1 MTHSSTKTKL
11 IAAFTVLAVV
21 LACVFAAVF
30 YTRTGEE
37 NDAPA
42 QSGESA
48 SVFPLDYG
56 DPVEDTVPS
65 GAAKIENQQQFYEF
79 INGTGSYGTASYGYL
94 ADNITLSTWVRGD
107 LVLDSGRT
115 LDGRGKTVTIVN
127 DTTSSGTVESAGAN
141 RALAHT
147 MLSVFDADYNGTT
160 HIGLQSWYDAWWG
173 ADNMSGNYY
182 SINGKQSYALS
193 DIVSVNRGTIKNLKV
208 QMNGH
213 TDGVVDHIA
222 LATEDGNVS
231 MGVIAGINE
240 GDIVNCTVDIND
252 RYGIVPSDIVVGGR
266 SGATLYSRQD
276 MVAVGGVVGY
286 NTGNIVGT
294 KVNLNDGSLGIY
306 RARKRF
312 DANRVSGTVS
322 NLSIDSGSLGGVA
335 GINDGG
341 TITGL
346 DFYINNKCWL
356 YNDAWHWQTSYTG
369 LLVGLSNSSNAAADY
384 NLDGSNWTIDPGV
397 ITNLTIDWADGV
409 KVATEAHGNGTL
421 SGYRDSGRGASISAG
436 DYGTG
441 VSQGSW
447 QPVGN
452 YVGIIAGRMTTSAGG
467 SNYIAAQINVYDT
480 NFNKSVSGNNGVR
493 WNFHPWATSE
503 VNNGYGS
510 EYPITD
516 HEFPIYGYGDNEA
529 VYGTINTVDTKL
541 EGQYL
546 SGENTGTS
554 ITSKGATAG
563 YIWSGGVDSSGEAY
577 SGLLQNIELSPMFDN
592 VEPSIYKFVGYV
604 DGVQTSSAGSTNYM
618 GDIGKSNL
626 LIVPTG
632 TTGTTGSTGSTNSQ
646 ISLEY
651 RYSVTAK
658 ALPTD
663 DSLDAFF
670 GVNEGSGFGYAY
682 ANAVILNADNT
693 VSGTVSPSG
702 SRVFPDWKTFDGQ
715 GHSLI
720 INSVGARVSSSAT
733 QEVGGMTFNA
743 YGDLVS
749 INNGTIVDVNVRFEG
764 QGGRGDISGVS
775 GNVAYGNIV
784 GVNKGTLNDVKLN
797 DVSNTALRTR
807 VTTNGAYLAL
817 GGVAGINLG
826 TINTVHV
833 ITWSEFYG
841 WAQSGTFVGGVVG
854 LNSGDGKIWNV
865 KADGDGCTITASGG
879 EAYVGGVLGLGEN
892 SSDATRKVVDLT
904 VDSTL
909 IENGAHVSPFRNWLY
924 TGKRH
929 VATANAYSGFLAGAV
944 AVNATESASNPAI
957 TGMLVLM
964 PETSSEIGW
973 FTGATGTPSLL
984 GRVGSSEGYVA
995 TDLVGGANIIAA
1007 DASKNYASA
1016 AVSNWNGDLNFE
1028 YSTAS
1033 VYFDSDIYNNST
1045 YVNTVNSITLQYRN
1059 MAAPSS
1065 GVSFAPNLTAS
1076 RQNISLPST
1085 ILEAEN
1091 AANDGNY
1098 AQTIALYYDYEAKI
1112 FDGAAAD
1119 HPLRHFLSGE
1129 TPAATYGTH
1138 NAIAAGATS
1147 AVITSDLTLSAD
1159 PNGIV
1164 FAAPK
1169 VSLDGGGHT
1178 VTINNNLKGTLQG
1191 GATYELGGVARNV
1204 YGELV
1209 AINRAEITDVKL
1221 NVTGSRD
1228 LNGDNVVYGAVGVNV
1243 GGVGEMGN
1251 AVDAKL
1257 LNVDVTWN
1265 GGVALQGGGDMYF
1278 GGIAGFVGYDGQAD
1292 DGDLVVNSDLV
1303 VNGNVSL
1310 TGSYYR
1316 ANAGAYGYIFGGS
1329 VGGVDGTKATWMGDV
1344 SMKGAESA
1352 TVIFGGIAGTFES
1365 GRIAGASATFGS
1377 TSTWQGYLDGHLY
1390 DKAFDLT
1397 VTGGNVMAGGVVGHM
1412 PGDGNLNN
1420 SSALFNVDFDVVQTG
1435 AAGDPYNVDVGGV
1448 IGQITA
1454 GTATSATVSGLG
1466 AIAVTAA
1473 AGANVRMGGAVGAAG
1488 ISPTLSDVKA
1498 MLAGGLYNVNTPGDY
1513 GWWSGYNE
1521 GSVTVNGAV
1530 FAVHDGK
1537 EYSAENAYGGSPKGT
1552 LGGGYRIVDAS
1563 GNDVDYLAINPSGM
1577 TAVNMGPVF
1586 AASWNFGSASAVTV
1600 AVTDGTITEYTLS
1613 ASVKVYT
1620 NDNKR
1625 DEYMLRSALAGV
1637 PYAASTDPSVY
1648 GQSKYRYYG
1657 WYAGAQTVALAQS
1670 GEFSTQDF
1678 NIYLY
1683 DTATGFVWGAGRTLE
1698 GNSGLGYK
1706 ITVAGAMGSNIAPQE
1721 MIWREESGDG
1731 STEVVNS
1738 GLYAARGMFLA
1749 VNNGVVSNV
1758 NVIIS
1763 NGTSGGGDI
1772 TIDYAKVME
1781 TAEHAYPSD
1790 KQGVPGS
1797 YDDGY
1802 AGVIFGMLVGV
1813 NAGTISG
1820 VNALSYDRVTTIK
1833 VTGGYEDKDLVVGGM
1848 VGAQI
1853 GADSSIGGVGTMT
1866 FGDGDGIAV
1875 TSSTGLNRISVG
1887 GWIGMVSN
1895 EDNDTS
1901 ADGLEVVMKAYSFI
1915 DIDAPH
1921 NFAALGGIVGDL
1933 RGVMS
1938 DARIDTEYLSRMLV
1952 GGTRQNGTA
1961 ALGNLVGVANGATI
1975 ERAVVKGVGYMYN
1988 GIDENSAQQS
1998 SSVDLYSGGA
2008 IGLASNWAQDTSIA
2022 TSTYKRINPST
2033 LDSVYV
2039 DFEGYL
2045 RAVNGSKVGLIT
2057 GRLFDG
2063 VTVGEDGTT
2072 VTTNIDTTKLK
2083 NVVWKVNYYGDAPWA
2098 SSAYIGNVSTV
2109 FNERTELA
2117 VYGYA
2122 AADVDGYH
2130 EGLAKSGMRLWV
2142 TNNRYSGETNNEI
2155 DAEWTAVGKLKFTV
2169 TNITGATDYESF
2181 TAYFN
2186 GATGEG
2192 GAALEGE
2199 QGITRLTTYHALDS
2213 GDPVQ
2218 PSAIVDVADRLTSFT
2233 NADYSHGVYVIRF
2246 IFKEVYIYNQAELMT
2261 FITEGR
2267 NTVSNKTASTAA
2279 SALTDGGTDRTGTY
2293 AAEQYGLAKTEAR
2306 YNELKNADIGVLA
2319 NNIEVNYGA
2328 TAVTMPAN
2336 KTLDGQGFTVTLT
2349 ARDQVTAHQMWS
2361 DRDNNASDSGPAEEY
2376 AVGNLVSDQENV
2388 RSYVSGGKEAGTTG
2402 GDYVTTD
2409 QGSSHFDATTL
2420 DQMTNTEARV
2430 GATIG
2435 GLFMGRNLG
2444 TIANINFV
2452 LKNSVTVFN
2461 DNYGSLMV
2469 AGIVTAVNAGT
2480 IENCSLTLGANATFR
2495 AFRDNCSTKGKTNN
2509 TDYGEAGARINSV
2522 ATVGGYAGMMF
2533 KYEARSANTAYIRN
2547 STLTLESGSMIT
2559 VDNEFP
2565 TYTWIGMYT
2574 SVTSYSG
2581 GLVGWMLNGGEIY
2594 NVILNGEG
2602 DVKALASFE
2611 GRDNIWN
2618 SSYMVGVA
2626 GIIVGMN
2633 AVYPVFNPIIEVGH
2647 TQDNFGYVNG
2657 VICNWNGN
2665 VEYNARYSS
2674 GVGGSPADYYDAN
2687 HWNYSL
2693 GGQMIGVSQTD
2704 TIQNVYFMY
2713 GVENYATY
2721 HRDNWWYGDSVAA
2734 RATNESFRN
2743 KYDYVVSQS
2752 IKLLNEHREWDAI
2765 YAPVNKNGPNGNSDN
2780 NSYGDEL
2787 VPVAHRV
2794 NGEVVQGADFTF
2806 ENYNNYHSADS
2817 EANESI
2823 FKDVQHVVDK
2833 NKNWGFQLYK
2843 TDLDANGQPT
2853 YYGDITRS
2861 HYHKIVELYP
2871 DTQADDNKSHDMVG
2885 ARTSG
2890 RFANISTPLDYSYQY
2905 APNNVYI
2912 YEVAFGESEE
2922 RELDMNDPNTVA
2934 SMSFETD
2941 EITSDIRLD
2950 FQLYT
2955 DENLAQFI
2963 WSIEE
2968 EWDYTPESGIPDT
2981 SNTTDYYNTVNS
2993 LEEAMANNKF
3003 DRTMRRD
3010 NDSVNIRITYWVGS
3024 AVAIAPDLDRYDT
3037 VMKVGEDEN
3046 GETVVES
3053 LTYYDTQPY
3062 VYNGSEL
3069 NLPTLYYVS
3078 YKDPTIKVLDD
3089 PAVLAENMFDFYKLV
3104 ADADGNLQSPDR
3116 LTGAPRDAGEY
3127 YIRLLFEDETGADTG
3142 LKVNTSQRTVMFGV
3156 GTDYYDFYTAILP
3169 SGISGVSVTKVYD
3182 GTDEVTGATVFTYTA
3197 SPEKTPEGFLIGGS
3211 FAGKDQGE
3219 QRFTA
3224 DDSNV
3229 MFFRTVNG
3237 SGTSATVSAHKI
3249 MLISDPDGNATNF
3262 AVVRQRLS
3270 DGKTVAADIDGYYN
3284 SGTVSFNGS
3293 NSTITPYT
3301 LTLDDFTFLVTDG
3314 AGNKWRWT
3322 DANQR
3327 QVEYRHDYS
3336 YTEAAFEGSTVNIA
3350 DAAPGSTTFDRN
3362 GVISGM
3368 LADDDRVTLSYLFG
3382 GAESVRDKGEYETTI
3397 TLVSTN
3403 GNYVLEPSPLNIGTL
3418 IITEIVIQETS
3429 FVYSMDDIFRT
3440 YDGTKPDASADL
3452 FDGTLT
3458 VTDPNGYV
3466 LNTDDATYK
3475 LTYTINGDAIDVSK
3489 DGYTLT
3495 VTVSDFESNNYTLP
3509 NGVTSFDIDITD
3521 ARLYITPKL
3530 IEFKSIVKQYDGSAA
3545 RTDGTVFTYVS
3556 DNAPIA
3562 ADEGIVFL
3570 GAFDDYLISGADKD
3584 FVLETTP
3591 VDIGGFDYD
3600 VLAVDGDADNLNY
3613 YVEDVSPAVGG
3624 ITPVKVEIA
3633 SVTMLYSGRKYFD
3646 YNAPYSTTIDIDGLL
3661 TEDKLQVGGEFV
3673 NARVGENKQVTMDVD
3688 SLEVGDKTYN
3698 ILQASKYESGDSP
3711 NAAEGD
3717 NFPGNYYVDDE
3728 TIDGVGLI
3736 YQYTIEGENFSITI
3750 TQTVSDDYFTLEG
3763 ASLSN
3768 NVGDKFTYRRDNKFS
3783 GSASKGSGWGNADE
3797 ISEIIDVA
3805 IAREGGDDGNAGTY
3819 VVTLTI
3825 VGVNGGEPDYIWA
3838 DGLGADG
3845 GELTFKFTVNKQ
3857 VISAE
3862 ADAIVNSGDSYVYN
3876 GGAQD
3881 IEISASVS
3889 DEDGNELTLEP
3900 SVSDATNV
3908 TLGGSYSMNGTL
3920 PIGDYTAE
3928 VGVALSAE
3936 DEVNYEYTGGETS
3949 VEFAVTP
3956 KALDVTRVE
3965 KEFDNTVATDT
3976 ADNVAEFAI
3985 EGFAD
3990 SAYNENSFVGE
4001 AVYRDPK
4008 PQSGG
4013 EVLFPIKSYTIGG
4026 TRYDVLTVGG
4036 EQINHYID
4044 GATREDDY
4052 SVVGG
4057 VGVIDK
4063 YTIGS
4068 GEVTTYIY
4076 GYTSGAAEKSMKEAV
4091 DGAQFEYRAGATYTA
4106 ADVVFD
4112 LDLRYGFADGDVPS
4126 GTPQI
4131 GDITAL
4137 SFTVNISGD
4146 AELPGVGEYTISV
4159 SLDNAY
4165 FTLDQGAA
4173 NGVFEIVK
4181 QSVSGG
4187 SQDPDNPDAGFV
4199 GGNVFI
4205 TAALY
4210 SKRYGEEGYAGPAVG
4225 DETVVLTVTVTDKYD
4240 QTTKVPFDKTVV
4252 TSLLYGVDEGSR
4264 AAQIAGVDGLFVGE
4278 YLVWATAFTEEL
4290 GNYAIPT
4297 DAVIPVFPEDTPP
4310 PQTDEEGNDIG
4321 AQHTAVYAITP
4332 AAVEITSVDKTYDG
4346 TTSFTGATTIT
4357 AAPQEVAAAITGSYL
4372 SPDATHASDGVTRI
4386 EGQGNTSVVINTTA
4400 LTVQKT
4406 SYNMIATSGVAG
4418 NYCVQGAA
4426 AEGGVQVDNVAIIR
4440 RLVIANESA
4449 VTITSQKF
4457 AKTYDATADV
4467 DIPEGTV
4474 MTMTVNFPAGDDGT
4488 TPAPLVVTL
4497 TPTAEGLI
4505 FMQDGVPLEAA
4516 PTDVGA
4522 YGVALAPVGMG
4533 NFELPSGANVPVTPD
4548 PHAEGDSAIYYIEP
4562 VELTITQLSKTY
4574 DGTAALTEDTFFV
4587 AAVPALNDVTVT
4599 RDMIAVA
4606 FDTANI
4612 GIGKSALVS
4621 VVSFTLADGMT
4632 VYRVLG
4638 ADGVTPTNFFVQGTL
4653 SGTAV
4658 AVTAPAD
4665 AEAPFTIAPAPLSLN
4680 DGTVVKTY
4688 DGTTAITT
4696 APASAFTGFV
4706 NGETIAPDWYYD
4718 SANAGTRNVLV
4729 RVDDSV
4735 AYTVGEM
4742 DYYAV
4747 YTAGEEGAMGVG
4759 NYGVDSALAAAQTV
4773 WVTDPESGE
4782 LTAVEQWYA
4791 VFAGGGRIDKFVIT
4805 GITGVEVNGAP
4816 IEDVREYDRR
4826 FNDRVDFVVD
4836 FGGEGTASG
4845 AGRSTATVTAPFSQ
4859 TSVSEEDGS
4868 QTSTNDSL
4876 RFRLRWDAVPGNVGT
4891 YTLTI
4896 ELDSSY
4902 GSAGNY
4908 SMSDYTG
4915 TLVIVPKELDDVFA
4929 VIAQLTKEYDGTTTL
4944 PTLDRAMVTFYGVD
4958 DGIVLLNNNDFAID
4972 AEGGVTFVDEEGAV
4986 TGAPVN
4992 VLLNGDGSVG
5002 GYAFRLTGV
5011 TFTNTNYVWDT
5022 GVVTRIY
5029 TSYAYTDAG
5038 DEYGAPTRYVISP
5051 RALTV
5056 DASALTDKTF
5066 DGAFSL
5072 SVNTGVQGEYAIVG
5086 DASGALGAL
5095 AGVYSGVTIVP
5106 KVLGVTFD
5114 SSALNR
5120 TTTAANYTIEG
5131 GEVTIDNLTIG
5142 TGNVLTAERAL
5153 GEYRIGFGGMAGLDF
5168 LAGAG
5173 ADEAA
5178 IAAAIAALTATAES
5192 GKPLHADG
5200 YTAGNAVAL
5209 LNEALVSLFEVKLNT
5224 EPVTLE
5230 GGKLYFNDFLW
5241 SAVIDGMGRTTY
5253 SLTFSFTGVDGY
5265 DEDGFAT
5272 DRYEFVL
5279 KGATAADGAQY
5290 IPSTNASL
5298 TSSELAPG
5306 QLAAAT
5312 QTAGTAIATADDL
5325 LAFLKGGSGSG
5336 YLTADIYGFDAAGK
5350 GVTFGGTL
5358 YGNGHTIQLTPS
5370 DLEAEQSGGYNA
5382 FGALVAVNNGTIRD
5396 VTLKLMGCSVAFEES
5411 NAVFGAIGFNNGS
5424 LINVGVEIVGGIV
5437 VDGAAYVGGLAG
5449 VNAARGTITD
5459 CAATVSGAVKMT
5471 STSGETVTPSGTF
5484 GGLAGLGGGTMTRVA
5499 AYGSG
5504 SVLAADGGAIVG
5516 EADGLTI
5523 GGVIAAAA
5531 WGVKGV
5537 VGSGTPTKVSGLYV
5551 NTTADLG
5558 VTADALGI
5566 ALNLLDPHEEGFI
5579 QYYFTSE
5586 GDFTS
5591 DGVRHNV
5598 FGSAGETNRSGY
5610 TIYSQ
5615 DANVIAVEA
5624 IAEMGKY
5631 IWEGYGISYLTSV
5644 PGGSVG
5650 TGLNRVV
5657 GVFALGSSLAD
5668 QYDDSAT
5675 ATQGVGAF
5683 VVALGGF
5690 GSTIVAE
5697 GTASVKEV
5705 IYNGTVQEYTVK
5717 LTVDGEEKEVTVSGT
5732 AVGYYSKSFV
5742 EGVISGGG
5750 TTVGDITFDTDN
5762 RVAYKIE
5769 GGGSSVS
5776 DGIALIIHPKTADT
5790 VNADKYYDGNAY
5802 ATARLSDTIV
5812 VADKE
5817 TLGGVHVDESLQAA
5831 ADANKA
5837 KYVTIVNANT
5847 AVRTVLVNTDGNFVR
5862 LVDTDEG
5869 AEFVPVTIGEDKAP
5883 FGVATPLEGYS
5894 VAEIMR
5900 AYAMLTD
5907 YADIVGVEGVDAGL
5921 YSSAKVFVVTGTW
5934 NGTEYGGE
5942 KLLFAPQSGNLN
5954 LTNASW
5960 FAEIDTLAVP
5970 QGFDWSTLAKYTIEA
5985 RILPIDLN
5993 IGVTISGAD
6002 QSYNHPIVEPTT
6014 KGGAATVG
6022 MGFDEAAEQ
6031 YGLTQGEY
6039 DKLCLQAENIEVDA
6053 VSGMF
6058 AQLVDEEKL
6067 VENGDGTYSAKIK
6080 EYQQFTI
6087 ATSGGGTDKSG
6098 NFIVGAS
6105 GMLTLRYFKP
6115 DIDKED
6121 GKTTYLLGSLDDW
6134 RALQSNENGTAD
6146 YNTLDYRLSADI
6158 DFGGKGA
6165 MLAWRTAE
6173 GNMLD
6178 FTGTLDG
6185 GEYVLSNIFEFNEG
6199 TGAKSALI
6207 ESIGEGGVVSNLT
6220 VVDSVFDAFGDNTVT
6235 AGIAIENHGTIENC
6249 TFEGTLAG
6257 GSTSASKAALA
6268 GLVANNFGTVKG
6280 GTAVADALIFAGADG
6295 KTDAV
6300 GIAFNLDNAETETA
6314 ASVESSNAVAAIR
6327 AYGGASG
6334 TLGGAVAESNAG
6346 GGNGYVQGLAT
6357 RNGAAVTDGDTSSAE
6372 IVWSDNALIK
6382 SVIERYVFNFKL
6394 VSYEG
6399 SKLDTDNFRKLIAA
6413 LRLFEF
6419 VGKADVTHPSASAWG
6434 KYAEWLAAHALN

>member
-11 IAAFTVLAVV
+11 IAAITVLAVA
-21 LACVFAAVF
+21 LACVFAAIF
-30 YTRTGEE
+30 YTRTQDALTPEE
-37 NDAPA
+37 VP
-42 QSGESA
+42 SGESA
-48 SVFPLDYG
+48 TTFPLDYG
-56 DPVEDTVPS
+56 DPVENTVPS
-65 GAAKIENQQQFYEF
+65 GATAISNVDQLISF
-79 INGTGSYGTASYGYL
+79 INGTASYGYL
-94 ADNITLSTWVRGD
+94 TTNITLRSWPYTDRVI
-107 LVLDSGRT
+107 DSNQT
-115 LDGRGKTVTIVN
+115 LDGRGYTITIVN
-127 DTTSSGTVESAGAN
+127 DSDN
-141 RALAHT
+141 LD
-147 MLSVFDADYNGTT
+147 SVYNSKWGGT
-160 HIGLQSWYDAWWG
+160 HIVKSAAEFEQWWG
-173 ADNMSGNYY
+173 NYGDNSENAKVTLPGGQKAYGVSDLASANY
-182 SINGKQSYALS
+182 
-193 DIVSVNRGTIKNLKV
+193 GTIKNLKV
-208 QMNGH
+208 VMNGYVGE
-213 TDGVVDHIA
+213 DDPGLKDHIV
-222 LATEDGNVS
+222 TMREDGHVA
-231 MGVIAGINE
+231 MGVLAGYNAGSIINCY
-240 GDIVNCTVDIND
+240 VTIND
-252 RYGIVPSDIVVGGR
+252 KYGIVPSPYAVVGQSNIQKVSYQGM
-266 SGATLYSRQD
+266 T
-276 MVAVGGVVGY
+276 AVGGIAGY
-286 NTGNIVGT
+286 NSGNILGSSVS
-294 KVNLNDGSLGIY
+294 LNADIGIFRSNLGIDTSWPY
-306 RARKRF
+306 
-312 DANRVSGTVS
+312 NSHERV
-322 NLSIDSGSLGGVA
+322 LSLSTESSSVGGVA

-341 TITGL
+341 TISG
-346 DFYINNKCWL
+346 INAYGGSCWV
-356 YNDAWHWQTSYTG
+356 YNDAWHNQTSYSG
-369 LLVGLSNSSNAAADY
+369 LVVGLGNATATNATYKLSGAYGAGVD
-384 NLDGSNWTIDPGV
+384 WTIRPGT
-397 ITNLTIDWADGV
+397 INNLTLSW
-409 KVATEAHGNGTL
+409 HGNFSFASESYATNATIDNVTDFGTRINNQAW
-421 SGYRDSGRGASISAG
+421 YAV
-436 DYGTG
+436 GT
-441 VSQGSW
+441 
-447 QPVGN
+447 
-452 YVGIIAGRMTTSAGG
+452 YVGIIGGRLGTSATNTTLA
-467 SNYIAAQINVYDT
+467 NYINVYNT
-480 NFNKSVSGNNGVR
+480 NFGSGRWNYNPWALDAFSDGDKSKYTVNINTASGNRAVPL
-493 WNFHPWATSE
+493 F
-503 VNNGYGS
+503 
-510 EYPITD
+510 
-516 HEFPIYGYGDNEA
+516 GYGDGSNNYIKTVNA
-529 VYGTINTVDTKL
+529 PTARFDGQIKAGNNTNILT
-541 EGQYL
+541 Q
-546 SGENTGTS
+546 
-554 ITSKGATAG
+554 GATAT
-563 YIWSGGVDSSGEAY
+563 YIWSGEVVDGVAY
-577 SGLLQNIELSPMFDN
+577 AGLLQNIDLNGIADLNGRPHNIYQFEGYAGGTRTSYKDSDN
-592 VEPSIYKFVGYV
+592 IYGA
-604 DGVQTSSAGSTNYM
+604 DL
-618 GDIGKSNL
+618 GDSHL
-626 LIVPTG
+626 LRLPVY
-632 TTGTTGSTGSTNSQ
+632 STGGN
-646 ISLEY
+646 IDLEY
-651 RYSVTAK
+651 RYALTCTTLPDAASV
-658 ALPTD
+658 
-663 DSLDAFF
+663 DAFF
-670 GVNEGSGFGYAY
+670 GVNSGSGFGYAY

-702 SRVFPDWKTFDGQ
+702 SRVFPSWKTLDGQ
-715 GHSLI
+715 GHRLTVTSS
-720 INSVGARVSSSAT
+720 NAVSGSGAQVT
-733 QEVGGMTFNA
+733 TGGQTFNA
-743 YGDLVS
+743 YGDFISVNNGV
-749 INNGTIVDVNVRFEG
+749 INNVVFRQIGG
-764 QGGRGDISGVS
+764 GGRADITGVS
-775 GNVAYGNIV
+775 GNAAYGNIV
-784 GVNKGTLNDVKLN
+784 GVNNGTMNGVYHN
-797 DVSNTALRTR
+797 NAGGEALRT
-807 VTTNGAYLAL
+807 VVSTSGAYLAL

-826 TINTVHV
+826 TINDTASIV
-833 ITWSEFYG
+833 WNDFQGS
-841 WAQSGTFVGGVVG
+841 AQTGTFVGGVVG
-854 LNSGDGKIWNV
+854 LNMGGGTLKNAKIDGVATATMK
-865 KADGDGCTITASGG
+865 ASGG
-879 EAYVGGVLGLGEN
+879 EAYLGGVLGLGAN
-892 SSDATRKVVDLT
+892 GSNGGRTVGGLSVTSSLT
-904 VDSTL
+904 S
-909 IENGAHVSPFRNWLY
+909 SPFENWFFA
-924 TGKRH
+924 GKQ
-929 VATANAYSGFLAGAV
+929 TLDQTSGAYVGMLSGGV
-944 AVNATESASNPAI
+944 TSNPDE
-957 TGMLVLM
+957 TDRPLLGMIVLM
-964 PETSSEIGW
+964 PDTQYDLGW
-973 FTGATGTPSLL
+973 FTDRTNTPSLL
-984 GRVGSSEGYVA
+984 GRSNGAASVQGYIA
-995 TDLVGGANIIAA
+995 TSMVGGYSVVAQ
-1007 DASKNYASA
+1007 DASNLYISA
-1016 AVSNWNGDLNFE
+1016 AISDYNGSLINGAFSGAFAIDTTYIRGTAEPIVYYEHIADVGATVSGDAISVPSN
-1028 YSTAS
+1028 AS
-1033 VYFDSDIYNNST
+1033 GLSVID
-1045 YVNTVNSITLQYRN
+1045 NTDNT
-1059 MAAPSS
+1059 
-1065 GVSFAPNLTAS
+1065 
-1076 RQNISLPST
+1076 
-1085 ILEAEN
+1085 E
-1091 AANDGNY
+1091 NY
-1098 AQTIALYYDYEAKI
+1098 AQTIALRYVYEIGIDQTANDA
-1112 FDGAAAD
+1112 DGSTSEHA
-1119 HPLRHFLSGE
+1119 LRLFLSGDALGAGLE
-1129 TPAATYGTH
+1129 KYPGSYK
-1138 NAIAAGATS
+1138 AIAAGATS

-1178 VTINNNLKGTLQG
+1178 VTINNDFNGTLQG

-1209 AINRAEITDVKL
+1209 AINRAEITNVKL
-1221 NVTGSRD
+1221 NIGSRS
-1228 LNGDNVVYGAVGVNV
+1228 LSGDNVVYGAIGVNV
-1243 GGVGEMGN
+1243 GGTGDIGN
-1251 AVDAKL
+1251 EVRAYIDG
-1257 LNVDVTWN
+1257 VDVTWAQN
-1265 GGVALQGGGDMYF
+1265 VSLSGGGDQIF
-1278 GGIAGFVGYDGQAD
+1278 GGIVGIAGYPGNVD
-1292 DGDLVVNSDLV
+1292 NSDLV
-1303 VNGNVSL
+1303 VNGSVSL
-1310 TGSYYR
+1310 TGSYNR
-1316 ANAGAYGYIFGGS
+1316 ANVGAYGYIFGGS
-1329 VGGVDGTKATWMGDV
+1329 VGGTDGTKATWMGDV
-1344 SMKGAESA
+1344 TMTGADNA
-1352 TVIFGGIAGTFES
+1352 NAIFGGVAATFNT
-1365 GRIAGASATFGS
+1365 GNLVGASATFGS
-1377 TSTWQGYLDGHLY
+1377 AASWQDYLDGHLY
-1390 DKAFDLT
+1390 DNAFDLT
-1397 VTGGNVMAGGVVGHM
+1397 VNGGNVMAGGVVGHM
-1412 PGDGNLNN
+1412 PGNGNLNN

-1435 AAGDPYNVDVGGV
+1435 AAGDYNVDVGGV

-1466 AIAVTAA
+1466 ALAVQGT
-1473 AGANVRMGGAVGAAG
+1473 GTIRMGGAVGAAG
-1488 ISPTLSDVKA
+1488 ISPTLTGVKA

-1521 GSVTVNGAV
+1521 GGVTVNGAV

-1537 EYSAENAYGGSPKGT
+1537 EYSAENAYGGSPKTTGS
-1552 LGGGYRIVDAS
+1552 LGGGYRIVDVS
-1563 GNDVDYLAINPSGM
+1563 GNDVDYLAVNPSGM
-1577 TAVNMGPVF
+1577 TVFGQAPVF
-1586 AASWNFGSASAVTV
+1586 VRSWNFGSASALTV

-1613 ASVKVYT
+1613 ASVYVYT
-1620 NDNKR
+1620 NDNNR

-1637 PYAASTDPSVY
+1637 PYTDSLVTDDSDY
-1648 GQSKYRYYG
+1648 AQSKSRYYG
-1657 WYAGAQTVALAQS
+1657 WYAGAQTVSLTQS
-1670 GEFSTQDF
+1670 NEFSTQDF
-1678 NIYLY
+1678 TIYLY
-1683 DTATGFVWGAGRTLE
+1683 DTETGFVWGAGRTLE
-1698 GNSGLGYK
+1698 GNSGEGYK
-1706 ITVAGAMGSNIAPQE
+1706 VTVAGAMGSNIAPQE

-1749 VNNGVVSNV
+1749 VNYGTVRNV

-1772 TIDYAKVME
+1772 TIDYATVME

-1797 YDDGY
+1797 YDGY

-1820 VNALSYDRVTTIK
+1820 VNALSYDRVTTIE

-1853 GADSSIGGVGTMT
+1853 GADSSIGGAGTMT

-1975 ERAVVKGVGYMYN
+1975 ERAVVKGVGYLYN

-2022 TSTYKRINPST
+2022 TNTYKRINPST
-2033 LDSVYV
+2033 LDSIYV

-2045 RAVNGSKVGLIT
+2045 RAVNGSRVGIVT

-2063 VTVGEDGTT
+2063 VKGDADGNA
-2072 VTTNIDTTKLK
+2072 VETNINADRI
-2083 NVVWKVNYYGDAPWA
+2083 NNIVWKVNYYGDAPWA

-2117 VYGYA
+2117 VFGYA
-2122 AADVDGYH
+2122 AGTVDGYH

-2218 PSAIVDVADRLTSFT
+2218 PSATVDIADRLSSFVGGT
-2233 NADYSHGVYVIRF
+2233 VNYSHGVYVIRF

-2261 FITEGR
+2261 FITAGR

-2293 AAEQYGLAKTEAR
+2293 AAGQYGLAKTEAR

-2319 NNIEVNYGA
+2319 NNIEVDFGA
-2328 TAVTMPAN
+2328 TAATMPSH
-2336 KTLDGQGFTVTLT
+2336 KTLDGQGFTVTLI
-2349 ARDQVTAHQMWS
+2349 ASGQVTAHQMWS
-2361 DRDNNASDSGPAEEY
+2361 NRDNNASDSGPAEEY
-2376 AVGNLVSDQENV
+2376 AVGNLVSEQENV

-2420 DQMTNTEARV
+2420 DQMTNTEAKV

-2452 LKNSVTVFN
+2452 LPNSVTVFN

-2581 GLVGWMLNGGEIY
+2581 GLVGWMLDGGEIY

-2647 TQDNFGYVNG
+2647 TQDNFGYING

-2721 HRDNWWYGDSVAA
+2721 HRDNWWYGDSVDA

-2752 IKLLNEHREWDAI
+2752 IKLLNEHPEWDAI
-2765 YAPVNKNGPNGNSDN
+2765 YAPVNKNGPNGDSDN

-2806 ENYNNYHSADS
+2806 ENYNNYHSANS
-2817 EANESI
+2817 EANGSI
-2823 FKDVQHVVDK
+2823 FKGVEHVVD
-2833 NKNWGFQLYK
+2833 NDWGFQLYK

-2890 RFANISTPLDYSYQY
+2890 RFAYIGHPLDYSYQY

-2934 SMSFETD
+2934 SMSFETE

-2950 FQLYT
+2950 FALYT

-2993 LEEAMANNKF
+2993 LEEAMRNNKF

-3104 ADADGNLQSPDR
+3104 ADENGNLQSPDR

-3182 GTDEVTGATVFTYTA
+3182 GTDKVTEGTVFTYTA
-3197 SPEKTPEGFLIGGS
+3197 SPEEPPKGFLIGGS

-3224 DDSNV
+3224 DDSKV

-3237 SGTSATVSAHKI
+3237 SGTSATVSEHKI
-3249 MLISDPDGNATNF
+3249 MLISDPKGNATNF
-3262 AVVRQRLS
+3262 AVVKKRLS
-3270 DGKTVAADIDGYYN
+3270 DGATVATDIGGYYN
-3284 SGTVSFNGS
+3284 SGTVSFNG
-3293 NSTITPYT
+3293 TITPYEIT
-3301 LTLDDFTFLVTDG
+3301 KQALKLWLTDG
-3314 AGNKWRWT
+3314 GGTRRNWNT
-3322 DANQR
+3322 DR
-3327 QVEYRHDYS
+3327 ETQVEYAYRYAYDLSRFASSDSQVTVGDNSFAIGSDGSIKDMFTTGDFVEFEMTFGGQPSVSDKGTYPTVIS
-3336 YTEAAFEGSTVNIA
+3336 IASANEGNFVFEG
-3350 DAAPGSTTFDRN
+3350 
-3362 GVISGM
+3362 
-3368 LADDDRVTLSYLFG
+3368 G
-3382 GAESVRDKGEYETTI
+3382 GTEI
-3397 TLVSTN
+3397 
-3403 GNYVLEPSPLNIGTL
+3403 NIGDL
-3418 IITEIVIQETS
+3418 VITEIVIETAGFS
-3429 FVYSMDDIFRT
+3429 YTLGDDLTFVYNGDIPDVADFGGVLTVMDGDNVLEYGVDYTSIT
-3440 YDGTKPDASADL
+3440 LEYTIVNAGSNVSVDGYAL
-3452 FDGTLT
+3452 RVT
-3458 VTDPNGYV
+3458 VTDFVSVNYV
-3466 LNTDDATYK
+3466 LPN
-3475 LTYTINGDAIDVSK
+3475 NGA
-3489 DGYTLT
+3489 
-3495 VTVSDFESNNYTLP
+3495 
-3509 NGVTSFDIDITD
+3509 SFDINIEN

-3530 IEFKSIVKQYDGSAA
+3530 IEFKSIVKQYDGSGDQ
-3545 RTDGTVFTYVS
+3545 TDGTVFTYVS

-3562 ADEGIVFL
+3562 ADDDIVFL
-3570 GAFDDYLISGADKD
+3570 GEYNGDGYLTAGGGKRFDLST
-3584 FVLETTP
+3584 ETITINGESYNALT
-3591 VDIGGFDYD
+3591 VD
-3600 VLAVDGDADNLNY
+3600 DGSTNY
-3613 YVEDVSPAVGG
+3613 YVEDVSPDVGG
-3624 ITPVKVEIA
+3624 ITPVKVEIE
-3633 SVTMLYSGRKYFD
+3633 SVSMRYSGATQLNYND
-3646 YNAPYSTTIDIDGLL
+3646 PYNAAVVIVRADNGESVDIRPDGEFANRRVGTRAITFTTQTISDGLN
-3661 TEDKLQVGGEFV
+3661 DY
-3673 NARVGENKQVTMDVD
+3673 DVLVAVD
-3688 SLEVGDKTYN
+3688 RDYQGNDC
-3698 ILQASKYESGDSP
+3698 P
-3711 NAAEGD
+3711 NATQGD
-3717 NFPGNYYVDDE
+3717 NFPGNYYLDSA
-3728 TIDGVGLI
+3728 TFADGEI
-3736 YQYTIEGENFSITI
+3736 YQYTIEAEHFSVTI
-3750 TQTVSDDYFTLEG
+3750 TQEWNSDSASFEVRG
-3763 ASLSN
+3763 AEINSAN
-3768 NVGDKFTYRRDNKFS
+3768 NNDGFTYHAGNTFGGAAKE
-3783 GSASKGSGWGNADE
+3783 GSNWVNADE
-3797 ISEIIDVA
+3797 IADTILVEIAYYEGDGAEGDV
-3805 IAREGGDDGNAGTY
+3805 GVYT
-3819 VVTLTI
+3819 VTLTI
-3825 VGVNGGEPDYIWA
+3825 VVSEGTADYEWSA
-3838 DGLGADG
+3838 ELDEDDD
-3845 GELTFKFTVNKQ
+3845 GELTFEYEVAKQ
-3857 VISAE
+3857 EIETEAQAVI
-3862 ADAIVNSGDSYVYN
+3862 DSGDSYVYN
-3876 GGAQD
+3876 GGRQD

-3889 DEDGNELTLEP
+3889 DKDGNKLTLEP
-3900 SVSDATNV
+3900 SVSDAINA
-3908 TLGGSYSMNGTL
+3908 TLGGSYSMNDTL

-3928 VGVALSAE
+3928 VGVELSAE

-3976 ADNVAEFAI
+3976 EGNVAEFAI

-4001 AVYRDPK
+4001 AVYRDPA
-4008 PQSGG
+4008 PRTNG

-4063 YTIGS
+4063 YAIGS

-4076 GYTSGAAEKSMKEAV
+4076 GYTSGAADKSMKEAV

-4126 GTPQI
+4126 GAPQI

-4137 SFTVNISGD
+4137 SFSVTISGD

-4159 SLDNAY
+4159 SLNDNAY

-4187 SQDPDNPDAGFV
+4187 SQDPDNPEAGFV

-4297 DAVIPVFPEDTPP
+4297 DAVIPVFPAGTPP
-4310 PQTDEEGNDIG
+4310 TQTDEEGNVIG
-4321 AQHTAVYAITP
+4321 ARHTAVYAITP

-4346 TTSFTGATTIT
+4346 TTSFTGAKIT
-4357 AAPQEVAAAITGSYL
+4357 AAPQEVAVAITGSYL

-4400 LTVQKT
+4400 LTVQNT

-4440 RLVIANESA
+4440 RLVIADASA

-4467 DIPEGTV
+4467 FIPEGTA

-4505 FMQDGVPLEAA
+4505 FLGADGAQLESA

-4533 NFELPSGANVPVTPD
+4533 NFELPSGVNVPVTPTE

-4562 VELTITQLSKTY
+4562 VELTIRQLSKTY
-4574 DGTAALTEDTFFV
+4574 DGTAAVTESTVF
-4587 AAVPALNDVTVT
+4587 AAVVELDGVAVT
-4599 RDMIAVA
+4599 RDMVAVA
-4606 FDTANI
+4606 FNTANI

-4621 VVSFTLADGMT
+4621 VVSFTLADGTT

-4653 SGTAV
+4653 SDAAV

-4688 DGTTAITT
+4688 DGTTAITASPT
-4696 APASAFTGFV
+4696 AAFTGFV
-4706 NGETIAPDWYYD
+4706 PGETIAPDWYYD

-4729 RVDDSV
+4729 RVDNST
-4735 AYTVGEM
+4735 AYTVG
-4742 DYYAV
+4742 DVTYYAV
-4747 YTAGEEGAMGVG
+4747 MTAGEEGAMGVG
-4759 NYGVDSALAAAQTV
+4759 NYGIVSTLAAPQTV

-4782 LTAVEQWYA
+4782 LTAVDQWYA
-4791 VFAGGGRIDKFVIT
+4791 VFTGGGRIEKFAIT
-4805 GITGVEVNGAP
+4805 GITDVEVGGDP
-4816 IEDVREYDRR
+4816 IGDEREYDRT
-4826 FNDRVDFVVD
+4826 FNDRVDFVVN
-4836 FGGEGTASG
+4836 FGDKGTVPG
-4845 AGRSTATVTAPFSQ
+4845 AGISSATVTAPFSQ
-4859 TSVSEEDGS
+4859 TSVSEENGS

-4876 RFRLRWDAVPGNVGT
+4876 RFRLRWDADPGNVGT

-4902 GSAGNY
+4902 GSAANY
-4908 SMSDYTG
+4908 SMSGYTG
-4915 TLVIVPKELDDVFA
+4915 TLVIVPKELDGVFA
-4929 VIAQLTKEYDGTTTL
+4929 VIAQYTKEYNGTADL
-4944 PTLDRAMVTFYGVD
+4944 PALDRTMVTFYGM
-4958 DGIVLLNNNDFAID
+4958 DGTLVLLNNEKFTLGED
-4972 AEGGVTFVDEEGAV
+4972 GGVAFVDADGALLEGDAL
-4986 TGAPVN
+4986 PVN
-4992 VLLNGDGSVG
+4992 VLIGEDGTIG
-5002 GYAFRLTGV
+5002 GYEFRLTGV
-5011 TFTNTNYVWDT
+5011 VFNDTNYVWDT
-5022 GVVTRIY
+5022 GTVTRIY
-5029 TSYAYTDAG
+5029 VSYDAENG
-5038 DEYGAPTRYVISP
+5038 YGAPTLYTITP
-5051 RALTV
+5051 KQLTV
-5056 DASALTDKTF
+5056 NAESLTDKTF

-5072 SVNTGVQGEYAIVG
+5072 SVDTDVQGEYAIVG

-5095 AGVYSGVTIVP
+5095 AGVYGGVTIVP

-5114 SSALNR
+5114 STAANPK
-5120 TTTAANYTIEG
+5120 TNAANYTIAGE
-5131 GEVTIDNLTIG
+5131 EVTIDNLTIG
-5142 TGNVLTAERAL
+5142 TGNVLTAERVL
-5153 GEYRIGFGGMAGLDF
+5153 RGYRIGFGGMAGLDF

-5173 ADEAA
+5173 ADADAIEA
-5178 IAAAIAALTATAES
+5178 LVATAES
-5192 GKPLHADG
+5192 GEPLRAVD
-5200 YTAGNAVAL
+5200 YTAGDPVAL
-5209 LNEALVSLFEVKLNT
+5209 LNAALISLFKVKLNT
-5224 EPVTLE
+5224 APVTLE

-5241 SAVIDGMGRTTY
+5241 SAVKDGMGRTTY

-5265 DEDGFAT
+5265 DADDYAT
-5272 DRYEFVL
+5272 DIYEFVL
-5279 KGATAADGAQY
+5279 KGNTAADGVKY
-5290 IPSTNASL
+5290 IPSTNASR

-5306 QLAAAT
+5306 QLAEAT
-5312 QTAGTAIATADDL
+5312 QNEGTAIATADDL

-5336 YLTADIYGFDAAGK
+5336 YLTADIYGFDAAGE

-5370 DLEAEQSGGYNA
+5370 DLAAVQSGGYNA
-5382 FGALVAVNNGTIRD
+5382 YGALVAVNNGAIRD
-5396 VTLKLMGCSVAFEES
+5396 VTLKLMGCTVAFDQS
-5411 NAVFGAIGFNNGS
+5411 NAAFGAVGVNNGD
-5424 LINVGVEIVGGIV
+5424 LVNVSVEVVGTLNI
-5437 VDGAAYVGGLAG
+5437 DGAQYAG
-5449 VNAARGTITD
+5449 ALTAVNKGTITD

-5471 STSGETVTPSGTF
+5471 STSGETVSTDGTF

-5499 AYGSG
+5499 AYGGG
-5504 SVLAADGGAIVG
+5504 SVLAAVGGAIVG
-5516 EADGLTI
+5516 EADGLTMD
-5523 GGVIAAAA
+5523 GVIAAAA
-5531 WGVKGV
+5531 WGIGGV
-5537 VGSGTPTKVSGLYV
+5537 AGSGTPTKVSGLYV
-5551 NTTADLG
+5551 NTTVNLG
-5558 VTADALGI
+5558 VTADALGT
-5566 ALNLLDPHEEGFI
+5566 ALSLLAPHDEGFI

-5591 DGVRHNV
+5591 GGVRHNE

-5624 IAEMGKY
+5624 IAKMGKY

-5668 QYDDSAT
+5668 QYDDSVT
-5675 ATQGVGAF
+5675 VTQGVGAF

-5790 VNADKYYDGNAY
+5790 VDADKYYDGNAD
-5802 ATARLSDTIV
+5802 ATARLSDTT
-5812 VADKE
+5812 VADEE

-5831 ADANKA
+5831 ADANAA
-5837 KYVTIVNANT
+5837 KYVTIVNATT
-5847 AVRTVLVNTDGNFVR
+5847 AVRTVLVNADGNFVR

-5869 AEFVPVTIGEDKAP
+5869 AKFVPVTIGEDKAP
-5883 FGVATPLEGYS
+5883 FGVDTPLASYS

-5934 NGTEYGGE
+5934 NDTEYGGE

-5960 FAEIDTLAVP
+5960 FAEIDTLAVS
-5970 QGFDWSTLAKYTIEA
+5970 QDFDWSTLAKYTIEA

-5993 IGVTISGAD
+5993 IGVTIGGAD

-6014 KGGAATVG
+6014 SGGAATVG
-6022 MGFDEAAEQ
+6022 MGFDEAAAE
-6031 YGLTQGEY
+6031 YGLTQKEY
-6039 DKLCLQAENIEVDA
+6039 DLLVSQTESIKVAA

-6058 AQLVDEEKL
+6058 AQLVQEGKL
-6067 VENGDGTYSAKIK
+6067 VANGDGTYSAAAK
-6080 EYQQFTI
+6080 EYQRFTI
-6087 ATSGGGTDKSG
+6087 ATSGGTDTDSTG

-6105 GMLTLRYFKP
+6105 GTLTLRYFEP
-6115 DIDKED
+6115 EIVD

-6146 YNTLDYRLSADI
+6146 YNTLEYRVKNDI
-6158 DFGGKGA
+6158 DFGGEGA
-6165 MLAWRTAE
+6165 MLSWRD
-6173 GNMLD
+6173 GDGKVLD
-6178 FTGTLDG
+6178 FTGVLDG
-6185 GEYVLSNIFEFNEG
+6185 DGKVLSNIFEFNVG
-6199 TGAKSALI
+6199 DGAKSALI
-6207 ESIGEGGVVSNLT
+6207 GSIGEGGVVKNLT

-6235 AGIAIENHGTIENC
+6235 AGIAIDNHGTIENC

-6257 GSTSASKAALA
+6257 GSETAGAATLA
-6268 GLVANNFGTVKG
+6268 GLVANNFGTITG
-6280 GTAVADALIFAGADG
+6280 GVAVADGLIFAAENGT
-6295 KTDAV
+6295 TDAV
-6300 GIAFNLDNAETETA
+6300 GIAFNEDET
-6314 ASVESSNAVAAIR
+6314 ASVENSNAVAAIR

-6334 TLGGAVAESNAG
+6334 ALGGAVGGDNAG
-6346 GGNGYVQGLAT
+6346 TGNGYVAGLAS
-6357 RNGAAVTDGDTSSAE
+6357 RDGAAVTDADTSSDGTL
-6372 IVWSDNALIK
+6372 VWRDNASVK
-6382 SVIERYVFNFKL
+6382 AVIESYVFNSEL
-6394 VSYEG
+6394 VNYDG

-6413 LRLFEF
+6413 IRLFEF
-6419 VGKADVTHPSASAWG
+6419 VGAADVTNSTATAWG
-6434 KYAEWLAAHALN
+6434 KYAAWLAAHALN

>member
-11 IAAFTVLAVV
+11 IAAITVLAVM

-30 YTRTGEE
+30 YTRTQ
-37 NDAPA
+37 DALTPEDVP
-42 QSGESA
+42 SGESA
-48 SVFPLDYG
+48 TTFPLDYG
-56 DPVEDTVPS
+56 DPVENTVPS
-65 GAAKIENQQQFYEF
+65 GATAISNVDQLITF
-79 INGTGSYGTASYGYL
+79 INGTASYGYL
-94 ADNITLSTWVRGD
+94 TTDITLGSWPYTDRVI
-107 LVLDSGRT
+107 DSNQT
-115 LDGRGKTVTIVN
+115 LDGRGWTITIVN
-127 DTTSSGTVESAGAN
+127 DRDGLDSVYNSQWTGKHIVESAAQ
-141 RALAHT
+141 
-147 MLSVFDADYNGTT
+147 FE
-160 HIGLQSWYDAWWG
+160 QWWG
-173 ADNMSGNYY
+173 NYGDNSESAKVTLPGGQKAYGVSDLASANY
-182 SINGKQSYALS
+182 
-193 DIVSVNRGTIKNLKV
+193 GTIKNLKV
-208 QMNGH
+208 VMNGNSA
-213 TDGVVDHIA
+213 DRKDHIV
-222 LATEDGNVS
+222 TMREDGHVA
-231 MGVIAGINE
+231 MGVISGYNAGSIINCSVT
-240 GDIVNCTVDIND
+240 VNDKF
-252 RYGIVPSDIVVGGR
+252 GIVPSPYAVVGQSNIQKVSYQGM
-266 SGATLYSRQD
+266 T
-276 MVAVGGVVGY
+276 AVGGIAGY
-286 NTGNIVGT
+286 NAGNILGSSVS
-294 KVNLNDGSLGIY
+294 LNADIGIF
-306 RARKRF
+306 RSQIQLRTSG
-312 DANRVSGTVS
+312 VSGYGRV
-322 NLSIDSGSLGGVA
+322 LSLSTESSSVGGVA

-341 TITGL
+341 TISG
-346 DFYINNKCWL
+346 INAYGGSCWV
-356 YNDAWHWQTSYTG
+356 YNDAWHNQTSYSG
-369 LLVGLSNSSNAAADY
+369 LVVGLGNATATNATYKLSGAY
-384 NLDGSNWTIDPGV
+384 NAGVDWTIRPGT
-397 ITNLTIDWADGV
+397 INNLTLSW
-409 KVATEAHGNGTL
+409 HGNFSFASESYATNATTSMVSNHGRTINGQAWYAVGT
-421 SGYRDSGRGASISAG
+421 
-436 DYGTG
+436 
-441 VSQGSW
+441 
-447 QPVGN
+447 
-452 YVGIIAGRMTTSAGG
+452 YVGIIGGRLGTSATNTTLA
-467 SNYIAAQINVYDT
+467 NYINVYNT
-480 NFNKSVSGNNGVR
+480 NFGSGRWNYNPWALDAFSDGDKSKYTVNINTASGNRAVPL
-493 WNFHPWATSE
+493 F
-503 VNNGYGS
+503 
-510 EYPITD
+510 
-516 HEFPIYGYGDNEA
+516 GYGDGGNNYIKTVNA
-529 VYGTINTVDTKL
+529 PTARFDGQIKAGNNTNILT
-541 EGQYL
+541 Q
-546 SGENTGTS
+546 
-554 ITSKGATAG
+554 GATAT
-563 YIWSGGVDSSGEAY
+563 YIWSGEVVDGVAY
-577 SGLLQNIELSPMFDN
+577 AGLLQNINLNGIADLNGRPHNIYQFEGHAGGTRTSYKGSDN
-592 VEPSIYKFVGYV
+592 IYGA
-604 DGVQTSSAGSTNYM
+604 DL
-618 GDIGKSNL
+618 GDSHL
-626 LIVPTG
+626 LRLPVY
-632 TTGTTGSTGSTNSQ
+632 TTGGN
-646 ISLEY
+646 IDLEY
-651 RYSVTAK
+651 RY
-658 ALPTD
+658 ALTCTTLPD
-663 DSLDAFF
+663 AASLDAFF
-670 GVNEGSGFGYAY
+670 GVNSGSGFGYAY

-693 VSGTVSPSG
+693 VSGTLAPSG
-702 SRVFPDWKTFDGQ
+702 SRVFPSWKTLDGQ
-715 GHSLI
+715 GHRLTVTSS
-720 INSVGARVSSSAT
+720 NAVSGSGAQVT
-733 QEVGGMTFNA
+733 TGGQTFNA
-743 YGDLVS
+743 YGDFISVNNGV
-749 INNGTIVDVNVRFEG
+749 INNVVFRQT
-764 QGGRGDISGVS
+764 GGGERAAITGVS
-775 GNVAYGNIV
+775 GNAAYGNVV
-784 GVNKGTLNDVKLN
+784 GVNNGTMNAVYHN
-797 DVSNTALRTR
+797 NAGGEALRT
-807 VTTNGAYLAL
+807 VVSTSGAYLAL

-826 TINTVHV
+826 TINDTASIV
-833 ITWSEFYG
+833 WNDFQGS
-841 WAQSGTFVGGVVG
+841 AQTGTFVGGVVG
-854 LNSGDGKIWNV
+854 LNMGGGTLKNAKIDGV
-865 KADGDGCTITASGG
+865 ATATMKASRG
-879 EAYVGGVLGLGEN
+879 EAYLGGVLGLGAN
-892 SSDATRKVVDLT
+892 GSNGGRTVGGLSVTSSLT
-904 VDSTL
+904 S
-909 IENGAHVSPFRNWLY
+909 SPFENWFFA
-924 TGKRH
+924 GKQ
-929 VATANAYSGFLAGAV
+929 TLDQTSGAYVGMLAGGV
-944 AVNATESASNPAI
+944 TSDPTETDRPLL
-957 TGMLVLM
+957 GMIVLM
-964 PETSSEIGW
+964 PDTQYDLGW
-973 FTGATGTPSLL
+973 FTDRTNTPSLL
-984 GRVGSSEGYVA
+984 GRSNGAASAQGYIA
-995 TDLVGGANIIAA
+995 TSMVGGYSVVAQ
-1007 DASKNYASA
+1007 DASNLYISA
-1016 AVSNWNGDLNFE
+1016 AISDYNGSLINGAFSGTFAIDTTYIRGTAEPIVYYEHIADVGATVSGDAISVPSN
-1028 YSTAS
+1028 AS
-1033 VYFDSDIYNNST
+1033 GLSVID
-1045 YVNTVNSITLQYRN
+1045 NTDNT
-1059 MAAPSS
+1059 
-1065 GVSFAPNLTAS
+1065 
-1076 RQNISLPST
+1076 
-1085 ILEAEN
+1085 E
-1091 AANDGNY
+1091 NY
-1098 AQTIALYYDYEAKI
+1098 AQTIALRYVYEIGIDQTANDA
-1112 FDGAAAD
+1112 DGSTSEHA
-1119 HPLRHFLSGE
+1119 LRLFLSGDALGAGLE
-1129 TPAATYGTH
+1129 NYPGSYK
-1138 NAIAAGATS
+1138 AIAAGATS

-1169 VSLDGGGHT
+1169 VKLDGGGHT
-1178 VTINNNLKGTLQG
+1178 VTINNNFDGTLQG

-1209 AINRAEITDVKL
+1209 AINRAEITNVKL
-1221 NVTGSRD
+1221 NIAGSRS
-1228 LNGDNVVYGAVGVNV
+1228 LSGDNVVYGAIGVNV
-1243 GGVGEMGN
+1243 GGTGDIGN
-1251 AVDAKL
+1251 EVRAYIDG
-1257 LNVDVTWN
+1257 VDVTWAQN
-1265 GGVALQGGGDMYF
+1265 VSLSGGGDQIF
-1278 GGIAGFVGYDGQAD
+1278 GGIVGIAGYPGNVD
-1292 DGDLVVNSDLV
+1292 NSDLV

-1310 TGSYYR
+1310 TGSYNR
-1316 ANAGAYGYIFGGS
+1316 ANVGAYGYIFGGS
-1329 VGGVDGTKATWMGDV
+1329 VGGTEGTKATWMGDV

-1352 TVIFGGIAGTFES
+1352 TVIFGGVAATFNT
-1365 GRIAGASATFGS
+1365 GNLVGASATFGS

-1390 DKAFDLT
+1390 DNAFDLT
-1397 VTGGNVMAGGVVGHM
+1397 VNGGNVMAGGVVGHM
-1412 PGDGNLNN
+1412 PGDGNLKN
-1420 SSALFNVDFDVVQTG
+1420 SSALFNVDFEVVKTG
-1435 AAGDPYNVDVGGV
+1435 GASSTYNVDVGGV

-1454 GTATSATVSGLG
+1454 GAATTATVSGLG
-1466 AIAVTAA
+1466 ALAVQGT
-1473 AGANVRMGGAVGAAG
+1473 GTIRMGGAVGAAG
-1488 ISPTLSDVKA
+1488 SAPTLTDVKA
-1498 MLAGGLYNVNTPGDY
+1498 MLAGGLYNRTTTGDY

-1521 GSVTVNGAV
+1521 GGVTVNGAV

-1537 EYSAENAYGGSPKGT
+1537 EYSVENAYGGSPTGT
-1552 LGGGYRIVDAS
+1552 LGGGYRITDFS
-1563 GNDVDYLAINPSGM
+1563 GGDVDYLAVNPSGM
-1577 TAVNMGPVF
+1577 TVSGQAPTFVR
-1586 AASWNFGSASAVTV
+1586 SWNFGSADAVTV
-1600 AVTDGTITEYTLS
+1600 AVTDGTITEYKLS
-1613 ASVKVYT
+1613 SSVKVYT
-1620 NDNKR
+1620 NDNDR

-1637 PYAASTDPSVY
+1637 PYAASLVTDPSVY

-1657 WYAGAQTVALAQS
+1657 WYAGAQTVSLTQS
-1670 GEFSTQDF
+1670 NEFSTQDK
-1678 NIYLY
+1678 NIFLY

-1698 GNSGLGYK
+1698 GNSGEGYK
-1706 ITVAGAMGSNIAPQE
+1706 VTVARAMNSNIAPQE
-1721 MIWREESGDG
+1721 MIWREESSDG

-1749 VNNGVVSNV
+1749 VNYGTVRNV
-1758 NVIIS
+1758 NVVI

-1772 TIDYAKVME
+1772 TIDYATVME
-1781 TAEHAYPSD
+1781 TAEDAYPSD
-1790 KQGVPGS
+1790 KQGVPGT
-1797 YDDGY
+1797 YDGY

-1820 VNALSYDRVTTIK
+1820 VNALSYDRVTTID
-1833 VTGGYEDKDLVVGGM
+1833 VTGGYADKDLVVGGM

-1875 TSSTGLNRISVG
+1875 TSSSGTGLNRISVG

-1975 ERAVVKGVGYMYN
+1975 ERAVVKGVGYLYN

-2008 IGLASNWAQDTSIA
+2008 IGLASNWTQDTSIA
-2022 TSTYKRINPST
+2022 TNTYKRINPST
-2033 LDSVYV
+2033 LDSIYV

-2045 RAVNGSKVGLIT
+2045 RAVNGSRVGIVT

-2063 VTVGEDGTT
+2063 VKGDADGNA
-2072 VTTNIDTTKLK
+2072 VETNINAGLV
-2083 NVVWKVNYYGDAPWA
+2083 NNIVWKVNYYGDAPWA

-2117 VYGYA
+2117 VFGYA
-2122 AADVDGYH
+2122 AGTVDGYH

-2142 TNNRYSGETNNEI
+2142 TNNRYAGETNNEI
-2155 DAEWTAVGKLKFTV
+2155 DAEWTDVGKLKFTV
-2169 TNITGATDYESF
+2169 TNITGATDYQSF

-2186 GATGEG
+2186 GKTDNGAAVEGEG
-2192 GAALEGE
+2192 
-2199 QGITRLTTYHALDS
+2199 GITRLKEYHALGS
-2213 GDPVQ
+2213 GDAVEA
-2218 PSAIVDVADRLTSFT
+2218 SAIVDVADRLTSFT

-2246 IFKEVYIYNQAELMT
+2246 IFKEVLIYNQAELMT

-2279 SALTDGGTDRTGTY
+2279 SALTDGTDRTGTY

-2306 YNELKNADIGVLA
+2306 YNELANADIGVLA
-2319 NNIEVNYGA
+2319 NNIEVDFGA
-2328 TAVTMPAN
+2328 TAVTMPSH

-2349 ARDQVTAHQMWS
+2349 ASGQVTAHQMWS
-2361 DRDNNASDSGPAEEY
+2361 NRDNNASDSGPAEEY
-2376 AVGNLVSDQENV
+2376 AVGNLVSEQENV

-2402 GDYVTTD
+2402 SDYVTTD

-2420 DQMTNTEARV
+2420 DQMTNTEAKV

-2452 LKNSVTVFN
+2452 LPNSVTVHN
-2461 DNYGSLMV
+2461 QNYGSLMV

-2480 IENCSLTLGANATFR
+2480 IENCSLTLEDDVTFS
-2495 AFRDNCSTKGKTNN
+2495 AWRDNCSEKGKTNN

-2574 SVTSYSG
+2574 SVASYSG
-2581 GLVGWMLNGGEIY
+2581 GLVGWMLDGGEIY

-2665 VEYNARYSS
+2665 VEYNARYAS

-2734 RATNESFRN
+2734 RAANESFRN

-2752 IKLLNEHREWDAI
+2752 IKLLNEHPEWDAI
-2765 YAPVNKNGPNGNSDN
+2765 YAPVNKNGPNDNSDN

-2794 NGEVVQGADFTF
+2794 GKEVVQGADFTF
-2806 ENYNNYHSADS
+2806 DNYNNYHSANS

-2823 FKDVQHVVDK
+2823 FKGVEHVVD
-2833 NKNWGFQLYK
+2833 NDWGFQLYK

-2890 RFANISTPLDYSYQY
+2890 RFANISTALDYSYQY

-2941 EITSDIRLD
+2941 QITSDIRLD
-2950 FQLYT
+2950 FKLYT
-2955 DENLAQFI
+2955 DENLAQFV

-2981 SNTTDYYNTVNS
+2981 STPTDYYNTVNS
-2993 LEEAMANNKF
+2993 LEEAMRNNKF

-3037 VMKVGEDEN
+3037 VMRVGEDEN
-3046 GETVVES
+3046 GETVVQS

-3069 NLPTLYYVS
+3069 DLPTLYYVS
-3078 YKDPTIKVLDD
+3078 YTDPTIKVLDD

-3104 ADADGNLQSPDR
+3104 ADAADGNLQSPSK
-3116 LTGAPRDAGEY
+3116 LSGAPRDAGEY

-3182 GTDEVTGATVFTYTA
+3182 GTDEVTEATVFTYTA

-3224 DDSNV
+3224 DDRNV

-3237 SGTSATVSAHKI
+3237 SGTSATVSEHKI

-3270 DGKTVAADIDGYYN
+3270 DGKTVAADIDGYYY

-3293 NSTITPYT
+3293 NSTITPYK

-3314 AGNKWRWT
+3314 AGVEWRWT
-3322 DANQR
+3322 DANDR
-3327 QVEYRHDYS
+3327 QVEYRHDYY

-3350 DAAPGSTTFDRN
+3350 GAASGSTTFDRN

-3418 IITEIVIQETS
+3418 IITEIVIQEAS
-3429 FVYSMDDIFRT
+3429 FVYSMEDIFRI
-3440 YDGTKPDASADL
+3440 YDGTKPDATADL

-3458 VTDPNGYV
+3458 VTDRNGYT
-3466 LNTDDATYK
+3466 LTADDATYK
-3475 LTYTINGDAIDVSK
+3475 LTYTINGDAINVSE

-3495 VTVSDFESNNYTLP
+3495 VTVSDFEANNYTLP
-3509 NGVTSFDIDITD
+3509 NGVTSFPINIEN

-3530 IEFKSIVKQYDGSAA
+3530 IEFKSIVKQYDGSGDQ
-3545 RTDGTVFTYVS
+3545 TDGTVFTYVS

-3562 ADEGIVFL
+3562 ADDGIVFL

-3591 VDIGGFDYD
+3591 VDIGGTDYT
-3600 VLAVDGDADNLNY
+3600 VLAVEGDADNLNY
-3613 YVEDVSPAVGG
+3613 YVEDASPAVGG
-3624 ITPVKVEIA
+3624 ITPIKVEIA
-3633 SVTMLYSGRKYFD
+3633 SVTMLYSGRSYFD
-3646 YNAPYSTTIDIDGLL
+3646 YKSPYNTTIVINGLL
-3661 TEDKLQVGGEFV
+3661 TGDMLQVGGEFV
-3673 NARVGENKQVTMDVD
+3673 NARVGENKQVTMDVG

-3717 NFPGNYYVDDE
+3717 NFPGNYYVEDKD
-3728 TIDGVGLI
+3728 ISGIGVI
-3736 YQYTIEGENFSITI
+3736 YQYEIKGENFSVTI
-3750 TQTVSDDYFTLEG
+3750 TQTVSGADFTVQG
-3763 ASLSN
+3763 ASL
-3768 NVGDKFTYRRDNKFS
+3768 GAGGKFTYRRGNEFS
-3783 GSASKGSGWGNADE
+3783 GSASEGSGWGNADK
-3797 ISEIIDVA
+3797 IADIIDVA
-3805 IAREGGDDGNAGTY
+3805 IARDGGGDGNAGTY

-3825 VGVNGGEPDYIWA
+3825 VGVDGGEPDYTWA
-3838 DGLGADG
+3838 DGLGATD
-3845 GELTFKFTVNKQ
+3845 GELTFEFTVERQ
-3857 VISAE
+3857 TVSTTASAV
-3862 ADAIVNSGDSYVYN
+3862 VNSGDSYVYN
-3876 GGAQD
+3876 GGRQD
-3881 IEISASVS
+3881 IEILASVS
-3889 DEDGNELTLEP
+3889 DKDGNKLTLES
-3900 SVSDATNV
+3900 SVSDATNA
-3908 TLGGSYSMNGTL
+3908 TLGDSYSMNGTL
-3920 PIGDYTAE
+3920 PIGDYAVDVDVE
-3928 VGVALSAE
+3928 LSAE
-3936 DEVNYEYTGGETS
+3936 DKVNYEYRGGETS

-3956 KALDVTRVE
+3956 KALDVTRVK
-3965 KEFDNTVATDT
+3965 KEFDNTVASDT
-3976 ADNVAEFAI
+3976 KDNVAEFAI

-3990 SAYNENSFVGE
+3990 SAYNEKSFVGE
-4001 AVYRDPK
+4001 AVYRDPE
-4008 PQSGG
+4008 PQTNGD
-4013 EVLFPIKSYTIGG
+4013 VLFPIKSYTIGG

-4036 EQINHYID
+4036 EQINHHID
-4044 GATREDDY
+4044 GATREDVY

-4063 YTIGS
+4063 YAIGS

-4076 GYTSGAAEKSMKEAV
+4076 GYTSGAAEKSMRVATEESAV
-4091 DGAQFEYRAGATYTA
+4091 FEYRAGASYTS
-4106 ADVVFD
+4106 ADVVFA
-4112 LDLRYGFADGDVPS
+4112 LSGMRYGFDDGDVPS
-4126 GTPQI
+4126 SAPQI

-4137 SFTVNISGD
+4137 SFTVTISGD

-4159 SLDNAY
+4159 SLNNDY

-4187 SQDPDNPDAGFV
+4187 SQDPDNPEAGFT

-4210 SKRYGEEGYAGPAVG
+4210 SKRYGDEGYAGPAVG

-4297 DAVIPVFPEDTPP
+4297 DAVIPVFPEGTPP
-4310 PQTDEEGNDIG
+4310 PQTDEEGNVVG

-4332 AAVEITSVDKTYDG
+4332 ATAAITSVVKTYDG
-4346 TTSFTGATTIT
+4346 TTSFTGATIT

-4418 NYCVQGAA
+4418 NYCVQGTA
-4426 AEGGVQVDNVAIIR
+4426 AESGVQVDNVAVIR
-4440 RLVIANESA
+4440 RLVIADADAIS
-4449 VTITSQKF
+4449 ITSPKF
-4457 AKTYDATADV
+4457 AKTYDTTANV
-4467 DIPEGTV
+4467 VIPPEV
-4474 MTMTVNFPAGDDGT
+4474 QMTMTVNFPAGEDGT

-4505 FMQDGVPLEAA
+4505 FLGADGPLEAA
-4516 PTDVGA
+4516 PINVGA

-4621 VVSFTLADGMT
+4621 VVEFTLANGST

-4638 ADGVTPTNFFVQGTL
+4638 ADGVTPSNFFVQGTL
-4653 SGTAV
+4653 QGAAV

-4665 AEAPFTIAPAPLSLN
+4665 AETPFTIAPAPIGLV
-4680 DGTVVKTY
+4680 DGSVTKTY

-4696 APASAFTGFV
+4696 APTAAFTGFV

-4729 RVDDSV
+4729 RVDNST
-4735 AYTVGEM
+4735 AYTVG
-4742 DYYAV
+4742 DVTYFAV
-4747 YTAGEEGAMGVG
+4747 MTAGEEGAMGVG
-4759 NYGVDSALAAAQTV
+4759 NYGVDSALVSVQKV
-4773 WVTDPESGE
+4773 WITDAEGKRVQ
-4782 LTAVEQWYA
+4782 VEYAYA
-4791 VFAGGGRIDKFVIT
+4791 VYIAGGRIDPYEI
-4805 GITGVEVNGAP
+4805 GGVKDVYVGNDPIANG
-4816 IEDVREYDRR
+4816 REYDRTPD
-4826 FNDRVDFVVD
+4826 NSLDFVVV
-4836 FGGEGTASG
+4836 FGGTEVAVSMNGSTAS
-4845 AGRSTATVTAPFSQ
+4845 VTTPFSQ
-4859 TSVSEEDGS
+4859 TAVNAEDGTETTT
-4868 QTSTNDSL
+4868 QDRLTL
-4876 RFRLRWDAVPGNVGT
+4876 RRTWSPSAPVNVGS

-4896 ELDSSY
+4896 EL
-4902 GSAGNY
+4902 SANANY
-4908 SMSDYTG
+4908 TMGDYTG
-4915 TLVIVPKELDDVFA
+4915 TFVVSPKELDSVFA
-4929 VIAQLTKEYDGTTTL
+4929 VIAQYTKEYNGTTTL
-4944 PTLDRAMVTFYGVD
+4944 PTLDRTMVTFYGM
-4958 DGIVLLNNNDFAID
+4958 DGTLVLLNNEKFTLGED
-4972 AEGGVTFVDEEGAV
+4972 GGVAFVDADGALLEGDAL
-4986 TGAPVN
+4986 PVN
-4992 VLLNGDGSVG
+4992 VLIGEDGTIG
-5002 GYAFRLTGV
+5002 GYEFRLTGV
-5011 TFTNTNYVWDT
+5011 VFNDTNYVWDT
-5022 GVVTRIY
+5022 GTVTRIY
-5029 TSYAYTDAG
+5029 TSYEYTDSG
-5038 DEYGAPTRYVISP
+5038 EVYGAPTLYTITP
-5051 RALTV
+5051 RQLTV
-5056 DASALTDKTF
+5056 DEDSLTDKTF

-5072 SVNTGVQGEYAIVG
+5072 SVDTGVQGEYAIVG
-5086 DASGALGAL
+5086 DASGAVGAL
-5095 AGVYSGVTIVP
+5095 AGVYGGVTIVP

-5114 SSALNR
+5114 S
-5120 TTTAANYTIEG
+5120 TAANPTTNADNYTIKG
-5131 GEVTIDNLTIG
+5131 GEVTIESLTID
-5142 TGNVLTAERAL
+5142 TGNVLTVERAQ
-5153 GEYRIGFGGMAGLDF
+5153 GTYRVGFGGMAGLDF

-5173 ADEAA
+5173 AD
-5178 IAAAIAALTATAES
+5178 AAAIAALTATAES

-5209 LNEALVSLFEVKLNT
+5209 LNEALVSLFEVRLNT
-5224 EPVTLE
+5224 AEVALDS
-5230 GGKLYFNDFLW
+5230 GVIYFNDFLW
-5241 SAVIDGMGRTTY
+5241 SAVTDGMGRTTY
-5253 SLTFSFTGVDGY
+5253 SLTFSFSGIDGY
-5265 DEDGFAT
+5265 DEDGYAT
-5272 DRYEFVL
+5272 DIYEFVL
-5279 KGATAADGAQY
+5279 RGNTAADGVKY
-5290 IPSTNASL
+5290 IPSTNASR

-5312 QTAGTAIATADDL
+5312 QTAGTAIATADKL
-5325 LAFLKGGSGSG
+5325 LEFLKTGGTG
-5336 YLTADIYGFDAAGK
+5336 YLTADIYGFDAAGE

-5370 DLEAEQSGGYNA
+5370 DLAAEQSGGYNA
-5382 FGALVAVNNGTIRD
+5382 YGALVAVNNGTIRD
-5396 VTLKLMGCSVAFEES
+5396 VNLKLMGCDLAFEQS
-5411 NAVFGAIGFNNGS
+5411 SAVFGAVGVNNGD
-5424 LINVGVEIVGGIV
+5424 LVNVSVEVVGILNI
-5437 VDGAAYVGGLAG
+5437 DGAQYAG
-5449 VNAARGTITD
+5449 ALTAVNTDMITD
-5459 CAATVSGAVKMT
+5459 CAATVSGEVNMT
-5471 STSGETVTPSGTF
+5471 STSGETVTPTPSGTF

-5499 AYGSG
+5499 AYGGG
-5504 SVLAADGGAIVG
+5504 SVSAAVGGAIVG
-5516 EADGLTI
+5516 EANGLTI
-5523 GGVIAAAA
+5523 DGVIAAAA

-5537 VGSGTPTKVSGLYV
+5537 VGSGTPAVSGLYV

-5558 VTADALGI
+5558 VTADALGTE
-5566 ALNLLDPHEEGFI
+5566 LTLLLPHTEGYI
-5579 QYYFTSE
+5579 QYYFTSAD
-5586 GDFTS
+5586 DFTT
-5591 DGVRHNV
+5591 GTMRHNE

-5624 IAEMGKY
+5624 IAKMGKY

-5657 GVFALGSSLAD
+5657 GVFAAD
-5668 QYDDSAT
+5668 SPIAGQYDSVT

-5750 TTVGDITFDTDN
+5750 TTIGDITFDTDN

-5769 GGGSSVS
+5769 GGGGSVS

-5790 VNADKYYDGNAY
+5790 VNADKYYDGNAD
-5802 ATARLSDTIV
+5802 ATARLSDTT

-5817 TLGGVHVDESLQAA
+5817 TLGGVHVDESFRAT
-5831 ADANKA
+5831 ANANEA
-5837 KYVTIVNANT
+5837 KYVTVVNAAN
-5847 AVRTVLVNTDGNFVR
+5847 AVRTVLVDGQGNFVR

-5869 AEFVPVTIGEDKAP
+5869 AKFVPVTIGENKAT
-5883 FGVATPLEGYS
+5883 FGVDTPLAGYS

-5907 YADIVGVEGVDAGL
+5907 YADIVGVEGVDMTG
-5921 YSSAKVFVVTGTW
+5921 YRSAEVFVVTGTW
-5934 NGTEYGGE
+5934 NDSEFVG

-5960 FAEIDTLAVP
+5960 NAEIDTLAVP
-5970 QGFDWSTLAKYTIEA
+5970 QNFDWSTLAKYTIEGA
-5985 RILPIDLN
+5985 IKPIDLN
-5993 IGVTISGAD
+5993 IGVAISGAD
-6002 QSYNHPIVEPTT
+6002 QSYRYKIDLPTT
-6014 KGGAATVG
+6014 SGAATVG
-6022 MGFDEAAEQ
+6022 MGFDEAAEK
-6031 YGLTQGEY
+6031 YGLTQEEY
-6039 DKLCLQAENIEVDA
+6039 NDLCSEAENIEVAA

-6058 AQLVDEEKL
+6058 KQLIEDRIIEERNGEYWA
-6067 VENGDGTYSAKIK
+6067 VEQKYAKYEI
-6080 EYQQFTI
+6080 I
-6087 ATSGGGTDKSG
+6087 ASGGGTDKSG

-6105 GMLTLRYFKP
+6105 GKLTLRYFKP
-6115 DIDKED
+6115 EIVG
-6121 GKTTYLLGSLDDW
+6121 GKTTYLLGSVEDW

-6146 YNTLDYRLSADI
+6146 YNTLDYKLSADI

-6165 MLAWRTAE
+6165 MLAWRDADE
-6173 GNMLD
+6173 GMLA

-6185 GEYVLSNIFEFNEG
+6185 GEHVLSNIFEFNEG
-6199 TGAKSALI
+6199 TDAKSALI
-6207 ESIGEGGVVSNLT
+6207 GSIGEGGVVKNLT
-6220 VVDSVFDAFGDNTVT
+6220 VVDSVFDAFGDNTDT
-6235 AGIAIENHGTIENC
+6235 AGIAIDNHGTIENC

-6257 GSTSASKAALA
+6257 GSKTAGAATLA

-6280 GTAVADALIFAGADG
+6280 GTAVADGLIFAAENG

-6300 GIAFNLDNAETETA
+6300 GIAFNRDNAETETA

-6334 TLGGAVAESNAG
+6334 TLGGAVGEDNAG
-6346 GGNGYVQGLAT
+6346 TGNGYVAGLAS
-6357 RNGAAVTDGDTSSAE
+6357 RDGAAVTDGDTSSAE
-6372 IVWSDNALIK
+6372 IVWSGNASIK
-6382 SVIERYVFNFKL
+6382 SVIERYVFNSEL
-6394 VSYEG
+6394 VRYVG

-6413 LRLFEF
+6413 IRLFEF
-6419 VGKADVTHPSASAWG
+6419 VGAADVTHQNAAAWG

>member
-1 MTHSSTKTKL
+1 MTHSSTRTKL
-11 IAAFTVLAVV
+11 IAAFTVLAVM
-21 LACVFAAVF
+21 LACVFAAIF
-30 YTRTGEE
+30 YTRTQDALTPEE
-37 NDAPA
+37 VP
-42 QSGESA
+42 SGESA
-48 SVFPLDYG
+48 TTFPLDYG

-65 GAAKIENQQQFYEF
+65 GATAISNADQLISF
-79 INGTGSYGTASYGYL
+79 INGTASYGYL
-94 ADNITLSTWVRGD
+94 TTNITLGSWPYTNRVIE
-107 LVLDSGRT
+107 SNQT
-115 LDGRGKTVTIVN
+115 LDGRGKTITIVN
-127 DTTSSGTVESAGAN
+127 DRDNLDSVYNSQWTGTHIVKSAAQFEQWWGNYGDNSESAKVTLPGGQKAYGVSDLASAN
-141 RALAHT
+141 
-147 MLSVFDADYNGTT
+147 Y
-160 HIGLQSWYDAWWG
+160 
-173 ADNMSGNYY
+173 
-182 SINGKQSYALS
+182 
-193 DIVSVNRGTIKNLKV
+193 GTIKNLKV
-208 QMNGH
+208 VMNGNSA
-213 TDGVVDHIA
+213 DRKDHIV
-222 LATEDGNVS
+222 TMREDGHVA
-231 MGVIAGINE
+231 MGVISGYNAGSIINCSVT
-240 GDIVNCTVDIND
+240 VNDKF
-252 RYGIVPSDIVVGGR
+252 GIVPSPYAVVGQSNIQKVSYQGM
-266 SGATLYSRQD
+266 T
-276 MVAVGGVVGY
+276 AVGGIAGY
-286 NTGNIVGT
+286 NAGNILGSSVS
-294 KVNLNDGSLGIY
+294 LNADIGIF
-306 RARKRF
+306 RSQIQLRTSG
-312 DANRVSGTVS
+312 VSGYGRV
-322 NLSIDSGSLGGVA
+322 LSLSTESSSVGGVA

-341 TITGL
+341 TISG
-346 DFYINNKCWL
+346 INAYGGSCWV
-356 YNDAWHWQTSYTG
+356 YNDAWHNQTSYSG
-369 LLVGLSNSSNAAADY
+369 LVVGLGNATATNATYKLSGAY
-384 NLDGSNWTIDPGV
+384 NAGVDWTIRPGT
-397 ITNLTIDWADGV
+397 INNLTLSW
-409 KVATEAHGNGTL
+409 HGNFSFASESYATNATTSMVSDHGRAINGQAWYAVGT
-421 SGYRDSGRGASISAG
+421 
-436 DYGTG
+436 
-441 VSQGSW
+441 
-447 QPVGN
+447 
-452 YVGIIAGRMTTSAGG
+452 YVGIIGGRLGTSATNTTLA
-467 SNYIAAQINVYDT
+467 NYINVYNT
-480 NFNKSVSGNNGVR
+480 NFGSGRWNYNPWALDAFSDGDKSKYTVNINTASGNRAVPL
-493 WNFHPWATSE
+493 F
-503 VNNGYGS
+503 
-510 EYPITD
+510 
-516 HEFPIYGYGDNEA
+516 GYGDGGNNYIKTVNA
-529 VYGTINTVDTKL
+529 PTARFDGQIKAGNNTNILT
-541 EGQYL
+541 Q
-546 SGENTGTS
+546 
-554 ITSKGATAG
+554 GATAT
-563 YIWSGGVDSSGEAY
+563 YIWSGEVVDGVAY
-577 SGLLQNIELSPMFDN
+577 AGLLQNIDLNGIADLNGRPHNIYQFEGYAGGTRTSYEGSDN
-592 VEPSIYKFVGYV
+592 IY
-604 DGVQTSSAGSTNYM
+604 
-618 GDIGKSNL
+618 GDDLGDSHL
-626 LIVPTG
+626 LRLPVY
-632 TTGTTGSTGSTNSQ
+632 TTGGN
-646 ISLEY
+646 IDLEY
-651 RYSVTAK
+651 RY
-658 ALPTD
+658 ALTCTTLPD
-663 DSLDAFF
+663 AASLDAFF
-670 GVNEGSGFGYAY
+670 GVNSGSGFGYAY

-693 VSGTVSPSG
+693 VSGTLAPSG
-702 SRVFPDWKTFDGQ
+702 SRVFPAWKTFDGQ
-715 GHSLI
+715 GRQLTFTSS
-720 INSVGARVSSSAT
+720 NAVSGSGAQVT
-733 QEVGGMTFNA
+733 TGGQTFNA
-743 YGDLVS
+743 YGDFISVNNGV
-749 INNGTIVDVNVRFEG
+749 INNVVFRQI
-764 QGGRGDISGVS
+764 GGGERAEITGVS
-775 GNVAYGNIV
+775 GNAAYGNVV
-784 GVNKGTLNDVKLN
+784 GVNNGTMNAVYHN
-797 DVSNTALRTR
+797 NAGGEALRT
-807 VTTNGAYLAL
+807 VVSTSGAYLAL

-826 TINTVHV
+826 TINNTASIV
-833 ITWSEFYG
+833 WNDFQGS
-841 WAQSGTFVGGVVG
+841 AQTGTFVGGVVG
-854 LNSGDGKIWNV
+854 LNMGGGTLKNAKIDGV
-865 KADGDGCTITASGG
+865 ATATMKASRG
-879 EAYVGGVLGLGEN
+879 EAYLGGVLGLGAN
-892 SSDATRKVVDLT
+892 GSNGGRTVGGLSVTSSLT
-904 VDSTL
+904 S
-909 IENGAHVSPFRNWLY
+909 SPFGNWFFA
-924 TGKRH
+924 GKQ
-929 VATANAYSGFLAGAV
+929 TLDQTSGAYV
-944 AVNATESASNPAI
+944 
-957 TGMLVLM
+957 GMLSGGVTSAPNETDRPLLGMIVLM
-964 PETSSEIGW
+964 PDTQYDLGW
-973 FTGATGTPSLL
+973 FTDRTNTPSLL
-984 GRVGSSEGYVA
+984 GRSNGAASAQGYIA
-995 TDLVGGANIIAA
+995 TSMVGGYSVVAQ
-1007 DASKNYASA
+1007 DASNLYISA
-1016 AVSNWNGDLNFE
+1016 AISDYNGSLINGAFSGTFAIDTTYIRGTAEPIVYYEHIADVGATVSGDAISVPSN
-1028 YSTAS
+1028 AS
-1033 VYFDSDIYNNST
+1033 GLSVID
-1045 YVNTVNSITLQYRN
+1045 NTDNT
-1059 MAAPSS
+1059 
-1065 GVSFAPNLTAS
+1065 
-1076 RQNISLPST
+1076 
-1085 ILEAEN
+1085 E
-1091 AANDGNY
+1091 NY
-1098 AQTIALYYDYEAKI
+1098 AQTIALCYVYEIGIDQTANDA
-1112 FDGAAAD
+1112 DGSTSEHA
-1119 HPLRHFLSGE
+1119 LRLFLSGDALGAGLE
-1129 TPAATYGTH
+1129 KYPGSYK
-1138 NAIAAGATS
+1138 AIAAGATS

-1178 VTINNNLKGTLQG
+1178 VTINNDFNDTLQG

-1221 NVTGSRD
+1221 NVSGSRS
-1228 LNGDNVVYGAVGVNV
+1228 LSGDNVVYGAIGVNV
-1243 GGVGEMGN
+1243 GGTGDIGN
-1251 AVDAKL
+1251 EVRAYIDG
-1257 LNVDVTWN
+1257 VDVTWAQN
-1265 GGVALQGGGDMYF
+1265 VSLSGGGDQIF
-1278 GGIAGFVGYDGQAD
+1278 GGIVGIAGYPGNVD
-1292 DGDLVVNSDLV
+1292 NSDLV

-1310 TGSYYR
+1310 TGSYNR
-1316 ANAGAYGYIFGGS
+1316 ANVGAYGYIFGGS
-1329 VGGVDGTKATWMGDV
+1329 VGGTEGTKATWRGDV
-1344 SMKGAESA
+1344 TMRGADNA
-1352 TVIFGGIAGTFES
+1352 NVIFGGVAATFNT
-1365 GRIAGASATFGS
+1365 GNLVGASATFGS
-1377 TSTWQGYLDGHLY
+1377 AALWHDYLDGHLY
-1390 DKAFDLT
+1390 DNAFDLT
-1397 VTGGNVMAGGVVGHM
+1397 VNGGNVMAGGVVGHM

-1420 SSALFNVDFDVVQTG
+1420 SSALFNVDFEVVKTG
-1435 AAGDPYNVDVGGV
+1435 DASGLNDVGGV

-1466 AIAVTAA
+1466 ALAVQGT
-1473 AGANVRMGGAVGAAG
+1473 GTIRMGGAVGAAG
-1488 ISPTLSDVKA
+1488 SAPTLTDVKA
-1498 MLAGGLYNVNTPGDY
+1498 MLAGGLYNRTTTGDY
-1513 GWWSGYNE
+1513 GWWSGYSE
-1521 GSVTVNGAV
+1521 GGVTVNDAV

-1537 EYSAENAYGGSPKGT
+1537 EYSAENAYGGSPTGT
-1552 LGGGYRIVDAS
+1552 LGGGYRIVDMS
-1563 GNDVDYLAINPSGM
+1563 GNDVDYLAVNPSGM
-1577 TAVNMGPVF
+1577 TVSGQAPVF
-1586 AASWNFGSASAVTV
+1586 VRSWNFGSADAVTV

-1613 ASVKVYT
+1613 SSVYVYT
-1620 NDNKR
+1620 NDNNR

-1637 PYAASTDPSVY
+1637 PYADSLVTDDSDY
-1648 GQSKYRYYG
+1648 AQSISRYYG
-1657 WYAGAQTVALAQS
+1657 WYAGAQTVSLTQS
-1670 GEFSTQDF
+1670 NEFSTQDK
-1678 NIYLY
+1678 NIFLY

-1698 GNSGLGYK
+1698 GNSGSDYK
-1706 ITVAGAMGSNIAPQE
+1706 ITVARAMNSNIAPQE

-1749 VNNGVVSNV
+1749 VNYGTVRNV
-1758 NVIIS
+1758 NVVI

-1772 TIDYAKVME
+1772 TIDYATVME
-1781 TAEHAYPSD
+1781 TAEDAYPSD
-1790 KQGVPGS
+1790 KQGVPGT
-1797 YDDGY
+1797 YNGY

-1853 GADSSIGGVGTMT
+1853 GADSSIGGAGTMT

-1915 DIDAPH
+1915 DINAPH

-1975 ERAVVKGVGYMYN
+1975 ERAVVKGVGYLYN

-2008 IGLASNWAQDTSIA
+2008 IGLASNIGQDTSIA
-2022 TSTYKRINPST
+2022 TNTYKRINPST
-2033 LDSVYV
+2033 LDSIYV

-2063 VTVGEDGTT
+2063 VTVAADGT
-2072 VTTNIDTTKLK
+2072 VTTDIDTTKLR

-2122 AADVDGYH
+2122 AGTVDGYH

-2218 PSAIVDVADRLTSFT
+2218 PSATVDIADRLSSFVGGT
-2233 NADYSHGVYVIRF
+2233 VNYSHGVYVIRF
-2246 IFKEVYIYNQAELMT
+2246 IFKEVYIYDQAELMT
-2261 FITEGR
+2261 FITAGR

-2293 AAEQYGLAKTEAR
+2293 AAEQYGLAVDKTEGSR
-2306 YNELKNADIGVLA
+2306 YLQLANADIGVLA
-2319 NNIEVNYGA
+2319 NNIEVNFGA
-2328 TAVTMPAN
+2328 TAATMPSH
-2336 KTLDGQGFTVTLT
+2336 KTLDGQGFTVTLI

-2376 AVGNLVSDQENV
+2376 AVGNLVSEQENV

-2452 LKNSVTVFN
+2452 LPNSVTVFN

-2480 IENCSLTLGANATFR
+2480 IENCSLKLGANATFR

-2581 GLVGWMLNGGEIY
+2581 GLVGWMLDGGEIY

-2721 HRDNWWYGDSVAA
+2721 HRDNWWYGDTVAA

-2752 IKLLNEHREWDAI
+2752 IKLLNEHPEWDAI
-2765 YAPVNKNGPNGNSDN
+2765 YAPVNKNGPNDNSDN

-2794 NGEVVQGADFTF
+2794 NDEVVQGADFTF
-2806 ENYNNYHSADS
+2806 ENYNNYHSANS
-2817 EANESI
+2817 EANGSI
-2823 FKDVQHVVDK
+2823 FKGVEHVVD
-2833 NKNWGFQLYK
+2833 NDWGFQLYK

-2890 RFANISTPLDYSYQY
+2890 RFAYISTPLEYSYQY

-2912 YEVAFGESEE
+2912 YEVAFGETTE

-2934 SMSFETD
+2934 SMSFETE

-2950 FQLYT
+2950 FELYT

-3046 GETVVES
+3046 GETVVQS

-3089 PAVLAENMFDFYKLV
+3089 PAVLAENMFDFYELV
-3104 ADADGNLQSPDR
+3104 ADEHGNLQPPDK
-3116 LTGAPRDAGEY
+3116 LNGAPRDAGEY

-3197 SPEKTPEGFLIGGS
+3197 SPEKPPEGFLIGGS

-3219 QRFTA
+3219 QKFTA
-3224 DDSNV
+3224 DDSHA
-3229 MFFRTVNG
+3229 MYFRTVNG

-3270 DGKTVAADIDGYYN
+3270 DGATVAADIDGYYN

-3293 NSTITPYT
+3293 NSTITPYK

-3314 AGNKWRWT
+3314 AGDEWRWT
-3322 DANQR
+3322 GANER
-3327 QVEYRHDYS
+3327 QVQYRHDYY
-3336 YTEAAFEGSTVNIA
+3336 YTEAAFAGSTVNIA
-3350 DAAPGSTTFDRN
+3350 GAASGSTTFDRN

-3429 FVYSMDDIFRT
+3429 FVYSMEDIFRI
-3440 YDGTKPDASADL
+3440 YDGTKPNATADL

-3475 LTYTINGDAIDVSK
+3475 LTYTINGDAVNVSK

-3495 VTVSDFESNNYTLP
+3495 VTVSDFESNNYMLP
-3509 NGVTSFDIDITD
+3509 NGVTSFPINIEN

-3530 IEFKSIVKQYDGSAA
+3530 IEFKSIVKQYDGSGDQ
-3545 RTDGTVFTYVS
+3545 TDGTVFTYVS
-3556 DNAPIA
+3556 GNAPIA

-3570 GAFDDYLISGADKD
+3570 GAFDDYLISGPDKD

-3591 VDIGGFDYD
+3591 VDIGGVNYD
-3600 VLAVDGDADNLNY
+3600 VLAVDGDDANLNY
-3613 YVEDVSPAVGG
+3613 FVEDVSPAVGG

-3633 SVTMLYSGRKYFD
+3633 SVTMLYSGRSYFD
-3646 YNAPYSTTIDIDGLL
+3646 YNSPYNTTIVINGLL
-3661 TEDKLQVGGEFV
+3661 TGDMLQVGGEFV
-3673 NARVGENKQVTMDVD
+3673 NARVGENKQVTMDVG
-3688 SLEVGDKTYN
+3688 SLVVGDKTYN
-3698 ILQASKYESGDSP
+3698 ILQASEYESASSP
-3711 NAAEGD
+3711 NSNEGD
-3717 NFPGNYYVDDE
+3717 NFPGNYYVDDK
-3728 TIDGVGLI
+3728 TIDGVGVI

-3750 TQTVSDDYFTLEG
+3750 TQTVSGAKFTVQG
-3763 ASLSN
+3763 ASL
-3768 NVGDKFTYRRDNKFS
+3768 GAGGEFTYRRGNEFS
-3783 GSASKGSGWGNADE
+3783 GSASEGSGWGNADK
-3797 ISEIIDVA
+3797 IADIIDVA
-3805 IAREGGDDGNAGTY
+3805 IARDGGGDGNAGTY

-3825 VGVNGGEPDYIWA
+3825 VGVDGGEPDYTWA
-3838 DGLGADG
+3838 DGLGATG
-3845 GELTFKFTVNKQ
+3845 GELKFEFTVNKQ
-3857 VISAE
+3857 VVSDK
-3862 ADAIVNSGDSYVYN
+3862 ADAIVDSGDSYVYN
-3876 GGAQD
+3876 GGRQD
-3881 IEISASVS
+3881 IKISASVFDIDRNKLVLDTS
-3889 DEDGNELTLEP
+3889 FGNA
-3900 SVSDATNV
+3900 DNV
-3908 TLGGSYSMNGTL
+3908 TLSGSYSMNGTL
-3920 PIGDYTAE
+3920 PIGDYTAA

-3936 DEVNYEYTGGETS
+3936 DEVNYEYKGGETS

-3956 KALDVTRVE
+3956 KALNVTRVK
-3965 KEFDNTVATDT
+3965 KEFDNTVATNT

-3990 SAYNENSFVGE
+3990 STYNENSFAGE
-4001 AVYRDPK
+4001 AYYRDSA

-4013 EVLFPIKSYTIGG
+4013 DVLFPVSVLAIGG
-4026 TRYDVLTVGG
+4026 RSYAVLTVGG
-4036 EQINHYID
+4036 KQINHYID
-4044 GATREDDY
+4044 GAATEDGF
-4052 SVVGG
+4052 SVAKAGY
-4057 VGVIDK
+4057 INK
-4063 YTIGS
+4063 YEIHR

-4076 GYTSGAAEKSMKEAV
+4076 GWLSGAAEKSMRVATEESAV
-4091 DGAQFEYRAGATYTA
+4091 FEYRAGATYTA

-4112 LDLRYGFADGDVPS
+4112 LNLRYGFADGDVPS
-4126 GTPQI
+4126 GAPQI

-4137 SFTVNISGD
+4137 SFTVTISGD

-4187 SQDPDNPDAGFV
+4187 SQDPDNPEAGFV

-4210 SKRYGEEGYAGPAVG
+4210 SKRYGDEGYAGPAVG

-4240 QTTKVPFDKTVV
+4240 QTTTVAFDKTVV
-4252 TSLLYGVDEGSR
+4252 TSLLYGFDEASR

-4297 DAVIPVFPEDTPP
+4297 DAVIPVFPAGTPP

-4321 AQHTAVYAITP
+4321 AQHTEVYAITP
-4332 AAVEITSVDKTYDG
+4332 ATAAITSVDKTYDG
-4346 TTSFTGATTIT
+4346 TTSFTGATIT
-4357 AAPQEVAAAITGSYL
+4357 AAPQEVADAITGSYL

-4400 LTVQKT
+4400 LTVQNT

-4467 DIPEGTV
+4467 EIPPEV
-4474 MTMTVNFPAGDDGT
+4474 QMTMTVNFPAGDDGT

-4533 NFELPSGANVPVTPD
+4533 NFELPSGVNVPVTPTTT
-4548 PHAEGDSAIYYIEP
+4548 HAEGDRAIYYIEP

-4574 DGTAALTEDTFFV
+4574 DGSAALTEDTVFAADV
-4587 AAVPALNDVTVT
+4587 ALDGITVT
-4599 RDMIAVA
+4599 WDMLAIS
-4606 FDTANI
+4606 FDGA
-4612 GIGKSALVS
+4612 GVGASKSALVS
-4621 VVSFTLADGMT
+4621 VVSFTLKDGT
-4632 VYRVLG
+4632 PVYRVLG
-4638 ADGVTPTNFFVQGTL
+4638 ADGVTPTNFCVQGTPDS
-4653 SGTAV
+4653 SGAAV

-4665 AEAPFTIAPAPLSLN
+4665 AETPFTIAPAPLTLN
-4680 DGTVVKTY
+4680 TGTVTKTY

-4718 SANAGTRNVLV
+4718 GANAGTRNVLV
-4729 RVDDSV
+4729 RVDNST
-4735 AYTVGEM
+4735 AYTVG
-4742 DYYAV
+4742 DVTYFAV
-4747 YTAGEEGAMGVG
+4747 MTAGEEGAMGAG

-4782 LTAVEQWYA
+4782 LTKVEQWYA

-4816 IEDVREYDRR
+4816 IEDEREYDRT
-4826 FNDRVDFVVD
+4826 FNDRVDFVVN
-4836 FGGEGTASG
+4836 FGDKGTVPG
-4845 AGRSTATVTAPFSQ
+4845 AGISSATVTAPFSQ
-4859 TSVSEEDGS
+4859 TSVSEENGT

-4876 RFRLRWDAVPGNVGT
+4876 RFRLRWNAAPGNVGT

-4958 DGIVLLNNNDFAID
+4958 GNAILLNDGKFMLGEGGGIAFVD
-4972 AEGGVTFVDEEGAV
+4972 AEGMPLEGDAL
-4986 TGAPVN
+4986 PVN
-4992 VLLNGDGSVG
+4992 VLKGEDGTIG
-5002 GYAFRLTGV
+5002 GYEFRLTGV
-5011 TFTNTNYVWDT
+5011 VFNDTNYVWDS

-5029 TSYAYTDAG
+5029 TSYEYTDAG
-5038 DEYGAPTRYVISP
+5038 EVYGAQTLYTITPKP
-5051 RALTV
+5051 LTV
-5056 DASALTDKTF
+5056 NADSLTDKTF

-5072 SVNTGVQGEYAIVG
+5072 SVDTGVQGEYAIVG

-5095 AGVYSGVTIVP
+5095 AGVYSGVTITP
-5106 KVLGVTFD
+5106 RVLGVTFD
-5114 SSALNR
+5114 S
-5120 TTTAANYTIEG
+5120 TAANPKTNADNYTIAD
-5131 GEVTIDNLTIG
+5131 GEVTIESLTIG

-5173 ADEAA
+5173 AD
-5178 IAAAIAALTATAES
+5178 AAAIAALTATAES

-5200 YTAGNAVAL
+5200 YTSGDAVAL
-5209 LNEALVSLFEVKLNT
+5209 LNAALIALFEVKLNT
-5224 EPVTLE
+5224 APVTLE

-5241 SAVIDGMGRTTY
+5241 SAVTDGMGRTTY

-5279 KGATAADGAQY
+5279 RGAAADGGDY

-5312 QTAGTAIATADDL
+5312 QTAGTEIATADAL
-5325 LAFLKGGSGSG
+5325 LKFLATGGTG
-5336 YLTADIYGFDAAGK
+5336 YLTADIYGFDAAGE

-5370 DLEAEQSGGYNA
+5370 DLAAVPSGGYNA

-5396 VTLKLMGCSVAFEES
+5396 VNLKLMGCDLAFEQS
-5411 NAVFGAIGFNNGS
+5411 SAVFGAVGVNNGS
-5424 LINVGVEIVGGIV
+5424 LINVGVEIVGGLV

-5449 VNAARGTITD
+5449 VNAAGGTITD
-5459 CAATVSGAVKMT
+5459 CAATVSGAVNMT
-5471 STSGETVTPSGTF
+5471 STSGETVTPTPSGTF
-5484 GGLAGLGGGTMTRVA
+5484 GGLAGRAGGAMTRVA

-5504 SVLAADGGAIVG
+5504 SVSVADGGAVVG

-5523 GGVIAAAA
+5523 DGVIAAAA

-5537 VGSGTPTKVSGLYV
+5537 VGSGTPTVSGLYV
-5551 NTTADLG
+5551 NTAADLG

-5566 ALNLLDPHEEGFI
+5566 ALSLLAPHTDGFI

-5591 DGVRHNV
+5591 DGVRHDV
-5598 FGSAGETNRSGY
+5598 FGSAGETNMSGY

-5615 DANVIAVEA
+5615 DVNVIAVEA
-5624 IAEMGKY
+5624 IAPAGRY
-5631 IWEGYGISYLTSV
+5631 VWEGYGINYRT
-5644 PGGSVG
+5644 VG
-5650 TGLNRVV
+5650 TALNRIV
-5657 GVFALGSSLAD
+5657 GVFALGSSLSD
-5668 QYDDSAT
+5668 QYDET
-5675 ATQGVGAF
+5675 ATITPGVGAF
-5683 VVALGGF
+5683 TVALGIY
-5690 GSTIVAE
+5690 GSTVVAE
-5697 GTASVKEV
+5697 DTSSVKEV
-5705 IYNGTVQEYTVK
+5705 VYNGQPQSYKVT
-5717 LTVDGEEKEVTVSGT
+5717 LTIDGTETEIEVTGT
-5732 AVGYYSKSFV
+5732 DVGYYSRSFV
-5742 EGVISGGG
+5742 EGIISGSGE
-5750 TTVGDITFDTDN
+5750 TVGNITFDDDG
-5762 RVAYKIE
+5762 RVAITVT
-5769 GGGSSVS
+5769 GGGSSVA
-5776 DGIALIIHPKTADT
+5776 DGIALIIYPKTSSGTAE
-5790 VNADKYYDGNAY
+5790 KYYDGNSAADVVLTDGEGVIGGVYLDGNYDETFNAKDAAY
-5802 ATARLSDTIV
+5802 ASV
-5812 VADKE
+5812 VNAAAAVRNVAVDKE
-5817 TLGGVHVDESLQAA
+5817 
-5831 ADANKA
+5831 
-5837 KYVTIVNANT
+5837 
-5847 AVRTVLVNTDGNFVR
+5847 GNFVA
-5862 LVDTDEG
+5862 LITAYETVDG
-5869 AEFVPVTIGEDKAP
+5869 QLQAVVKIVPVTIETQDGDVP
-5883 FGVATPLEGYS
+5883 FGLTTDITAYTS
-5894 VAEIMR
+5894 AQIMR
-5900 AYAMLTD
+5900 AYVMLTD
-5907 YADIVGVEGVDAGL
+5907 FADLEEAAEGGVLDISGYHTASVLAITASL
-5921 YSSAKVFVVTGTW
+5921 
-5934 NGTEYGGE
+5934 GGE
-5942 KLLFAPQSGNLN
+5942 VFDEEAGAFYFAPQTGNYIVTSTDWTLGA
-5954 LTNASW
+5954 TTIA
-5960 FAEIDTLAVP
+5960 AE
-5970 QGFDWSTLAKYTIEA
+5970 GYDWSTAEEYTVPGTIN
-5985 RILPIDLN
+5985 PIDLK

-6014 KGGAATVG
+6014 NGGAAKVNMT
-6022 MGFDEAAEQ
+6022 FEEAEKT
-6031 YGLTQGEY
+6031 YGLTQEEY
-6039 DKLCLQAENIEVDA
+6039 DLLVSQTESIEVAA

-6058 AQLVDEEKL
+6058 AQLIEEGKL
-6067 VENGDGTYSAKIK
+6067 VANGDGTYSAAAK
-6080 EYQQFTI
+6080 EYQRFTI
-6087 ATSGGGTDKSG
+6087 ATSGGGTDSSG

-6105 GMLTLRYFKP
+6105 GMLTLRYFEP
-6115 DIDKED
+6115 EIVD
-6121 GKTTYLLGSLDDW
+6121 GKTTYLLGLLDDW

-6146 YNTLDYRLSADI
+6146 YNTLDYKLSADI
-6158 DFGGKGA
+6158 DFGGEGA
-6165 MLAWRTAE
+6165 MLAWRSE

-6185 GEYVLSNIFEFNEG
+6185 GEHVLSNIFEFNEG

-6220 VVDSVFDAFGDNTVT
+6220 VVDSVFDAFGDNTAT

-6257 GSTSASKAALA
+6257 GSTSASKAVLA

-6300 GIAFNLDNAETETA
+6300 GIAFNRDNGETETA
-6314 ASVESSNAVAAIR
+6314 ASVESSNAVAAIY

-6334 TLGGAVAESNAG
+6334 TLGGAVVGSNAG

-6357 RNGAAVTDGDTSSAE
+6357 RDGNVVTDGDTSSDGTL
-6372 IVWSDNALIK
+6372 VWRNSASVK
-6382 SVIERYVFNFKL
+6382 AVIEKYVFNTQL
-6394 VSYEG
+6394 VGYNG
-6399 SKLDTDNFRKLIAA
+6399 AVLDTDNFRKLIAA

-6419 VGKADVTHPSASAWG
+6419 IGTADVTHQSAAAWG
-6434 KYAEWLAAHALN
+6434 KYAEWLAAHTLK

>member
-1 MTHSSTKTKL
+1 MTHSSTRTKL
-11 IAAFTVLAVV
+11 IAAITVLAVA
-21 LACVFAAVF
+21 LACVFAAIF
-30 YTRTGEE
+30 YTRTQ
-37 NDAPA
+37 DALTPEDVP
-42 QSGESA
+42 SGESA
-48 SVFPLDYG
+48 TTFPLNYG
-56 DPVEDTVPS
+56 DPVENTVPS
-65 GAAKIENQQQFYEF
+65 GATPISNADQLISF
-79 INGTGSYGTASYGYL
+79 INGTASYGYL
-94 ADNITLSTWVRGD
+94 TTNITLGSWPYTDRVI
-107 LVLDSGRT
+107 DSNQT
-115 LDGRGKTVTIVN
+115 LDGRGYTITIVN
-127 DTTSSGTVESAGAN
+127 DRDGLDSVYNSQWTGKHIVESAAQ
-141 RALAHT
+141 
-147 MLSVFDADYNGTT
+147 FE
-160 HIGLQSWYDAWWG
+160 QWWG
-173 ADNMSGNYY
+173 NYGDNSESAKVTLPGGQKAYGVSDLASANY
-182 SINGKQSYALS
+182 
-193 DIVSVNRGTIKNLKV
+193 GTIKNLKV
-208 QMNGH
+208 VMNGNSA
-213 TDGVVDHIA
+213 DRKDHIV
-222 LATEDGNVS
+222 TMREDGHVA
-231 MGVIAGINE
+231 MGVIAGYNAGSIINCSVT
-240 GDIVNCTVDIND
+240 VNDKF
-252 RYGIVPSDIVVGGR
+252 GIVPSPYAVVGESNIQKVSYQGM
-266 SGATLYSRQD
+266 T
-276 MVAVGGVVGY
+276 AVGGIAGY
-286 NTGNIVGT
+286 NAGNILGSSVS
-294 KVNLNDGSLGIY
+294 LNADIGIF
-306 RARKRF
+306 RSQIQLRTSG
-312 DANRVSGTVS
+312 VSGYGRV
-322 NLSIDSGSLGGVA
+322 LSLSTESSSVGGVA

-341 TITGL
+341 TISG
-346 DFYINNKCWL
+346 INAYGGSCWV
-356 YNDAWHWQTSYTG
+356 YNDAWHNQTSYSG
-369 LLVGLSNSSNAAADY
+369 LVVGLGNATATNATYKLSGAYGAGVD
-384 NLDGSNWTIDPGV
+384 WTIRPGT
-397 ITNLTIDWADGV
+397 INNLTLSW
-409 KVATEAHGNGTL
+409 HGNFSFASESYATNATTSMVSNHGRTINGQAWYAVGT
-421 SGYRDSGRGASISAG
+421 
-436 DYGTG
+436 
-441 VSQGSW
+441 
-447 QPVGN
+447 
-452 YVGIIAGRMTTSAGG
+452 YVGIIGGRLGTSATNTTLA
-467 SNYIAAQINVYDT
+467 NYINVYNT
-480 NFNKSVSGNNGVR
+480 NFGSGRWNYNPWALDAFSDGDKSKYTVNINTASGNRAVPL
-493 WNFHPWATSE
+493 F
-503 VNNGYGS
+503 
-510 EYPITD
+510 
-516 HEFPIYGYGDNEA
+516 GYGDGGNNYIKTVNA
-529 VYGTINTVDTKL
+529 PTARFDGQIKAGNNTNILT
-541 EGQYL
+541 Q
-546 SGENTGTS
+546 
-554 ITSKGATAG
+554 GATAT
-563 YIWSGGVDSSGEAY
+563 YIWSGEVVDGVAY
-577 SGLLQNIELSPMFDN
+577 AGLLQNIDLNGIADLNGRPHNIYQFEGYAGGTRTSYKGSDN
-592 VEPSIYKFVGYV
+592 IYGA
-604 DGVQTSSAGSTNYM
+604 DL
-618 GDIGKSNL
+618 GDSHL
-626 LIVPTG
+626 LRLPVY
-632 TTGTTGSTGSTNSQ
+632 STGGN
-646 ISLEY
+646 IDLEY
-651 RYSVTAK
+651 RY
-658 ALPTD
+658 ALTCTTLPD
-663 DSLDAFF
+663 AASLDAFF
-670 GVNEGSGFGYAY
+670 GVNPGSGFGYAY
-682 ANAVILNADNT
+682 ANAVILNADND
-693 VSGTVSPSG
+693 VSGTLAPSG
-702 SRVFPDWKTFDGQ
+702 SRVFPSWKTLDGQ
-715 GHSLI
+715 GHRLTVTSS
-720 INSVGARVSSSAT
+720 NAVSGSGAQVT
-733 QEVGGMTFNA
+733 TGGQTFNA
-743 YGDLVS
+743 YGDFISVNNGV
-749 INNGTIVDVNVRFEG
+749 INNVVFRQI
-764 QGGRGDISGVS
+764 GGGERADITGVS
-775 GNVAYGNIV
+775 GNAAYGNVV
-784 GVNKGTLNDVKLN
+784 GVNNGTMNAVYHN
-797 DVSNTALRTR
+797 NAGGESLRT
-807 VTTNGAYLAL
+807 VVSTSGAYLAL

-826 TINTVHV
+826 TINDTASIV
-833 ITWSEFYG
+833 WNDFQGS
-841 WAQSGTFVGGVVG
+841 AQTGTFVGGVVG
-854 LNSGDGKIWNV
+854 LNMGGGTLKNAKIDGV
-865 KADGDGCTITASGG
+865 ATATMKASRG
-879 EAYVGGVLGLGEN
+879 EAYLGGVLGLGAN
-892 SSDATRKVVDLT
+892 GSNGGRTVGGLSVTSSLT
-904 VDSTL
+904 S
-909 IENGAHVSPFRNWLY
+909 SPFENWFFA
-924 TGKRH
+924 GKQ
-929 VATANAYSGFLAGAV
+929 TLDQTSGAYVGMLSGGV
-944 AVNATESASNPAI
+944 TSNPDE
-957 TGMLVLM
+957 TDRPLLGMIVLM
-964 PETSSEIGW
+964 PDTQYDLGW
-973 FTGATGTPSLL
+973 FTDRINTPSLL
-984 GRVGSSEGYVA
+984 GRSNGAASAQGYIA
-995 TDLVGGANIIAA
+995 TSMVGGYSVVAQ
-1007 DASKNYASA
+1007 DASNLYISA
-1016 AVSNWNGDLNFE
+1016 AISDYNGSLINGAFSGTFAIDTTYIRGTAEPIVYYEHIADVGATVSGNAISVPSN
-1028 YSTAS
+1028 AS
-1033 VYFDSDIYNNST
+1033 GLSVID
-1045 YVNTVNSITLQYRN
+1045 NTDNT
-1059 MAAPSS
+1059 
-1065 GVSFAPNLTAS
+1065 
-1076 RQNISLPST
+1076 
-1085 ILEAEN
+1085 E
-1091 AANDGNY
+1091 NY
-1098 AQTIALYYDYEAKI
+1098 AQTIALRYVYEIGIDQTANDA
-1112 FDGAAAD
+1112 DGSTSEHA
-1119 HPLRHFLSGE
+1119 LRLFLSGDALGAGLE
-1129 TPAATYGTH
+1129 KYPGSYK
-1138 NAIAAGATS
+1138 AIAAGATS

-1169 VSLDGGGHT
+1169 VKLDGGGHT
-1178 VTINNNLKGTLQG
+1178 VTVNNNFNGTLQG

-1209 AINRAEITDVKL
+1209 AINRAEITNVKL
-1221 NVTGSRD
+1221 NVSGSRD
-1228 LNGDNVVYGAVGVNV
+1228 LNGDNVVYGAIGVNV
-1243 GGVGEMGN
+1243 GGTGDIGN
-1251 AVDAKL
+1251 EVRAYIDG
-1257 LNVDVTWN
+1257 VDVTWAQN
-1265 GGVALQGGGDMYF
+1265 VSLSGGGDQIF
-1278 GGIAGFVGYDGQAD
+1278 GGIVGIAGYPGNVD
-1292 DGDLVVNSDLV
+1292 NSDLV

-1310 TGSYYR
+1310 TGSYNR
-1316 ANAGAYGYIFGGS
+1316 ANVGAYGYIFGGS
-1329 VGGVDGTKATWMGDV
+1329 VGGTEGTKATWMGDV
-1344 SMKGAESA
+1344 TMRGAGNA
-1352 TVIFGGIAGTFES
+1352 NVIFGGVAATFNT
-1365 GRIAGASATFGS
+1365 GNLVGASATFGS
-1377 TSTWQGYLDGHLY
+1377 AASWQDYLDGHLY
-1390 DKAFDLT
+1390 DNAFDLT
-1397 VTGGNVMAGGVVGHM
+1397 VNGGNVMAGGVVGHM

-1420 SSALFNVDFDVVQTG
+1420 SSALFNVDFEVVKTG
-1435 AAGDPYNVDVGGV
+1435 DASSTYNVDVGGV

-1454 GTATSATVSGLG
+1454 GAVTSATVSGLG
-1466 AIAVTAA
+1466 ALAVQGT
-1473 AGANVRMGGAVGAAG
+1473 GTIRMGGAVGAAG
-1488 ISPTLSDVKA
+1488 SAPTLTDVKA

-1513 GWWSGYNE
+1513 GWWSGYSE
-1521 GSVTVNGAV
+1521 GGVTVNGAV

-1537 EYSAENAYGGSPKGT
+1537 EYSAENAYGGSPTGT
-1552 LGGGYRIVDAS
+1552 LGGGYRIVDMS
-1563 GNDVDYLAINPSGM
+1563 GNDVDYLAVNPSGM
-1577 TAVNMGPVF
+1577 TVSGQAPVF
-1586 AASWNFGSASAVTV
+1586 VRSWNFGSADAVTV

-1613 ASVKVYT
+1613 SSVYVYT
-1620 NDNKR
+1620 NDNNR

-1637 PYAASTDPSVY
+1637 PYADSLVTDDSDY
-1648 GQSKYRYYG
+1648 AQSRSRYYG
-1657 WYAGAQTVALAQS
+1657 WYAGAQTVSLTQS
-1670 GEFSTQDF
+1670 GEFSTEDK
-1678 NIYLY
+1678 NIFLY
-1683 DTATGFVWGAGRTLE
+1683 DTATGFVWGADRTLE
-1698 GNSGLGYK
+1698 GNSDLGYK
-1706 ITVAGAMGSNIAPQE
+1706 ITVARAMGSNIAPQE

-1731 STEVVNS
+1731 TTEVVNS

-1749 VNNGVVSNV
+1749 VNYGTVRNV
-1758 NVIIS
+1758 NVVI

-1772 TIDYAKVME
+1772 NIDYATVME
-1781 TAEHAYPSD
+1781 TAEDAYPSD

-1797 YDDGY
+1797 YDCY

-1820 VNALSYDRVTTIK
+1820 VNALSYDRVTTIE

-1853 GADSSIGGVGTMT
+1853 GADSSIGGAGTMT

-1875 TSSTGLNRISVG
+1875 TSSSGTGLNRISVG

-1915 DIDAPH
+1915 DINAPH

-1975 ERAVVKGVGYMYN
+1975 ERAVVKGVGYLYN

-2022 TSTYKRINPST
+2022 TNTYKRINPST
-2033 LDSVYV
+2033 LDSIYV

-2063 VTVGEDGTT
+2063 VTVAADGTT

-2155 DAEWTAVGKLKFTV
+2155 DAEWTDVGKLKFTV

-2199 QGITRLTTYHALDS
+2199 GGITRLNTYHDLGS
-2213 GDPVQ
+2213 GAAVEA
-2218 PSAIVDVADRLTSFT
+2218 SAIVDVANRLTSFT

-2246 IFKEVYIYNQAELMT
+2246 IFNEVYIYDQAELMT

-2293 AAEQYGLAKTEAR
+2293 AAGQYGLAKTEAR

-2319 NNIEVNYGA
+2319 NNIEVNFGA
-2328 TAVTMPAN
+2328 TAATMPSH

-2349 ARDQVTAHQMWS
+2349 ASGQVTAHQMWS
-2361 DRDNNASDSGPAEEY
+2361 DRDNNSSDSGPAEEY
-2376 AVGNLVSDQENV
+2376 AVGNLVSEQENV

-2402 GDYVTTD
+2402 SDYVTTD

-2420 DQMTNTEARV
+2420 DQMTNTNAKV

-2452 LKNSVTVFN
+2452 LENSVIVFN
-2461 DNYGSLMV
+2461 DQYGSLMV

-2480 IENCSLTLGANATFR
+2480 IENCSLTLGEDVTFR
-2495 AFRDNCSTKGKTNN
+2495 AWRDNCSDKGKTNN

-2581 GLVGWMLNGGEIY
+2581 GLVGWMLDGGEIY

-2633 AVYPVFNPIIEVGH
+2633 AVYPVFNPILEVGH

-2693 GGQMIGVSQTD
+2693 GGQMIGVSQID

-2721 HRDNWWYGDSVAA
+2721 HRDNWWYGDSVVA

-2752 IKLLNEHREWDAI
+2752 IKLLNEHPEWDAI

-2780 NSYGDEL
+2780 NFYGDEL

-2806 ENYNNYHSADS
+2806 ENYNNYHSANS

-2823 FKDVQHVVDK
+2823 FKGVQHVVD
-2833 NKNWGFQLYK
+2833 NDWGFQLYK

-2950 FQLYT
+2950 FALYT

-2981 SNTTDYYNTVNS
+2981 STPTDYYNTVNS
-2993 LEEAMANNKF
+2993 LEEAMRNNKF

-3024 AVAIAPDLDRYDT
+3024 AVAIAPDLERYDT

-3078 YKDPTIKVLDD
+3078 YTDPTIKVLDD

-3104 ADADGNLQSPDR
+3104 ADAADGNLQSPDR
-3116 LTGAPRDAGEY
+3116 LPGAPRDAGEY

-3182 GTDEVTGATVFTYTA
+3182 GTDKVTDATVFTYTA
-3197 SPEKTPEGFLIGGS
+3197 SPEEPPKGFLIGGS

-3224 DDSNV
+3224 DDRNV

-3270 DGKTVAADIDGYYN
+3270 DGKTVAANIGGYYN
-3284 SGTVSFNGS
+3284 SGTVSFTGS
-3293 NSTITPYT
+3293 NSTITPYK

-3314 AGNKWRWT
+3314 AGDEWRWT
-3322 DANQR
+3322 GANER
-3327 QVEYRHDYS
+3327 QVQYRHDYY
-3336 YTEAAFEGSTVNIA
+3336 YTEAAFAGSTVNIA
-3350 DAAPGSTTFDRN
+3350 GAASGSTTFDRN
-3362 GVISGM
+3362 GEISGM

-3397 TLVSTN
+3397 TLDSTN

-3429 FVYSMDDIFRT
+3429 FVYSMKDIFRI
-3440 YDGTKPDASADL
+3440 YDGTKPDATADL

-3475 LTYTINGDAIDVSK
+3475 LTYTINGDAINVSE

-3509 NGVTSFDIDITD
+3509 NGVTSFPINIEN

-3530 IEFKSIVKQYDGSAA
+3530 IEFESIVKQYDGSGDQ
-3545 RTDGTVFTYVS
+3545 TDGTVFTYVS

-3570 GAFDDYLISGADKD
+3570 GAFDDYLISGPDKD
-3584 FVLETTP
+3584 FVLDATP
-3591 VDIGGFDYD
+3591 VDIGGTDYT
-3600 VLAVDGDADNLNY
+3600 VLAVEGDADNLNY
-3613 YVEDVSPAVGG
+3613 YVEDASPAVGG

-3633 SVTMLYSGRKYFD
+3633 SVTMLYSGRSYFD
-3646 YNAPYSTTIDIDGLL
+3646 YNSPYNTTIDINGLL
-3661 TEDKLQVGGEFV
+3661 TGDKLQVGGEFV
-3673 NARVGENKQVTMDVD
+3673 NARVGENKQVTMDVGR
-3688 SLEVGDKTYN
+3688 LEVGDKTYN
-3698 ILQASKYESGDSP
+3698 ILKASEYESASSP
-3711 NAAEGD
+3711 NSNEGD
-3717 NFPGNYYVDDE
+3717 NFPGNYYVDDK
-3728 TIDGVGLI
+3728 TIDGVGVI

-3750 TQTVSDDYFTLEG
+3750 TQTISGEKFTLEG
-3763 ASLSN
+3763 ASWSN
-3768 NVGDKFTYRRDNKFS
+3768 NVGDKFTYHRGNEFS
-3783 GSASKGSGWGNADE
+3783 GSASEGSGWGNADE
-3797 ISEIIDVA
+3797 IADIIDVA
-3805 IAREGGDDGNAGTY
+3805 IARDGGGDGNAGTY

-3825 VGVNGGEPDYIWA
+3825 VGVDGGDPDYTWA
-3838 DGLGADG
+3838 DGLDASAD
-3845 GELTFKFTVNKQ
+3845 GELTFEFTVNRQ
-3857 VISAE
+3857 VVSDK
-3862 ADAIVNSGDSYVYN
+3862 ADASVDGDNSYVYN
-3876 GGAQD
+3876 GGRQD
-3881 IEISASVS
+3881 IEILASVS
-3889 DEDGNELTLEP
+3889 DIDGNKLTLEP
-3900 SVSDATNV
+3900 SVSDATNA
-3908 TLGGSYSMNGTL
+3908 TLGGSYSMNDTL

-3928 VGVALSAE
+3928 VGVDLSAE
-3936 DEVNYEYTGGETS
+3936 DDVNYIYEGGETS
-3949 VEFAVTP
+3949 VSFVVTP
-3956 KALDVTRVE
+3956 KELDVTRVK

-3976 ADNVAEFAI
+3976 KDNVAEFAI

-3990 SAYNENSFVGE
+3990 SAYNEKSFVGE
-4001 AVYRDPK
+4001 AYYRNSA

-4013 EVLFPIKSYTIGG
+4013 DVLFPIKSYTIGG

-4036 EQINHYID
+4036 EQINHFID
-4044 GATREDDY
+4044 GATREDVY

-4063 YTIGS
+4063 YAIGS

-4076 GYTSGAAEKSMKEAV
+4076 GWLSGAAEKSMKEAV

-4131 GDITAL
+4131 GDITSL
-4137 SFTVNISGD
+4137 SFTVTISGN

-4187 SQDPDNPDAGFV
+4187 SQDPDNPEAGFT

-4210 SKRYGEEGYAGPAVG
+4210 SKRYGEEGYAGPTVG
-4225 DETVVLTVTVTDKYD
+4225 DQTVVLTVTVTDKYD
-4240 QTTKVPFDKTVV
+4240 QTTKVTFDKTVV

-4297 DAVIPVFPEDTPP
+4297 DAVIPVFPEGTPP

-4321 AQHTAVYAITP
+4321 ARHTAVYAITP
-4332 AAVEITSVDKTYDG
+4332 ATAAITSVDKTYDG

-4400 LTVQKT
+4400 LTVQNT

-4418 NYCVQGAA
+4418 NYCVVGVQTDS
-4426 AEGGVQVDNVAIIR
+4426 GVQVDGVAIIR

-4457 AKTYDATADV
+4457 AKTYDATANV
-4467 DIPEGTV
+4467 VIPEGTA

-4505 FMQDGVPLEAA
+4505 FLGADGVPLEAA

-4533 NFELPSGANVPVTPD
+4533 NFELPSGVNVRVTPTE
-4548 PHAEGDSAIYYIEP
+4548 PHPEGDSAIYYIEP
-4562 VELTITQLSKTY
+4562 VELKITQLSKTY
-4574 DGTAALTEDTFFV
+4574 DGSAALTESTVFAADV
-4587 AAVPALNDVTVT
+4587 ALDGVTVT
-4599 RDMIAVA
+4599 RDMVAVA

-4621 VVSFTLADGMT
+4621 VVSFTLANGTT

-4653 SGTAV
+4653 SDAAV

-4665 AEAPFTIAPAPLSLN
+4665 AEAPFTIAPAPLTLN
-4680 DGTVVKTY
+4680 AGTVTKTY

-4729 RVDDSV
+4729 RVDNSTPYV
-4735 AYTVGEM
+4735 VG
-4742 DYYAV
+4742 DVTYFAV
-4747 YTAGEEGAMGVG
+4747 MTAGEEGAMGAG

-4782 LTAVEQWYA
+4782 LTAVDQWYA
-4791 VFAGGGRIDKFVIT
+4791 VFTGGGRIEKFAIT
-4805 GITGVEVNGAP
+4805 GITDVEVGGDP
-4816 IEDVREYDRR
+4816 IGDEREYNKT

-4836 FGGEGTASG
+4836 FGGVGTASG

-4868 QTSTNDSL
+4868 QTSTNDLL
-4876 RFRLRWDAVPGNVGT
+4876 RFRLRWDAAPGDVGT

-4958 DGIVLLNNNDFAID
+4958 GNAILLNNGKFMLGEGGGIAFVN
-4972 AEGGVTFVDEEGAV
+4972 AEGMPLEGDAL
-4986 TGAPVN
+4986 PVN
-4992 VLLNGDGSVG
+4992 VLRGEDGTIG
-5002 GYAFRLTGV
+5002 GYEFRLTGV
-5011 TFTNTNYVWDT
+5011 VFNDTNYVWDT

-5029 TSYAYTDAG
+5029 TSYEHTDSG
-5038 DEYGAPTRYVISP
+5038 EVYGAQTLYTITPKK
-5051 RALTV
+5051 LTV
-5056 DASALTDKTF
+5056 NADSLTDKTF

-5072 SVNTGVQGEYAIVG
+5072 SVDTGVQGEYAVVG
-5086 DASGALGAL
+5086 DANGAVGAL
-5095 AGVYSGVTIVP
+5095 AGVYGGVTITP

-5114 SSALNR
+5114 ASALN
-5120 TTTAANYTIEG
+5120 TMTTAANYTIAG

-5178 IAAAIAALTATAES
+5178 IAALVATAES
-5192 GKPLHADG
+5192 GEPLHADG
-5200 YTAGNAVAL
+5200 YTSGDEVAS
-5209 LNEALVSLFEVKLNT
+5209 LNDALIALFEVKLNT
-5224 EPVTLE
+5224 ASSVTLE

-5241 SAVIDGMGRTTY
+5241 SAVTDGMGRTTH

-5265 DEDGFAT
+5265 DADDFAT

-5312 QTAGTAIATADDL
+5312 QTAGTEIATADDL
-5325 LAFLKGGSGSG
+5325 LAFLEGGSGIG
-5336 YLTADIYGFDAAGK
+5336 HLTADIYGFDAAGER
-5350 GVTFGGTL
+5350 VTFGGTL

-5370 DLEAEQSGGYNA
+5370 DLAAVPSGGYDA
-5382 FGALVAVNNGTIRD
+5382 YGALVAVNNGTIRD
-5396 VTLKLMGCSVAFEES
+5396 VNLKLMGCDLAFDES
-5411 NAVFGAIGFNNGS
+5411 SAVFGAVGVNNGD
-5424 LINVGVEIVGGIV
+5424 LVNVSVEVVGTLNI
-5437 VDGAAYVGGLAG
+5437 DGAQYAG
-5449 VNAARGTITD
+5449 ALTAVNTDTITD
-5459 CAATVSGAVKMT
+5459 CAATVSGVVKMT
-5471 STSGETVTPSGTF
+5471 STSGETVTQSGTF

-5499 AYGSG
+5499 AYGGGRLDHQRSHRRG
-5504 SVLAADGGAIVG
+5504 GLGRQRRRRQRHAHREQTLRQHRGRSRRDRRRARHRAELARSARRGLHSILLHVRGRLHVG
-5516 EADGLTI
+5516 R
-5523 GGVIAAAA
+5523 
-5531 WGVKGV
+5531 
-5537 VGSGTPTKVSGLYV
+5537 
-5551 NTTADLG
+5551 
-5558 VTADALGI
+5558 
-5566 ALNLLDPHEEGFI
+5566 
-5579 QYYFTSE
+5579 SE
-5586 GDFTS
+5586 
-5591 DGVRHNV
+5591 
-5598 FGSAGETNRSGY
+5598 
-5610 TIYSQ
+5610 
-5615 DANVIAVEA
+5615 
-5624 IAEMGKY
+5624 
-5631 IWEGYGISYLTSV
+5631 
-5644 PGGSVG
+5644 
-5650 TGLNRVV
+5650 
-5657 GVFALGSSLAD
+5657 
-5668 QYDDSAT
+5668 
-5675 ATQGVGAF
+5675 TQ
-5683 VVALGGF
+5683 
-5690 GSTIVAE
+5690 
-5697 GTASVKEV
+5697 
-5705 IYNGTVQEYTVK
+5705 
-5717 LTVDGEEKEVTVSGT
+5717 
-5732 AVGYYSKSFV
+5732 
-5742 EGVISGGG
+5742 
-5750 TTVGDITFDTDN
+5750 
-5762 RVAYKIE
+5762 R
-5769 GGGSSVS
+5769 
-5776 DGIALIIHPKTADT
+5776 
-5790 VNADKYYDGNAY
+5790 
-5802 ATARLSDTIV
+5802 
-5812 VADKE
+5812 
-5817 TLGGVHVDESLQAA
+5817 
-5831 ADANKA
+5831 
-5837 KYVTIVNANT
+5837 
-5847 AVRTVLVNTDGNFVR
+5847 VR
-5862 LVDTDEG
+5862 L
-5869 AEFVPVTIGEDKAP
+5869 
-5883 FGVATPLEGYS
+5883 
-5894 VAEIMR
+5894 R
-5900 AYAMLTD
+5900 
-5907 YADIVGVEGVDAGL
+5907 
-5921 YSSAKVFVVTGTW
+5921 
-5934 NGTEYGGE
+5934 
-5942 KLLFAPQSGNLN
+5942 
-5954 LTNASW
+5954 
-5960 FAEIDTLAVP
+5960 
-5970 QGFDWSTLAKYTIEA
+5970 
-5985 RILPIDLN
+5985 RR
-5993 IGVTISGAD
+5993 D
-6002 QSYNHPIVEPTT
+6002 QHVR
-6014 KGGAATVG
+6014 
-6022 MGFDEAAEQ
+6022 
-6031 YGLTQGEY
+6031 
-6039 DKLCLQAENIEVDA
+6039 
-6053 VSGMF
+6053 
-6058 AQLVDEEKL
+6058 
-6067 VENGDGTYSAKIK
+6067 
-6080 EYQQFTI
+6080 
-6087 ATSGGGTDKSG
+6087 
-6098 NFIVGAS
+6098 
-6105 GMLTLRYFKP
+6105 LRH
-6115 DIDKED
+6115 IC
-6121 GKTTYLLGSLDDW
+6121 GRS
-6134 RALQSNENGTAD
+6134 
-6146 YNTLDYRLSADI
+6146 
-6158 DFGGKGA
+6158 DFGHRRRGDRSRGQICMGRIRHQLPHGRHRTQPHRRRVRA
-6165 MLAWRTAE
+6165 RQLAFR
-6173 GNMLD
+6173 
-6178 FTGTLDG
+6178 
-6185 GEYVLSNIFEFNEG
+6185 
-6199 TGAKSALI
+6199 
-6207 ESIGEGGVVSNLT
+6207 SIRR
-6220 VVDSVFDAFGDNTVT
+6220 DSDDHPRRRRV
-6235 AGIAIENHGTIENC
+6235 HRC
-6249 TFEGTLAG
+6249 
-6257 GSTSASKAALA
+6257 
-6268 GLVANNFGTVKG
+6268 
-6280 GTAVADALIFAGADG
+6280 
-6295 KTDAV
+6295 
-6300 GIAFNLDNAETETA
+6300 
-6314 ASVESSNAVAAIR
+6314 
-6327 AYGGASG
+6327 
-6334 TLGGAVAESNAG
+6334 LGH
-6346 GGNGYVQGLAT
+6346 
-6357 RNGAAVTDGDTSSAE
+6357 
-6372 IVWSDNALIK
+6372 
-6382 SVIERYVFNFKL
+6382 
-6394 VSYEG
+6394 
-6399 SKLDTDNFRKLIAA
+6399 
-6413 LRLFEF
+6413 LRLYGRRRGHF
-6419 VGKADVTHPSASAWG
+6419 VSQRGR
-6434 KYAEWLAAHALN
+6434 L

>member
-1 MTHSSTKTKL
+1 MTHSSTRTKL
-11 IAAFTVLAVV
+11 IAAITVLAVA
-21 LACVFAAVF
+21 LACVFAAIF
-30 YTRTGEE
+30 YTRTQDTLTPEE
-37 NDAPA
+37 VP
-42 QSGESA
+42 SGESA
-48 SVFPLDYG
+48 TTFPLDYG

-65 GAAKIENQQQFYEF
+65 GATAISNADQLISF
-79 INGTGSYGTASYGYL
+79 INGTASYGYL
-94 ADNITLSTWVRGD
+94 TTNIELRSWPYTNRVIESNQ
-107 LVLDSGRT
+107 T
-115 LDGRGKTVTIVN
+115 LDGRGKTITIVN
-127 DTTSSGTVESAGAN
+127 DRDNLDSVYNSQWTGTHIVKSAAQFEQWWGNYGDNSESAKVTLPGGQKAYGVSDLASAN
-141 RALAHT
+141 
-147 MLSVFDADYNGTT
+147 Y
-160 HIGLQSWYDAWWG
+160 
-173 ADNMSGNYY
+173 
-182 SINGKQSYALS
+182 
-193 DIVSVNRGTIKNLKV
+193 GTIKNLKV
-208 QMNGH
+208 VMNGNSA
-213 TDGVVDHIA
+213 DRKDHIV
-222 LATEDGNVS
+222 TMREDGHVA
-231 MGVIAGINE
+231 MGVISGYNAGSIINCSVT
-240 GDIVNCTVDIND
+240 VNDKF
-252 RYGIVPSDIVVGGR
+252 GIVPSPYAVVGESNIQKVSYQGM
-266 SGATLYSRQD
+266 T
-276 MVAVGGVVGY
+276 AVGGIAGY
-286 NTGNIVGT
+286 NAGNILGSSVS
-294 KVNLNDGSLGIY
+294 LNADIGIF
-306 RARKRF
+306 RSQIQLRTSG
-312 DANRVSGTVS
+312 VSGYGRV
-322 NLSIDSGSLGGVA
+322 LSLSTESSSVGGVA

-341 TITGL
+341 TISG
-346 DFYINNKCWL
+346 INAYGGSCWV
-356 YNDAWHWQTSYTG
+356 YNDAWHNQTSYSG
-369 LLVGLSNSSNAAADY
+369 LVVGLGNATATNATYKLSGAY
-384 NLDGSNWTIDPGV
+384 NAGVDWTIRPGT
-397 ITNLTIDWADGV
+397 INNLTLSWHGDFSFASESY
-409 KVATEAHGNGTL
+409 ATNATTSMVSNYGRTINGQAW
-421 SGYRDSGRGASISAG
+421 YAV
-436 DYGTG
+436 GT
-441 VSQGSW
+441 
-447 QPVGN
+447 
-452 YVGIIAGRMTTSAGG
+452 YVGIIGGRLGTSATNTTLA
-467 SNYIAAQINVYDT
+467 NYINVYNT
-480 NFNKSVSGNNGVR
+480 NFGSGRWNYNPWALGAFSDGDKSKYTVNINTASGNRAVPL
-493 WNFHPWATSE
+493 F
-503 VNNGYGS
+503 
-510 EYPITD
+510 
-516 HEFPIYGYGDNEA
+516 GYGDGSNNYIKTVNA
-529 VYGTINTVDTKL
+529 PTARFDGQIKAGNNTNILT
-541 EGQYL
+541 Q
-546 SGENTGTS
+546 
-554 ITSKGATAG
+554 GATAT
-563 YIWSGGVDSSGEAY
+563 YIWSGEVVDGVAY
-577 SGLLQNIELSPMFDN
+577 AGLLQNINLNGIADLNGRPHNIYQFEGYAGGTRTSYEGSDN
-592 VEPSIYKFVGYV
+592 IY
-604 DGVQTSSAGSTNYM
+604 
-618 GDIGKSNL
+618 GDDLGDSHL
-626 LIVPTG
+626 LRLPVY
-632 TTGTTGSTGSTNSQ
+632 TTGGN
-646 ISLEY
+646 IDLEY
-651 RYSVTAK
+651 RY
-658 ALPTD
+658 ALTCMTLPD
-663 DSLDAFF
+663 AASLDAFF
-670 GVNEGSGFGYAY
+670 GVNESSGFGYAY
-682 ANAVILNADNT
+682 ANAAVLTADNT
-693 VSGTVSPSG
+693 VSGTLAPSG

-720 INSVGARVSSSAT
+720 INSVGASVSSSAT

-784 GVNKGTLNDVKLN
+784 GINNGTLNDVKLN

-841 WAQSGTFVGGVVG
+841 SAQSGTFVGGVVG

-892 SSDATRKVVDLT
+892 SFDATRKVVDLT

-964 PETSSEIGW
+964 PETYSEIGW
-973 FTGATGTPSLL
+973 FTGAKGTPSLL
-984 GRVGSSEGYVA
+984 GRVGSSAGYVA

-1016 AVSNWNGDLNFE
+1016 AVSNWNGDLDFE
-1028 YSTAS
+1028 HSTAS
-1033 VYFDSDIYNNST
+1033 FYFDSDIYNNST

-1065 GVSFAPNLTAS
+1065 GVSFTPNLSAS
-1076 RQNISLPST
+1076 RQNVSLPST
-1085 ILEAEN
+1085 ILTAGN
-1091 AANDGNY
+1091 AANEGNY

-1147 AVITSDLTLSAD
+1147 AILTEDVNVNASV
-1159 PNGIV
+1159 NGVV
-1164 FAAPK
+1164 FEAPK
-1169 VSLDGGGHT
+1169 T
-1178 VTINNNLKGTLQG
+1178 ELKGNGKKITIAGDFDGTLNG
-1191 GATYELGGVARNV
+1191 GAVNAA
-1204 YGELV
+1204 YGSEHNYYGDLV
-1209 AINRAEITDVKL
+1209 AINNAKIDNVKIEV
-1221 NVTGSRD
+1221 NGSRD
-1228 LNGDNVVYGAVGVNV
+1228 LNGDNVVYGVVAGLNRGTINNTVVTVTGDVTVTSASGYNVYGMVGVNSYPSAMGVDNFTMTGAVTLDGSYSNGYLGMV
-1243 GGVGEMGN
+1243 GVNYAAPLTNAHATWVGSVSMTGS
-1251 AVDAKL
+1251 AD
-1257 LNVDVTWN
+1257 
-1265 GGVALQGGGDMYF
+1265 YF
-1278 GGIAGFVGYDGQAD
+1278 GGLVGYAHDNQNIQ
-1292 DGDLVVNSDLV
+1292 NS
-1303 VNGNVSL
+1303 
-1310 TGSYYR
+1310 
-1316 ANAGAYGYIFGGS
+1316 
-1329 VGGVDGTKATWMGDV
+1329 
-1344 SMKGAESA
+1344 
-1352 TVIFGGIAGTFES
+1352 
-1365 GRIAGASATFGS
+1365 SATFGYGGQTYYS
-1377 TSTWQGYLDGHLY
+1377 LLDGDIYNNRYTVSLGGT
-1390 DKAFDLT
+1390 DNIFGGAIGAMAGGTASSLGAVFNVDVD
-1397 VTGGNVMAGGVVGHM
+1397 VTGGDSG
-1412 PGDGNLNN
+1412 LN
-1420 SSALFNVDFDVVQTG
+1420 
-1435 AAGDPYNVDVGGV
+1435 DVGGL
-1448 IGQITA
+1448 IGRITG
-1454 GTATSATVSGLG
+1454 GTASSATVSGLG
-1466 AIAVTAA
+1466 ALAVQGT
-1473 AGANVRMGGAVGAAG
+1473 GTIRMGGAVGEADSA
-1488 ISPTLSDVKA
+1488 PTLTDVKA
-1498 MLAGGLYNVNTPGDY
+1498 MLAGGLYNRTTTGDY
-1513 GWWSGYNE
+1513 GWWSGYSE
-1521 GSVTVNGAV
+1521 GGVTVNDAV

-1537 EYSAENAYGGSPKGT
+1537 EYSAENAYGGSPTGT
-1552 LGGGYRIVDAS
+1552 LGGGYRIVDMS
-1563 GNDVDYLAINPSGM
+1563 GNDVDYLAVNPSGM
-1577 TAVNMGPVF
+1577 TVSGQAPVF
-1586 AASWNFGSASAVTV
+1586 VRSWNFGSADAVTV

-1613 ASVKVYT
+1613 SSVYVYT
-1620 NDNKR
+1620 NDNNR

-1637 PYAASTDPSVY
+1637 PYADSLVTDDSNY
-1648 GQSKYRYYG
+1648 AQSRSRYYG
-1657 WYAGAQTVALAQS
+1657 WYAGAQTVSLTQS
-1670 GEFSTQDF
+1670 NEFSTQDK
-1678 NIYLY
+1678 NIFLY

-1706 ITVAGAMGSNIAPQE
+1706 VTVAGAMGSNIAPQE

-1772 TIDYAKVME
+1772 TIDYATVME

-1790 KQGVPGS
+1790 MQGVPGS
-1797 YDDGY
+1797 YNGY

-1820 VNALSYDRVTTIK
+1820 VNALSYDRVTTIE

-1853 GADSSIGGVGTMT
+1853 GADSSIGGAGTMT

-1915 DIDAPH
+1915 DINAPH

-2022 TSTYKRINPST
+2022 TNTYKRINPST
-2033 LDSVYV
+2033 LDSIYV

-2063 VTVGEDGTT
+2063 VTVGADGTT

-2155 DAEWTAVGKLKFTV
+2155 DAEWTDVGKLKFTV

-2186 GATGEG
+2186 GAKGEG

-2218 PSAIVDVADRLTSFT
+2218 PSATVDIADRLSSFVGGT
-2233 NADYSHGVYVIRF
+2233 VDYSHGVYVIRF
-2246 IFKEVYIYNQAELMT
+2246 IFNEVYIYNQAELMT

-2293 AAEQYGLAKTEAR
+2293 AAGQYGLAVDKTEGSR
-2306 YNELKNADIGVLA
+2306 YLQLANADIGVLA
-2319 NNIEVNYGA
+2319 NNIEVNFGA
-2328 TAVTMPAN
+2328 TAATMPSH

-2349 ARDQVTAHQMWS
+2349 ASGQVTAHQMWS
-2361 DRDNNASDSGPAEEY
+2361 NRDNNASDSGPAEEY
-2376 AVGNLVSDQENV
+2376 AVGNLVSEQENV

-2480 IENCSLTLGANATFR
+2480 IENCSLKLGANATFR

-2581 GLVGWMLNGGEIY
+2581 GLVGWMLDGGEIY

-2752 IKLLNEHREWDAI
+2752 IKLLNEHPEWDAI
-2765 YAPVNKNGPNGNSDN
+2765 YAPVNKNGPNGNSAN

-2787 VPVAHRV
+2787 VPVAHRAV
-2794 NGEVVQGADFTF
+2794 DGEVVQGADFTF

-2817 EANESI
+2817 EANGSI
-2823 FKDVQHVVDK
+2823 FKGVEHVVD
-2833 NKNWGFQLYK
+2833 NDWGFQLYK
-2843 TDLDANGQPT
+2843 TDLDADGQPT

-2912 YEVAFGESEE
+2912 YEVAFGETTE

-2934 SMSFETD
+2934 SMSFETE

-2950 FQLYT
+2950 FKLYT

-2968 EWDYTPESGIPDT
+2968 VWDYTPESGIPDT
-2981 SNTTDYYNTVNS
+2981 RKPTDYYNTVNS
-2993 LEEAMANNKF
+2993 LEEAMRNNKF

-3104 ADADGNLQSPDR
+3104 ADEHGNLQPPDK
-3116 LTGAPRDAGEY
+3116 LNGAPRDAGEY

-3182 GTDEVTGATVFTYTA
+3182 GTDEVTDATVFTYTA
-3197 SPEKTPEGFLIGGS
+3197 SPEKPPEGFLIGGS

-3224 DDSNV
+3224 DDRNV

-3249 MLISDPDGNATNF
+3249 MLISDPKGNATNF
-3262 AVVRQRLS
+3262 AVTKRRL
-3270 DGKTVAADIDGYYN
+3270 DNNGTAVAADIDGYYY

-3293 NSTITPYT
+3293 NSTITPYK

-3314 AGNKWRWT
+3314 AGDEWRWT
-3322 DANQR
+3322 DANER
-3327 QVEYRHDYS
+3327 QVQYRHDYY
-3336 YTEAAFEGSTVNIA
+3336 YTEAAFAGSTVNIA
-3350 DAAPGSTTFDRN
+3350 GAASGSTTFDRN

-3429 FVYSMDDIFRT
+3429 FAYSMEDIFRI
-3440 YDGTKPDASADL
+3440 YDGTKPNATADL

-3475 LTYTINGDAIDVSK
+3475 LTYTINGDAIDVSE

-3495 VTVSDFESNNYTLP
+3495 VTVSDFESNNYMLP
-3509 NGVTSFDIDITD
+3509 NGVTSFPINIEN

-3530 IEFKSIVKQYDGSAA
+3530 IEFKSIVKQYDGSGDQ
-3545 RTDGTVFTYVS
+3545 TDGTVFTYVS
-3556 DNAPIA
+3556 GNAPIA
-3562 ADEGIVFL
+3562 ADDDIVFL

-3584 FVLETTP
+3584 FVLDATP
-3591 VDIGGFDYD
+3591 VDIGGTDYT
-3600 VLAVDGDADNLNY
+3600 VLAVDGDDGNLNY
-3613 YVEDVSPAVGG
+3613 FVKDVSPAVGG

-3646 YNAPYSTTIDIDGLL
+3646 YNAPYNTTIVINGLL
-3661 TEDKLQVGGEFV
+3661 GDMLQVGGEFV
-3673 NARVGENKQVTMDVD
+3673 NARVGENKQVTMDVG
-3688 SLEVGDKTYN
+3688 SLVVGDKTYN
-3698 ILQASKYESGDSP
+3698 ILQASEYESASSP
-3711 NAAEGD
+3711 NSNEGD
-3717 NFPGNYYVDDE
+3717 NFPGNYYVDDK

-3750 TQTVSDDYFTLEG
+3750 TQTISDDDFTLEG
-3763 ASLSN
+3763 ASLS
-3768 NVGDKFTYRRDNKFS
+3768 GGGEFTYRHGNEFS
-3783 GSASKGSGWGNADE
+3783 GSASKGSGWGNADD
-3797 ISEIIDVA
+3797 IADIIDVA
-3805 IAREGGDDGNAGTY
+3805 IARDGGGDGNAGVY

-3825 VGVNGGEPDYIWA
+3825 VGVDGGGPDYTWA
-3838 DGLGADG
+3838 DGLGATG
-3845 GELTFKFTVNKQ
+3845 GELKFEFTVNRQ
-3857 VISAE
+3857 VVSDK
-3862 ADAIVNSGDSYVYN
+3862 ADAIVDSGDSYVYN
-3876 GGAQD
+3876 GGSQD
-3881 IEISASVS
+3881 IEILASVS
-3889 DEDGNELTLEP
+3889 DIDGNKLTLEP

-3920 PIGDYTAE
+3920 PIGDYAVDVDVE
-3928 VGVALSAE
+3928 LSAE
-3936 DEVNYEYTGGETS
+3936 DKVNYEYRGGETS

-3956 KALDVTRVE
+3956 KALDVTRVK
-3965 KEFDNTVATDT
+3965 KEFDNTVASDT
-3976 ADNVAEFAI
+3976 KDNVAEFAI

-3990 SAYNENSFVGE
+3990 SAYNEKSFVGE
-4001 AVYRDPK
+4001 AVYRDPE
-4008 PQSGG
+4008 PQTNGD
-4013 EVLFPIKSYTIGG
+4013 VLFPIKSYTIGG
-4026 TRYDVLTVGG
+4026 TRYDVLTIGG
-4036 EQINHYID
+4036 EQINHFID
-4044 GATREDDY
+4044 GATREDGY

-4063 YTIGS
+4063 YAIGS

-4076 GYTSGAAEKSMKEAV
+4076 GWLSGATEKSMRVATEESAV
-4091 DGAQFEYRAGATYTA
+4091 FEYRAGATYTA

-4112 LDLRYGFADGDVPS
+4112 LDLRYGFADGETPS
-4126 GTPQI
+4126 GAPQI

-4137 SFTVNISGD
+4137 SFTVTISGD

-4159 SLDNAY
+4159 FLDNDY

-4240 QTTKVPFDKTVV
+4240 QTTKVTFDKTVV

-4297 DAVIPVFPEDTPP
+4297 DAVIPVFPEGTPP
-4310 PQTDEEGNDIG
+4310 PQKDEEGNDIG
-4321 AQHTAVYAITP
+4321 AQHTEVYAITP
-4332 AAVEITSVDKTYDG
+4332 ATAAITSVDKTYDG

-4400 LTVQKT
+4400 LTVQNT

-4418 NYCVQGAA
+4418 NYCVVGVQTDS
-4426 AEGGVQVDNVAIIR
+4426 GVQVDNVAIIR

-4457 AKTYDATADV
+4457 AKTYDATANV
-4467 DIPEGTV
+4467 VIPEGTV

-4505 FMQDGVPLEAA
+4505 FFGEDGVPLEAA

-4574 DGTAALTEDTFFV
+4574 DGTAALTEKTVFAASV
-4587 AAVPALNDVTVT
+4587 ALDGVTVT
-4599 RDMIAVA
+4599 RDMFAVA
-4606 FDTANI
+4606 FDTPDI

-4621 VVSFTLADGMT
+4621 VVAFTLADGT
-4632 VYRVLG
+4632 PVYRVLG
-4638 ADGVTPTNFFVQGTL
+4638 ADGVTPSNFFVQGVL
-4653 SGTAV
+4653 NDAAV

-4665 AEAPFTIAPAPLSLN
+4665 AETPFTIAPAPLSLN
-4680 DGTVVKTY
+4680 DDTVVKTY

-4718 SANAGTRNVLV
+4718 GANAGTRNVLV
-4729 RVDDSV
+4729 RVDNST
-4735 AYTVGEM
+4735 AYTVG
-4742 DYYAV
+4742 DVTYYAV
-4747 YTAGEEGAMGVG
+4747 MTAGEEGAMGVG
-4759 NYGVDSALAAAQTV
+4759 NYGIDSTLAASRTV

-4782 LTAVEQWYA
+4782 LTKVEQWYA

-4816 IEDVREYDRR
+4816 IEDEREYDRT
-4826 FNDRVDFVVD
+4826 FNDRVDFVVN
-4836 FGGEGTASG
+4836 FGDKGTVPG
-4845 AGRSTATVTAPFSQ
+4845 AGTSSATVTAPFSQ

-4876 RFRLRWDAVPGNVGT
+4876 RFRLRWDTDPGNVGT

-4915 TLVIVPKELDDVFA
+4915 TLEIVPKELDSVFA
-4929 VIAQLTKEYDGTTTL
+4929 VIAQYTKEYNGTTTL

-4958 DGIVLLNNNDFAID
+4958 GNAILLNDGKFMLG
-4972 AEGGVTFVDEEGAV
+4972 EGGGVAFVDADGMPLEGDAL
-4986 TGAPVN
+4986 PVN
-4992 VLLNGDGSVG
+4992 VLIGEDGTIG
-5002 GYAFRLTGV
+5002 GYEFRLTGV
-5011 TFTNTNYVWDT
+5011 VFTDTNYVWDT

-5029 TSYAYTDAG
+5029 TSYEYTDAG
-5038 DEYGAPTRYVISP
+5038 NEYGAPTLYTITP
-5051 RALTV
+5051 KQLTV
-5056 DASALTDKTF
+5056 NADSLTDKTF

-5072 SVNTGVQGEYAIVG
+5072 YVNTGIQGEYVTVG
-5086 DASGALGAL
+5086 ANGAVGAL

-5114 SSALNR
+5114 S
-5120 TTTAANYTIEG
+5120 TAANPTTNADNYTIAG
-5131 GEVTIDNLTIG
+5131 GEVTIENLTIG

-5153 GEYRIGFGGMAGLDF
+5153 GEYRIGFGGMSGLDF

-5173 ADEAA
+5173 ADAD
-5178 IAAAIAALTATAES
+5178 AIAALAATAES
-5192 GKPLHADG
+5192 GEPLQADV
-5200 YTAGNAVAL
+5200 YTAGDPVAQLNAAL
-5209 LNEALVSLFEVKLNT
+5209 ISLFEVKLNT
-5224 EPVTLE
+5224 VEVTLE
-5230 GGKLYFNDFLW
+5230 SGKLYFNDFLW
-5241 SAVIDGMGRTTY
+5241 SAVKDGMGRTTY

-5265 DEDGFAT
+5265 DEDDFAT

-5279 KGATAADGAQY
+5279 KGATAADV
-5290 IPSTNASL
+5290 PSTNASL

-5306 QLAAAT
+5306 QLAEAT
-5312 QTAGTAIATADDL
+5312 HTDGTAIATADDL
-5325 LAFLKGGSGSG
+5325 LAFLKGGSGIG
-5336 YLTADIYGFDAAGK
+5336 RLTADIYGFDAAGERIE
-5350 GVTFGGTL
+5350 FGGTL

-5370 DLEAEQSGGYNA
+5370 DLEAEQSGVYNA
-5382 FGALVAVNNGTIRD
+5382 YGALVAVNNGTISD
-5396 VTLKLMGCSVAFEES
+5396 VNLKLMGCDLAFEES
-5411 NAVFGAIGFNNGS
+5411 NAVFGAVGVNNGD
-5424 LINVGVEIVGGIV
+5424 LVNVSVEIVGTLNI
-5437 VDGAAYVGGLAG
+5437 DGAQYAG
-5449 VNAARGTITD
+5449 ALTAVNANTGEITD
-5459 CAATVSGAVKMT
+5459 CAATVSGEVNMT
-5471 STSGETVTPSGTF
+5471 STSGETDTQSGTF
-5484 GGLAGLGGGTMTRVA
+5484 GGIAGYASGVMTRVA
-5499 AYGSG
+5499 AYGGGKVS
-5504 SVLAADGGAIVG
+5504 AASGGAVAG
-5516 EADGLTI
+5516 QADGLTI
-5523 GGVIAAAA
+5523 DGVIAAAA
-5531 WGVKGV
+5531 WGVNGV
-5537 VGSGTPTKVSGLYV
+5537 AGSGTPTVSGLYV
-5551 NTTADLG
+5551 NTTANLG
-5558 VTADALGI
+5558 VTADALGT
-5566 ALNLLDPHEEGFI
+5566 ALSLLAPHEEGFI

-5591 DGVRHNV
+5591 GGVRHNE

-5610 TIYSQ
+5610 RVYT
-5615 DANVIAVEA
+5615 DDLTAVIAVEA
-5624 IAEMGKY
+5624 IAPADRY
-5631 IWEGYGISYLTSV
+5631 VWEGYGVSYRTVS
-5644 PGGSVG
+5644 

-5657 GVFALGSSLAD
+5657 GVFAIGTAPED
-5668 QYDDSAT
+5668 QYNAST
-5675 ATQGVGAF
+5675 QTITQGVNAYTVAF
-5683 VVALGGF
+5683 GIY

-5697 GTASVKEV
+5697 DTSSVKEV
-5705 IYNGTVQEYTVK
+5705 IYNGEVQSYRVT
-5717 LTVDGEEKEVTVSGT
+5717 LTVNGTPTEIEVAGT
-5732 AVGYYSKSFV
+5732 DVGYYSRSFV
-5742 EGVISGGG
+5742 EGIISGSGE
-5750 TTVGDITFDTDN
+5750 TVGNITFDDN
-5762 RVAYKIE
+5762 GRVAITVT
-5769 GGGSSVS
+5769 GGGSSVA
-5776 DGIALIIHPKTADT
+5776 DGIALIIYPKTSSGA
-5790 VNADKYYDGNAY
+5790 AEKYYDGNSAADVVLTDGAGVIDGVYLDGNYDETFNAKDAAY
-5802 ATARLSDTIV
+5802 ASV
-5812 VADKE
+5812 VNAAAA
-5817 TLGGVHVDESLQAA
+5817 VRNVAVDE
-5831 ADANKA
+5831 K
-5837 KYVTIVNANT
+5837 
-5847 AVRTVLVNTDGNFVR
+5847 GNFVA
-5862 LVDTDEG
+5862 LITAYETVDG
-5869 AEFVPVTIGEDKAP
+5869 QLQAVVKIVPVTIETEDGDVP
-5883 FGVATPLEGYS
+5883 FGLATDITAYTS
-5894 VAEIMR
+5894 AQIMR
-5900 AYAMLTD
+5900 AYVMLTD
-5907 YADIVGVEGVDAGL
+5907 FADLEEAAEGGALDISGYHEASVLAITASL
-5921 YSSAKVFVVTGTW
+5921 
-5934 NGTEYGGE
+5934 GGE
-5942 KLLFAPQSGNLN
+5942 VFDEEAGAFYFAPQTGNYIVTSTDWTLGV
-5954 LTNASW
+5954 TKIA
-5960 FAEIDTLAVP
+5960 AE
-5970 QGFDWSTLAKYTIEA
+5970 GYDWSTAKKYTVPGTIN
-5985 RILPIDLN
+5985 PIDLN
-5993 IGVTISGAD
+5993 IGVAISGAD
-6002 QSYNHPIVEPTT
+6002 QSYNYPIYEPTT
-6014 KGGAATVG
+6014 NGGAATVG
-6022 MGFDEAAEQ
+6022 MGFDEAAEK
-6031 YGLTQGEY
+6031 YDLTKQEY
-6039 DKLCLQAENIEVDA
+6039 DLLVSQTGNIEVDA

-6058 AQLVDEEKL
+6058 AQLVKEGKL
-6067 VENGDGTYSAKIK
+6067 VENGDGTYSAAVK
-6080 EYQQFTI
+6080 EYQQFKI
-6087 ATSGGGTDKSG
+6087 DTSGGGTDSSG

-6105 GMLTLRYFKP
+6105 GTLTLRYFEFK
-6115 DIDKED
+6115 IAED

-6146 YNTLDYRLSADI
+6146 YNTLDYKVTSDI
-6158 DFGGKGA
+6158 DFGGEDA

-6173 GNMLD
+6173 GNMRD
-6178 FTGTLDG
+6178 FTGTLNGDG
-6185 GEYVLSNIFEFNEG
+6185 KVLSNIFEFNEG

-6207 ESIGEGGVVSNLT
+6207 ESIGESGVVSNLT

-6257 GSTSASKAALA
+6257 GSKTAGAATLA

-6280 GTAVADALIFAGADG
+6280 GTAVADGLIFAAESG

-6300 GIAFNLDNAETETA
+6300 GIAFNRGNAETETA

-6334 TLGGAVAESNAG
+6334 TLGGAVVGGNAG
-6346 GGNGYVQGLAT
+6346 TGNGYVQGLAT
-6357 RNGAAVTDGDTSSAE
+6357 RDGEAVADGDTSSAK
-6372 IVWSDNALIK
+6372 IVWSDNASIEA
-6382 SVIERYVFNFKL
+6382 VIEKYVFNTQL
-6394 VSYEG
+6394 VGYNG
-6399 SKLDTDNFRKLIAA
+6399 TVLDTDNFRKLIAA

-6419 VGKADVTHPSASAWG
+6419 VTAADVTHTGVTAWG

>member
-1 MTHSSTKTKL
+1 MTHSSTRTKL
-11 IAAFTVLAVV
+11 IAAITVLAVA
-21 LACVFAAVF
+21 LACVFAAIF
-30 YTRTGEE
+30 YTRTQ
-37 NDAPA
+37 DALTPEDVP
-42 QSGESA
+42 SGESA
-48 SVFPLDYG
+48 TSASLEFPSEYGGSVG
-56 DPVEDTVPS
+56 TPS
-65 GAAKIENQQQFYEF
+65 GTAITDQNSFYNF
-79 INGTGSYGTASYGYL
+79 INGSATYGYL
-94 ADNITLSTWVRGD
+94 DKDITIGVWQQGN
-107 LVLDSGRT
+107 LVLEEGRT
-115 LDGRGKTVTIVN
+115 LDGNGHTITIN
-127 DTTSSGTVESAGAN
+127 NQDTSMVSVYNGEGIHLSEDSSG
-141 RALAHT
+141 
-147 MLSVFDADYNGTT
+147 GTY
-160 HIGLQSWYDAWWG
+160 SNWWG
-173 ADNMSGNYY
+173 MSGGTPY
-182 SINGKQSYALS
+182 SLSNGKSTYAFS
-193 DIVSVNRGTIKNLKV
+193 DLVSANYGTIKNLKV
-208 QMNGH
+208 NVRGNGNNGDTNDH
-213 TDGVVDHIA
+213 IRISQYTGNAVMGVVAGYNAGVIQ
-222 LATEDGNVS
+222 NVS
-231 MGVIAGINE
+231 V
-240 GDIVNCTVDIND
+240 TVND
-252 RYGIVPSDIVVGGR
+252 RYGIVPSHYVHHNQDDEYVYGVV
-266 SGATLYSRQD
+266 AEQY
-276 MVAVGGVVGY
+276 MVAVGGVAGY
-286 NTGNIVGT
+286 NEGT
-294 KVNLNDGSLGIY
+294 ILSAKVSLNADLGIFNANKQFVTQNGVGWWNQEHNNTENY
-306 RARKRF
+306 R
-312 DANRVSGTVS
+312 
-322 NLSIDSGSLGGVA
+322 IDSGSVGGVA
-335 GINDGG
+335 GVNDGG
-341 TITGL
+341 DILGI
-346 DFYINNKCWL
+346 DFYGGDCWL
-356 YNDAWHWQTSYTG
+356 YNTVKHQQPSYIGVIAGLANLGESETISRTLKTGESWTIRRGRINYLTISAHTSFSLNMRSAGYNAIYKHPTQGWTDINSYGTQRNDLITSNTIFGGVVGGLITENGKLNEYIVFRNCQGLSSTKFSAGRTGADTGATAVNYTATPVYGSFSGYSSSTSYTDYG
-369 LLVGLSNSSNAAADY
+369 KTLTSILTRFEGQSKVGNNTD
-384 NLDGSNWTIDPGV
+384 
-397 ITNLTIDWADGV
+397 ITTQ
-409 KVATEAHGNGTL
+409 
-421 SGYRDSGRGASISAG
+421 GASAS
-436 DYGTG
+436 
-441 VSQGSW
+441 
-447 QPVGN
+447 
-452 YVGIIAGRMTTSAGG
+452 
-467 SNYIAAQINVYDT
+467 
-480 NFNKSVSGNNGVR
+480 
-493 WNFHPWATSE
+493 
-503 VNNGYGS
+503 
-510 EYPITD
+510 
-516 HEFPIYGYGDNEA
+516 
-529 VYGTINTVDTKL
+529 
-541 EGQYL
+541 
-546 SGENTGTS
+546 
-554 ITSKGATAG
+554 
-563 YIWSGGVDSSGEAY
+563 YIWSGVIEGDNVYA
-577 SGLLQNIELSPMFDN
+577 GLLQNIDLNGIADLNGRPHNIYQFEGHAGGTRTSYKGSDN
-592 VEPSIYKFVGYV
+592 IYGA
-604 DGVQTSSAGSTNYM
+604 DL
-618 GDIGKSNL
+618 GDSHL
-626 LIVPTG
+626 LRLPVY
-632 TTGTTGSTGSTNSQ
+632 TTGGN
-646 ISLEY
+646 IDLEY
-651 RYSVTAK
+651 RYALTCTTLPDAASV
-658 ALPTD
+658 
-663 DSLDAFF
+663 DAFF
-670 GVNEGSGFGYAY
+670 GVNPGSGFGYAY

-702 SRVFPDWKTFDGQ
+702 SRVFPSWKTLDGQ
-715 GHSLI
+715 GHRLTVTSS
-720 INSVGARVSSSAT
+720 NAVSGSGAQVT
-733 QEVGGMTFNA
+733 TGGQTFNA
-743 YGDLVS
+743 YGDLIA
-749 INNGTIVDVNVRFEG
+749 INNGTIVNVTIR
-764 QGGRGDISGVS
+764 QTGGGSRADITGVS
-775 GNVAYGNIV
+775 GNAAYGNIV
-784 GVNKGTLNDVKLN
+784 GVNNGTMNAVYHN
-797 DVSNTALRTR
+797 NAGGEALRT
-807 VTTNGAYLAL
+807 VVSTSGAYLAL

-826 TINTVHV
+826 TINDTASIV
-833 ITWSEFYG
+833 WNDFQGS
-841 WAQSGTFVGGVVG
+841 AQTGTFVGGVVG
-854 LNSGDGKIWNV
+854 LNMGGGTLKNAKIDGVATATMK
-865 KADGDGCTITASGG
+865 ASGG
-879 EAYVGGVLGLGEN
+879 EAYLGGVLGLGAN
-892 SSDATRKVVDLT
+892 GSNGGRTVGGLSVTSSLT
-904 VDSTL
+904 S
-909 IENGAHVSPFRNWLY
+909 SPFENWFFA
-924 TGKRH
+924 GKQ
-929 VATANAYSGFLAGAV
+929 TLDQTSGAYVGMLSGGV
-944 AVNATESASNPAI
+944 TSNPDE
-957 TGMLVLM
+957 TDRPLLGMIVLM
-964 PETSSEIGW
+964 PDTQYDLGW
-973 FTGATGTPSLL
+973 FTDRTNTPSLL
-984 GRVGSSEGYVA
+984 GRSNGAASAQGYIA
-995 TDLVGGANIIAA
+995 TSMVGGYSVVAQ
-1007 DASKNYASA
+1007 DASNLYISA
-1016 AVSNWNGDLNFE
+1016 AISDYNGSLINGAFSGAFEIDTTYIRGTAEPIVYYEHIADVGATVSGDAISVPSN
-1028 YSTAS
+1028 AS
-1033 VYFDSDIYNNST
+1033 GLSVID
-1045 YVNTVNSITLQYRN
+1045 NTDNT
-1059 MAAPSS
+1059 
-1065 GVSFAPNLTAS
+1065 
-1076 RQNISLPST
+1076 
-1085 ILEAEN
+1085 E
-1091 AANDGNY
+1091 NY
-1098 AQTIALYYDYEAKI
+1098 AQTIALRYVYEIGIDQTANDA
-1112 FDGAAAD
+1112 DGSTSEHA
-1119 HPLRHFLSGE
+1119 LRLFLSGDALGAGLE
-1129 TPAATYGTH
+1129 KYPGSYK
-1138 NAIAAGATS
+1138 AIAAGATS

-1169 VSLDGGGHT
+1169 VSLNGGGHT
-1178 VTINNNLKGTLQG
+1178 ITINGDVGTLQG
-1191 GATYELGGVARNV
+1191 GAAYELGGEDHNV

-1209 AINRAEITDVKL
+1209 AINRAEITNVKL
-1221 NVTGSRD
+1221 NVSGSRD
-1228 LNGDNVVYGAVGVNV
+1228 LNGDNVVYGAIGVNV
-1243 GGVGEMGN
+1243 GGTGDVGNEVRAYIDGF
-1251 AVDAKL
+1251 
-1257 LNVDVTWN
+1257 DVTWAQN
-1265 GGVALQGGGDMYF
+1265 VSLSGGGDQIF
-1278 GGIAGFVGYDGQAD
+1278 GGIVGIAGYPGNVD
-1292 DGDLVVNSDLV
+1292 NSDLV

-1310 TGSYYR
+1310 TGSYDR
-1316 ANAGAYGYIFGGS
+1316 ANVGAYGYIFGGS
-1329 VGGVDGTKATWMGDV
+1329 VGGTDGTKATWMGDV
-1344 SMKGAESA
+1344 TMTGADNA
-1352 TVIFGGIAGTFES
+1352 DVIFGGVAATFNT
-1365 GRIAGASATFGS
+1365 GNLVGASATFGS
-1377 TSTWQGYLDGHLY
+1377 TSSWQGYLDGHLY
-1390 DKAFDLT
+1390 KNAFDLT
-1397 VTGGNVMAGGVVGHM
+1397 VNGRNVMAGGVVGHM
-1412 PGDGNLNN
+1412 PGDGNLNS
-1420 SSALFNVDFDVVQTG
+1420 SSALFNVDFEVVKTG
-1435 AAGDPYNVDVGGV
+1435 GDSGLNDVGGL
-1448 IGQITA
+1448 IGRITG
-1454 GTATSATVSGLG
+1454 GTANIATVSGLG
-1466 AIAVTAA
+1466 ALAVQGT
-1473 AGANVRMGGAVGAAG
+1473 GTIRMGGAVGAAG
-1488 ISPTLSDVKA
+1488 SAPTLTDVKA

-1513 GWWSGYNE
+1513 GWWSGYSE
-1521 GSVTVNGAV
+1521 GGVTVNDAV

-1537 EYSAENAYGGSPKGT
+1537 EYSAENAYGGSPKT
-1552 LGGGYRIVDAS
+1552 TTSLGGGYRIVDMS
-1563 GNDVDYLAINPSGM
+1563 GNDVDYLAVNPSGM
-1577 TAVNMGPVF
+1577 TVSGQAPVF
-1586 AASWNFGSASAVTV
+1586 VRSWNFGSADAVTV

-1613 ASVKVYT
+1613 ASVNVYT
-1620 NDNKR
+1620 NDNNR

-1637 PYAASTDPSVY
+1637 PYAASLVTDDSDY
-1648 GQSKYRYYG
+1648 AQSRSRYYG
-1657 WYAGAQTVALAQS
+1657 WYAGAQTVSLTQS
-1670 GEFSTQDF
+1670 GEFSTEDK
-1678 NIYLY
+1678 NIFLY

-1698 GNSGLGYK
+1698 GNSGSGYK
-1706 ITVAGAMGSNIAPQE
+1706 ITVARAMNSNIAPQE

-1731 STEVVNS
+1731 TTEVVNS

-1749 VNNGVVSNV
+1749 VNNGTVRNV
-1758 NVIIS
+1758 NVVI

-1772 TIDYAKVME
+1772 NIDYATVME
-1781 TAEHAYPSD
+1781 TAEDAYPSD
-1790 KQGVPGS
+1790 LQGVPGS
-1797 YDDGY
+1797 YNGY
-1802 AGVIFGMLVGV
+1802 SGVIFGMFVGV

-1820 VNALSYDRVTTIK
+1820 VNALSYDRVTTID
-1833 VTGGYEDKDLVVGGM
+1833 VTGDYKDKDLVVGGM

-1853 GADSSIGGVGTMT
+1853 GADSSIGGAGTMT

-1915 DIDAPH
+1915 DINAPH

-1975 ERAVVKGVGYMYN
+1975 ERAVVKGVGYLYN

-1998 SSVDLYSGGA
+1998 GSIDLYSGGA
-2008 IGLASNWAQDTSIA
+2008 IGLASNYAQDTSIA
-2022 TSTYKRINPST
+2022 TNTYKRINPST

-2063 VTVGEDGTT
+2063 VTVGADGTT

-2155 DAEWTAVGKLKFTV
+2155 DAEWTDVGKLKFTV

-2199 QGITRLTTYHALDS
+2199 GGITRLTTYHDLDT

-2218 PSAIVDVADRLTSFT
+2218 ASATVDIADRLSSFVGGT
-2233 NADYSHGVYVIRF
+2233 VDYSHGVYVIRF
-2246 IFKEVYIYNQAELMT
+2246 IFNEVYIKNQAELMT

-2293 AAEQYGLAKTEAR
+2293 AAGQYGLAKTEAR

-2319 NNIEVNYGA
+2319 NNIEVNFGA
-2328 TAVTMPAN
+2328 TAVTMPSH

-2349 ARDQVTAHQMWS
+2349 ASGQVTAHQMWS
-2361 DRDNNASDSGPAEEY
+2361 DRDNNSSDSGPAEEY
-2376 AVGNLVSDQENV
+2376 AVGNLVSEQENV

-2402 GDYVTTD
+2402 SDYVTTD

-2420 DQMTNTEARV
+2420 NQMTNTEAKV

-2452 LKNSVTVFN
+2452 LENSVTVFN
-2461 DNYGSLMV
+2461 DQYGSLMV

-2480 IENCSLTLGANATFR
+2480 IENCSLKLGANATFR
-2495 AFRDNCSTKGKTNN
+2495 AFRDNCSTKDKTNN

-2581 GLVGWMLNGGEIY
+2581 GLVGWMLDGGEIY

-2674 GVGGSPADYYDAN
+2674 GVGGSPANYYDAN

-2693 GGQMIGVSQTD
+2693 GGQMIGVSQID

-2721 HRDNWWYGDSVAA
+2721 HRDNWWYGDSVDA
-2734 RATNESFRN
+2734 RAANESFRN

-2752 IKLLNEHREWDAI
+2752 IKLLNEHPEWDAI
-2765 YAPVNKNGPNGNSDN
+2765 YAPVNKNGPNDNSDN

-2806 ENYNNYHSADS
+2806 ENYNNYHSANS

-2823 FKDVQHVVDK
+2823 FKGVQHVVD
-2833 NKNWGFQLYK
+2833 NDWGFQLYK

-2890 RFANISTPLDYSYQY
+2890 RFANISTALDYSYQY

-2922 RELDMNDPNTVA
+2922 RELDMNAPNTVA

-2941 EITSDIRLD
+2941 QITSDIRLD
-2950 FQLYT
+2950 FELYT
-2955 DENLAQFI
+2955 DENLAQFV

-3024 AVAIAPDLDRYDT
+3024 AVAIAPDLDRYT
-3037 VMKVGEDEN
+3037 PVMKSEGEGDDL
-3046 GETVVES
+3046 VVTE

-3062 VYNGSEL
+3062 IYNGREL
-3069 NLPTLYYVS
+3069 ELPTLYYVS
-3078 YKDPTIKVLDD
+3078 YTDPTIKVLDD
-3089 PAVLAENMFDFYKLV
+3089 PAVLAENMFDFYELV
-3104 ADADGNLQSPDR
+3104 ADADGNLQPPDR
-3116 LTGAPRDAGEY
+3116 LPGAPRDAGEY

-3169 SGISGVSVTKVYD
+3169 AGISGVSVTKVYD
-3182 GTDEVTGATVFTYTA
+3182 GTDEVTGATFTYTA
-3197 SPEKTPEGFLIGGS
+3197 SPEEPPKGFLIGGS

-3219 QRFTA
+3219 QKFTA

-3270 DGKTVAADIDGYYN
+3270 DGATVAANIDGYYN

-3293 NSTITPYT
+3293 NSTITPYK

-3314 AGNKWRWT
+3314 AGVEWRWT
-3322 DANQR
+3322 DANDR
-3327 QVEYRHDYS
+3327 QVEYRHDYN
-3336 YTEAAFEGSTVNIA
+3336 YTEAAFAGSTVNIA
-3350 DAAPGSTTFDRN
+3350 GAASGSTTFDRN
-3362 GVISGM
+3362 GEISGM

-3397 TLVSTN
+3397 TLDYSTN

-3429 FVYSMDDIFRT
+3429 FVYSMEDIFRI
-3440 YDGTKPDASADL
+3440 YDGTKPVATADL

-3475 LTYTINGDAIDVSK
+3475 LTYTINGDAINVSE

-3509 NGVTSFDIDITD
+3509 NGVTSFPINIED

-3530 IEFKSIVKQYDGSAA
+3530 IEFKSIVKQYDGSGDQ
-3545 RTDGTVFTYVS
+3545 TDGTVFTYVS

-3570 GAFDDYLISGADKD
+3570 GAFDDYLISGPDKD
-3584 FVLETTP
+3584 FVLDATA
-3591 VDIGGFDYD
+3591 VDIGGTDYT
-3600 VLAVDGDADNLNY
+3600 VLAVEGDADNLNY
-3613 YVEDVSPAVGG
+3613 YVEDASPAVGG

-3633 SVTMLYSGRKYFD
+3633 SVTMLYSGRSYFD
-3646 YNAPYSTTIDIDGLL
+3646 YKSPYNTSIVINGLL
-3661 TEDKLQVGGEFV
+3661 TGDMLQVGGEFV
-3673 NARVGENKQVTMDVD
+3673 NARVGENKQVTMDVG
-3688 SLEVGDKTYN
+3688 SLKVGDKTYN
-3698 ILQASKYESGDSP
+3698 ILQASEYESASSP
-3711 NAAEGD
+3711 NSNEGD
-3717 NFPGNYYVDDE
+3717 NFPGNYYVDDA
-3728 TIDGVGLI
+3728 TIEGVGVI

-3750 TQTVSDDYFTLEG
+3750 TQTVSGEDFTLEG
-3763 ASLSN
+3763 ASLS
-3768 NVGDKFTYRRDNKFS
+3768 GGGEFTYRRGNEFS
-3783 GSASKGSGWGNADE
+3783 GSASEGSGWGNADD
-3797 ISEIIDVA
+3797 IADIIDVA
-3805 IAREGGDDGNAGTY
+3805 IARDGGGDGNAGTY

-3825 VGVNGGEPDYIWA
+3825 VGVDGGEPDYTWA
-3838 DGLGADG
+3838 DGLGASG
-3845 GELTFKFTVNKQ
+3845 GELTFEFTVERQ
-3857 VISAE
+3857 TVSTTASAVV
-3862 ADAIVNSGDSYVYN
+3862 DSGDSYVYN
-3876 GGAQD
+3876 GGSQD
-3881 IEISASVS
+3881 IEISASVF
-3889 DEDGNELTLEP
+3889 DIDRNELVLDT
-3900 SVSDATNV
+3900 SFGNAGNA

-3928 VGVALSAE
+3928 VGVRLSAE
-3936 DEVNYEYTGGETS
+3936 DAVNYIYEGGETFVS
-3949 VEFAVTP
+3949 FAVTP
-3956 KALDVTRVE
+3956 APVE
-3965 KEFDNTVATDT
+3965 VNGVQKEFDNTVATDT
-3976 ADNVAEFAI
+3976 SGNNAKFDMS
-3985 EGFAD
+3985 GFAD
-3990 SAYNENSFVGE
+3990 DTQETSFVGE
-4001 AVYRDPK
+4001 AVYRDPA
-4008 PQSGG
+4008 PQTNG

-4026 TRYDVLTVGG
+4026 TRYDVLTIDGV
-4036 EQINHYID
+4036 QINHFID
-4044 GATREDDY
+4044 DATSEDGY

-4057 VGVIDK
+4057 VGDIDK
-4063 YTIGS
+4063 YAIGS
-4068 GEVTTYIY
+4068 DEITTYIY

-4091 DGAQFEYRAGATYTA
+4091 DGAQFEYRAGASYTS
-4106 ADVVFD
+4106 ADVVFALSD
-4112 LDLRYGFADGDVPS
+4112 MRYGFADGDVPS

-4131 GDITAL
+4131 GDITSL
-4137 SFTVNISGD
+4137 SFTVTISGD

-4210 SKRYGEEGYAGPAVG
+4210 SKRYGDEGYAGPAVG
-4225 DETVVLTVTVTDKYD
+4225 DQTVVLTVTVTDKYD
-4240 QTTKVPFDKTVV
+4240 QTAKVTFDKTVV
-4252 TSLLYGVDEGSR
+4252 TSLLYGVDEASR
-4264 AAQIAGVDGLFVGE
+4264 AAQIAGVDGLFVDE

-4297 DAVIPVFPEDTPP
+4297 DAVIPVFPEGTPP
-4310 PQTDEEGNDIG
+4310 TQTDEEGNDIG
-4321 AQHTAVYAITP
+4321 ARHTAVYAITP
-4332 AAVEITSVDKTYDG
+4332 ATAAITSVDKTYDG
-4346 TTSFTGATTIT
+4346 TTSFTGATIT

-4400 LTVQKT
+4400 LTVQNT

-4418 NYCVQGAA
+4418 NYCVVGVQID
-4426 AEGGVQVDNVAIIR
+4426 GGVQVDNVAIIR
-4440 RLVIANESA
+4440 RLVIADASA

-4457 AKTYDATADV
+4457 AKTYDATANV
-4467 DIPEGTV
+4467 VIPEGTV

-4497 TPTAEGLI
+4497 TPTAEGMI
-4505 FMQDGVPLEAA
+4505 FLGADGVPLEAA

-4533 NFELPSGANVPVTPD
+4533 NFELPSGVNVPVTPTTT
-4548 PHAEGDSAIYYIEP
+4548 HAEGDRAIYYIEP

-4574 DGTAALTEDTFFV
+4574 DGSAALTENTVFAADV
-4587 AAVPALNDVTVT
+4587 ALDGVTVT

-4621 VVSFTLADGMT
+4621 VVSFTLANGTT

-4653 SGTAV
+4653 SGAAV

-4665 AEAPFTIAPAPLSLN
+4665 AETPFTIAPAQLTLN
-4680 DGTVVKTY
+4680 AGTVTKTY

-4729 RVDDSV
+4729 RVDNSTPYV
-4735 AYTVGEM
+4735 VG
-4742 DYYAV
+4742 DVTYFAV
-4747 YTAGEEGAMGVG
+4747 MTAGEEGAMGAG
-4759 NYGVDSALAAAQTV
+4759 NYGVDSALAEAQKV

-4782 LTAVEQWYA
+4782 LTEVEQWYA
-4791 VFAGGGRIDKFVIT
+4791 VFEGGGSIDKFVIT
-4805 GITGVEVNGAP
+4805 GITGVEVGGDP
-4816 IEDVREYDRR
+4816 IGEEREYDRT

-4868 QTSTNDSL
+4868 QTSTKDSL
-4876 RFRLRWDAVPGNVGT
+4876 RFRLSWDADPGDVGT

-4908 SMSDYTG
+4908 SMNDYTG
-4915 TLVIVPKELDDVFA
+4915 TLVIVPKELDGVFA

-4958 DGIVLLNNNDFAID
+4958 GNAILLNDGKFMLGEGGGIAFVD
-4972 AEGGVTFVDEEGAV
+4972 AEGMPLEGDAL
-4986 TGAPVN
+4986 PVN
-4992 VLLNGDGSVG
+4992 VLIGEDGTIG
-5002 GYAFRLTGV
+5002 GYEFRLTGV
-5011 TFTNTNYVWDT
+5011 VFTDTNYVWDS

-5029 TSYAYTDAG
+5029 TSYEYTDAG
-5038 DEYGAPTRYVISP
+5038 DVYGAPTLYTITP
-5051 RALTV
+5051 RQLTV
-5056 DASALTDKTF
+5056 NTDSLTDKTF

-5072 SVNTGVQGEYAIVG
+5072 SVDTGVQGEYAVVG

-5095 AGVYSGVTIVP
+5095 AGVYGGVKIAP
-5106 KVLGVTFD
+5106 RVLGVTFD
-5114 SSALNR
+5114 SSALNP
-5120 TTTAANYTIEG
+5120 TTNAANYTIAD
-5131 GEVTIDNLTIG
+5131 GEVTIESLTIG

-5173 ADEAA
+5173 AD
-5178 IAAAIAALTATAES
+5178 AAAIAALTATAES
-5192 GKPLHADG
+5192 GEPLHANV
-5200 YTAGNAVAL
+5200 YTSGDPVAL
-5209 LNEALVSLFEVKLNT
+5209 LNAALISLFEVKLNT
-5224 EPVTLE
+5224 ASVTLE
-5230 GGKLYFNDFLW
+5230 DGKLYFNDFLW
-5241 SAVIDGMGRTTY
+5241 SAVIDGMGRTTH
-5253 SLTFSFTGVDGY
+5253 SLTFSFTGIDGY
-5265 DEDGFAT
+5265 DADGFAT

-5279 KGATAADGAQY
+5279 KGATAAEGAQY

-5306 QLAAAT
+5306 QLAAAA
-5312 QTAGTAIATADDL
+5312 QNEGTAIATADEL

-5336 YLTADIYGFDAAGK
+5336 YLTADIYGFDAAGE
-5350 GVTFGGTL
+5350 GVIFGGTL

-5370 DLEAEQSGGYNA
+5370 DLAAVQSGGYNA
-5382 FGALVAVNNGTIRD
+5382 YGALVAVNDGTIRD
-5396 VTLKLMGCSVAFEES
+5396 VNLKLMGCDLAFDES
-5411 NAVFGAIGFNNGS
+5411 SAVFGAVGVNNGD
-5424 LINVGVEIVGGIV
+5424 LVNVSVEVVGTLNI
-5437 VDGAAYVGGLAG
+5437 DGAQYAG
-5449 VNAARGTITD
+5449 ALTAVNMGTITD
-5459 CAATVSGAVKMT
+5459 CAATVSGAVNMT

-5484 GGLAGLGGGTMTRVA
+5484 GGLAARAGGAMNRVA

-5504 SVLAADGGAIVG
+5504 SVSAADGGAIVG
-5516 EADGLTI
+5516 AADGLTI
-5523 GGVIAAAA
+5523 DGVIAAAA

-5537 VGSGTPTKVSGLYV
+5537 VGSGTPTVSGLYV
-5551 NTTADLG
+5551 NTAADLG

-5566 ALNLLDPHEEGFI
+5566 ALSLLAPHTEGFI

-5591 DGVRHNV
+5591 DGVRHNE
-5598 FGSAGETNRSGY
+5598 FGSAGETNMSGY
-5610 TIYSQ
+5610 GVYADDLT
-5615 DANVIAVEA
+5615 AVIAVEA

-5631 IWEGYGISYLTSV
+5631 IWEGYGVSYLTAAD
-5644 PGGSVG
+5644 GGSIG

-5657 GVFALGSSLAD
+5657 GVFALGSPLAG
-5668 QYDDSAT
+5668 QYDSET
-5675 ATQGVGAF
+5675 TTQGVGAF

-5705 IYNGTVQEYTVK
+5705 IYNGTAQEYTVT
-5717 LTVDGEEKEVTVSGT
+5717 LTVDGEEQEVTVSGT

-5742 EGVISGGG
+5742 EGVISGGS
-5750 TTVGDITFDTDN
+5750 TTVGNITFDLDN
-5762 RVAYKIE
+5762 RVAYTVE

-5790 VNADKYYDGNAY
+5790 VYADKYYDGNSD
-5802 ATARLSDTIV
+5802 ATASLSDSAV
-5812 VADKE
+5812 GDKVS
-5817 TLGGVHVDESLQAA
+5817 LSGAYVDESYAVTVN
-5831 ADANKA
+5831 ANAA
-5837 KYVTIVNANT
+5837 KYVTVVNDAN
-5847 AVRTVLVNTDGNFVR
+5847 AVRTVLVDGQGNFVH
-5862 LVDTDEG
+5862 LVVTDEG
-5869 AEFVPVTIGEDKAP
+5869 AEFVPVTIGEDKAS
-5883 FGVATPLEGYS
+5883 FGVDTPLKDYS
-5894 VAEIMR
+5894 VADIMR
-5900 AYAMLTD
+5900 SYAMLTD
-5907 YADIVGVEGVDAGL
+5907 YADIVGVEGVDTTG
-5921 YSSAKVFVVTGTW
+5921 YTSAKVFVVTGTW
-5934 NGTEYGGE
+5934 NGAEFGGE
-5942 KLLFAPQSGNLN
+5942 LLFAPGSGNLN
-5954 LTNASW
+5954 LTNAAW
-5960 FAEIDTLAVP
+5960 KAQITALAVP
-5970 QGFDWSTLAKYTIEA
+5970 QDFDWSTLAEYTIEGA
-5985 RILPIDLN
+5985 INPIDLN
-5993 IGVTISGAD
+5993 IGVAISGAD
-6002 QSYNHPIVEPTT
+6002 QSYNHPIKLPTT
-6014 KGGAATVG
+6014 SGGAAKVNMT
-6022 MGFDEAAEQ
+6022 FEEAAEK
-6031 YGLTQGEY
+6031 YGLMKEEY
-6039 DKLCLQAENIEVDA
+6039 ELLVSQTESIEVAA
-6053 VSGMF
+6053 VSDMF
-6058 AQLVDEEKL
+6058 EQLIEDRIIEEKDGKYWA
-6067 VENGDGTYSAKIK
+6067 VEQKYAKYEIV
-6080 EYQQFTI
+6080 
-6087 ATSGGGTDKSG
+6087 ASGGGTDSSG

-6105 GMLTLRYFKP
+6105 GTLTLRYFEP
-6115 DIDKED
+6115 EIVD

-6134 RALQSNENGTAD
+6134 RALQSNENGAAD

-6158 DFGGKGA
+6158 DFGGEGA

-6185 GEYVLSNIFEFNEG
+6185 GEHVLSNIFELNEG

-6207 ESIGEGGVVSNLT
+6207 ERIGEGGVVSNLT

-6257 GSTSASKAALA
+6257 GSTSASKAVLA
-6268 GLVANNFGTVKG
+6268 GLVANNFGTIKG
-6280 GTAVADALIFAGADG
+6280 GTAVADGLIFAAESGR
-6295 KTDAV
+6295 TDAV
-6300 GIAFNLDNAETETA
+6300 GIAFNRDNGETETA

-6334 TLGGAVAESNAG
+6334 TLGGAVGGDNAG
-6346 GGNGYVQGLAT
+6346 TGNGYVQGLAS
-6357 RNGAAVTDGDTSSAE
+6357 RDGAAVADGDTSSDGTL
-6372 IVWSDNALIK
+6372 VWSDNTSIK
-6382 SVIERYVFNFKL
+6382 SVVESYVFNSKL

-6419 VGKADVTHPSASAWG
+6419 VGAADVTHQSAAAWG
-6434 KYAEWLAAHALN
+6434 KYAEWLDAHALN

>member
-1 MTHSSTKTKL
+1 MTHSSTRTKL
-11 IAAFTVLAVV
+11 IAAITVLAVA
-21 LACVFAAVF
+21 LACVFAAIF
-30 YTRTGEE
+30 YTRTQDTLTPEE
-37 NDAPA
+37 VP
-42 QSGESA
+42 SGESA
-48 SVFPLDYG
+48 TTFPLDYG

-65 GAAKIENQQQFYEF
+65 GATAISNADQLISF
-79 INGTGSYGTASYGYL
+79 INGTASYGYL
-94 ADNITLSTWVRGD
+94 TTNIELRSWPYTNRVIESNQ
-107 LVLDSGRT
+107 T
-115 LDGRGKTVTIVN
+115 LDGRGKTITIVN
-127 DTTSSGTVESAGAN
+127 DRDNLDSVYNSQWTGTHIVKSAAQFEQWWGNYGDNSESAKVTLPGGQKAYGVSDLASAN
-141 RALAHT
+141 
-147 MLSVFDADYNGTT
+147 Y
-160 HIGLQSWYDAWWG
+160 
-173 ADNMSGNYY
+173 
-182 SINGKQSYALS
+182 
-193 DIVSVNRGTIKNLKV
+193 GTIKNLKV
-208 QMNGH
+208 VMNGNSA
-213 TDGVVDHIA
+213 DRKDHIV
-222 LATEDGNVS
+222 TMREDGHVA
-231 MGVIAGINE
+231 MGVIAGYNAGSIINCSVT
-240 GDIVNCTVDIND
+240 VNDKF
-252 RYGIVPSDIVVGGR
+252 GIVPSPYAVVGQYNIQEVSYQGM
-266 SGATLYSRQD
+266 T
-276 MVAVGGVVGY
+276 AVGGIAGY
-286 NTGNIVGT
+286 NAGNILGSSVS
-294 KVNLNDGSLGIY
+294 LNADIGIF
-306 RARKRF
+306 RSQIQLRTSG
-312 DANRVSGTVS
+312 VSGYGRV
-322 NLSIDSGSLGGVA
+322 LSLSTESSSVGGVA

-341 TITGL
+341 TISG
-346 DFYINNKCWL
+346 INAYGGSCWV
-356 YNDAWHWQTSYTG
+356 YNDAWHNQTSYSG
-369 LLVGLSNSSNAAADY
+369 LVVGLGNATATNATYKLSGAY
-384 NLDGSNWTIDPGV
+384 NAGVDWTIRPGT
-397 ITNLTIDWADGV
+397 INNLTLSW
-409 KVATEAHGNGTL
+409 HGNFSFASESYATNATTSMVSDHGRAINGQAWYAVGT
-421 SGYRDSGRGASISAG
+421 
-436 DYGTG
+436 
-441 VSQGSW
+441 
-447 QPVGN
+447 
-452 YVGIIAGRMTTSAGG
+452 YVGIIGGRLGTSATNTTLA
-467 SNYIAAQINVYDT
+467 NYINVYNT
-480 NFNKSVSGNNGVR
+480 NFGSGRWNYNPWALDAFSDGDKSKYTVNINTASGNRAVPL
-493 WNFHPWATSE
+493 F
-503 VNNGYGS
+503 
-510 EYPITD
+510 
-516 HEFPIYGYGDNEA
+516 GYGDGGNNYIKTVNA
-529 VYGTINTVDTKL
+529 PTARFDGQIKAGNNTNILT
-541 EGQYL
+541 Q
-546 SGENTGTS
+546 
-554 ITSKGATAG
+554 GATAT
-563 YIWSGGVDSSGEAY
+563 YIWSGEVVDGVAY
-577 SGLLQNIELSPMFDN
+577 AGLLQNIDLNGIADLNGRPHNIYQFEGYAGGTRTSYKGSDN
-592 VEPSIYKFVGYV
+592 IYGA
-604 DGVQTSSAGSTNYM
+604 DL
-618 GDIGKSNL
+618 GDSHL
-626 LIVPTG
+626 LRLPVY
-632 TTGTTGSTGSTNSQ
+632 STGGN
-646 ISLEY
+646 IDLEY
-651 RYSVTAK
+651 RYALTCTTLPDAASV
-658 ALPTD
+658 
-663 DSLDAFF
+663 DAFF
-670 GVNEGSGFGYAY
+670 GVNSGSGFGYAY

-693 VSGTVSPSG
+693 VSGTLAPSG

-841 WAQSGTFVGGVVG
+841 SAQSGTFVGGVVG

-892 SSDATRKVVDLT
+892 SFDATRKVVDLT

-1065 GVSFAPNLTAS
+1065 GVSFTPNLTAS
-1076 RQNISLPST
+1076 RQNVSLPST

-1091 AANDGNY
+1091 AVNEGNY

-1147 AVITSDLTLSAD
+1147 AILTAD
-1159 PNGIV
+1159 VNVNASVNGVV
-1164 FAAPK
+1164 FEAPK
-1169 VSLDGGGHT
+1169 T
-1178 VTINNNLKGTLQG
+1178 ALKGNGKKITIAGYFGGSLNG
-1191 GATYELGGVARNV
+1191 GAVSTA
-1204 YGELV
+1204 YGSEHNYYGDLV
-1209 AINRAEITDVKL
+1209 AINNATID
-1221 NVTGSRD
+1221 NVTIEVSGNRD
-1228 LNGDNVVYGAVGVNV
+1228 LNGDNVVYGVVAGLNRGTINNTVVTVTGDVTVTSASGYNVYGMVGVNSYPSAMGVDNFTMTGAVTLDGSYSNGYLGMV
-1243 GGVGEMGN
+1243 GVNYAAPLTNAHATWVGSVSMTGS
-1251 AVDAKL
+1251 AD
-1257 LNVDVTWN
+1257 
-1265 GGVALQGGGDMYF
+1265 YF
-1278 GGIAGFVGYDGQAD
+1278 GGLVGYAHDNQNIQ
-1292 DGDLVVNSDLV
+1292 NS
-1303 VNGNVSL
+1303 
-1310 TGSYYR
+1310 
-1316 ANAGAYGYIFGGS
+1316 
-1329 VGGVDGTKATWMGDV
+1329 
-1344 SMKGAESA
+1344 
-1352 TVIFGGIAGTFES
+1352 
-1365 GRIAGASATFGS
+1365 SATFGYGGQTYYS
-1377 TSTWQGYLDGHLY
+1377 LLDGYIYNNRYTVSLGGT
-1390 DKAFDLT
+1390 DNFFGGAIGAMAGGRASSLGAVFNVDVD
-1397 VTGGNVMAGGVVGHM
+1397 VTGGDSG
-1412 PGDGNLNN
+1412 LN
-1420 SSALFNVDFDVVQTG
+1420 
-1435 AAGDPYNVDVGGV
+1435 DVGGL
-1448 IGQITA
+1448 IGRITG
-1454 GTATSATVSGLG
+1454 GTASSATVSGLG
-1466 AIAVTAA
+1466 ALAVQGT
-1473 AGANVRMGGAVGAAG
+1473 GTIRMGGAVGAAG
-1488 ISPTLSDVKA
+1488 TAPTLTDVKA
-1498 MLAGGLYNVNTPGDY
+1498 MLAGGLYNRTTPGDY

-1521 GSVTVNGAV
+1521 GGVTVNGAV

-1537 EYSAENAYGGSPKGT
+1537 EYSAENAYGGSPTGT
-1552 LGGGYRIVDAS
+1552 LGGGYRIVDMS
-1563 GNDVDYLAINPSGM
+1563 GNDVDYLAVNPSGM
-1577 TAVNMGPVF
+1577 TVSGQAPAFVR
-1586 AASWNFGSASAVTV
+1586 SWNFGSADAVTV

-1613 ASVKVYT
+1613 SSVYVYT
-1620 NDNKR
+1620 NDNNR

-1637 PYAASTDPSVY
+1637 PYADSLVTDDSDY
-1648 GQSKYRYYG
+1648 AQSRSRFYG
-1657 WYAGAQTVALAQS
+1657 WYAGAQTVSLTQS
-1670 GEFSTQDF
+1670 GEFSTVDK
-1678 NIYLY
+1678 NIFLY

-1698 GNSGLGYK
+1698 GDSGSGYK

-1749 VNNGVVSNV
+1749 VNYGTVRNV

-1781 TAEHAYPSD
+1781 TAEDAYPSD
-1790 KQGVPGS
+1790 KQGGS
-1797 YDDGY
+1797 YDGY

-1820 VNALSYDRVTTIK
+1820 VNALSYDRVTTID

-1853 GADSSIGGVGTMT
+1853 GVDSSIGGVGTMT

-1875 TSSTGLNRISVG
+1875 TSSSGTGLNRISVG

-1915 DIDAPH
+1915 DIEAPH

-1938 DARIDTEYLSRMLV
+1938 DARIDTEYLSRMLIN
-1952 GGTRQNGTA
+1952 GTRQNGTA

-1975 ERAVVKGVGYMYN
+1975 ERAVVKGVGYLYN

-2008 IGLASNWAQDTSIA
+2008 IGLASNYAQDTSIA
-2022 TSTYKRINPST
+2022 TNTYKRINPST

-2063 VTVGEDGTT
+2063 VTVGADGTT

-2169 TNITGATDYESF
+2169 TNITSATDYESF

-2199 QGITRLTTYHALDS
+2199 GGITRLTTYHALDS

-2218 PSAIVDVADRLTSFT
+2218 PSATVDIADRLSSFVGGT
-2233 NADYSHGVYVIRF
+2233 VDYSHGVYVIRF
-2246 IFKEVYIYNQAELMT
+2246 VFNEVLIYNQAELMT
-2261 FITEGR
+2261 FISGGR

-2279 SALTDGGTDRTGTY
+2279 PALTDGGTDRTGTY
-2293 AAEQYGLAKTEAR
+2293 AAGQYGLAKTEAR

-2319 NNIEVNYGA
+2319 NNIEVNFGA
-2328 TAVTMPAN
+2328 TAATMPSH
-2336 KTLDGQGFTVTLT
+2336 KTLDGQGFTVTLI
-2349 ARDQVTAHQMWS
+2349 ASGQVTAHQMWS

-2376 AVGNLVSDQENV
+2376 AVGNLVSEQENV

-2495 AFRDNCSTKGKTNN
+2495 AFRDNCSEKGKTNN

-2581 GLVGWMLNGGEIY
+2581 GLVGWMLDGGEIY

-2734 RATNESFRN
+2734 RAANESFRN

-2752 IKLLNEHREWDAI
+2752 IKLLNEHPEWDAI

-2823 FKDVQHVVDK
+2823 FKDVDHVVDE

-2890 RFANISTPLDYSYQY
+2890 RFANISTALDYSYQY

-2941 EITSDIRLD
+2941 QITSDIRLD
-2950 FQLYT
+2950 FKLYT

-2981 SNTTDYYNTVNS
+2981 STPTDYYNTVNS
-2993 LEEAMANNKF
+2993 LEEAMRNNKF

-3024 AVAIAPDLDRYDT
+3024 AVAIAPDLDRYKP
-3037 VMKVGEDEN
+3037 VMKSEGEGDDL
-3046 GETVVES
+3046 VVTE

-3069 NLPTLYYVS
+3069 DLPTLYYVS

-3089 PAVLAENMFDFYKLV
+3089 PAVLAENMFNFYKLV
-3104 ADADGNLQSPDR
+3104 ADAADGNLQSPDR
-3116 LTGAPRDAGEY
+3116 LPGAPRDAGEY

-3182 GTDEVTGATVFTYTA
+3182 GTDEVTDATVFTYTA
-3197 SPEKTPEGFLIGGS
+3197 SPEEPPKGFLIGGS
-3211 FAGKDQGE
+3211 FDGKDQGE

-3249 MLISDPDGNATNF
+3249 MLITAKDGNATNF
-3262 AVVRQRLS
+3262 AVVKKRLS
-3270 DGKTVAADIDGYYN
+3270 DGATVAADIGGYYN

-3293 NSTITPYT
+3293 NSTITPYK

-3314 AGNKWRWT
+3314 AGDEWRWT
-3322 DANQR
+3322 GANER
-3327 QVEYRHDYS
+3327 QVQYRHDYY
-3336 YTEAAFEGSTVNIA
+3336 YTEAAFAGSTVNIA
-3350 DAAPGSTTFDRN
+3350 GAASGSTTFDRN

-3368 LADDDRVTLSYLFG
+3368 LADDDRLTLSYLFG

-3429 FVYSMDDIFRT
+3429 FVYSMEDIFRI
-3440 YDGTKPDASADL
+3440 YDGKKPNATADL

-3475 LTYTINGDAIDVSK
+3475 LTYTINGGAIDVSE

-3495 VTVSDFESNNYTLP
+3495 VTVSDFESNNYMLP
-3509 NGVTSFDIDITD
+3509 GSVTSFDIDITD

-3530 IEFKSIVKQYDGSAA
+3530 IEFKSIVKQYDGSGDQ
-3545 RTDGTVFTYVS
+3545 TDGTVFTYVS

-3591 VDIGGFDYD
+3591 VDIGGTDYT
-3600 VLAVDGDADNLNY
+3600 VLAVEGDADNLNY
-3613 YVEDVSPAVGG
+3613 YVEDASPAVGG

-3633 SVTMLYSGRKYFD
+3633 SVTMLYSGRSYFD
-3646 YNAPYSTTIDIDGLL
+3646 YNAPYNTTIDINGLL
-3661 TEDKLQVGGEFV
+3661 TGDKLQVGGEFV
-3673 NARVGENKQVTMDVD
+3673 NARVGENKQVTMDVGR
-3688 SLEVGDKTYN
+3688 LEVGDKTYN

-3717 NFPGNYYVDDE
+3717 NFPGNYYVEDKD
-3728 TIDGVGLI
+3728 ISGIGVI
-3736 YQYTIEGENFSITI
+3736 YQYEIKGENFSVTI
-3750 TQTVSDDYFTLEG
+3750 TQTVSGADFTVQG
-3763 ASLSN
+3763 ASL
-3768 NVGDKFTYRRDNKFS
+3768 GAGGKFTYRRGNEFS
-3783 GSASKGSGWGNADE
+3783 GSAAEEGSGWGNEDA
-3797 ISEIIDVA
+3797 ISDVIDVA
-3805 IAREGGDDGNAGTY
+3805 IAREGGDNGNAGVY

-3825 VGVNGGEPDYIWA
+3825 VGVDGGGPDYTWA
-3838 DGLGADG
+3838 GDLGATD
-3845 GELTFKFTVNKQ
+3845 GELTFSFEVEKQ
-3857 VISAE
+3857 QISARAE
-3862 ADAIVNSGDSYVYN
+3862 AVIGDASYVYN
-3876 GGAQD
+3876 GGTHD
-3881 IEISASVS
+3881 IKISASVF
-3889 DEDGNELTLEP
+3889 DEDRNELVLKT
-3900 SVSDATNV
+3900 SFRNADNG

-3920 PIGDYTAE
+3920 PIGDYTVDVDVE
-3928 VGVALSAE
+3928 LTAE

-4001 AVYRDPK
+4001 AYYRDSA
-4008 PQSGG
+4008 PQDGG
-4013 EVLFPIKSYTIGG
+4013 DVLFPVSVLAIGG
-4026 TRYDVLTVGG
+4026 RSYAVLTVGG
-4036 EQINHYID
+4036 KQINHYID
-4044 GATREDDY
+4044 GAATEDGC
-4052 SVVGG
+4052 SVAKAGY
-4057 VGVIDK
+4057 INK
-4063 YTIGS
+4063 YEIHR

-4076 GYTSGAAEKSMKEAV
+4076 GWLSGAAEKSRRVATEESAV
-4091 DGAQFEYRAGATYTA
+4091 FEYRAGATYTA

-4131 GDITAL
+4131 GDITSL
-4137 SFTVNISGD
+4137 SFTIEFVGD
-4146 AELPGVGEYTISV
+4146 AELPNVGVYAISV
-4159 SLDNAY
+4159 SLNDNAY

-4225 DETVVLTVTVTDKYD
+4225 DQTVVLTVTVTDKYD
-4240 QTTKVPFDKTVV
+4240 QTATETFDKIVV

-4264 AAQIAGVDGLFVGE
+4264 AAQIAGVDGLFVDE

-4297 DAVIPVFPEDTPP
+4297 DAVIPVFPAGTPP
-4310 PQTDEEGNDIG
+4310 TQTDEDGNVIG

-4332 AAVEITSVDKTYDG
+4332 ATAAITSVDKTYDG
-4346 TTSFTGATTIT
+4346 TTSFTGATIT

-4400 LTVQKT
+4400 LTVQNT

-4457 AKTYDATADV
+4457 AKPYDATADV
-4467 DIPEGTV
+4467 VIPEGIT
-4474 MTMTVNFPAGDDGT
+4474 MTMTVNYPAGDDGT

-4505 FMQDGVPLEAA
+4505 FIGADGVPLEAA

-4533 NFELPSGANVPVTPD
+4533 NFELPSGVNVPVTPTE

-4562 VELTITQLSKTY
+4562 VELTISQLSKTY
-4574 DGTAALTEDTFFV
+4574 DGSAALTENTVFV
-4587 AAVPALNDVTVT
+4587 AAVPALDGVTVT
-4599 RDMIAVA
+4599 RDMFAVA
-4606 FDTANI
+4606 FDTPDI

-4621 VVSFTLADGMT
+4621 VVAFTLSDGSV

-4638 ADGVTPTNFFVQGTL
+4638 ADGVTPSNFFVQGTL
-4653 SGTAV
+4653 QGSAV
-4658 AVTAPAD
+4658 LIASPSET
-4665 AEAPFTIAPAPLSLN
+4665 PFTIAPAPIGLVAGSV
-4680 DGTVVKTY
+4680 TKTY

-4729 RVDDSV
+4729 RVDNSTPYV
-4735 AYTVGEM
+4735 VG
-4742 DYYAV
+4742 DVTYYAV
-4747 YTAGEEGAMGVG
+4747 MTAGEEGAMGVG
-4759 NYGVDSALAAAQTV
+4759 NYGIDSTLAAPQKV

-4791 VFAGGGRIDKFVIT
+4791 VFAGGGRIGKFVIT

-4816 IEDVREYDRR
+4816 IEDVREYDRT
-4826 FNDRVDFVVD
+4826 FNDRVDFVVN
-4836 FGGEGTASG
+4836 FGDKGTVP
-4845 AGRSTATVTAPFSQ
+4845 GRGISSATVTAPFSQ
-4859 TSVSEEDGS
+4859 TSVSEENGTE
-4868 QTSTNDSL
+4868 TSTNDSL
-4876 RFRLRWDAVPGNVGT
+4876 RFRLRWNAAPGNVGT

-4902 GSAGNY
+4902 GSAANY
-4908 SMSDYTG
+4908 SMSGYTG
-4915 TLVIVPKELDDVFA
+4915 TLVIVPKELDGVFA
-4929 VIAQLTKEYDGTTTL
+4929 VIAQYTKEYDGTTTL
-4944 PTLDRAMVTFYGVD
+4944 PTLDRAMVTFYGM
-4958 DGIVLLNNNDFAID
+4958 DGTLVLLNNEKFTMGED
-4972 AEGGVTFVDEEGAV
+4972 GGVAFVDADGALLEGDAL
-4986 TGAPVN
+4986 PVN
-4992 VLLNGDGSVG
+4992 VLRGEDGTIG
-5002 GYAFRLTGV
+5002 GYEFRLTGV
-5011 TFTNTNYVWDT
+5011 VFNDTNYVWDT
-5022 GVVTRIY
+5022 GTVTRIY
-5029 TSYAYTDAG
+5029 VSYDAENG
-5038 DEYGAPTRYVISP
+5038 HGAQTLYKITP
-5051 RALTV
+5051 RQLTV
-5056 DASALTDKTF
+5056 DAESLTDKTF

-5072 SVNTGVQGEYAIVG
+5072 SVNTGIQGEYVTVG
-5086 DASGALGAL
+5086 DANGAVRAL
-5095 AGVYSGVTIVP
+5095 AGVYGAVTITP

-5114 SSALNR
+5114 STAANPK
-5120 TTTAANYTIEG
+5120 TNAANYTIAD
-5131 GEVTIDNLTIG
+5131 GEVTIESLTID

-5153 GEYRIGFGGMAGLDF
+5153 GKYRIGFGGMAGLDF

-5200 YTAGNAVAL
+5200 YTSDDAVAS
-5209 LNEALVSLFEVKLNT
+5209 LNAALISLFEVKLNT
-5224 EPVTLE
+5224 ASVTLE

-5241 SAVIDGMGRTTY
+5241 SAVKDGMGRTTY
-5253 SLTFSFTGVDGY
+5253 SLTFSFSGIDGY
-5265 DEDGFAT
+5265 DEDGYAT

-5279 KGATAADGAQY
+5279 KGATAADV
-5290 IPSTNASL
+5290 PSTNASL

-5312 QTAGTAIATADDL
+5312 QTAGTAIATAYEL
-5325 LAFLKGGSGSG
+5325 LEFLKTGGMG
-5336 YLTADIYGFDAAGK
+5336 YLTADIYGFDAAGE
-5350 GVTFGGTL
+5350 GVNFGGTL

-5370 DLEAEQSGGYNA
+5370 DLSAAQSGGYDA
-5382 FGALVAVNNGTIRD
+5382 YGALVAVNNGTIRD
-5396 VTLKLMGCSVAFEES
+5396 VNLKLMGCDLAFDKS
-5411 NAVFGAIGFNNGS
+5411 NSVFGAVGVNNGD
-5424 LINVGVEIVGGIV
+5424 LVNVSVEVVGTLNIDGAQYAGALTAVNVGGI
-5437 VDGAAYVGGLAG
+5437 D
-5449 VNAARGTITD
+5449 D
-5459 CAATVSGAVKMT
+5459 CAATVSGAVNMT
-5471 STSGETVTPSGTF
+5471 STSGETVTPTPSGTF

-5499 AYGSG
+5499 AYGGG
-5504 SVLAADGGAIVG
+5504 SVSAAVGGAIVG
-5516 EADGLTI
+5516 EANGLTI
-5523 GGVIAAAA
+5523 DGVIAAAA

-5537 VGSGTPTKVSGLYV
+5537 VGSGTPTVSGLYV

-5558 VTADALGI
+5558 VTADALGTE
-5566 ALNLLDPHEEGFI
+5566 LTLLLPHTEGYI

-5591 DGVRHNV
+5591 GGARHNE

-5610 TIYSQ
+5610 RVYADDLT
-5615 DANVIAVEA
+5615 AVIAVEA
-5624 IAEMGKY
+5624 IAGMGKY
-5631 IWEGYGISYLTSV
+5631 IWEGYGISYLTAAN
-5644 PGGSVG
+5644 GGSVG

-5657 GVFALGSSLAD
+5657 GVFAAD
-5668 QYDDSAT
+5668 SPIAGQYDSVT

-5750 TTVGDITFDTDN
+5750 TTIGDITFDTDN

-5769 GGGSSVS
+5769 GGGGSVS

-5790 VNADKYYDGNAY
+5790 VNADKYYDGNAD
-5802 ATARLSDTIV
+5802 ATARLSDTT

-5831 ADANKA
+5831 ADANAA
-5837 KYVTIVNANT
+5837 KYVTIVNATT
-5847 AVRTVLVNTDGNFVR
+5847 AVRTVLVDGQGNFVR

-5869 AEFVPVTIGEDKAP
+5869 AKFVPVTIGENNAT
-5883 FGVATPLEGYS
+5883 FGVDTPLAGYS

-5907 YADIVGVEGVDAGL
+5907 YADIVGVEGVDMTG
-5921 YSSAKVFVVTGTW
+5921 YRSAEVFVVTGTW
-5934 NGTEYGGE
+5934 NDSEFVG

-5960 FAEIDTLAVP
+5960 NAEIDTLAVP
-5970 QGFDWSTLAKYTIEA
+5970 QNFDWSTLAKYTIEGA
-5985 RILPIDLN
+5985 IKPIDLN
-5993 IGVTISGAD
+5993 IGVAISGAD

-6014 KGGAATVG
+6014 NGGAATVG
-6022 MGFDEAAEQ
+6022 MGFDEAAEK
-6031 YGLTQGEY
+6031 YDLTKQEY
-6039 DKLCLQAENIEVDA
+6039 DLLVSQTESIKVAA

-6058 AQLVDEEKL
+6058 KQLVEEDKL
-6067 VENGDGTYSAKIK
+6067 VDNGDGTYSAAVK
-6080 EYQQFTI
+6080 EYQQFKI
-6087 ATSGGGTDKSG
+6087 ATSGGGTDSSG

-6105 GMLTLRYFKP
+6105 GTLTLRYFEFK
-6115 DIDKED
+6115 IAED

-6146 YNTLDYRLSADI
+6146 YNTLDYKVTSDI
-6158 DFGGKGA
+6158 DFGGEDA

-6173 GNMLD
+6173 GNMRD
-6178 FTGTLDG
+6178 FTGTLNGDG
-6185 GEYVLSNIFEFNEG
+6185 KVLSNIFEFNEG

-6207 ESIGEGGVVSNLT
+6207 ESIGESGVVSNLT

-6257 GSTSASKAALA
+6257 GSKTAGAATLA

-6280 GTAVADALIFAGADG
+6280 GTAVADGLIFAAESG

-6300 GIAFNLDNAETETA
+6300 GIAFNRGNAETETA

-6334 TLGGAVAESNAG
+6334 TLGGAVVGGNAG
-6346 GGNGYVQGLAT
+6346 TGNGYVQGLAT
-6357 RNGAAVTDGDTSSAE
+6357 RDGNVVTDGDTSSAK
-6372 IVWSDNALIK
+6372 IVWSDNASIEA
-6382 SVIERYVFNFKL
+6382 VIEKYVFNTQL
-6394 VSYEG
+6394 VGYNG
-6399 SKLDTDNFRKLIAA
+6399 TVLDTDNFRKLIAA

-6419 VGKADVTHPSASAWG
+6419 VTAADVTHTGVTAWG

>member
-1 MTHSSTKTKL
+1 MTHSSTRTKL
-11 IAAFTVLAVV
+11 IAAITVLAVA
-21 LACVFAAVF
+21 LACVFAAIF
-30 YTRTGEE
+30 YTRTQDALTPEE
-37 NDAPA
+37 VP
-42 QSGESA
+42 SGESA
-48 SVFPLDYG
+48 TTFPLDYG

-65 GAAKIENQQQFYEF
+65 GATAISNADQLISF
-79 INGTGSYGTASYGYL
+79 INGTASYGYL
-94 ADNITLSTWVRGD
+94 TTNIELRSWPYTNRVIESNQ
-107 LVLDSGRT
+107 T
-115 LDGRGKTVTIVN
+115 LDGRGKTITIVN
-127 DTTSSGTVESAGAN
+127 DRDGLDSVYNSQWTGTHIVKSAAQFEQWWGNYGDNSESAKVTLPGGQKAYGVSDLASAN
-141 RALAHT
+141 
-147 MLSVFDADYNGTT
+147 Y
-160 HIGLQSWYDAWWG
+160 
-173 ADNMSGNYY
+173 
-182 SINGKQSYALS
+182 
-193 DIVSVNRGTIKNLKV
+193 GTIKNLKV
-208 QMNGH
+208 VMNGNSA
-213 TDGVVDHIA
+213 DRKDHIV
-222 LATEDGNVS
+222 TMREDGHVA
-231 MGVIAGINE
+231 MGVIAGYNAGSIINCSVT
-240 GDIVNCTVDIND
+240 VNDKF
-252 RYGIVPSDIVVGGR
+252 GIVPSPYAVVGESNIQKVSYQGM
-266 SGATLYSRQD
+266 T
-276 MVAVGGVVGY
+276 AVGGIAGY
-286 NTGNIVGT
+286 NAGNILGSSVS
-294 KVNLNDGSLGIY
+294 LNADIGIF
-306 RARKRF
+306 RSQIQLRTSG
-312 DANRVSGTVS
+312 VSGYGRV
-322 NLSIDSGSLGGVA
+322 LSLSTESSSVGGVA

-341 TITGL
+341 TISG
-346 DFYINNKCWL
+346 INAYGGSCWV
-356 YNDAWHWQTSYTG
+356 YNDAWHNQTSYSG
-369 LLVGLSNSSNAAADY
+369 LVVGLGNATATNATYKLSGAY
-384 NLDGSNWTIDPGV
+384 NAGVDWTIRPGT
-397 ITNLTIDWADGV
+397 INNLTLSW
-409 KVATEAHGNGTL
+409 HGNFSFASESYATNATTSMVSDHGRAINGQAWYAVGT
-421 SGYRDSGRGASISAG
+421 
-436 DYGTG
+436 
-441 VSQGSW
+441 
-447 QPVGN
+447 
-452 YVGIIAGRMTTSAGG
+452 YVGIIGGRLGTSATNTTLA
-467 SNYIAAQINVYDT
+467 NYINVYNT
-480 NFNKSVSGNNGVR
+480 NFGSGRWNYNPWALDAFSDGDKSKYTVNINTASGNRAVPL
-493 WNFHPWATSE
+493 F
-503 VNNGYGS
+503 
-510 EYPITD
+510 
-516 HEFPIYGYGDNEA
+516 GYGDGSNNYIKTVNA
-529 VYGTINTVDTKL
+529 PTARFDGQIKAGNNTNILT
-541 EGQYL
+541 Q
-546 SGENTGTS
+546 
-554 ITSKGATAG
+554 GATAT
-563 YIWSGGVDSSGEAY
+563 YIWSGEVVDGVAY
-577 SGLLQNIELSPMFDN
+577 AGLLQNIDLNGIADLNGRPHNIYQFEGYAGGTRTSYKGSDN
-592 VEPSIYKFVGYV
+592 IY
-604 DGVQTSSAGSTNYM
+604 
-618 GDIGKSNL
+618 GDDLGDSHL
-626 LIVPTG
+626 LRLPVY
-632 TTGTTGSTGSTNSQ
+632 STGGN
-646 ISLEY
+646 IDLEY
-651 RYSVTAK
+651 RY
-658 ALPTD
+658 ALTCTTLPD
-663 DSLDAFF
+663 AASLDAFF
-670 GVNEGSGFGYAY
+670 GVNSGSGFGYAY

-693 VSGTVSPSG
+693 VSGTLAPSG
-702 SRVFPDWKTFDGQ
+702 SRVFPDWKTFDGK

-720 INSVGARVSSSAT
+720 INSVGASVSSSAT

-784 GVNKGTLNDVKLN
+784 GINKGTLNDVKLN

-807 VTTNGAYLAL
+807 VTTDGAYLAL

-841 WAQSGTFVGGVVG
+841 SAQSGTFVGGVVG

-892 SSDATRKVVDLT
+892 SFDATRKVVDLT

-909 IENGAHVSPFRNWLY
+909 IENGAHVSPFRNWIY

-973 FTGATGTPSLL
+973 FTGAKGTPSLL
-984 GRVGSSEGYVA
+984 GRVGSSAGYVA

-1007 DASKNYASA
+1007 DESKNYASA

-1065 GVSFAPNLTAS
+1065 GVSFTPNLSAS
-1076 RQNISLPST
+1076 RQNVSLPST
-1085 ILEAEN
+1085 ILMAEN
-1091 AANDGNY
+1091 AANEGNY

-1147 AVITSDLTLSAD
+1147 AILTAD
-1159 PNGIV
+1159 VNVNASVNGVV
-1164 FAAPK
+1164 FEAPK
-1169 VSLDGGGHT
+1169 T
-1178 VTINNNLKGTLQG
+1178 ALKGNGKKITIAGYFGGTLNG
-1191 GATYELGGVARNV
+1191 GAVSTA
-1204 YGELV
+1204 YGSEHNYYGDLV
-1209 AINRAEITDVKL
+1209 AINNATIDNVKIEV
-1221 NVTGSRD
+1221 NGSRD
-1228 LNGDNVVYGAVGVNV
+1228 LNGDNVVYGVVAGLNRGTINNTVVTVTGDVTVTSASGYNVYGMVGVNSYPSAMGVDNFTMNGAVTLDGSYSNGYLGMV
-1243 GGVGEMGN
+1243 GVNYAAPLTNAHATWVGSVSMTGSAN
-1251 AVDAKL
+1251 
-1257 LNVDVTWN
+1257 
-1265 GGVALQGGGDMYF
+1265 YF
-1278 GGIAGFVGYDGQAD
+1278 GGLVGYAHDNQNIQ
-1292 DGDLVVNSDLV
+1292 NS
-1303 VNGNVSL
+1303 
-1310 TGSYYR
+1310 
-1316 ANAGAYGYIFGGS
+1316 
-1329 VGGVDGTKATWMGDV
+1329 
-1344 SMKGAESA
+1344 
-1352 TVIFGGIAGTFES
+1352 
-1365 GRIAGASATFGS
+1365 SATFGYGGQTYDS
-1377 TSTWQGYLDGHLY
+1377 LLDGDIYNNRYIVSLGGT
-1390 DKAFDLT
+1390 DNFFGGAIGAMVGGTASSLGAVFNVDVD
-1397 VTGGNVMAGGVVGHM
+1397 VTGGDSG
-1412 PGDGNLNN
+1412 LN
-1420 SSALFNVDFDVVQTG
+1420 
-1435 AAGDPYNVDVGGV
+1435 DVGGL
-1448 IGQITA
+1448 IGRITGGEVSA
-1454 GTATSATVSGLG
+1454 ATVSGLG
-1466 AIAVTAA
+1466 ALAVQGT
-1473 AGANVRMGGAVGAAG
+1473 GTIRMGGAVGAAG
-1488 ISPTLSDVKA
+1488 TKPTLTDVKA

-1521 GSVTVNGAV
+1521 GGVTVNGAV
-1530 FAVHDGK
+1530 FVVHDGK
-1537 EYSAENAYGGSPKGT
+1537 EYSAENAYGGSPKT
-1552 LGGGYRIVDAS
+1552 TASLGGGYRITDFS
-1563 GNDVDYLAINPSGM
+1563 GNDVDYLAVNPSGM
-1577 TAVNMGPVF
+1577 TVSGQAPVF
-1586 AASWNFGSASAVTV
+1586 VRSWNFGSADAVTV

-1613 ASVKVYT
+1613 SSVYVYT
-1620 NDNKR
+1620 NDNNR

-1637 PYAASTDPSVY
+1637 PYADSLVTDDSDY
-1648 GQSKYRYYG
+1648 AQSRSRYYG
-1657 WYAGAQTVALAQS
+1657 WYAGAQTVSLTQS
-1670 GEFSTQDF
+1670 GEFSTQDK
-1678 NIYLY
+1678 NIFLY

-1698 GNSGLGYK
+1698 GDSGSGYK
-1706 ITVAGAMGSNIAPQE
+1706 VTVARAMGSNIAPQE

-1749 VNNGVVSNV
+1749 VNYGTVRNV
-1758 NVIIS
+1758 NVVI

-1772 TIDYAKVME
+1772 TIDYATVME

-1797 YDDGY
+1797 YDGY

-1820 VNALSYDRVTTIK
+1820 VNALSYDRVTTID

-1853 GADSSIGGVGTMT
+1853 GADSSIGGAGTMT

-1875 TSSTGLNRISVG
+1875 TASPGTWLNRISVG

-1915 DIDAPH
+1915 DIEAPH

-1975 ERAVVKGVGYMYN
+1975 ERAVVKGVGYLYN

-1998 SSVDLYSGGA
+1998 GSIDLYSGGA
-2008 IGLASNWAQDTSIA
+2008 IGLASNIGQDTSIA
-2022 TSTYKRINPST
+2022 TNTYKRINPST
-2033 LDSVYV
+2033 LDSIYV

-2072 VTTNIDTTKLK
+2072 VTTKIDATKLS
-2083 NVVWKVNYYGDAPWA
+2083 NIVWKVNYYGDVPWA
-2098 SSAYIGNVSTV
+2098 SSAYISNVSTV

-2117 VYGYA
+2117 VFGYA
-2122 AADVDGYH
+2122 AGTVDGYH

-2142 TNNRYSGETNNEI
+2142 TNNRYAGETNNEI
-2155 DAEWTAVGKLKFTV
+2155 DAVWEGNGSLRFTISDV
-2169 TNITGATDYESF
+2169 TGAKDYESF

-2186 GATGEG
+2186 GAKGEG

-2199 QGITRLTTYHALDS
+2199 DGITRLTTYHSLGS
-2213 GDPVQ
+2213 GAAVEA
-2218 PSAIVDVADRLTSFT
+2218 SAIVDVANRLTSFT

-2246 IFKEVYIYNQAELMT
+2246 IFNEVYIYNQAELMT

-2293 AAEQYGLAKTEAR
+2293 AAGQYGLAKTEAR
-2306 YNELKNADIGVLA
+2306 YNELKNADIGILA
-2319 NNIEVNYGA
+2319 NNIEVDFGA
-2328 TAVTMPAN
+2328 TAATMPSH

-2349 ARDQVTAHQMWS
+2349 ANGQVTAHQMWS
-2361 DRDNNASDSGPAEEY
+2361 NRDNNASDSGPAEEY
-2376 AVGNLVSDQENV
+2376 AVGNLVSEQENV

-2402 GDYVTTD
+2402 SDYVTTD

-2420 DQMTNTEARV
+2420 DQMTNTEAKV

-2495 AFRDNCSTKGKTNN
+2495 AFRDNCSTKDKTNN
-2509 TDYGEAGARINSV
+2509 TDYGKAGTRINSV

-2581 GLVGWMLNGGEIY
+2581 GLVGWMLDGGEIY

-2734 RATNESFRN
+2734 RAANESFRN

-2752 IKLLNEHREWDAI
+2752 IKLLNEHSEWDAI

-2806 ENYNNYHSADS
+2806 ENYNNYHSANS
-2817 EANESI
+2817 EANGSI
-2823 FKDVQHVVDK
+2823 FKGVEHVVD
-2833 NKNWGFQLYK
+2833 NDWGFQLYK

-2934 SMSFETD
+2934 SMSFETE

-2950 FQLYT
+2950 FKLYT

-3037 VMKVGEDEN
+3037 VMRVGEDEN

-3104 ADADGNLQSPDR
+3104 ADEHGNLQSPSK
-3116 LTGAPRDAGEY
+3116 LNGAPRDAGEY

-3182 GTDEVTGATVFTYTA
+3182 GTDEVTEGTVFTYTA
-3197 SPEKTPEGFLIGGS
+3197 SPEEPPKGFLIGGS
-3211 FAGKDQGE
+3211 FDGKDQGE

-3249 MLISDPDGNATNF
+3249 MLITAKDGNATNF
-3262 AVVRQRLS
+3262 AVVKKRLS
-3270 DGKTVAADIDGYYN
+3270 DGATVAADIGGYYN

-3293 NSTITPYT
+3293 NSTITPYK

-3314 AGNKWRWT
+3314 AGDEWRWT
-3322 DANQR
+3322 GANER
-3327 QVEYRHDYS
+3327 QVQYRHDYY

-3350 DAAPGSTTFDRN
+3350 GAASGSTTFDRN
-3362 GVISGM
+3362 GEISGM

-3429 FVYSMDDIFRT
+3429 FAYSMEDIFRI
-3440 YDGTKPDASADL
+3440 YDGTKPNATADL

-3475 LTYTINGDAIDVSK
+3475 LTYTINGDAVNVSK

-3509 NGVTSFDIDITD
+3509 NGVTSFPINIED

-3530 IEFKSIVKQYDGSAA
+3530 IEFKSIVKQYDGSGDQ
-3545 RTDGTVFTYVS
+3545 TDGTVFTYAS

-3570 GAFDDYLISGADKD
+3570 GVFDNYLISGADKD
-3584 FVLETTP
+3584 FVLETTA
-3591 VDIGGFDYD
+3591 VVIGGTKFEALD
-3600 VLAVDGDADNLNY
+3600 VQGDDANINYFVENAAVN
-3613 YVEDVSPAVGG
+3613 VGG

-3633 SVTMLYSGRKYFD
+3633 SVTMLYSGRSYFD
-3646 YNAPYSTTIDIDGLL
+3646 YNSPYNTTIVINGLL
-3661 TEDKLQVGGEFV
+3661 TGDMLQVGGEFV
-3673 NARVGENKQVTMDVD
+3673 NARVGENKQVTMDVG
-3688 SLEVGDKTYN
+3688 SLVVGDKTYN
-3698 ILQASKYESGDSP
+3698 ILQASEYESASSP
-3711 NAAEGD
+3711 NSNEGD
-3717 NFPGNYYVDDE
+3717 NFPGNYYVDDK
-3728 TIDGVGLI
+3728 TIDGVGVI

-3750 TQTVSDDYFTLEG
+3750 TQTVSGAKFTVQG
-3763 ASLSN
+3763 ASL
-3768 NVGDKFTYRRDNKFS
+3768 GAGGEFTYRRGNEFS
-3783 GSASKGSGWGNADE
+3783 GSASEGSGWGNADK
-3797 ISEIIDVA
+3797 IADIIDVA
-3805 IAREGGDDGNAGTY
+3805 IARDGGGDGNAGTY

-3825 VGVNGGEPDYIWA
+3825 VGVDGGEPDYTWA
-3838 DGLGADG
+3838 DGLGATG
-3845 GELTFKFTVNKQ
+3845 GELKFEFTVNKQ
-3857 VISAE
+3857 VVSDK
-3862 ADAIVNSGDSYVYN
+3862 ADAIVDSGDSYVYN
-3876 GGAQD
+3876 GGRQD
-3881 IEISASVS
+3881 IKISASVF
-3889 DEDGNELTLEP
+3889 DIDRNELVLGT
-3900 SVSDATNV
+3900 SFGNAGNV
-3908 TLGGSYSMNGTL
+3908 TLGGSYSMNDTL
-3920 PIGDYTAE
+3920 PIGDYTAA
-3928 VGVALSAE
+3928 VGVALSAD
-3936 DEVNYEYTGGETS
+3936 DEVNYEYAGGETS
-3949 VEFAVTP
+3949 VSFAVTP
-3956 KALDVTRVE
+3956 APVTVNSVS
-3965 KEFDNTVATDT
+3965 KEFDNTGATNT
-3976 ADNVAEFAI
+3976 AGNEAVFDIDGIVDATGAQDFA
-3985 EGFAD
+3985 
-3990 SAYNENSFVGE
+3990 GE
-4001 AVYRDPK
+4001 AYYLETA
-4008 PQSGG
+4008 PQKRGD
-4013 EVLFPIKSYTIGG
+4013 VAFPSVRYNIGG
-4026 TRYDVLTVGG
+4026 NNYDVLTVGG
-4036 EQINHYID
+4036 KQVNHFIKD
-4044 GATREDDY
+4044 ADSGNDAA
-4052 SVVGG
+4052 VVAAGD
-4057 VGVIDK
+4057 IDK
-4063 YTIGS
+4063 YLIGAN
-4068 GEVTTYIY
+4068 EITTYIY
-4076 GYTSGAAEKSMKEAV
+4076 GYTSGSADKTMSEAV
-4091 DGAQFEYRAGATYTA
+4091 DGTQFEYRAGATYAVT
-4106 ADVVFD
+4106 DVVFGLSD
-4112 LDLRYGFADGDVPS
+4112 MRYGFDDGDVPS

-4131 GDITAL
+4131 GDITSL
-4137 SFTVNISGD
+4137 SFTVTISGD

-4159 SLDNAY
+4159 SLDNDY

-4187 SQDPDNPDAGFV
+4187 SQDPDNPEAGFV

-4240 QTTKVPFDKTVV
+4240 QTAKVRFDKTVV

-4297 DAVIPVFPEDTPP
+4297 DAVIPVFPEGTPP

-4332 AAVEITSVDKTYDG
+4332 AAAEITSVDKTYDG
-4346 TTSFTGATTIT
+4346 TTSFVGATKNVSVAV
-4357 AAPQEVAAAITGSYL
+4357 AADAAAVAAAITGSYL
-4372 SPDATHASDGVTRI
+4372 SPDATHTSDGTRI
-4386 EGQGNTSVVINTTA
+4386 EGQGNTSVLVTTVPRVIQN
-4400 LTVQKT
+4400 V
-4406 SYNMIATSGVAG
+4406 SYDMIAQSGAAG
-4418 NYCVQGAA
+4418 NYRVVGVQID
-4426 AEGGVQVDNVAIIR
+4426 GGVQVDNVAIIR
-4440 RLVIANESA
+4440 RLVIADESA

-4467 DIPEGTV
+4467 EIPPEV
-4474 MTMTVNFPAGDDGT
+4474 QMTMTVNFPPGDDGT

-4505 FMQDGVPLEAA
+4505 FLGADGPLEAA
-4516 PTDVGA
+4516 PINVGA

-4533 NFELPSGANVPVTPD
+4533 NFELPSGANVQVTPTE

-4574 DGTAALTEDTFFV
+4574 DGSAALTEKTVFAADV
-4587 AAVPALNDVTVT
+4587 ALDGVTVT

-4606 FDTANI
+4606 FNTANI

-4621 VVSFTLADGMT
+4621 VVAFTLSDGTT

-4638 ADGVTPTNFFVQGTL
+4638 ADGVTPTNFFVQGTPSD

-4658 AVTAPAD
+4658 AVTAPAE
-4665 AEAPFTIAPAPLSLN
+4665 AETPFTIAPAQLTLV
-4680 DGTVVKTY
+4680 GTVTKTY
-4688 DGTTAITT
+4688 DGTTAITASPT
-4696 APASAFTGFV
+4696 AAFTGFV

-4718 SANAGTRNVLV
+4718 GANAGTRDVLV
-4729 RVDDSV
+4729 RVDNST
-4735 AYTVGEM
+4735 AYTVG
-4742 DYYAV
+4742 DVTYYAV
-4747 YTAGEEGAMGVG
+4747 MTAGEEGAMGVG
-4759 NYGVDSALAAAQTV
+4759 NYGVDSALVSVQKV
-4773 WVTDPESGE
+4773 WITDAEGKRVQ
-4782 LTAVEQWYA
+4782 VEYAYA
-4791 VFAGGGRIDKFVIT
+4791 VYPAGGRIVPYEI
-4805 GITGVEVNGAP
+4805 GGVKDVYVGNDPIANG
-4816 IEDVREYDRR
+4816 REYDRTPD
-4826 FNDRVDFVVD
+4826 NSLDFVVV
-4836 FGGEGTASG
+4836 FEGTEVAVSMTG
-4845 AGRSTATVTAPFSQ
+4845 STASVTTPFSQ
-4859 TSVSEEDGS
+4859 TAVNAEDGTETTT
-4868 QTSTNDSL
+4868 QDRLTL
-4876 RFRLRWDAVPGNVGT
+4876 RRTWSPSAPVNVGS

-4896 ELDSSY
+4896 EL
-4902 GSAGNY
+4902 SANANY
-4908 SMSDYTG
+4908 TMGDYTG
-4915 TLVIVPKELDDVFA
+4915 TFVVSPKKLDRVFA
-4929 VIAQLTKEYDGTTTL
+4929 VIAQYTKEYNGTADL
-4944 PTLDRAMVTFYGVD
+4944 PALDRTMITFYGVD
-4958 DGIVLLNNNDFAID
+4958 DGDVLLNNNDFAID
-4972 AEGGVTFVDEEGAV
+4972 AEGGIAFVDAEGMPLEGDAL
-4986 TGAPVN
+4986 PVN
-4992 VLLNGDGSVG
+4992 VLIGEDGTIG
-5002 GYAFRLTGV
+5002 GYEFRLTGV
-5011 TFTNTNYVWDT
+5011 VFNDTNYVWDT
-5022 GVVTRIY
+5022 GTVTRIY
-5029 TSYAYTDAG
+5029 VSYDAENG
-5038 DEYGAPTRYVISP
+5038 YGAQTLYTITPKP
-5051 RALTV
+5051 LTV
-5056 DASALTDKTF
+5056 NADSLTDKTF

-5072 SVNTGVQGEYAIVG
+5072 SVETGVQGEYAIVG

-5095 AGVYSGVTIVP
+5095 AGVYSGVTITP
-5106 KVLGVTFD
+5106 RVLGVTFD
-5114 SSALNR
+5114 STAANPK
-5120 TTTAANYTIEG
+5120 TNAANYTIADG
-5131 GEVTIDNLTIG
+5131 GVTIDNLTIG

-5173 ADEAA
+5173 AD
-5178 IAAAIAALTATAES
+5178 AAAIAALTATAES

-5200 YTAGNAVAL
+5200 YTSGDAVAL
-5209 LNEALVSLFEVKLNT
+5209 LNAALIALFEVKLNT
-5224 EPVTLE
+5224 APVTLE

-5241 SAVIDGMGRTTY
+5241 SAVTDGMGRTTY

-5279 KGATAADGAQY
+5279 KGAAADGGDY

-5306 QLAAAT
+5306 QLAEAT
-5312 QTAGTAIATADDL
+5312 QTAGTAIATADEL

-5370 DLEAEQSGGYNA
+5370 DLAAVQSGGYNA
-5382 FGALVAVNNGTIRD
+5382 YGALVAVNNGTIRD
-5396 VTLKLMGCSVAFEES
+5396 VNLKLMGCDLAFEQS
-5411 NAVFGAIGFNNGS
+5411 SAVFGAVGVNNGS
-5424 LINVGVEIVGGIV
+5424 LINVGVEIVGGLV

-5449 VNAARGTITD
+5449 VNAAGGTITD
-5459 CAATVSGAVKMT
+5459 CAATVSGAVNMT
-5471 STSGETVTPSGTF
+5471 STSGETVTPTPSGTF
-5484 GGLAGLGGGTMTRVA
+5484 GGLAGRAGGAMTRVA

-5504 SVLAADGGAIVG
+5504 SVSAADGGAVVG

-5523 GGVIAAAA
+5523 DGVIAAAA

-5537 VGSGTPTKVSGLYV
+5537 VGSGTPTVSGLYV

-5558 VTADALGI
+5558 VTADALGDV
-5566 ALNLLDPHEEGFI
+5566 LSLLTPHTDGFI

-5586 GDFTS
+5586 SDFTS
-5591 DGVRHNV
+5591 GEVRHDE
-5598 FGSAGETNRSGY
+5598 FGSAGETNMSGY
-5610 TIYSQ
+5610 GVYADDLT
-5615 DANVIAVEA
+5615 AVIAVEA
-5624 IAEMGKY
+5624 IAPAGRY
-5631 IWEGYGISYLTSV
+5631 VWEGYGINYRK
-5644 PGGSVG
+5644 VG
-5650 TGLNRVV
+5650 TALNRIV
-5657 GVFALGSSLAD
+5657 GVFALGSSLSD
-5668 QYDDSAT
+5668 QYDET
-5675 ATQGVGAF
+5675 ATITPGVGAF
-5683 VVALGGF
+5683 TVALGIY
-5690 GSTIVAE
+5690 GSTVVAE
-5697 GTASVKEV
+5697 DTSSVKEV
-5705 IYNGTVQEYTVK
+5705 VYNGQPQSYKVT
-5717 LTVDGEEKEVTVSGT
+5717 LTIDGTETEIEVTGT
-5732 AVGYYSKSFV
+5732 DVGYYSRSFV
-5742 EGVISGGG
+5742 EGIISGSGE
-5750 TTVGDITFDTDN
+5750 TVGNITFDDDG
-5762 RVAYKIE
+5762 RVAITVT
-5769 GGGSSVS
+5769 GGGSSVA
-5776 DGIALIIHPKTADT
+5776 DGIALIIYPKTSSGTAE
-5790 VNADKYYDGNAY
+5790 KYYDGNSAADVVLTDGEGVIGGVYLDGNYDETFNAKDAAY
-5802 ATARLSDTIV
+5802 ASV
-5812 VADKE
+5812 VNEAAA
-5817 TLGGVHVDESLQAA
+5817 VRNVAVDEE
-5831 ADANKA
+5831 
-5837 KYVTIVNANT
+5837 
-5847 AVRTVLVNTDGNFVR
+5847 GNFVA
-5862 LVDTDEG
+5862 LITAYETVDG
-5869 AEFVPVTIGEDKAP
+5869 QLQAVVKIVPVTIETQDGDVP
-5883 FGVATPLEGYS
+5883 FGLTTDITAYTS
-5894 VAEIMR
+5894 AQIMR
-5900 AYAMLTD
+5900 AYVMLTD
-5907 YADIVGVEGVDAGL
+5907 FADLEEAAEGGALDISGYHTASVLAITASL
-5921 YSSAKVFVVTGTW
+5921 
-5934 NGTEYGGE
+5934 GGE
-5942 KLLFAPQSGNLN
+5942 VFDEEAGAFYFAPQMGNYIVTSTDWTLGA
-5954 LTNASW
+5954 TTIA
-5960 FAEIDTLAVP
+5960 AE
-5970 QGFDWSTLAKYTIEA
+5970 GYDWSTAEKYTVPGTIN
-5985 RILPIDLN
+5985 PIDLK

-6014 KGGAATVG
+6014 NGGAAKVNMT
-6022 MGFDEAAEQ
+6022 FEEAAKT
-6031 YGLTQGEY
+6031 YGLTQEEY
-6039 DKLCLQAENIEVDA
+6039 ELLVSQTESIEVAA

-6058 AQLVDEEKL
+6058 AQLVEEGKL
-6067 VENGDGTYSAKIK
+6067 VANGDGTYSAAAKK
-6080 EYQQFTI
+6080 YQQFKI
-6087 ATSGGGTDKSG
+6087 ATSGGGTDSSG

-6105 GMLTLRYFKP
+6105 GMLTLRYFEP
-6115 DIDKED
+6115 EIVD

-6146 YNTLDYRLSADI
+6146 YNTLDYKLSADI
-6158 DFGGKGA
+6158 DFGGEGA
-6165 MLAWRTAE
+6165 MLAWRSE

-6185 GEYVLSNIFEFNEG
+6185 GEHVLSNIFEFNEG

-6220 VVDSVFDAFGDNTVT
+6220 VVDSVFDAFGDNTAT

-6257 GSTSASKAALA
+6257 GSKSASKAVLA
-6268 GLVANNFGTVKG
+6268 GLVANNFGSIKG
-6280 GTAVADALIFAGADG
+6280 GVAAADGLIFAAENGT
-6295 KTDAV
+6295 TDAV
-6300 GIAFNLDNAETETA
+6300 GIAFNRDNAETETA
-6314 ASVESSNAVAAIR
+6314 ASVENSNAVAAIR
-6327 AYGGASG
+6327 AYGGNAG
-6334 TLGGAVAESNAG
+6334 TLGGAVDGGNAG
-6346 GGNGYVQGLAT
+6346 TGNGYVQGLAT
-6357 RNGAAVTDGDTSSAE
+6357 RNGAAVTDGDTSSDGTL
-6372 IVWSDNALIK
+6372 VWRDNASIK
-6382 SVIERYVFNFKL
+6382 SVIKSHVFNSEL
-6394 VSYEG
+6394 VSYVG

-6413 LRLFEF
+6413 IRLFEF
-6419 VGKADVTHPSASAWG
+6419 ITAADVTNSTATAWG
-6434 KYAEWLAAHALN
+6434 KYAAWLAAHALN

>member
-1 MTHSSTKTKL
+1 M
-11 IAAFTVLAVV
+11 IAAITVLAVA

-30 YTRTGEE
+30 YTRTQDALTPEE
-37 NDAPA
+37 VP
-42 QSGESA
+42 SGESA
-48 SVFPLDYG
+48 TTFPLDYG
-56 DPVEDTVPS
+56 DPVENTVPS
-65 GAAKIENQQQFYEF
+65 GATPISNADQLISF
-79 INGTGSYGTASYGYL
+79 INGTASYGYL
-94 ADNITLSTWVRGD
+94 TEHITLRSWPYTDRVI
-107 LVLDSGRT
+107 DSNQT
-115 LDGRGKTVTIVN
+115 LDGRGNTITIVN
-127 DTTSSGTVESAGAN
+127 DRDNLDSVYNSKWGGTHIVTGAAQFEQWWGNYGDNSESAKVTLPGGQKAYGVSDLASAN
-141 RALAHT
+141 
-147 MLSVFDADYNGTT
+147 Y
-160 HIGLQSWYDAWWG
+160 
-173 ADNMSGNYY
+173 
-182 SINGKQSYALS
+182 
-193 DIVSVNRGTIKNLKV
+193 GTIKNLKV
-208 QMNGH
+208 VMNGYVGN
-213 TDGVVDHIA
+213 DDPDLKDHIV
-222 LATEDGNVS
+222 TMREDGHVA
-231 MGVIAGINE
+231 MGVLAGYNAGSIINCSVT
-240 GDIVNCTVDIND
+240 VNDK
-252 RYGIVPSDIVVGGR
+252 YGIVPSPYAVVG
-266 SGATLYSRQD
+266 YSNIQKVSYQG
-276 MVAVGGVVGY
+276 MTAVGGIAGY
-286 NTGNIVGT
+286 NSGNILGSSVS
-294 KVNLNDGSLGIY
+294 LNADIGIF
-306 RARKRF
+306 RSQIQLRT
-312 DANRVSGTVS
+312 SGTSGYGRV
-322 NLSIDSGSLGGVA
+322 LSLSTESSSVGGVA

-341 TITGL
+341 TISG
-346 DFYINNKCWL
+346 INAYGGKCWV
-356 YNDAWHWQTSYTG
+356 YNDAWHNQTSYSG
-369 LLVGLSNSSNAAADY
+369 LVVGLGNATATNATYKLSGAYGAGVD
-384 NLDGSNWTIDPGV
+384 WTIRPGT
-397 ITNLTIDWADGV
+397 INNLTLSWHGDFSFASESYATNATID
-409 KVATEAHGNGTL
+409 KVTN
-421 SGYRDSGRGASISAG
+421 
-436 DYGTG
+436 YGT
-441 VSQGSW
+441 SINNQAW
-447 QPVGN
+447 YAVGT
-452 YVGIIAGRMTTSAGG
+452 YVGIIGGRLGTSATNTTLA
-467 SNYIAAQINVYDT
+467 NYINVYNT
-480 NFNKSVSGNNGVR
+480 NFGSGR
-493 WNFHPWATSE
+493 WNYNPWALDAFSDGDKSKYT
-503 VNNGYGS
+503 VNINTATGNRAV
-510 EYPITD
+510 PL
-516 HEFPIYGYGDNEA
+516 FGYGDGNNNYIKTVNA
-529 VYGTINTVDTKL
+529 PTARFDGQIKAGNNTNILT
-541 EGQYL
+541 
-546 SGENTGTS
+546 
-554 ITSKGATAG
+554 KGATAT
-563 YIWSGGVDSSGEAY
+563 YIWSGEVVDGVAY
-577 SGLLQNIELSPMFDN
+577 AGLLQNIDLNGIADLNGRPHNIYQFEGYAGGTRTSDKGFDN
-592 VEPSIYKFVGYV
+592 IY
-604 DGVQTSSAGSTNYM
+604 
-618 GDIGKSNL
+618 GDDLGDSHL
-626 LIVPTG
+626 LRLPVY
-632 TTGTTGSTGSTNSQ
+632 TTGGN
-646 ISLEY
+646 IDLEY
-651 RYSVTAK
+651 RY
-658 ALPTD
+658 ALTCTTLPD
-663 DSLDAFF
+663 ADSLDAFF

-682 ANAVILNADNT
+682 ANAAVLTADNT
-693 VSGTVSPSG
+693 VSGTLAPSG
-702 SRVFPDWKTFDGQ
+702 SRVFPDWKTLDGK

-764 QGGRGDISGVS
+764 QGGRGDISVS

-784 GVNKGTLNDVKLN
+784 GINNGTLNDVKLN
-797 DVSNTALRTR
+797 DAVNMKLRTR
-807 VTTNGAYLAL
+807 VTTSGAYLAL

-841 WAQSGTFVGGVVG
+841 SAQSGTFVGGVVG
-854 LNSGDGKIWNV
+854 LNSGNGKIWNV
-865 KADGDGCTITASGG
+865 KADGDGCTITAWGG

-904 VDSTL
+904 VNSTL
-909 IENGAHVSPFRNWLY
+909 TENGTHVSPFRNWLY

-929 VATANAYSGFLAGAV
+929 VATAKAYSGFLAGAV

-973 FTGATGTPSLL
+973 FTGAKDTPSLL
-984 GRVGSSEGYVA
+984 GRVGSSAGYVA

-1065 GVSFAPNLTAS
+1065 GVSFTPNLTAS
-1076 RQNISLPST
+1076 RQNVSLPST
-1085 ILEAEN
+1085 ILTAEN
-1091 AANDGNY
+1091 AANEGNY

-1147 AVITSDLTLSAD
+1147 AILTAD
-1159 PNGIV
+1159 VNVNASVNGVV
-1164 FAAPK
+1164 FEAPK
-1169 VSLDGGGHT
+1169 TALKGNGKKI
-1178 VTINNNLKGTLQG
+1178 TIAGYFGGTLQG
-1191 GATYELGGVARNV
+1191 GAVNAA
-1204 YGELV
+1204 YGSEHNYYGDLV
-1209 AINRAEITDVKL
+1209 AINNATID
-1221 NVTGSRD
+1221 NVTIEVNGSRD
-1228 LNGDNVVYGAVGVNV
+1228 LNGDNVVYGVVAGLNRGTINNTVVTVTGDVTVTSASGYNVYGMVGVNSYPSAMGVDNFTMTGAVTLKGSYSNGYLGMV
-1243 GGVGEMGN
+1243 GVNYAAPLTNAHATWVGSVSMTGS
-1251 AVDAKL
+1251 AD
-1257 LNVDVTWN
+1257 
-1265 GGVALQGGGDMYF
+1265 YF
-1278 GGIAGFVGYDGQAD
+1278 GGLVGYAHDNQNIQ
-1292 DGDLVVNSDLV
+1292 NS
-1303 VNGNVSL
+1303 
-1310 TGSYYR
+1310 
-1316 ANAGAYGYIFGGS
+1316 
-1329 VGGVDGTKATWMGDV
+1329 
-1344 SMKGAESA
+1344 
-1352 TVIFGGIAGTFES
+1352 
-1365 GRIAGASATFGS
+1365 SATFGYGGQ
-1377 TSTWQGYLDGHLY
+1377 TY
-1390 DKAFDLT
+1390 DSLLNGDIYNNRYTVSLGGTDNFFGGAIGAMAGGTASSLGAVFNVDVD
-1397 VTGGNVMAGGVVGHM
+1397 VTGGDSG
-1412 PGDGNLNN
+1412 LN
-1420 SSALFNVDFDVVQTG
+1420 
-1435 AAGDPYNVDVGGV
+1435 DVGGL
-1448 IGQITA
+1448 IGRIT
-1454 GTATSATVSGLG
+1454 GGEVTSATVSGLG
-1466 AIAVTAA
+1466 ALAVQGT
-1473 AGANVRMGGAVGAAG
+1473 GTIRMGGAVGAAG
-1488 ISPTLSDVKA
+1488 STPTLTDVKA
-1498 MLAGGLYNVNTPGDY
+1498 MLAGGLYNRTTTGDY

-1521 GSVTVNGAV
+1521 GGVTVNDAV

-1537 EYSAENAYGGSPKGT
+1537 EYSEANAYGGSPKT
-1552 LGGGYRIVDAS
+1552 TTSLGGGYRITDFS
-1563 GNDVDYLAINPSGM
+1563 GNDVDYLAVNPSGM
-1577 TAVNMGPVF
+1577 TVSGQAPVF
-1586 AASWNFGSASAVTV
+1586 VRSWNFGSADAVTV

-1613 ASVKVYT
+1613 SSVYVYT
-1620 NDNKR
+1620 NDNNR

-1637 PYAASTDPSVY
+1637 PYADSLVTDDSDY
-1648 GQSKYRYYG
+1648 AQSISRYYG
-1657 WYAGAQTVALAQS
+1657 WYAGAQTVSLTQS
-1670 GEFSTQDF
+1670 NEFSTQDK
-1678 NIYLY
+1678 NIFLY

-1698 GNSGLGYK
+1698 GNSGSDYK
-1706 ITVAGAMGSNIAPQE
+1706 ITVARAMNSNIAPQE

-1749 VNNGVVSNV
+1749 VNYGTVRNV
-1758 NVIIS
+1758 NVVI

-1781 TAEHAYPSD
+1781 TAEDAYPSD
-1790 KQGVPGS
+1790 MQGVPGS
-1797 YDDGY
+1797 YNGY

-1915 DIDAPH
+1915 DINAPH

-1975 ERAVVKGVGYMYN
+1975 ERAVVKGVGYLYN

-2022 TSTYKRINPST
+2022 TNTYKRINPST
-2033 LDSVYV
+2033 LDSIYV

-2063 VTVGEDGTT
+2063 VTVAADGTT
-2072 VTTNIDTTKLK
+2072 VTTNIDTTKLS
-2083 NVVWKVNYYGDAPWA
+2083 NIVWKVNYYGDVPWA
-2098 SSAYIGNVSTV
+2098 SSAYINNVSTV

-2122 AADVDGYH
+2122 AGTVDGYH

-2155 DAEWTAVGKLKFTV
+2155 DAEWTDVGKLKFTV

-2218 PSAIVDVADRLTSFT
+2218 PSATVDIADRLSSFVGGT
-2233 NADYSHGVYVIRF
+2233 VDYSHGVYVIRF

-2267 NTVSNKTASTAA
+2267 NTVSNKDASTAA

-2293 AAEQYGLAKTEAR
+2293 AAGQYGLAKTEAR

-2319 NNIEVNYGA
+2319 NNIEVNFGA
-2328 TAVTMPAN
+2328 TAATMPSH
-2336 KTLDGQGFTVTLT
+2336 KTLDGQGFTVTLI
-2349 ARDQVTAHQMWS
+2349 ASGQVTAHQMWS
-2361 DRDNNASDSGPAEEY
+2361 DRDNNASDGGPAEEY
-2376 AVGNLVSDQENV
+2376 AVGNLVSEQENV

-2452 LKNSVTVFN
+2452 LPNSVTVFN

-2480 IENCSLTLGANATFR
+2480 IENCSLKLGANATFR

-2581 GLVGWMLNGGEIY
+2581 GLVGWMLDGGEIY

-2752 IKLLNEHREWDAI
+2752 IKLLNEHPEWDAI

-2794 NGEVVQGADFTF
+2794 NDEVVQGADFTF
-2806 ENYNNYHSADS
+2806 ENYNNYHSANS
-2817 EANESI
+2817 EVNKSI
-2823 FKDVQHVVDK
+2823 FKGVKTVVDE

-2950 FQLYT
+2950 FKLYT

-3024 AVAIAPDLDRYDT
+3024 AVAIAPDLERYDT

-3104 ADADGNLQSPDR
+3104 ADEHGNLQPPDK
-3116 LTGAPRDAGEY
+3116 LNGAPRDAGEY

-3182 GTDEVTGATVFTYTA
+3182 GTDKVTGATFTYTA
-3197 SPEKTPEGFLIGGS
+3197 SPEEPPVGFLIGGS

-3219 QRFTA
+3219 QKFTA
-3224 DDSNV
+3224 DDSHA
-3229 MFFRTVNG
+3229 MYFRTVNG
-3237 SGTSATVSAHKI
+3237 SGTTATVTPHKI
-3249 MLISDPDGNATNF
+3249 MLISDPKGNATNF
-3262 AVVRQRLS
+3262 AVVKKRLS
-3270 DGKTVAADIDGYYN
+3270 DGETVAADIGGYYN
-3284 SGTVSFNGS
+3284 SGTVSFAA
-3293 NSTITPYT
+3293 TITPYT

-3368 LADDDRVTLSYLFG
+3368 LADDDRVTLSYLFDR
-3382 GAESVRDKGEYETTI
+3382 AESVRDKGEYETTI

-3403 GNYVLEPSPLNIGTL
+3403 GNYVLESSPLSIGTL

-3429 FVYSMDDIFRT
+3429 FVYTMNDIFRT
-3440 YDGTKPDASADL
+3440 YDGTKPDATADL
-3452 FDGTLT
+3452 FNGTLT
-3458 VTDPNGYV
+3458 ATDRNGYI
-3466 LNTDDATYK
+3466 LTADDATYK
-3475 LTYTINGDAIDVSK
+3475 LTYTINGGAIDVSE

-3530 IEFKSIVKQYDGSAA
+3530 IEFKSIVKQYDGSGEQ
-3545 RTDGTVFTYVS
+3545 TDGTVFTYVS

-3570 GAFDDYLISGADKD
+3570 GAFDDYLISGPDKD
-3584 FVLETTP
+3584 FVLDATA
-3591 VDIGGFDYD
+3591 VDIGGTDYT
-3600 VLAVDGDADNLNY
+3600 VLAVKGDADNLNY
-3613 YVEDVSPAVGG
+3613 YVEDASPAVGG

-3633 SVTMLYSGRKYFD
+3633 SVTMLYSGRSYFD
-3646 YNAPYSTTIDIDGLL
+3646 YNSPYNTQIVINGLL
-3661 TEDKLQVGGEFV
+3661 GDMLQVGGEFV
-3673 NARVGENKQVTMDVD
+3673 NARVGENKQVTMDVGRLD
-3688 SLEVGDKTYN
+3688 VGNKTYN
-3698 ILQASKYESGDSP
+3698 ILKASKYESASSP
-3711 NAAEGD
+3711 NSNEGD

-3750 TQTVSDDYFTLEG
+3750 VQEWNGKKDDFTVQG
-3763 ASLSN
+3763 ASL
-3768 NVGDKFTYRRDNKFS
+3768 GAGGELTYHRGNEFS
-3783 GSASKGSGWGNADE
+3783 GSASEGSNWGNEDE
-3797 ISEIIDVA
+3797 IAEIIDVA
-3805 IAREGGDDGNAGTY
+3805 IARDGGDDGNAGTY

-3825 VGVNGGEPDYIWA
+3825 VGVDGGDPDYTWA
-3838 DGLGADG
+3838 DDLGASG
-3845 GELTFKFTVNKQ
+3845 GELTFKFTVERQ
-3857 VISAE
+3857 TVDTTASAVV
-3862 ADAIVNSGDSYVYN
+3862 DSGASYVYN
-3876 GGAQD
+3876 GGSQD

-3889 DEDGNELTLEP
+3889 DKDGNKLTLEP
-3900 SVSDATNV
+3900 SVSDATNA

-3928 VGVALSAE
+3928 VNVGLSAE
-3936 DEVNYEYTGGETS
+3936 DDVNYEYTGGETS

-4001 AVYRDPK
+4001 AYYRNSA
-4008 PQSGG
+4008 PQTNGD
-4013 EVLFPIKSYTIGG
+4013 VLFPIKSYTIGG

-4036 EQINHYID
+4036 EQINHHID
-4044 GATREDDY
+4044 GATREDVY

-4063 YTIGS
+4063 YAIGS

-4126 GTPQI
+4126 GAPQI
-4131 GDITAL
+4131 GDITSL
-4137 SFTVNISGD
+4137 SFTVTISGD

-4159 SLDNAY
+4159 SLNDNTY

-4297 DAVIPVFPEDTPP
+4297 DAVIPVFPEGTPP
-4310 PQTDEEGNDIG
+4310 SQTDEEGNDIG
-4321 AQHTAVYAITP
+4321 AQHTPVYAITP
-4332 AAVEITSVDKTYDG
+4332 AAAEITSVDKTYDG
-4346 TTSFTGATTIT
+4346 TTSFTGATIT
-4357 AAPQEVAAAITGSYL
+4357 AAPQEAAAAITGSYL

-4400 LTVQKT
+4400 LEVQNT

-4418 NYCVQGAA
+4418 NYCVVGVQTDS
-4426 AEGGVQVDNVAIIR
+4426 GVQVDDVAIIR
-4440 RLVIANESA
+4440 RLVIADESA

-4467 DIPEGTV
+4467 EIPPEV
-4474 MTMTVNFPAGDDGT
+4474 QMTMTVNFPAGDDGT

-4533 NFELPSGANVPVTPD
+4533 NFELPSGVNVPVTPTTT
-4548 PHAEGDSAIYYIEP
+4548 HAEGDSAIYYIEP

-4574 DGTAALTEDTFFV
+4574 DGSAALTEKTVFAADV
-4587 AAVPALNDVTVT
+4587 ALDSVTVT

-4621 VVSFTLADGMT
+4621 VVAFTLSDGTT

-4638 ADGVTPTNFFVQGTL
+4638 ADGVTPTNFFVQGTPSD

-4658 AVTAPAD
+4658 AVTAPAE
-4665 AEAPFTIAPAPLSLN
+4665 AETPFTIAPAQLTLA
-4680 DGTVVKTY
+4680 GTVTKTY
-4688 DGTTAITT
+4688 DGTTAITASPT
-4696 APASAFTGFV
+4696 AAFTGFV
-4706 NGETIAPDWYYD
+4706 QGETIAPDWYYD
-4718 SANAGTRNVLV
+4718 GANAGTRDVLV
-4729 RVDDSV
+4729 RVDNST
-4735 AYTVGEM
+4735 AYTVG
-4742 DYYAV
+4742 DVTYYAV
-4747 YTAGEEGAMGVG
+4747 MTAGEEGAMGVG
-4759 NYGVDSALAAAQTV
+4759 NYGIDKALAASRTV

-4782 LTAVEQWYA
+4782 LTPVDQWYA
-4791 VFAGGGRIDKFVIT
+4791 VFAGGGRIDKFAIT
-4805 GITGVEVNGAP
+4805 GITGVEVGGDP
-4816 IEDVREYDRR
+4816 IGDEREYDRT

-4836 FGGEGTASG
+4836 FGGEGIASG

-4876 RFRLRWDAVPGNVGT
+4876 RFRLSWDADPGDVGT

-4908 SMSDYTG
+4908 SMSDYKG

-4958 DGIVLLNNNDFAID
+4958 GTAILLNDGKFMLG
-4972 AEGGVTFVDEEGAV
+4972 EGGGIAFVDVEGMPLEGDAL
-4986 TGAPVN
+4986 PVN
-4992 VLLNGDGSVG
+4992 VLRGEDGTIG
-5002 GYAFRLTGV
+5002 GYEFRLTGIV
-5011 TFTNTNYVWDT
+5011 FNDTNYVWDT
-5022 GVVTRIY
+5022 GTVTRIY
-5029 TSYAYTDAG
+5029 VSYDAENG
-5038 DEYGAPTRYVISP
+5038 YGAPTLYTITP
-5051 RALTV
+5051 RQLTI
-5056 DASALTDKTF
+5056 DADSLTDKTF

-5072 SVNTGVQGEYAIVG
+5072 SVNTGVEGEYAIVG
-5086 DASGALGAL
+5086 DANGAVGAL
-5095 AGVYSGVTIVP
+5095 AGIYSGVTIVP
-5106 KVLGVTFD
+5106 TVIGVTFD
-5114 SSALNR
+5114 STAANP
-5120 TTTAANYTIEG
+5120 TTNAANYTIAG
-5131 GEVTIDNLTIG
+5131 GEVTIESLMID
-5142 TGNVLTAERAL
+5142 TGNVLTAERVL
-5153 GEYRIGFGGMAGLDF
+5153 RGYRIGFGGMAGLDF

-5178 IAAAIAALTATAES
+5178 ISALVATAES
-5192 GKPLHADG
+5192 GEPLQADG
-5200 YTAGNAVAL
+5200 YTSGDPVAL
-5209 LNEALVSLFEVKLNT
+5209 LNAALISLFEVKLNT
-5224 EPVTLE
+5224 AEVTLE

-5241 SAVIDGMGRTTY
+5241 SAVKDGMGRTTY
-5253 SLTFSFTGVDGY
+5253 SLTFSFSGIDGY
-5265 DEDGFAT
+5265 DEDDYAT
-5272 DRYEFVL
+5272 DIYEFVL
-5279 KGATAADGAQY
+5279 KGNTAADGVKY
-5290 IPSTNASL
+5290 IPSTNASR

-5312 QTAGTAIATADDL
+5312 HTDGTAIATAYDL
-5325 LAFLKGGSGSG
+5325 LTFLKGGSGSG
-5336 YLTADIYGFDAAGK
+5336 YLIADIYGFDAAGER
-5350 GVTFGGTL
+5350 VTFGGTL

-5370 DLEAEQSGGYNA
+5370 DLKAVQSGGYDA
-5382 FGALVAVNNGTIRD
+5382 YGALVAVNDGAIRD
-5396 VTLKLMGCSVAFEES
+5396 VTLKLMGCDLAFDKS
-5411 NAVFGAIGFNNGS
+5411 NSVFGAVGVNNGD
-5424 LINVGVEIVGGIV
+5424 LVNVSVEVVGTLNI
-5437 VDGAAYVGGLAG
+5437 DGAQYAG
-5449 VNAARGTITD
+5449 ALTAVNTDMITD
-5459 CAATVSGAVKMT
+5459 CAATVSGAVNMT
-5471 STSGETVTPSGTF
+5471 STSGETVTQSGTF

-5499 AYGSG
+5499 AYGSA
-5504 SVLAADGGAIVG
+5504 SVSATVGGAIVG
-5516 EADGLTI
+5516 AADGLTI
-5523 GGVIAAAA
+5523 DGVIAAAA
-5531 WGVKGV
+5531 WGVNGV
-5537 VGSGTPTKVSGLYV
+5537 AGSGTPAVSGLYV
-5551 NTTADLG
+5551 NTKAALG
-5558 VTADALGI
+5558 VTADALGTE
-5566 ALNLLDPHEEGFI
+5566 LTLLLPHAEGYI
-5579 QYYFTSE
+5579 QYYFTSAD
-5586 GDFTS
+5586 DFTT
-5591 DGVRHNV
+5591 GTMRHNE

-5610 TIYSQ
+5610 RVYADDLT
-5615 DANVIAVEA
+5615 AVIAVEA
-5624 IAEMGKY
+5624 IAGMGKY
-5631 IWEGYGISYLTSV
+5631 IWEGYGISYLTAAN
-5644 PGGSVG
+5644 GGSVG

-5657 GVFALGSSLAD
+5657 GVFAAD
-5668 QYDDSAT
+5668 SPIAGQYDSVT

-5750 TTVGDITFDTDN
+5750 TTIGDITFDTDN

-5769 GGGSSVS
+5769 GGGGSVS

-5790 VNADKYYDGNAY
+5790 VNADKYYDGNAD
-5802 ATARLSDTIV
+5802 ATARLSDTT

-5817 TLGGVHVDESLQAA
+5817 TLGGVHVDESFRAT
-5831 ADANKA
+5831 ANANEA
-5837 KYVTIVNANT
+5837 KYVTVVNAAN
-5847 AVRTVLVNTDGNFVR
+5847 AVRTVLVDGQGNFVR

-5869 AEFVPVTIGEDKAP
+5869 AKFVPVTIGENKAT
-5883 FGVATPLEGYS
+5883 FGVDTPLAGYS

-5907 YADIVGVEGVDAGL
+5907 YADIVGVEGVDMTG
-5921 YSSAKVFVVTGTW
+5921 YRSAEVFVVTGTW
-5934 NGTEYGGE
+5934 NDSEFVG

-5960 FAEIDTLAVP
+5960 NAEIDTLAVP
-5970 QGFDWSTLAKYTIEA
+5970 QNFDWSTLAKYTIEGT
-5985 RILPIDLN
+5985 IKPINLN
-5993 IGVTISGAD
+5993 IGVAISGAD
-6002 QSYNHPIVEPTT
+6002 QSYRYKIDLPTT
-6014 KGGAATVG
+6014 SGGAVKVNMT
-6022 MGFDEAAEQ
+6022 FEEAAKT
-6031 YGLTQGEY
+6031 YGLTQEEY
-6039 DKLCLQAENIEVDA
+6039 ELLVSQTKSIEVAA

-6058 AQLVDEEKL
+6058 KQLIEDKIIEERDGKYWA
-6067 VENGDGTYSAKIK
+6067 VEQKYAKY
-6080 EYQQFTI
+6080 EI

-6105 GMLTLRYFKP
+6105 GTLTLRYFKP

-6134 RALQSNENGTAD
+6134 RALQSNEGGTAD

-6158 DFGGKGA
+6158 DFGGEGA
-6165 MLAWRTAE
+6165 MLAW
-6173 GNMLD
+6173 GGMLD

-6185 GEYVLSNIFEFNEG
+6185 GGYVLSNIFEFNEG

-6207 ESIGEGGVVSNLT
+6207 ESIGEGGMVSNLT

-6257 GSTSASKAALA
+6257 GSKTAGAATLA

-6280 GTAVADALIFAGADG
+6280 GTAVADGLIFAAESG

-6300 GIAFNLDNAETETA
+6300 GIAFNRDNAETETA

-6334 TLGGAVAESNAG
+6334 TLGGAVGEDNAG
-6346 GGNGYVQGLAT
+6346 TGNGYVAGLAS
-6357 RNGAAVTDGDTSSAE
+6357 RDGAAVTDGDTSSAE
-6372 IVWSDNALIK
+6372 IVWSGNASIK
-6382 SVIERYVFNFKL
+6382 SVIERYVFNSEL
-6394 VSYEG
+6394 VRYVG

-6413 LRLFEF
+6413 IRLFEF
-6419 VGKADVTHPSASAWG
+6419 VGAADVTHQNAAAWG

>member
-1 MTHSSTKTKL
+1 MTHSSTRTKL
-11 IAAFTVLAVV
+11 IAAITVLAVA
-21 LACVFAAVF
+21 LACVFAAIF
-30 YTRTGEE
+30 YTRTQDALTPEE
-37 NDAPA
+37 VP
-42 QSGESA
+42 SGESA
-48 SVFPLDYG
+48 TTFPLDYG
-56 DPVEDTVPS
+56 DPVENTVPS
-65 GAAKIENQQQFYEF
+65 GATAISNVDQLISF
-79 INGTGSYGTASYGYL
+79 INGTASYGYL
-94 ADNITLSTWVRGD
+94 TTNITLGSWPYTDRVIE
-107 LVLDSGRT
+107 SNQT
-115 LDGRGKTVTIVN
+115 LDGRGKTITIVN
-127 DTTSSGTVESAGAN
+127 DRDSLDSVYNSQWTGTHIVKSAAQFEQWWGNYGDNSESAKVTLPGGQKAYGVSDLASAN
-141 RALAHT
+141 
-147 MLSVFDADYNGTT
+147 Y
-160 HIGLQSWYDAWWG
+160 
-173 ADNMSGNYY
+173 
-182 SINGKQSYALS
+182 
-193 DIVSVNRGTIKNLKV
+193 GTIKNLKV
-208 QMNGH
+208 VMNGNSA
-213 TDGVVDHIA
+213 DRKDHIV
-222 LATEDGNVS
+222 TMREDGHVA
-231 MGVIAGINE
+231 MGVIAGYNAGSIINCSVT
-240 GDIVNCTVDIND
+240 VNDKF
-252 RYGIVPSDIVVGGR
+252 GIVPSPYAVVGESNIQKVSYQGM
-266 SGATLYSRQD
+266 T
-276 MVAVGGVVGY
+276 AVGGIAGY
-286 NTGNIVGT
+286 NAGNILGSSVS
-294 KVNLNDGSLGIY
+294 LNADIGIF
-306 RARKRF
+306 RSQIQLRTSG
-312 DANRVSGTVS
+312 VSGYGRV
-322 NLSIDSGSLGGVA
+322 LSLSTESSSVGGVA

-341 TITGL
+341 TISG
-346 DFYINNKCWL
+346 INAYGGSCWV
-356 YNDAWHWQTSYTG
+356 YNDAWHNQTSYSG
-369 LLVGLSNSSNAAADY
+369 LVVGLGNATATNATYKLSGAY
-384 NLDGSNWTIDPGV
+384 NAGVDWTIRPGT
-397 ITNLTIDWADGV
+397 INNLTLSW
-409 KVATEAHGNGTL
+409 HGNFSFASESYATNATTSMVSNYGRTINGQAWYAVGT
-421 SGYRDSGRGASISAG
+421 
-436 DYGTG
+436 
-441 VSQGSW
+441 
-447 QPVGN
+447 
-452 YVGIIAGRMTTSAGG
+452 YVGIIGGRLGTSATNTTLA
-467 SNYIAAQINVYDT
+467 NYINVYNT
-480 NFNKSVSGNNGVR
+480 NFGSGRWNYNPWALDAFSDGDKSKYTVNINTASGNRAVPL
-493 WNFHPWATSE
+493 F
-503 VNNGYGS
+503 
-510 EYPITD
+510 
-516 HEFPIYGYGDNEA
+516 GYGDGGNNYIKTVNA
-529 VYGTINTVDTKL
+529 PTARFDGQIKAGNNTNILT
-541 EGQYL
+541 Q
-546 SGENTGTS
+546 
-554 ITSKGATAG
+554 GATAT
-563 YIWSGGVDSSGEAY
+563 YIWSGEVVDGVAY
-577 SGLLQNIELSPMFDN
+577 AGLLQNIDLNGIADLNGRPHNIYQFEGRAGGTRTSYKGSDN
-592 VEPSIYKFVGYV
+592 IYGA
-604 DGVQTSSAGSTNYM
+604 DL
-618 GDIGKSNL
+618 GDSHL
-626 LIVPTG
+626 LRLPVY
-632 TTGTTGSTGSTNSQ
+632 STGGN
-646 ISLEY
+646 IDLEY
-651 RYSVTAK
+651 RYALTCTTLPDAASV
-658 ALPTD
+658 
-663 DSLDAFF
+663 DAFF
-670 GVNEGSGFGYAY
+670 GVNSGSGFGYAY

-693 VSGTVSPSG
+693 VSGTLAPSG
-702 SRVFPDWKTFDGQ
+702 SRVFPSWKTLDGQ
-715 GHSLI
+715 GHRLTVTST
-720 INSVGARVSSSAT
+720 NAVSGSGAQVT
-733 QEVGGMTFNA
+733 TGGQTFNA
-743 YGDLVS
+743 YGDFISVNNGV
-749 INNGTIVDVNVRFEG
+749 INNVVFRQI
-764 QGGRGDISGVS
+764 GGGERADITGISG
-775 GNVAYGNIV
+775 NAAYGNIV
-784 GVNKGTLNDVKLN
+784 GVNNGTMNAVYHN
-797 DVSNTALRTR
+797 NAGGEALRT
-807 VTTNGAYLAL
+807 VVSTSGAYLAL

-826 TINTVHV
+826 TINNTASIV
-833 ITWSEFYG
+833 WNDFQGS
-841 WAQSGTFVGGVVG
+841 AQNGTFVGGVVG
-854 LNSGDGKIWNV
+854 LNMGGGTLKNAKIDGV
-865 KADGDGCTITASGG
+865 ATATMKASRG
-879 EAYVGGVLGLGEN
+879 EAYLGGVLGLGAN
-892 SSDATRKVVDLT
+892 GSNGGRTVGGLSVTSSLT
-904 VDSTL
+904 S
-909 IENGAHVSPFRNWLY
+909 SPFENWFFA
-924 TGKRH
+924 GKQ
-929 VATANAYSGFLAGAV
+929 TLDQTSGAYVGMLSGGV
-944 AVNATESASNPAI
+944 TSNPDE
-957 TGMLVLM
+957 TDRPLLGMIVLM
-964 PETSSEIGW
+964 PDTQYDLGW
-973 FTGATGTPSLL
+973 FTDRTNTPSLL
-984 GRVGSSEGYVA
+984 GRSNGTASAQGYIA
-995 TDLVGGANIIAA
+995 TSMVGGYSVVAQ
-1007 DASKNYASA
+1007 DASNLYISA
-1016 AVSNWNGDLNFE
+1016 AISDYNGSLINGAFSGTFAIDTTYIRGTAEPIVYYEHIADVGATVSGNAISVPSN
-1028 YSTAS
+1028 AS
-1033 VYFDSDIYNNST
+1033 GLSVID
-1045 YVNTVNSITLQYRN
+1045 NTDNT
-1059 MAAPSS
+1059 
-1065 GVSFAPNLTAS
+1065 
-1076 RQNISLPST
+1076 
-1085 ILEAEN
+1085 E
-1091 AANDGNY
+1091 NY
-1098 AQTIALYYDYEAKI
+1098 AQTIALRYVYEIGIDQTANDA
-1112 FDGAAAD
+1112 DGSTSEHA
-1119 HPLRHFLSGE
+1119 LRLFLSGDALGAGLE
-1129 TPAATYGTH
+1129 KYPGSYK
-1138 NAIAAGATS
+1138 AIAAGATS
-1147 AVITSDLTLSAD
+1147 AVITSNLTLSAD

-1169 VSLDGGGHT
+1169 VKLDGGGHT
-1178 VTINNNLKGTLQG
+1178 VTINNNVNGTLQG

-1209 AINRAEITDVKL
+1209 AINRAEITNVKL
-1221 NVTGSRD
+1221 NVSGSRS
-1228 LNGDNVVYGAVGVNV
+1228 LSGDNVVYGAIGVNV
-1243 GGVGEMGN
+1243 GGTGEIGN
-1251 AVDAKL
+1251 EVRAYIDG
-1257 LNVDVTWN
+1257 VDVTWAQN
-1265 GGVALQGGGDMYF
+1265 VSLSGGGDQIF
-1278 GGIAGFVGYDGQAD
+1278 GGIVGIAGYPGNVD
-1292 DGDLVVNSDLV
+1292 NSDLV

-1310 TGSYYR
+1310 TGSYNR
-1316 ANAGAYGYIFGGS
+1316 ANVGAYGYIFGGS
-1329 VGGVDGTKATWMGDV
+1329 VGGTEGTKATWRGDV
-1344 SMKGAESA
+1344 TMTGADNA
-1352 TVIFGGIAGTFES
+1352 NVIFGGVAATFNT
-1365 GRIAGASATFGS
+1365 GNLVGASATFGS
-1377 TSTWQGYLDGHLY
+1377 AASWKDYLDGHLY
-1390 DKAFDLT
+1390 DNAFDLT
-1397 VTGGNVMAGGVVGHM
+1397 VNGGNVMAGGVVGHM
-1412 PGDGNLNN
+1412 PGDGNLKN
-1420 SSALFNVDFDVVQTG
+1420 SSALFNVDFEVVKTG
-1435 AAGDPYNVDVGGV
+1435 DASSTYNVDVGGV

-1454 GTATSATVSGLG
+1454 GTVTSATVSGLG
-1466 AIAVTAA
+1466 ALAVQGT
-1473 AGANVRMGGAVGAAG
+1473 GTIRMGGAVGAAG
-1488 ISPTLSDVKA
+1488 STPTLSDVKA
-1498 MLAGGLYNVNTPGDY
+1498 MLAGGLYNRTTPGDY

-1521 GSVTVNGAV
+1521 GGVTVNGAV

-1537 EYSAENAYGGSPKGT
+1537 EYSAENAYGGSPET
-1552 LGGGYRIVDAS
+1552 TTSLGGGYRIVDMS
-1563 GNDVDYLAINPSGM
+1563 GNDVDYLAVNPVGM
-1577 TAVNMGPVF
+1577 TVYGQAPVF
-1586 AASWNFGSASAVTV
+1586 VRSWNFGSASAVTV

-1613 ASVKVYT
+1613 SSVYVYT
-1620 NDNKR
+1620 NDNNR

-1637 PYAASTDPSVY
+1637 PYADSLVTDDSDY
-1648 GQSKYRYYG
+1648 AQSRSRYYG
-1657 WYAGAQTVALAQS
+1657 WYAGAQTVSLTQS
-1670 GEFSTQDF
+1670 GEFSTQDK
-1678 NIYLY
+1678 NIFLY

-1698 GNSGLGYK
+1698 GDSGSGYK
-1706 ITVAGAMGSNIAPQE
+1706 VTVARAMNSNIAPQE

-1749 VNNGVVSNV
+1749 VNYGTVRNV
-1758 NVIIS
+1758 NVVI

-1772 TIDYAKVME
+1772 TIDYANVME
-1781 TAEHAYPSD
+1781 TAEDAYPSD

-1797 YDDGY
+1797 YDGY
-1802 AGVIFGMLVGV
+1802 AGVIFGMFVGV

-1915 DIDAPH
+1915 DINAPH

-1975 ERAVVKGVGYMYN
+1975 ERAVVKGVGYLYN

-2022 TSTYKRINPST
+2022 TNTYKRINPST
-2033 LDSVYV
+2033 LDSIYV

-2045 RAVNGSKVGLIT
+2045 RAVNGSRVGIVT

-2063 VTVGEDGTT
+2063 VKGDADGNA
-2072 VTTNIDTTKLK
+2072 VETNINADRI
-2083 NVVWKVNYYGDAPWA
+2083 NNIVWKVNYYGDAPWA

-2117 VYGYA
+2117 VFGYA
-2122 AADVDGYH
+2122 AGTVDGYH

-2199 QGITRLTTYHALDS
+2199 GGITRLKTYHDLGS
-2213 GDPVQ
+2213 GAAVEA
-2218 PSAIVDVADRLTSFT
+2218 SAIVDVANRLTSFT

-2293 AAEQYGLAKTEAR
+2293 AAGQYGLAKTEAR

-2319 NNIEVNYGA
+2319 NNIEVNFGA
-2328 TAVTMPAN
+2328 TAVTMPSH
-2336 KTLDGQGFTVTLT
+2336 KTLDGQGFTVTLI
-2349 ARDQVTAHQMWS
+2349 ASGQVTAHQMWS

-2376 AVGNLVSDQENV
+2376 AVGNLVSEQENV

-2452 LKNSVTVFN
+2452 LPNSVTVFN

-2581 GLVGWMLNGGEIY
+2581 GLVGWMLDGGEIY

-2734 RATNESFRN
+2734 RAANESFHN

-2752 IKLLNEHREWDAI
+2752 IKLLNEHPEWDAI

-2787 VPVAHRV
+2787 VPVAHRAV
-2794 NGEVVQGADFTF
+2794 DGEVVQGADFTF
-2806 ENYNNYHSADS
+2806 ENYNNYHSANS
-2817 EANESI
+2817 EVNKSI
-2823 FKDVQHVVDK
+2823 FKGVKTVVDE

-2950 FQLYT
+2950 FKLYT

-3024 AVAIAPDLDRYDT
+3024 AVAIAPDLERYDT
-3037 VMKVGEDEN
+3037 VMRVGEDEN

-3104 ADADGNLQSPDR
+3104 ADEHGNLQPPDR
-3116 LTGAPRDAGEY
+3116 LPGAPRDAGEY

-3182 GTDEVTGATVFTYTA
+3182 GTDKVTDATVFTYTA
-3197 SPEKTPEGFLIGGS
+3197 SPEKPPEGFLIGGS
-3211 FAGKDQGE
+3211 FEGKDQGE

-3224 DDSNV
+3224 DDRNV

-3237 SGTSATVSAHKI
+3237 SGTTATVTPHKI
-3249 MLISDPDGNATNF
+3249 MLISDPKGNATNF

-3270 DGKTVAADIDGYYN
+3270 DGKTVAANIDGYYN

-3293 NSTITPYT
+3293 NSTITPYK

-3314 AGNKWRWT
+3314 AGDEWRWT
-3322 DANQR
+3322 GANER
-3327 QVEYRHDYS
+3327 QVQYRHDYY
-3336 YTEAAFEGSTVNIA
+3336 YTEAAFAGSTVNIA
-3350 DAAPGSTTFDRN
+3350 GAASGSTTFDRN
-3362 GVISGM
+3362 GEISGM

-3429 FVYSMDDIFRT
+3429 FVYSMEDIFRT
-3440 YDGTKPDASADL
+3440 YDGTKPDATADL

-3458 VTDPNGYV
+3458 ATDRNGHI
-3466 LNTDDATYK
+3466 LTADDATYK
-3475 LTYTINGDAIDVSK
+3475 LTYTINGGAIDVSK

-3570 GAFDDYLISGADKD
+3570 GEFSDYLKAGDDKD
-3584 FVLETTP
+3584 FELDTTP
-3591 VDIGGFDYD
+3591 VDIGGVNYD
-3600 VLAVDGDADNLNY
+3600 VLAVDGDDTNINY
-3613 YVEDVSPAVGG
+3613 FVEDVSPAVGG

-3633 SVTMLYSGRKYFD
+3633 SVTMLYSGRSYFD
-3646 YNAPYSTTIDIDGLL
+3646 YKSPYNTSIVIDGLL
-3661 TEDKLQVGGEFV
+3661 TEDRLQVGGEFV
-3673 NARVGENKQVTMDVD
+3673 NARVGENKQVTMDVGR
-3688 SLEVGDKTYN
+3688 LEVGDKTYN
-3698 ILQASKYESGDSP
+3698 ILQASEYESASSP
-3711 NAAEGD
+3711 NSNEGD
-3717 NFPGNYYVDDE
+3717 NFPGNYYVDDK
-3728 TIDGVGLI
+3728 TIDGVGVI

-3750 TQTVSDDYFTLEG
+3750 TQTISNDDFTLEG
-3763 ASLSN
+3763 ASWSN
-3768 NVGDKFTYRRDNKFS
+3768 NVGAKFTYRRGNEFS
-3783 GSASKGSGWGNADE
+3783 GSASKGSGWGNADD
-3797 ISEIIDVA
+3797 IADIIDVA
-3805 IAREGGDDGNAGTY
+3805 IARDGGGDGNAGTY

-3825 VGVNGGEPDYIWA
+3825 VGVDGGGPDYTWA
-3838 DGLGADG
+3838 DGLGATG
-3845 GELTFKFTVNKQ
+3845 GELTFKFTVNRQ

-3876 GGAQD
+3876 GGRQD
-3881 IEISASVS
+3881 IQISASVF
-3889 DEDGNELTLEP
+3889 DEDRNELVLKT
-3900 SVSDATNV
+3900 SFGNANNV

-3920 PIGDYTAE
+3920 PIGDYAVDVDVE
-3928 VGVALSAE
+3928 LSAE
-3936 DEVNYEYTGGETS
+3936 DEVNYEYAGGETS

-3965 KEFDNTVATDT
+3965 KEFDNTVATAT

-3990 SAYNENSFVGE
+3990 SAYNENSFAGE
-4001 AVYRDPK
+4001 AYYRNSA

-4013 EVLFPIKSYTIGG
+4013 DVLFPIKSYTIGG
-4026 TRYDVLTVGG
+4026 TRYDVLTVGD
-4036 EQINHYID
+4036 EQINHYIEGAATED
-4044 GATREDDY
+4044 GC
-4052 SVVGG
+4052 SVAKAGY
-4057 VGVIDK
+4057 INK
-4063 YTIGS
+4063 YEIHR

-4076 GYTSGAAEKSMKEAV
+4076 GWLSGAAEKSMRVATEESAV
-4091 DGAQFEYRAGATYTA
+4091 FEYRAGATYTA

-4126 GTPQI
+4126 GAPQI

-4137 SFTVNISGD
+4137 SFTIAFAGD

-4187 SQDPDNPDAGFV
+4187 SQDPDHPEAGFT

-4210 SKRYGEEGYAGPAVG
+4210 SKRYGDEGYAGPAVG
-4225 DETVVLTVTVTDKYD
+4225 DQTVVLTVTVTDKYD
-4240 QTTKVPFDKTVV
+4240 QTAKVPFDKTVV

-4297 DAVIPVFPEDTPP
+4297 DAVIPVFPEGTPP

-4332 AAVEITSVDKTYDG
+4332 AAAEITSVDKTYDG
-4346 TTSFTGATTIT
+4346 TTSFTGAKIT
-4357 AAPQEVAAAITGSYL
+4357 AAPQEVATAITGSYL
-4372 SPDATHASDGVTRI
+4372 SPDATHASDGTRI

-4400 LTVQKT
+4400 LEVQKT

-4426 AEGGVQVDNVAIIR
+4426 AEDGVQVDNVAIIR
-4440 RLVIANESA
+4440 RLVIADESA

-4457 AKTYDATADV
+4457 AKTYDATANV
-4467 DIPEGTV
+4467 VIPEGTA

-4505 FMQDGVPLEAA
+4505 FLGADGVPLEAA

-4533 NFELPSGANVPVTPD
+4533 NFELPSGVNVPVTPTE

-4562 VELTITQLSKTY
+4562 VELTIRQLSKTY
-4574 DGTAALTEDTFFV
+4574 DGTAAVTESTVFAADV
-4587 AAVPALNDVTVT
+4587 ALDSVTVT

-4621 VVSFTLADGMT
+4621 VVAFTLANGTT

-4653 SGTAV
+4653 SGAAV

-4665 AEAPFTIAPAPLSLN
+4665 AEAPFTIAPAPLTLN
-4680 DGTVVKTY
+4680 AGTVVKTY
-4688 DGTTAITT
+4688 DGTTAITASPT
-4696 APASAFTGFV
+4696 AAFTGFV
-4706 NGETIAPDWYYD
+4706 PGETIAPDWYYD

-4729 RVDDSV
+4729 RVDNST
-4735 AYTVGEM
+4735 AYTVG
-4742 DYYAV
+4742 DVTYYAV
-4747 YTAGEEGAMGVG
+4747 MTAGEEGAMGVG
-4759 NYGVDSALAAAQTV
+4759 NYGIDSTLAAPQKV

-4826 FNDRVDFVVD
+4826 FNDRVDFVVN
-4836 FGGEGTASG
+4836 FGDKGTVP
-4845 AGRSTATVTAPFSQ
+4845 GRGISSATVTAPFSQ
-4859 TSVSEEDGS
+4859 TSVSEENGTE
-4868 QTSTNDSL
+4868 TSTNDSL
-4876 RFRLRWDAVPGNVGT
+4876 RFRLRWNAAPGNVGT

-4958 DGIVLLNNNDFAID
+4958 GNAILLNDGKFMLGEGGGIAFVD
-4972 AEGGVTFVDEEGAV
+4972 AEGMPLEGDAL
-4986 TGAPVN
+4986 PVN
-4992 VLLNGDGSVG
+4992 VLKGEDGTIG
-5002 GYAFRLTGV
+5002 GYEFRLTGV
-5011 TFTNTNYVWDT
+5011 VFNDTNYVWDS

-5029 TSYAYTDAG
+5029 TSYEYTDAG
-5038 DEYGAPTRYVISP
+5038 EVYGAQTLYTITPKP
-5051 RALTV
+5051 LTV
-5056 DASALTDKTF
+5056 NADSLTDKTF

-5072 SVNTGVQGEYAIVG
+5072 SVDTGVQGEYAIVG

-5095 AGVYSGVTIVP
+5095 AGVYSGVTITP
-5106 KVLGVTFD
+5106 RVLGVTFD
-5114 SSALNR
+5114 STAANPK
-5120 TTTAANYTIEG
+5120 TNAANYTIADG
-5131 GEVTIDNLTIG
+5131 GVTIDNLTIG

-5173 ADEAA
+5173 AD
-5178 IAAAIAALTATAES
+5178 AAAIAALTATAES

-5200 YTAGNAVAL
+5200 YTSGDAVAL
-5209 LNEALVSLFEVKLNT
+5209 LNAALIALFEVKLNT
-5224 EPVTLE
+5224 APVTLE

-5241 SAVIDGMGRTTY
+5241 SAVTDGMGRTTY

-5279 KGATAADGAQY
+5279 KGAAADGGDY

-5306 QLAAAT
+5306 QLAEAT
-5312 QTAGTAIATADDL
+5312 QTAGTAIATADEL

-5382 FGALVAVNNGTIRD
+5382 YGALVAVNNGTIRD
-5396 VTLKLMGCSVAFEES
+5396 VNLKLMGCDLAFEQS
-5411 NAVFGAIGFNNGS
+5411 GAVFGA
-5424 LINVGVEIVGGIV
+5424 VGVNNDDLVNVSVEVVGTLNI
-5437 VDGAAYVGGLAG
+5437 DGAQYAG
-5449 VNAARGTITD
+5449 ALTAVNTGTITD
-5459 CAATVSGAVKMT
+5459 CAATVSGEVNMT
-5471 STSGETVTPSGTF
+5471 PTSGETVTQSGTF
-5484 GGLAGLGGGTMTRVA
+5484 GGLAGRAGGTMTRVA
-5499 AYGSG
+5499 AYGGG
-5504 SVLAADGGAIVG
+5504 SVSAADGGAIVG
-5516 EADGLTI
+5516 EANGLTI
-5523 GGVIAAAA
+5523 DGVIAAAA

-5551 NTTADLG
+5551 NTAADLG
-5558 VTADALGI
+5558 VTADALGD
-5566 ALNLLDPHEEGFI
+5566 ALSLLAPHTDGFI

-5591 DGVRHNV
+5591 GGVRHNE

-5610 TIYSQ
+5610 RVYTE
-5615 DANVIAVEA
+5615 DLTAVIAVEA

-5631 IWEGYGISYLTSV
+5631 IWEGYGISYLTAAN
-5644 PGGSVG
+5644 GGSIG

-5657 GVFALGSSLAD
+5657 GVFATATPID
-5668 QYDDSAT
+5668 EQYDSVT

-5697 GTASVKEV
+5697 GTASVREV
-5705 IYNGTVQEYTVK
+5705 IYSGTAQEYTVT

-5732 AVGYYSKSFV
+5732 TVGYYSKSFV
-5742 EGVISGGG
+5742 EGVISGGS
-5750 TTVGDITFDTDN
+5750 TTVGNITFDLDN
-5762 RVAYKIE
+5762 RVAYTVE

-5790 VNADKYYDGNAY
+5790 VYADKYYDGNSD
-5802 ATARLSDTIV
+5802 ATASLSDSAV
-5812 VADKE
+5812 GDKAS
-5817 TLGGVHVDESLQAA
+5817 LSGAYVDESYAVTVN
-5831 ADANKA
+5831 ANAA
-5837 KYVTIVNANT
+5837 KYVTVVNAAN
-5847 AVRTVLVNTDGNFVR
+5847 AVRTVLVDADGNFVH

-5869 AEFVPVTIGEDKAP
+5869 AEFVPVTIGEDKAS
-5883 FGVATPLEGYS
+5883 FGVATPLAGYS

-5907 YADIVGVEGVDAGL
+5907 YADIVGVEGVDTTS
-5921 YSSAKVFVVTGTW
+5921 YTSAKVFVVTGTW
-5934 NGTEYGGE
+5934 NGAEFGGE
-5942 KLLFAPQSGNLN
+5942 LLFAPGSGNLN
-5954 LTNASW
+5954 LTAPTW
-5960 FAEIDTLAVP
+5960 KAQITALAVP
-5970 QGFDWSTLAKYTIEA
+5970 QDFDWSTLAEYTIEGA
-5985 RILPIDLN
+5985 IKPIDLK

-6014 KGGAATVG
+6014 SGGAAKVNMT
-6022 MGFDEAAEQ
+6022 FEEAAKT
-6031 YGLTQGEY
+6031 YGLTQEEY
-6039 DKLCLQAENIEVDA
+6039 ELLVSQTESIEVAA

-6058 AQLVDEEKL
+6058 AQLVEEGKL
-6067 VENGDGTYSAKIK
+6067 VANGDGTYSAAAKK
-6080 EYQQFTI
+6080 YQQFKI
-6087 ATSGGGTDKSG
+6087 ATSGGGTDSSG

-6105 GMLTLRYFKP
+6105 GMLTLRYFEP
-6115 DIDKED
+6115 EIVD

-6146 YNTLDYRLSADI
+6146 YNTLDYKLSADI
-6158 DFGGKGA
+6158 DFGGEGA
-6165 MLAWRTAE
+6165 MLAWRSE

-6185 GEYVLSNIFEFNEG
+6185 GEHVLSNIFEFNEG

-6220 VVDSVFDAFGDNTVT
+6220 VVDSVFDAFGDNTAT

-6257 GSTSASKAALA
+6257 GSKSASKAVLA
-6268 GLVANNFGTVKG
+6268 GLVANNFGSIKG
-6280 GTAVADALIFAGADG
+6280 GVAVADGLIFAAENGT
-6295 KTDAV
+6295 TDAV
-6300 GIAFNLDNAETETA
+6300 GIAFNRDNAETETA
-6314 ASVESSNAVAAIR
+6314 ASVENSNAVAAIR
-6327 AYGGASG
+6327 AYGGNAG
-6334 TLGGAVAESNAG
+6334 TLGGAVDGGNAG
-6346 GGNGYVQGLAT
+6346 TGNGYVQGLAT
-6357 RNGAAVTDGDTSSAE
+6357 RNGAAVTDGDTSSDGTL
-6372 IVWSDNALIK
+6372 VWRDNASIK
-6382 SVIERYVFNFKL
+6382 SVIKSRVFNSEL
-6394 VSYEG
+6394 VSYVG

-6413 LRLFEF
+6413 IRLFEF
-6419 VGKADVTHPSASAWG
+6419 ITAADVTNSTATAWG
-6434 KYAEWLAAHALN
+6434 KYAAWLAAHTLK

>member
-11 IAAFTVLAVV
+11 IAAITVLAVA
-21 LACVFAAVF
+21 LACVFAAIF
-30 YTRTGEE
+30 YTRTQDALTPEE
-37 NDAPA
+37 VP
-42 QSGESA
+42 SGESA
-48 SVFPLDYG
+48 SAFPLDYG
-56 DPVEDTVPS
+56 DPVENTVPS
-65 GAAKIENQQQFYEF
+65 GATAISNVDQLISF
-79 INGTGSYGTASYGYL
+79 INGTASYGYL
-94 ADNITLSTWVRGD
+94 TTNITLGSWPYTDRVI
-107 LVLDSGRT
+107 DSNQT
-115 LDGRGKTVTIVN
+115 LDGRGYTITIVN
-127 DTTSSGTVESAGAN
+127 DRDGLDSVYNSQWTGKHIVESAAQ
-141 RALAHT
+141 
-147 MLSVFDADYNGTT
+147 FE
-160 HIGLQSWYDAWWG
+160 QWWG
-173 ADNMSGNYY
+173 NYGDNSESAKVTLPGGQKAYGVSDLASANY
-182 SINGKQSYALS
+182 
-193 DIVSVNRGTIKNLKV
+193 GTIKNLKV
-208 QMNGH
+208 VMNGNSA
-213 TDGVVDHIA
+213 DRKDHIV
-222 LATEDGNVS
+222 TMREDGHVA
-231 MGVIAGINE
+231 MGVIAGYNAGSIINCSVT
-240 GDIVNCTVDIND
+240 VNDKF
-252 RYGIVPSDIVVGGR
+252 GIVPSPYAVVGESNIQKVSYQGM
-266 SGATLYSRQD
+266 T
-276 MVAVGGVVGY
+276 AVGGIAGY
-286 NTGNIVGT
+286 NAGNILGSSVS
-294 KVNLNDGSLGIY
+294 LNADIGIF
-306 RARKRF
+306 RSQIQLRTSG
-312 DANRVSGTVS
+312 VSGYGRV
-322 NLSIDSGSLGGVA
+322 LSLSTESSSVGGVA

-341 TITGL
+341 TISG
-346 DFYINNKCWL
+346 INAYGGSCWV
-356 YNDAWHWQTSYTG
+356 YNDAWHNQTSYSG
-369 LLVGLSNSSNAAADY
+369 LVVGLGNATATNATYKLSGAY
-384 NLDGSNWTIDPGV
+384 NAGVDWTIRPGT
-397 ITNLTIDWADGV
+397 INNLTLSW
-409 KVATEAHGNGTL
+409 HGNFSFASESYATNATTSMVSNHGRTINGQDWYAVGT
-421 SGYRDSGRGASISAG
+421 
-436 DYGTG
+436 
-441 VSQGSW
+441 
-447 QPVGN
+447 
-452 YVGIIAGRMTTSAGG
+452 YVGIIGGRLGTSATNTTLA
-467 SNYIAAQINVYDT
+467 NYINVYNT
-480 NFNKSVSGNNGVR
+480 NFGSDRWNYNPWALDAFSDGDKSKYTVNINTASGNRAVPL
-493 WNFHPWATSE
+493 F
-503 VNNGYGS
+503 
-510 EYPITD
+510 
-516 HEFPIYGYGDNEA
+516 GYGDGGNNYIKTVNA
-529 VYGTINTVDTKL
+529 PTARFDGQIKAGNNTNILT
-541 EGQYL
+541 Q
-546 SGENTGTS
+546 
-554 ITSKGATAG
+554 GATAT
-563 YIWSGGVDSSGEAY
+563 YIWSGEVVDGVAY
-577 SGLLQNIELSPMFDN
+577 AGLLQNIDLNGIADLNGRPHNIYQFEGYAGGTRTSYEGSDN
-592 VEPSIYKFVGYV
+592 IY
-604 DGVQTSSAGSTNYM
+604 
-618 GDIGKSNL
+618 GDDLGDSHL
-626 LIVPTG
+626 LRLPVY
-632 TTGTTGSTGSTNSQ
+632 TTGGN
-646 ISLEY
+646 IDLEY
-651 RYSVTAK
+651 RYALTCTT
-658 ALPTD
+658 LPTAA
-663 DSLDAFF
+663 SLDAFF
-670 GVNEGSGFGYAY
+670 GVNEGSGLGYAY
-682 ANAVILNADNT
+682 ANAAVLTADNT
-693 VSGTVSPSG
+693 VSGELAPSG
-702 SRVFPDWKTFDGQ
+702 SRVFPSWKTLDGQ
-715 GHSLI
+715 GHRLTVTSS
-720 INSVGARVSSSAT
+720 NAVSGSGAQVT
-733 QEVGGMTFNA
+733 TGGQTFNA
-743 YGDLVS
+743 YGDFISVNNGV
-749 INNGTIVDVNVRFEG
+749 INNVVFRQI
-764 QGGRGDISGVS
+764 GGGERAAITVS
-775 GNVAYGNIV
+775 GNVAYGNVV
-784 GVNKGTLNDVKLN
+784 GVNNGTMNAVYHN
-797 DVSNTALRTR
+797 NAGGEALRT
-807 VTTNGAYLAL
+807 VVSTSGAYLAL

-826 TINTVHV
+826 TINNTASIV
-833 ITWSEFYG
+833 WNDFQGS
-841 WAQSGTFVGGVVG
+841 AQTGTFVGGVVG
-854 LNSGDGKIWNV
+854 LNMGGGTLKNAKIDGV
-865 KADGDGCTITASGG
+865 ATATMKASRG
-879 EAYVGGVLGLGEN
+879 EAYLGGVLGLGAN
-892 SSDATRKVVDLT
+892 GSNGGRTVGGLSVTSSLT
-904 VDSTL
+904 S
-909 IENGAHVSPFRNWLY
+909 SPFENWFFA
-924 TGKRH
+924 GKQ
-929 VATANAYSGFLAGAV
+929 TLDQTSTSGAYVGMLAGGV
-944 AVNATESASNPAI
+944 TSDPTETDRPLL
-957 TGMLVLM
+957 GMIVLM
-964 PETSSEIGW
+964 PDTQYDLGW
-973 FTGATGTPSLL
+973 FTDRTNTPSLL
-984 GRVGSSEGYVA
+984 GRSNGAASGEGYIA
-995 TDLVGGANIIAA
+995 TRMVGGYSVVAQ
-1007 DASKNYASA
+1007 DASNLYISA
-1016 AVSNWNGDLNFE
+1016 AISDYNGSLINGAFSGTFAIDTTYIRGTAEPIVYYEHIADVGATVSGNAISVPSN
-1028 YSTAS
+1028 AS
-1033 VYFDSDIYNNST
+1033 GLSVID
-1045 YVNTVNSITLQYRN
+1045 NTDN
-1059 MAAPSS
+1059 P
-1065 GVSFAPNLTAS
+1065 
-1076 RQNISLPST
+1076 
-1085 ILEAEN
+1085 E
-1091 AANDGNY
+1091 NY
-1098 AQTIALYYDYEAKI
+1098 AQTIALRYVYEIGIDQTANDA
-1112 FDGAAAD
+1112 DGSTSEHA
-1119 HPLRHFLSGE
+1119 LRLFLSGDALGAGLE
-1129 TPAATYGTH
+1129 KYPGSYK
-1138 NAIAAGATS
+1138 AIAAGATA
-1147 AVITSDLTLSAD
+1147 AVVTSDLTVGAN

-1169 VSLDGGGHT
+1169 TSLNGGGHT
-1178 VTINNNLKGTLQG
+1178 VTISGNISSLQG
-1191 GATYELGGVARNV
+1191 GATYELGGAAHNV

-1209 AINRAEITDVKL
+1209 AINRAEITNVKL
-1221 NVTGSRD
+1221 NVSGSRS
-1228 LNGDNVVYGAVGVNV
+1228 LSGDNVVYGAIGVNV
-1243 GGVGEMGN
+1243 GGTGDIGN
-1251 AVDAKL
+1251 EVRAYIDG
-1257 LNVDVTWN
+1257 VDVTWAQN
-1265 GGVALQGGGDMYF
+1265 VSLSGGGDQIF
-1278 GGIAGFVGYDGQAD
+1278 GGIVGIAGYPGNVD
-1292 DGDLVVNSDLV
+1292 NSDLV

-1316 ANAGAYGYIFGGS
+1316 ANVGAYGYIFGGS

-1344 SMKGAESA
+1344 TMTGADNA
-1352 TVIFGGIAGTFES
+1352 NVIFGGVAATFNT
-1365 GRIAGASATFGS
+1365 GNLVGASATFGS

-1390 DKAFDLT
+1390 DNAFDLT
-1397 VTGGNVMAGGVVGHM
+1397 VNGGNVMAGGVVGHM
-1412 PGDGNLNN
+1412 PGNGNLKN
-1420 SSALFNVDFDVVQTG
+1420 SSALFNVDFEVVKTG
-1435 AAGDPYNVDVGGV
+1435 DASSTYNVDVGGV

-1454 GTATSATVSGLG
+1454 GTVTSATVSGLG
-1466 AIAVTAA
+1466 ALAVQGT
-1473 AGANVRMGGAVGAAG
+1473 GTIRMGGAVGAAG
-1488 ISPTLSDVKA
+1488 ATPELTDVKA

-1521 GSVTVNGAV
+1521 GGVTVNGAAFV
-1530 FAVHDGK
+1530 VHDDK
-1537 EYSAENAYGGSPKGT
+1537 AYSPENAYGGSPKT
-1552 LGGGYRIVDAS
+1552 TTSLGGGYRIADMS
-1563 GNDVDYLAINPSGM
+1563 GNDVDYLAIDPNGM
-1577 TAVNMGPVF
+1577 TAVNMGPAF

-1600 AVTDGTITEYTLS
+1600 AVTDGAITEYTLS
-1613 ASVKVYT
+1613 SSVKVYT
-1620 NDNKR
+1620 NDNDR

-1637 PYAASTDPSVY
+1637 PYAASLVTDPSVY

-1657 WYAGAQTVALAQS
+1657 WYAGAQTVSLTQS
-1670 GEFSTQDF
+1670 NEFSTQDK
-1678 NIYLY
+1678 NVYLY
-1683 DTATGFVWGAGRTLE
+1683 DTETGFVWGAGRTLE
-1698 GNSGLGYK
+1698 GNSGEGYK
-1706 ITVAGAMGSNIAPQE
+1706 VTVARAMNSNIAPQE

-1749 VNNGVVSNV
+1749 VNYGTVRNV
-1758 NVIIS
+1758 NVVI

-1781 TAEHAYPSD
+1781 TAEDAYPSD
-1790 KQGVPGS
+1790 MQGVPGS
-1797 YDDGY
+1797 YNGY
-1802 AGVIFGMLVGV
+1802 SGVIFGMLVGV

-1820 VNALSYDRVTTIK
+1820 VNALSYDRVTTID
-1833 VTGGYEDKDLVVGGM
+1833 VTGSYADKDLVVGGM

-1875 TSSTGLNRISVG
+1875 TSSSGTGLNRISVG

-1915 DIDAPH
+1915 DIEAPH

-1975 ERAVVKGVGYMYN
+1975 ERAVVKGVGYLYN

-1998 SSVDLYSGGA
+1998 GSIDLYSGGA
-2008 IGLASNWAQDTSIA
+2008 IGLASNYAQDTSIA
-2022 TSTYKRINPST
+2022 TNTYKRINPST
-2033 LDSVYV
+2033 LDSIYV

-2045 RAVNGSKVGLIT
+2045 RAVNGSRVGIVT

-2063 VTVGEDGTT
+2063 VKGDADGKA
-2072 VTTNIDTTKLK
+2072 VETNINAGLID
-2083 NVVWKVNYYGDAPWA
+2083 NIVWKVNYYGDAPWA

-2117 VYGYA
+2117 VFGYA
-2122 AADVDGYH
+2122 AGTVDGYH

-2169 TNITGATDYESF
+2169 TNITSATDYESF

-2192 GAALEGE
+2192 GAAVEGE
-2199 QGITRLTTYHALDS
+2199 GGITRLTTYHSLGS
-2213 GDPVQ
+2213 GAAVEA
-2218 PSAIVDVADRLTSFT
+2218 SAIVDVANRLTSFT

-2246 IFKEVYIYNQAELMT
+2246 VFNEVYIYNQAELMT

-2279 SALTDGGTDRTGTY
+2279 SALTDGGKDRTGTY
-2293 AAEQYGLAKTEAR
+2293 AAGQYGLAKTEAR

-2319 NNIEVNYGA
+2319 NNIEVNFGA
-2328 TAVTMPAN
+2328 TAATMPSH
-2336 KTLDGQGFTVTLT
+2336 KTLDGQGFKVTLT
-2349 ARDQVTAHQMWS
+2349 ANGQVTAHQMWS
-2361 DRDNNASDSGPAEEY
+2361 DRDNNSSDSGPAEEY
-2376 AVGNLVSDQENV
+2376 AVGNLVSEQENV
-2388 RSYVSGGKEAGTTG
+2388 RSYVSGGKEAGTT
-2402 GDYVTTD
+2402 DSDSFVTTD

-2420 DQMTNTEARV
+2420 DQMTNTNAKV

-2452 LKNSVTVFN
+2452 LPNSVTVHN
-2461 DNYGSLMV
+2461 QNYGSLMV

-2495 AFRDNCSTKGKTNN
+2495 AFRDNCSDKDKTNN

-2574 SVTSYSG
+2574 SVASYSG
-2581 GLVGWMLNGGEIY
+2581 GLVGWMLDGGEIY

-2633 AVYPVFNPIIEVGH
+2633 AVYPVFNPILEVGH

-2721 HRDNWWYGDSVAA
+2721 HRDNWWYGDTVAA

-2752 IKLLNEHREWDAI
+2752 IKLLNEHPEWDAI
-2765 YAPVNKNGPNGNSDN
+2765 YAPVNKNGPNDNSDN

-2806 ENYNNYHSADS
+2806 DNYNNYHSANS
-2817 EANESI
+2817 EANKSI
-2823 FKDVQHVVDK
+2823 FKGVEYVVD
-2833 NKNWGFQLYK
+2833 NDWGFKLYK

-2890 RFANISTPLDYSYQY
+2890 RFAYIGHPLEYSYQY

-2934 SMSFETD
+2934 SMSFETE

-2950 FQLYT
+2950 FKLYT

-3037 VMKVGEDEN
+3037 VMKVGEDED
-3046 GETVVES
+3046 GETIVTS

-3078 YKDPTIKVLDD
+3078 YTDPTIKVLDD

-3104 ADADGNLQSPDR
+3104 ADADGNLQPPDR

-3182 GTDEVTGATVFTYTA
+3182 GTDKVTDATLFTYTA
-3197 SPEKTPEGFLIGGS
+3197 SPEEPPVGFLIGGS

-3224 DDSNV
+3224 DDSHA
-3229 MFFRTVNG
+3229 MYFRTVNG

-3249 MLISDPDGNATNF
+3249 MLISDPESKATNF
-3262 AVVRQRLS
+3262 AVVKKRLS
-3270 DGKTVAADIDGYYN
+3270 DGATVAADIGGYYN
-3284 SGTVSFNGS
+3284 SGTVSFAGS
-3293 NSTITPYT
+3293 NSTITPYK

-3314 AGNKWRWT
+3314 AGDEWRWT

-3327 QVEYRHDYS
+3327 QVQYRHDYY
-3336 YTEAAFEGSTVNIA
+3336 YTEAAFDGSTVNIA
-3350 DAAPGSTTFDRN
+3350 GAAPGSTTFDRN

-3429 FVYSMDDIFRT
+3429 FDYSMKDIFRI
-3440 YDGTKPDASADL
+3440 YDGTKPDATADL

-3458 VTDPNGYV
+3458 ATDRNGHI
-3466 LNTDDATYK
+3466 LTADDATYK
-3475 LTYTINGDAIDVSK
+3475 LTYTINGDAINVSE

-3530 IEFKSIVKQYDGSAA
+3530 IEFKSIVKQYDGTAA

-3570 GAFDDYLISGADKD
+3570 GEFRDYLTAGDGKD
-3584 FVLETTP
+3584 FELDTTR
-3591 VDIGGFDYD
+3591 VDIGGVNYD
-3600 VLAVDGDADNLNY
+3600 VLAVDGDDGNLNY
-3613 YVEDVSPAVGG
+3613 FVEDVSPAVGG
-3624 ITPVKVEIA
+3624 ITPVKVEVL
-3633 SVTMLYSGRKYFD
+3633 SVSMLYSGRKYFD
-3646 YNAPYSTTIDIDGLL
+3646 YNAPYNTTIVIDGLL
-3661 TEDKLQVGGEFV
+3661 TGDMLQVGGEFV
-3673 NARVGENKQVTMDVD
+3673 NARVGENKQITMDVG
-3688 SLEVGDKTYN
+3688 SLVVGDKTYN

-3711 NAAEGD
+3711 NATEGD
-3717 NFPGNYYVDDE
+3717 NFPGNYYVDDK
-3728 TIDGVGLI
+3728 TIDGVGVI
-3736 YQYTIEGENFSITI
+3736 YQYEIKGENFSITI
-3750 TQTVSDDYFTLEG
+3750 TQTVSGAKFTVQG
-3763 ASLSN
+3763 ASL
-3768 NVGDKFTYRRDNKFS
+3768 GAGGEFTYRRGNEFS
-3783 GSASKGSGWGNADE
+3783 GSASEGSGWGNADD
-3797 ISEIIDVA
+3797 IADIIDVA
-3805 IAREGGDDGNAGTY
+3805 IARDGGGDGNAGTY

-3825 VGVNGGEPDYIWA
+3825 VGVDGGGPDYTWA
-3838 DGLGADG
+3838 DGLGATG
-3845 GELTFKFTVNKQ
+3845 GELKFEFTVNKQ
-3857 VISAE
+3857 VVSDK
-3862 ADAIVNSGDSYVYN
+3862 ADAIVDSGDSYVYN
-3876 GGAQD
+3876 GGSQD

-3889 DEDGNELTLEP
+3889 DEDGNKLTLEP

-3920 PIGDYTAE
+3920 PIGDYTAA
-3928 VGVALSAE
+3928 VGVALSAD
-3936 DEVNYEYTGGETS
+3936 DEVNYEYKGGETS

-3965 KEFDNTVATDT
+3965 KEFDNTVATNT

-3990 SAYNENSFVGE
+3990 SAYNENSFAGE
-4001 AVYRDPK
+4001 AYYRDSA

-4013 EVLFPIKSYTIGG
+4013 DVLFPVSVLAIGG
-4026 TRYDVLTVGG
+4026 RSYAVLTVGG
-4036 EQINHYID
+4036 KQINHYID
-4044 GATREDDY
+4044 GAATEDGC
-4052 SVVGG
+4052 SVAKAGY
-4057 VGVIDK
+4057 INK
-4063 YTIGS
+4063 YEIHR

-4076 GYTSGAAEKSMKEAV
+4076 GWLSGAAEKSRRVATEESAV
-4091 DGAQFEYRAGATYTA
+4091 FEYRAGATYTA

-4131 GDITAL
+4131 GYITAL
-4137 SFTVNISGD
+4137 SFTIAFAGD
-4146 AELPGVGEYTISV
+4146 AELPNVGEYTISV
-4159 SLDNAY
+4159 SLNDNTY
-4165 FTLDQGAA
+4165 FKLDQDAA
-4173 NGVFEIVK
+4173 NGAFVIGK

-4187 SQDPDNPDAGFV
+4187 SEDPDHPEAGFT

-4205 TAALY
+4205 TADLY
-4210 SKRYGEEGYAGPAVG
+4210 SYAYGESGYNGPVVG
-4225 DETVVLTVTVTDKYD
+4225 DEKVVLTVTVTDKYD
-4240 QTTKVPFDKTVV
+4240 PLAKATFDKTVV
-4252 TSLLYGVDEGSR
+4252 TSLLYGPKETR
-4264 AAQIAGVDGLFVGE
+4264 AALITGTDGLFVGE

-4297 DAVIPVFPEDTPP
+4297 DAVIPVFVTGTTIPDDAET
-4310 PQTDEEGNDIG
+4310 TEEGAPVG
-4321 AQHTAVYAITP
+4321 AQHTPVYAITP
-4332 AAVEITSVDKTYDG
+4332 AAAEITSVDKTYDG
-4346 TTSFTGATTIT
+4346 TTSFTGATIT
-4357 AAPQEVAAAITGSYL
+4357 AAPQEAAAAITGSYL
-4372 SPDATHASDGVTRI
+4372 SPDATHTSDGTRI

-4400 LTVQKT
+4400 LTVQNT

-4426 AEGGVQVDNVAIIR
+4426 AEGGVQVDGVAVIR
-4440 RLVIANESA
+4440 RLVIADESA

-4467 DIPEGTV
+4467 VILPEV
-4474 MTMTVNFPAGDDGT
+4474 QMTMTVNFPAGDDGT

-4533 NFELPSGANVPVTPD
+4533 NFELPSGANVPVTPTET
-4548 PHAEGDSAIYYIEP
+4548 HAEGDSAIYYIEP

-4574 DGTAALTEDTFFV
+4574 DGTAALTESTVF
-4587 AAVPALNDVTVT
+4587 AAVVALDGVTVT
-4599 RDMIAVA
+4599 RDMFAVA
-4606 FDTANI
+4606 FDTPDI

-4621 VVSFTLADGMT
+4621 VVAFTLSDGSV

-4638 ADGVTPTNFFVQGTL
+4638 ADGVTPSNFFVQGTL
-4653 SGTAV
+4653 QGSAV
-4658 AVTAPAD
+4658 LIASPSET
-4665 AEAPFTIAPAPLSLN
+4665 PFTIAPAPIGLVAGSV
-4680 DGTVVKTY
+4680 TKTY

-4718 SANAGTRNVLV
+4718 GANAGTRNVLV
-4729 RVDDSV
+4729 RVDNSV
-4735 AYTVGEM
+4735 EYTVGETV
-4742 DYYAV
+4742 YYAV

-4759 NYGVDSALAAAQTV
+4759 NYGIDSALAAPQTV

-4782 LTAVEQWYA
+4782 LTTVEQWYA
-4791 VFAGGGRIDKFVIT
+4791 VFAGGGRIDKFAIT
-4805 GITGVEVNGAP
+4805 GITGVEVGGDP
-4816 IEDVREYDRR
+4816 IEDEREYDRT
-4826 FNDRVDFVVD
+4826 FNDRVDFVVN
-4836 FGGEGTASG
+4836 FGDKGTVPG

-4859 TSVSEEDGS
+4859 TSVSEEDGTE
-4868 QTSTNDSL
+4868 TSTADSL
-4876 RFRLRWDAVPGNVGT
+4876 RFSLRWNADPGNVGT

-4896 ELDSSY
+4896 ELDTSY

-4908 SMSDYTG
+4908 TMSDYTG
-4915 TLVIVPKELDDVFA
+4915 TLEIVPKELDSVFA
-4929 VIAQLTKEYDGTTTL
+4929 VIAQYTKEYNGTADL

-4958 DGIVLLNNNDFAID
+4958 GNAILLNDGKFMLGEGGGVAFVD
-4972 AEGGVTFVDEEGAV
+4972 AEGMPLEGDAL
-4986 TGAPVN
+4986 PVN
-4992 VLLNGDGSVG
+4992 VLRGEDGTIG
-5002 GYAFRLTGV
+5002 GYEFRLTGV
-5011 TFTNTNYVWDT
+5011 VFTDTNYVWDT
-5022 GVVTRIY
+5022 GTVTRIY
-5029 TSYAYTDAG
+5029 TSYEYTDSG
-5038 DEYGAPTRYVISP
+5038 EVYGASTLYTITP
-5051 RALTV
+5051 RQLTV
-5056 DASALTDKTF
+5056 NADSLTDKTF

-5072 SVNTGVQGEYAIVG
+5072 SVNTGVQGEYAVVG
-5086 DASGALGAL
+5086 DANGAVRAL
-5095 AGVYSGVTIVP
+5095 AGVYSGVTITP

-5114 SSALNR
+5114 STAANPK
-5120 TTTAANYTIEG
+5120 TNAANYTIAG
-5131 GEVTIDNLTIG
+5131 GEVTIESLTIG

-5173 ADEAA
+5173 ADK
-5178 IAAAIAALTATAES
+5178 AAIAALAATAES
-5192 GKPLHADG
+5192 GEPLHADG
-5200 YTAGNAVAL
+5200 YTSGNAVAL
-5209 LNEALVSLFEVKLNT
+5209 LNAALISLFEVKLNT
-5224 EPVTLE
+5224 AEVTLE

-5241 SAVIDGMGRTTY
+5241 SAVKDGMGRTTY
-5253 SLTFSFTGVDGY
+5253 SLTFSFSGVDGY
-5265 DEDGFAT
+5265 DAGGFAT
-5272 DRYEFVL
+5272 DRYEFEL

-5312 QTAGTAIATADDL
+5312 HTDGTAIATADDL

-5336 YLTADIYGFDAAGK
+5336 YLTADIYGFDAAGE

-5370 DLEAEQSGGYNA
+5370 DLEAVPSGSYNA
-5382 FGALVAVNNGTIRD
+5382 FGALVAVNNNGTVRD
-5396 VTLKLMGCSVAFEES
+5396 VNLKLMGCDLAFDKS
-5411 NAVFGAIGFNNGS
+5411 NSVFGAVGVNNGD
-5424 LINVGVEIVGGIV
+5424 LVNVSVEIVGTLNI
-5437 VDGAAYVGGLAG
+5437 DGAGYAG
-5449 VNAARGTITD
+5449 ALTAVNANTGEITD

-5471 STSGETVTPSGTF
+5471 STSGETVSTDGTF

-5516 EADGLTI
+5516 AADGLTI
-5523 GGVIAAAA
+5523 DGVIAAAA
-5531 WGVKGV
+5531 WGVNGV
-5537 VGSGTPTKVSGLYV
+5537 AGSGTPAVSGLYV
-5551 NTTADLG
+5551 NTTANLG
-5558 VTADALGI
+5558 VTADALGT
-5566 ALNLLDPHEEGFI
+5566 ALSLLAPHDEGFI

-5591 DGVRHNV
+5591 GGVRHNE

-5631 IWEGYGISYLTSV
+5631 IWEGYGISYLTAAD
-5644 PGGSVG
+5644 GGSIG

-5668 QYDDSAT
+5668 QYNSETAT
-5675 ATQGVGAF
+5675 HTQGVGAF

-5697 GTASVKEV
+5697 DTASVKEV
-5705 IYNGTVQEYTVK
+5705 IYNGSAQQYSVT
-5717 LTVDGEEKEVTVSGT
+5717 LTVDGKEQEVTVSGT

-5802 ATARLSDTIV
+5802 ATARLSDTT
-5812 VADKE
+5812 VADEE
-5817 TLGGVHVDESLQAA
+5817 TLGGVHVDESFRAT
-5831 ADANKA
+5831 ANANAA
-5837 KYVTIVNANT
+5837 KYVTIVNENT
-5847 AVRTVLVNTDGNFVR
+5847 TVRTVLVNTDGNFVR

-5869 AEFVPVTIGEDKAP
+5869 AEFVPVTIGENNAT
-5883 FGVATPLEGYS
+5883 FGVDTPLAGYS
-5894 VAEIMR
+5894 VADIMR

-5907 YADIVGVEGVDAGL
+5907 VSDAEGVDTTG
-5921 YSSAKVFVVTGTW
+5921 YTSAKVFVVTGVW
-5934 NGTEYGGE
+5934 SGSEFGE

-5970 QGFDWSTLAKYTIEA
+5970 QGFDWSTLAKYTIEGA
-5985 RILPIDLN
+5985 IKPIDLK

-6014 KGGAATVG
+6014 KGGAAKVNMT
-6022 MGFDEAAEQ
+6022 FEEAAKT
-6031 YGLTQGEY
+6031 YGLTQEEY
-6039 DKLCLQAENIEVDA
+6039 ELLVSQTASIEVAA

-6058 AQLVDEEKL
+6058 AQFVEEGKL
-6067 VENGDGTYSAKIK
+6067 VANGDGTYSAKAK

-6087 ATSGGGTDKSG
+6087 TTSGGTDTDSTG

-6105 GMLTLRYFKP
+6105 GKLTLRYFKP
-6115 DIDKED
+6115 EIVG
-6121 GKTTYLLGSLDDW
+6121 GKTTYLLRSLDDW
-6134 RALQSNENGTAD
+6134 HALQSNENGTAD
-6146 YNTLDYRLSADI
+6146 YNTLDYKLTSGI
-6158 DFGGKGA
+6158 DFGGEGA
-6165 MLAWRTAE
+6165 MLAWRDADE
-6173 GNMLD
+6173 GMLA

-6185 GEYVLSNIFEFNEG
+6185 GGYVLSNIFEFNVG
-6199 TGAKSALI
+6199 DGAKSALI
-6207 ESIGEGGVVSNLT
+6207 GSIGEGGVVKNLT

-6235 AGIAIENHGTIENC
+6235 AGIAIDNHGTIENC

-6257 GSTSASKAALA
+6257 GSKTAGAATLA
-6268 GLVANNFGTVKG
+6268 GLVANNFGSITG
-6280 GTAVADALIFAGADG
+6280 GVAVADALIFAGADG

-6300 GIAFNLDNAETETA
+6300 GIAFNRDNDETETA

-6334 TLGGAVAESNAG
+6334 TLGGAVDGDNAG
-6346 GGNGYVQGLAT
+6346 TGNGYVQGLAT
-6357 RNGAAVTDGDTSSAE
+6357 RNGAAVADGDTSSAK
-6372 IVWSDNALIK
+6372 IVWRNSASVK
-6382 SVIERYVFNFKL
+6382 AVIEKYVFNTQL
-6394 VSYEG
+6394 VGYADAV
-6399 SKLDTDNFRKLIAA
+6399 LDTDNFRKLIAA

-6419 VGKADVTHPSASAWG
+6419 VTAADVTNAGVTAWG
-6434 KYAEWLAAHALN
+6434 KYAAWLDAHALN

>member
-1 MTHSSTKTKL
+1 MTHSSIRTKL
-11 IAAFTVLAVV
+11 IAAITVLAVA

-30 YTRTGEE
+30 YTRTGEQ
-37 NDAPA
+37 NDAPVE
-42 QSGESA
+42 SGESA
-48 SVFPLDYG
+48 SETSSVFPLDYG
-56 DPVEDTVPS
+56 DPVENTIPSS
-65 GAAKIENQQQFYEF
+65 GAAAISNQEQFYAF

-94 ADNITLSTWVRGD
+94 ADDITLSTWQQGN
-107 LVLDSGRT
+107 LVLEQGRT
-115 LDGRGKTVTIVN
+115 LDGNGHTVQIDNANTELQSVYNGSGIRLSA
-127 DTTSSGTVESAGAN
+127 DSSGSTYAG
-141 RALAHT
+141 
-147 MLSVFDADYNGTT
+147 
-160 HIGLQSWYDAWWG
+160 WWG
-173 ADNMSGNYY
+173 MSGGTSY
-182 SINGKQSYALS
+182 SLSNGRSTYAFS
-193 DIVSVNRGTIKNLKV
+193 DIVSANYGTIKNLTV
-208 QMNGH
+208 NLNGNGKNGDTNDH
-213 TDGVVDHIA
+213 IRISQYTGNAVMGVVAGYNAGVIQ
-222 LATEDGNVS
+222 NVS
-231 MGVIAGINE
+231 VTIS
-240 GDIVNCTVDIND
+240 D
-252 RYGIVPSDIVVGGR
+252 RYGIVPSHYAHHDQEDQYVYNVV
-266 SGATLYSRQD
+266 SEQY
-276 MVAVGGVVGY
+276 MVAVGGIAGY
-286 NTGNIVGT
+286 NEGKIIAAQ
-294 KVNLNDGSLGIY
+294 VNLGADLGIFNADKQFVSQQYGWGAWNQYHGDTENY
-306 RARKRF
+306 R
-312 DANRVSGTVS
+312 
-322 NLSIDSGSLGGVA
+322 IDSGSVGGVA
-335 GINDGG
+335 GVNDGG
-341 TITGL
+341 DILGI
-346 DFYINNKCWL
+346 DFYGGNCWL
-356 YNDAWHWQTSYTG
+356 YNTVKHQQTSYIG
-369 LLVGLSNSSNAAADY
+369 AIVGLANIGGSTSFSRVLKTGENWSIRRGRINYLTIRAHSSFSFNIRRAGYDAIYRHPTAGWTDINSYGTERDDKLTRNTVYSGLIGGMLSDNSTLAEYIVLRDSVNNGAKFSGGHTGADTAPSQEQYSNSS
-384 NLDGSNWTIDPGV
+384 
-397 ITNLTIDWADGV
+397 
-409 KVATEAHGNGTL
+409 
-421 SGYRDSGRGASISAG
+421 
-436 DYGTG
+436 
-441 VSQGSW
+441 
-447 QPVGN
+447 
-452 YVGIIAGRMTTSAGG
+452 M
-467 SNYIAAQINVYDT
+467 
-480 NFNKSVSGNNGVR
+480 F
-493 WNFHPWATSE
+493 
-503 VNNGYGS
+503 GYGS
-510 EYPITD
+510 GSNDYTKDLTTTLTRFDGQALAGSNTD
-516 HEFPIYGYGDNEA
+516 
-529 VYGTINTVDTKL
+529 
-541 EGQYL
+541 L
-546 SGENTGTS
+546 SS
-554 ITSKGATAG
+554 AGATTS
-563 YIWSGGVDSSGEAY
+563 YIWSGYVDTDGSAKA
-577 SGLLQNIELSPMFDN
+577 GLLQNISFEGIGDLAGQSYSVYRFQGFINGSGAAEVSLGSDNIYGADIGSRSILFELP
-592 VEPSIYKFVGYV
+592 VY
-604 DGVQTSSAGSTNYM
+604 TSSG
-618 GDIGKSNL
+618 NL
-626 LIVPTG
+626 
-632 TTGTTGSTGSTNSQ
+632 
-646 ISLEY
+646 SLEY
-651 RYSVTAK
+651 RYSLTVHS
-658 ALPTD
+658 LPTAA
-663 DSLDAFF
+663 SLDAFF
-670 GVNEGSGFGYAY
+670 GVNESSGFGYAY
-682 ANAVILNADNT
+682 ANAAVLTADNT
-693 VSGTVSPSG
+693 VSDKPLAPSG
-702 SRVFPDWKTFDGQ
+702 SRVFPDWKTFDGK

-720 INSVGARVSSSAT
+720 INSVGASVSSSAT
-733 QEVGGMTFNA
+733 QEVGGMRFNA

-797 DVSNTALRTR
+797 DVSNMALRTR
-807 VTTNGAYLAL
+807 VTTDGAYLAL

-841 WAQSGTFVGGVVG
+841 SAQSGTFVGGVVG
-854 LNSGDGKIWNV
+854 LNMGAGTLRNV
-865 KADGDGCTITASGG
+865 KIDGVATATMKASDG
-879 EAYVGGVLGLGEN
+879 EAYLGGVLGLGAN
-892 SSDATRKVVDLT
+892 GSNGGRTVGGLSVTSSLT
-904 VDSTL
+904 S
-909 IENGAHVSPFRNWLY
+909 SPFENWFFA
-924 TGKRH
+924 GKQ
-929 VATANAYSGFLAGAV
+929 TLDQTSGAYVGMLSGGV
-944 AVNATESASNPAI
+944 TSNPDE
-957 TGMLVLM
+957 TDRPLLGMIVLM
-964 PETSSEIGW
+964 PDTQYDLGW
-973 FTGATGTPSLL
+973 FTDRTNTPSLL
-984 GRVGSSEGYVA
+984 GRSNGAASAQGYIA
-995 TDLVGGANIIAA
+995 TSMVGGYSVVAQ
-1007 DASKNYASA
+1007 DASNLYISA
-1016 AVSNWNGDLNFE
+1016 AISDYNGSLINGAFSGTFAIDTTYIRGTAEPIVYYEHIADVGATVSGDAISVPSN
-1028 YSTAS
+1028 AS
-1033 VYFDSDIYNNST
+1033 GLSVID
-1045 YVNTVNSITLQYRN
+1045 NTGNT
-1059 MAAPSS
+1059 
-1065 GVSFAPNLTAS
+1065 
-1076 RQNISLPST
+1076 
-1085 ILEAEN
+1085 E
-1091 AANDGNY
+1091 NY
-1098 AQTIALYYDYEAKI
+1098 AQTIALRYVYEIGIDQTANDA
-1112 FDGAAAD
+1112 DGSTSEHA
-1119 HPLRHFLSGE
+1119 LRLFLSGDALGAGLE
-1129 TPAATYGTH
+1129 KYPGSYK
-1138 NAIAAGATS
+1138 AIAAGATS

-1178 VTINNNLKGTLQG
+1178 VTINNDFDGTLNG

-1228 LNGDNVVYGAVGVNV
+1228 LSGDNVVYGAIGVNV
-1243 GGVGEMGN
+1243 GGTGDIGN
-1251 AVDAKL
+1251 EVRAYIDG
-1257 LNVDVTWN
+1257 VDVTWAQN
-1265 GGVALQGGGDMYF
+1265 VSLSGGGDQIF
-1278 GGIAGFVGYDGQAD
+1278 GGIVGIVGYPGNVD
-1292 DGDLVVNSDLV
+1292 NSDLV

-1316 ANAGAYGYIFGGS
+1316 ANVGAYGYIFGGS
-1329 VGGVDGTKATWMGDV
+1329 VGGTDGTKATWMGDV

-1352 TVIFGGIAGTFES
+1352 TVIFGGVAATFNT
-1365 GRIAGASATFGS
+1365 GNLVGASATFGS
-1377 TSTWQGYLDGHLY
+1377 TASWQDYLDGHLY
-1390 DKAFDLT
+1390 DNAFDLT

-1412 PGDGNLNN
+1412 PGDGNLKN

-1488 ISPTLSDVKA
+1488 ISPALSDVKA

-1521 GSVTVNGAV
+1521 GGVTVNDAV

-1537 EYSAENAYGGSPKGT
+1537 EYSLANAYGGSPKT
-1552 LGGGYRIVDAS
+1552 TTSLGGGYRITDAS
-1563 GNDVDYLAINPSGM
+1563 DRDVDYLAINPNGM
-1577 TAVNMGPVF
+1577 TAVNMGPAF

-1613 ASVKVYT
+1613 SSVKVYT
-1620 NDNKR
+1620 NDNNR

-1657 WYAGAQTVALAQS
+1657 WYAGAQTVALTQS
-1670 GEFSTQDF
+1670 NEFSTQDF

-1683 DTATGFVWGAGRTLE
+1683 DTKTGFVWGAGRTLE

-1706 ITVAGAMGSNIAPQE
+1706 VTVAGAMGSNIAPQE
-1721 MIWREESGDG
+1721 MIWREERGDG

-1772 TIDYAKVME
+1772 TIDYATVME
-1781 TAEHAYPSD
+1781 TAEDAYPSD
-1790 KQGVPGS
+1790 MQGGS
-1797 YDDGY
+1797 YDGY
-1802 AGVIFGMLVGV
+1802 AGVIFGMFVGV

-1820 VNALSYDRVTTIK
+1820 VNALSYDRVTTIE
-1833 VTGGYEDKDLVVGGM
+1833 VTDGYEGKDLVVGGM

-1915 DIDAPH
+1915 DINAPH

-1975 ERAVVKGVGYMYN
+1975 ERAVVKGVGYLYN

-2008 IGLASNWAQDTSIA
+2008 IGLASNLAQDTSIA
-2022 TSTYKRINPST
+2022 TNTYKRINPST
-2033 LDSVYV
+2033 LDSIYV

-2063 VTVGEDGTT
+2063 VTVGADGTT

-2122 AADVDGYH
+2122 AADVNNYGD
-2130 EGLAKSGMRLWV
+2130 LAQRGIRLWL
-2142 TNNRYSGETNNEI
+2142 TNSRFAGELNNDI
-2155 DAEWTAVGKLKFTV
+2155 DAVWASNGKLTFTIGE
-2169 TNITGATDYESF
+2169 ITDALSYRSY
-2181 TAYFN
+2181 TAYYN
-2186 GATGEG
+2186 GEADSGKE
-2192 GAALEGE
+2192 
-2199 QGITRLTTYHALDS
+2199 GITEVQQMNSSSGGTPPASATVSIDEALATFANA
-2213 GDPVQ
+2213 
-2218 PSAIVDVADRLTSFT
+2218 SANMAGIGA
-2233 NADYSHGVYVIRF
+2233 SHGIYVIEITF
-2246 IFKEVYIYNQAELMT
+2246 DEVLITNQEQLMT
-2261 FITEGR
+2261 FISSGKNAED
-2267 NTVSNKTASTAA
+2267 KTTSGQTNIASWM
-2279 SALTDGGTDRTGTY
+2279 
-2293 AAEQYGLAKTEAR
+2293 YGLATTDADYSKYA
-2306 YNELKNADIGVLA
+2306 NADIGVLGA
-2319 NNIEVNYGA
+2319 SFNVDFGA
-2328 TAVTMPAN
+2328 TAVTMSAR
-2336 KTLDGQGFTVTLT
+2336 KSLDGQGHTITLT
-2349 ARDQVTAHQMWS
+2349 ASGTKSAYQIWTNRGEEVAAEDRAIGILEDGETAI
-2361 DRDNNASDSGPAEEY
+2361 
-2376 AVGNLVSDQENV
+2376 
-2388 RSYVSGGKEAGTTG
+2388 SYVSGGENYGDG
-2402 GDYVTTD
+2402 G
-2409 QGSSHFDATTL
+2409 GSQFDDADIGAIINGYDSPWGSEYDL
-2420 DQMTNTEARV
+2420 GEV
-2430 GATIG
+2430 GVGVG

-2452 LKNSVTVFN
+2452 LQNSVTIHN
-2461 DNYGSLMV
+2461 NGYGAMLV
-2469 AGIVTAVNAGT
+2469 TGVITAVNAGT
-2480 IENCSLTLGANATFR
+2480 IENCSLTLNEGVEFLADRTVCNAKNR
-2495 AFRDNCSTKGKTNN
+2495 GNELDNGKEGQIN
-2509 TDYGEAGARINSV
+2509 TIV
-2522 ATVGGYAGMMF
+2522 AAAGYAGYMLRDGGD
-2533 KYEARSANTAYIRN
+2533 AGATAYIRN
-2547 STLTLESGSMIT
+2547 CTLDLKTGSAIKT
-2559 VDNEFP
+2559 QNAWP
-2565 TYTWIGMYT
+2565 TFDWDGRKT
-2574 SVTSYSG
+2574 SLLAFAG
-2581 GLVGWMLNGGEIY
+2581 GLVGWMMGGTEIY
-2594 NVILNGEG
+2594 NVVLNGEG
-2602 DVKALASFE
+2602 DVVARALNDITTESGNFA
-2611 GRDNIWN
+2611 DWN
-2618 SSYMVGVA
+2618 NEFVYGIG
-2626 GIIVGMN
+2626 GIIVGLN
-2633 AVYPVFNPIIEVGH
+2633 STHEQFNPI
-2647 TQDNFGYVNG
+2647 YVNAHYENHGFING

-2665 VEYNARYSS
+2665 VEYSAMDDAATSET
-2674 GVGGSPADYYDAN
+2674 ATYYLASKK
-2687 HWNYSL
+2687 NYSM
-2693 GGQMIGVSQTD
+2693 GGQMVGVCEED
-2704 TIQNVYFMY
+2704 ALQNVYFMY
-2713 GVENYATY
+2713 GVENYTTY
-2721 HRDNWWYGDSVAA
+2721 HRDNYYYGKTAA
-2734 RATNESFRN
+2734 QREENADFKV
-2743 KYDYVVSQS
+2743 KYDYVVGRAEMV
-2752 IKLLNEHREWDAI
+2752 LTTLAAEENYDAI
-2765 YAPVNKNGPNGNSDN
+2765 SVPVNTGSGAQMMDVGTLDADGNFQL
-2780 NSYGDEL
+2780 NSAFTIEAYAGHYGED
-2787 VPVAHRV
+2787 
-2794 NGEVVQGADFTF
+2794 T
-2806 ENYNNYHSADS
+2806 
-2817 EANESI
+2817 NESSLVGSGY
-2823 FKDVQHVVDK
+2823 D
-2833 NKNWGFQLYK
+2833 G
-2843 TDLDANGQPT
+2843 ANYGIYGRKGNT
-2853 YYGDITRS
+2853 YTSIIDRYF
-2861 HYHKIVELYP
+2861 HKIVNPSSQVGGTNY
-2871 DTQADDNKSHDMVG
+2871 TDDLIG

-2890 RFANISTPLDYSYQY
+2890 KMTHVANGDWVNEPSTYIMHSFDVQY

-2934 SMSFETD
+2934 SMSFETE

-2950 FQLYT
+2950 FELYT
-2955 DENLAQFI
+2955 DENLAQFV

-2968 EWDYTPESGIPDT
+2968 VWEYPDGSGIDDT
-2981 SNTTDYYNTVNS
+2981 TQKTDYYNTVNS

-3010 NDSVNIRITYWVGS
+3010 NDSVNLIFTYEIGA
-3024 AVAIAPDLDRYDT
+3024 AVSIAPDMDRYSMVKDT
-3037 VMKVGEDEN
+3037 EENED
-3046 GETVVES
+3046 GETIVTS
-3053 LTYYDTQPY
+3053 LTYYDKQPY
-3062 VYNGSEL
+3062 IYNDRDLE
-3069 NLPTLYYVS
+3069 LPTLYYVS
-3078 YKDPTIKVLDD
+3078 YKDPMIKVLDE
-3089 PAVLAENMFDFYKLV
+3089 PANLAENMFDFYKLV

-3182 GTDEVTGATVFTYTA
+3182 GTDEVTGATFTYTA
-3197 SPEKTPEGFLIGGS
+3197 SPEEPPEGFLIGGS

-3224 DDSNV
+3224 DDSHA
-3229 MFFRTVNG
+3229 MYFRTVNG

-3249 MLISDPDGNATNF
+3249 MLITAPDGNATNF

-3293 NSTITPYT
+3293 NSTITPYK

-3314 AGNKWRWT
+3314 AGVEWRWT
-3322 DANQR
+3322 DANDR
-3327 QVEYRHDYS
+3327 QVEYRHDYY

-3350 DAAPGSTTFDRN
+3350 GAASGSTTFDRN

-3429 FVYSMDDIFRT
+3429 FVYSMEDIFRI
-3440 YDGTKPDASADL
+3440 YDGTKPDATADL

-3475 LTYTINGDAIDVSK
+3475 LTYTINGDAINVSEG
-3489 DGYTLT
+3489 GYTLT

-3509 NGVTSFDIDITD
+3509 NGVTSFPINIED

-3530 IEFKSIVKQYDGSAA
+3530 IEFKSIVKQYDGSGDQ
-3545 RTDGTVFTYVS
+3545 TDGTVFTYVS

-3570 GAFDDYLISGADKD
+3570 GAFDDYLISGAGKD

-3591 VDIGGFDYD
+3591 VDIGGTDYT
-3600 VLAVDGDADNLNY
+3600 VLAVEGDADNLNY
-3613 YVEDVSPAVGG
+3613 YVEDASPAVGG
-3624 ITPVKVEIA
+3624 ITPVKVEIE
-3633 SVTMLYSGRKYFD
+3633 SVSMRYSGATQLNYND
-3646 YNAPYSTTIDIDGLL
+3646 PYNAAVVIVRADNGESVDIRPDGEFANRRVGTRAITFTTQTISDGLN
-3661 TEDKLQVGGEFV
+3661 DY
-3673 NARVGENKQVTMDVD
+3673 DVLVAVD
-3688 SLEVGDKTYN
+3688 RDYQGNDC
-3698 ILQASKYESGDSP
+3698 P
-3711 NAAEGD
+3711 NATQGD
-3717 NFPGNYYVDDE
+3717 NFPGNYYLDSA
-3728 TIDGVGLI
+3728 TFADGKI
-3736 YQYTIEGENFSITI
+3736 YQYTIEAEHFSVTI
-3750 TQTVSDDYFTLEG
+3750 TQEWNSDSASFEVRG
-3763 ASLSN
+3763 AEINSAN
-3768 NVGDKFTYRRDNKFS
+3768 NNDGFTYHAGNTFGGAAKE
-3783 GSASKGSGWGNADE
+3783 GSNWVNADE
-3797 ISEIIDVA
+3797 IVDTILVEIAYSEGDGAEGDV
-3805 IAREGGDDGNAGTY
+3805 GVYT
-3819 VVTLTI
+3819 VTLTI
-3825 VGVNGGEPDYIWA
+3825 VVSEGTADYEWSTEL
-3838 DGLGADG
+3838 DEDND
-3845 GELTFKFTVNKQ
+3845 GELTFEFTVKKQ
-3857 VISAE
+3857 VVSE
-3862 ADAIVNSGDSYVYN
+3862 ADASVDGDNSYVYN
-3876 GGAQD
+3876 GGRQD
-3881 IEISASVS
+3881 IEILASVS
-3889 DEDGNELTLEP
+3889 DIDGNKLTLEP
-3900 SVSDATNV
+3900 SVSDATND
-3908 TLGGSYSMNGTL
+3908 TLGGSYSMNDTL

-3928 VGVALSAE
+3928 VGVKLSAE
-3936 DEVNYEYTGGETS
+3936 DEVNYEYRGGETS
-3949 VEFAVTP
+3949 VSFVVTP
-3956 KALDVTRVE
+3956 KALDVTRVK

-3976 ADNVAEFAI
+3976 GDNVAEFAI

-4001 AVYRDPK
+4001 AVYRDPE
-4008 PQSGG
+4008 PQTNG
-4013 EVLFPIKSYTIGG
+4013 EVLFPIRSYNIGG
-4026 TRYDVLTVGG
+4026 RSYDVLTIDSM
-4036 EQINHYID
+4036 QINHFID
-4044 GATREDDY
+4044 GATREDGY

-4063 YTIGS
+4063 YLIGAN
-4068 GEVTTYIY
+4068 EITTYIY
-4076 GYTSGAAEKSMKEAV
+4076 GYTSGSADKTMSEAV
-4091 DGAQFEYRAGATYTA
+4091 DGTQFEYRAGATYTA

-4112 LDLRYGFADGDVPS
+4112 LDLRYGFAADGTPS

-4137 SFTVNISGD
+4137 SFTVTISGD

-4159 SLDNAY
+4159 SLNDNTY
-4165 FTLDQGAA
+4165 FALDQGAA

-4187 SQDPDNPDAGFV
+4187 SQDPDNPEAGFV

-4210 SKRYGEEGYAGPAVG
+4210 SKRYGDEGYAGPAVG

-4240 QTTKVPFDKTVV
+4240 QTARVPFDKTVV

-4297 DAVIPVFPEDTPP
+4297 DAVIPVFPEGTPP
-4310 PQTDEEGNDIG
+4310 TQTDEDGNDIG
-4321 AQHTAVYAITP
+4321 AQHTEVYAITP

-4346 TTSFTGATTIT
+4346 TTSFTGATIT

-4386 EGQGNTSVVINTTA
+4386 EGQGNTSVVINITA
-4400 LTVQKT
+4400 LPVQNT

-4418 NYCVQGAA
+4418 NYCVQGTA
-4426 AEGGVQVDNVAIIR
+4426 AESGVQVDNVAVIR
-4440 RLVIANESA
+4440 RLVIADASA

-4457 AKTYDATADV
+4457 AKTYDATAEV
-4467 DIPEGTV
+4467 VIPEGTA

-4505 FMQDGVPLEAA
+4505 FLGADGAQLEAA

-4533 NFELPSGANVPVTPD
+4533 NFELPSGVNVPVTPTP

-4562 VELTITQLSKTY
+4562 VELTISQLSKTY
-4574 DGTAALTEDTFFV
+4574 DGTAAVNEKTVFAASV
-4587 AAVPALNDVTVT
+4587 ALDSVTVT

-4621 VVSFTLADGMT
+4621 VVPFTLKDGTT

-4638 ADGVTPTNFFVQGTL
+4638 ADGVTPTNFCVQGTL
-4653 SGTAV
+4653 SDSGAAV

-4665 AEAPFTIAPAPLSLN
+4665 AEAPFTIAPAPLTLN
-4680 DGTVVKTY
+4680 AGTVTKTY

-4729 RVDDSV
+4729 RVDNSTPYV
-4735 AYTVGEM
+4735 VG
-4742 DYYAV
+4742 DVTYFAV
-4747 YTAGEEGAMGVG
+4747 MTAGEEGAMGAG

-4782 LTAVEQWYA
+4782 LTPVDQWYA
-4791 VFAGGGRIDKFVIT
+4791 VFTGGGRIEKFAIT
-4805 GITGVEVNGAP
+4805 GITDVEVGGDP
-4816 IEDVREYDRR
+4816 IGDEREYDRT
-4826 FNDRVDFVVD
+4826 FNDRVDFVVN
-4836 FGGEGTASG
+4836 FGDKGTVSG
-4845 AGRSTATVTAPFSQ
+4845 SGISTAPVTAPFSQ

-4876 RFRLRWDAVPGNVGT
+4876 RFRLRWDADPGNVGT

-4902 GSAGNY
+4902 GSAANY
-4908 SMSDYTG
+4908 TMSDYTG
-4915 TLVIVPKELDDVFA
+4915 TLVIVPKKLDSVFA

-4958 DGIVLLNNNDFAID
+4958 GNAILLNDGKFMLGEGGGIAFVD
-4972 AEGGVTFVDEEGAV
+4972 AEGMPLEGDAL
-4986 TGAPVN
+4986 PVN
-4992 VLLNGDGSVG
+4992 VLKGEDGTIG
-5002 GYAFRLTGV
+5002 GYEFRLTGV
-5011 TFTNTNYVWDT
+5011 VFNDTNYVWDS

-5029 TSYAYTDAG
+5029 TSYEYTDAG
-5038 DEYGAPTRYVISP
+5038 EVYGAQTLYTITPKP
-5051 RALTV
+5051 LTV
-5056 DASALTDKTF
+5056 NADSLTDKTF

-5072 SVNTGVQGEYAIVG
+5072 SVDTGVQGEYAIVG

-5095 AGVYSGVTIVP
+5095 AGVYSGVTITP
-5106 KVLGVTFD
+5106 RVLGVTFD
-5114 SSALNR
+5114 STAANPK
-5120 TTTAANYTIEG
+5120 TNAANYTIADG
-5131 GEVTIDNLTIG
+5131 GVTIDNLTIG

-5173 ADEAA
+5173 AD
-5178 IAAAIAALTATAES
+5178 AAAIAALTATAES

-5200 YTAGNAVAL
+5200 YTSGDAVAL
-5209 LNEALVSLFEVKLNT
+5209 LNAALIALFEVKLNT
-5224 EPVTLE
+5224 APVTLE

-5241 SAVIDGMGRTTY
+5241 SAVTDGMGRTTY
-5253 SLTFSFTGVDGY
+5253 ALTFSFSGIDGY
-5265 DEDGFAT
+5265 DEGDFAT

-5279 KGATAADGAQY
+5279 KGATAADV
-5290 IPSTNASL
+5290 PSTNASL

-5312 QTAGTAIATADDL
+5312 HTDGTAIATADDL
-5325 LAFLKGGSGSG
+5325 LKFLNTGGSGSG
-5336 YLTADIYGFDAAGK
+5336 YLIADIYGFDAAGK

-5370 DLEAEQSGGYNA
+5370 DLEAVPSGGYNA

-5396 VTLKLMGCSVAFEES
+5396 VNLKLMGCDLAFDES
-5411 NAVFGAIGFNNGS
+5411 SAVFGAVGVNNGD
-5424 LINVGVEIVGGIV
+5424 LVNVSVEVVGTLNI
-5437 VDGAAYVGGLAG
+5437 DGAQYAG
-5449 VNAARGTITD
+5449 ALTAVNTGTITD

-5471 STSGETVTPSGTF
+5471 STSGETVTQSGTF
-5484 GGLAGLGGGTMTRVA
+5484 GGLAARAGGAMTRVA

-5504 SVLAADGGAIVG
+5504 SVSAADGGAVVG
-5516 EADGLTI
+5516 AADGLTI
-5523 GGVIAAAA
+5523 DGVIAAAA

-5537 VGSGTPTKVSGLYV
+5537 VGSGTPTVSGLYV
-5551 NTTADLG
+5551 NTAADLG

-5566 ALNLLDPHEEGFI
+5566 ALNLLAPHTEGFI

-5591 DGVRHNV
+5591 DGVRHNE
-5598 FGSAGETNRSGY
+5598 FGSAGETNMSGY
-5610 TIYSQ
+5610 GVYADDLT
-5615 DANVIAVEA
+5615 AVIAVEA

-5631 IWEGYGISYLTSV
+5631 IWEGYGISYLTAAN
-5644 PGGSVG
+5644 GGSVG

-5657 GVFALGSSLAD
+5657 GVFALGSSLAG
-5668 QYDDSAT
+5668 QYDSET

-5705 IYNGTVQEYTVK
+5705 IYNGSAQQYSVK

-5750 TTVGDITFDTDN
+5750 TTIGDITFDTDN

-5790 VNADKYYDGNAY
+5790 VYADKYYDGNAD
-5802 ATARLSDTIV
+5802 ATARLSDTT

-5831 ADANKA
+5831 ADANAA
-5837 KYVTIVNANT
+5837 KYVTIVNATT
-5847 AVRTVLVNTDGNFVR
+5847 AVRTVLVNADGNFVR
-5862 LVDTDEG
+5862 LVNTDEG

-5883 FGVATPLEGYS
+5883 FGVDTPLASYS

-5921 YSSAKVFVVTGTW
+5921 YSSADVFAVTGVW
-5934 NGTEYGGE
+5934 SDSEFGE

-5954 LTNASW
+5954 LTNASTDASW
-5960 FAEIDTLAVP
+5960 NAEIDTLAVP
-5970 QGFDWSTLAKYTIEA
+5970 QDFDWSTLAKYTIEA

-5993 IGVTISGAD
+5993 IGVAISGAD
-6002 QSYNHPIVEPTT
+6002 QSYNYSIKLPTT

-6022 MGFDEAAEQ
+6022 MGFDEAAEK

-6067 VENGDGTYSAKIK
+6067 VDNGDGTYSAKIK

-6087 ATSGGGTDKSG
+6087 ATSGGTDTDSTG

-6115 DIDKED
+6115 EIAEED

-6134 RALQSNENGTAD
+6134 RALQSNEGGVAD
-6146 YNTLDYRLSADI
+6146 YNTLDYKLSANI
-6158 DFGGKGA
+6158 DFGGEGA

-6185 GEYVLSNIFEFNEG
+6185 DGKVLSNIFEFNVG
-6199 TGAKSALI
+6199 DGAKSALI

-6257 GSTSASKAALA
+6257 GSTSASKAVLA
-6268 GLVANNFGTVKG
+6268 GLVANNFGTIKG
-6280 GTAVADALIFAGADG
+6280 GTAVADGLIFAAESG

-6300 GIAFNLDNAETETA
+6300 GIAFNRDNAETETA

-6334 TLGGAVAESNAG
+6334 TLGGAVGEDNAG
-6346 GGNGYVQGLAT
+6346 TGNGYVQGLAT
-6357 RNGAAVTDGDTSSAE
+6357 RDGNVVTDGDTSSAK

-6382 SVIERYVFNFKL
+6382 SVIKNYVFNSEL
-6394 VSYEG
+6394 VSYDG

-6419 VGKADVTHPSASAWG
+6419 VGAADVTHQNAAAWG
-6434 KYAEWLAAHALN
+6434 KYAAWLAAHALN

>member
-1 MTHSSTKTKL
+1 MTHSSTRTKL
-11 IAAFTVLAVV
+11 IAAITVLAVA
-21 LACVFAAVF
+21 LACVFAAIF
-30 YTRTGEE
+30 YTRTQDALTPEE
-37 NDAPA
+37 VP
-42 QSGESA
+42 SGESA
-48 SVFPLDYG
+48 TTFPLDYG

-65 GAAKIENQQQFYEF
+65 GATAISNADQLISF
-79 INGTGSYGTASYGYL
+79 INGTASYGYL
-94 ADNITLSTWVRGD
+94 TTNITLGSWPYTDRVIE
-107 LVLDSGRT
+107 SNQT
-115 LDGRGKTVTIVN
+115 LDGRGKTITIVN
-127 DTTSSGTVESAGAN
+127 DRDNLDSVYNSQWTGTHIVKSAAQFEQWWGNYGDNSESAKVTLPGGQKAYGVSDLASAN
-141 RALAHT
+141 
-147 MLSVFDADYNGTT
+147 Y
-160 HIGLQSWYDAWWG
+160 
-173 ADNMSGNYY
+173 
-182 SINGKQSYALS
+182 
-193 DIVSVNRGTIKNLKV
+193 GTIKNLKV
-208 QMNGH
+208 VMNGNSA
-213 TDGVVDHIA
+213 DRKDHIV
-222 LATEDGNVS
+222 TMREDGHVA
-231 MGVIAGINE
+231 MGVIAGYNAGSIINCSVT
-240 GDIVNCTVDIND
+240 VNDKF
-252 RYGIVPSDIVVGGR
+252 GIVPSPYAVVGQSNIQKVSYQGM
-266 SGATLYSRQD
+266 T
-276 MVAVGGVVGY
+276 AVGGIAGY
-286 NTGNIVGT
+286 NAGNILGSSVS
-294 KVNLNDGSLGIY
+294 LNADIGIF
-306 RARKRF
+306 RSQIQLRTSG
-312 DANRVSGTVS
+312 VSGYGRV
-322 NLSIDSGSLGGVA
+322 LSLSTESSSVGGVA

-341 TITGL
+341 TISG
-346 DFYINNKCWL
+346 INAYGGSCWV
-356 YNDAWHWQTSYTG
+356 YNDAWHNQTSYSG
-369 LLVGLSNSSNAAADY
+369 LVVGLGNATATNATYKLSGAY
-384 NLDGSNWTIDPGV
+384 NAGVDWTIRPGT
-397 ITNLTIDWADGV
+397 INNLTLSW
-409 KVATEAHGNGTL
+409 HGNFSFASESYATNATTSMVSDHGRAINGQAWYAVGT
-421 SGYRDSGRGASISAG
+421 
-436 DYGTG
+436 
-441 VSQGSW
+441 
-447 QPVGN
+447 
-452 YVGIIAGRMTTSAGG
+452 YVGIIGGRLGTSATNTTLA
-467 SNYIAAQINVYDT
+467 NYINVYNT
-480 NFNKSVSGNNGVR
+480 NFGSGRWNYNPWALDAFSDGDKSKYTVNINTASGNRAVPL
-493 WNFHPWATSE
+493 F
-503 VNNGYGS
+503 
-510 EYPITD
+510 
-516 HEFPIYGYGDNEA
+516 GYGDGGNNYIKTVNA
-529 VYGTINTVDTKL
+529 PTARFDGQIKAGNNTNILT
-541 EGQYL
+541 Q
-546 SGENTGTS
+546 
-554 ITSKGATAG
+554 GATAT
-563 YIWSGGVDSSGEAY
+563 YIWSGEVVGGVAY
-577 SGLLQNIELSPMFDN
+577 AGLLQNIDLNGIADLNGRPHNIYQFEGRAGGTRTSYKGSDN
-592 VEPSIYKFVGYV
+592 IYGA
-604 DGVQTSSAGSTNYM
+604 DL
-618 GDIGKSNL
+618 GDSHL
-626 LIVPTG
+626 LRLPVY
-632 TTGTTGSTGSTNSQ
+632 STGGN
-646 ISLEY
+646 IDLEY
-651 RYSVTAK
+651 RY
-658 ALPTD
+658 ALTCTTLPD
-663 DSLDAFF
+663 AASLDAFF
-670 GVNEGSGFGYAY
+670 GVNPGSGFGYAY

-693 VSGTVSPSG
+693 VSGTLAPSG
-702 SRVFPDWKTFDGQ
+702 SRVFPSWKTLDGQ
-715 GHSLI
+715 GHRLTVTSS
-720 INSVGARVSSSAT
+720 NAVSGTGAQVT
-733 QEVGGMTFNA
+733 TGGQTFNA
-743 YGDLVS
+743 YGDFISVNNGV
-749 INNGTIVDVNVRFEG
+749 INNVVFRQI
-764 QGGRGDISGVS
+764 GGGERADITGVS
-775 GNVAYGNIV
+775 GNAAYGNVV
-784 GVNKGTLNDVKLN
+784 GINKGTLNDVKLN

-841 WAQSGTFVGGVVG
+841 SAQSGTFVGGVVG

-892 SSDATRKVVDLT
+892 SFDATRKVVDLT

-1065 GVSFAPNLTAS
+1065 GVSFTPNLSAS
-1076 RQNISLPST
+1076 RQNVSLPST
-1085 ILEAEN
+1085 ILTAGN
-1091 AANDGNY
+1091 AANEGNY

-1147 AVITSDLTLSAD
+1147 AILTAD
-1159 PNGIV
+1159 VNVNASVNGAV
-1164 FAAPK
+1164 FEAPK
-1169 VSLDGGGHT
+1169 T
-1178 VTINNNLKGTLQG
+1178 ELKGNGKKITIAGYFGGTLNG
-1191 GATYELGGVARNV
+1191 GAVSTA
-1204 YGELV
+1204 YGSEHNYYGDLV
-1209 AINRAEITDVKL
+1209 AINNATID
-1221 NVTGSRD
+1221 NVTIEVSGNRD
-1228 LNGDNVVYGAVGVNV
+1228 LNGDNVVYGVVAGLNRGTINNTVVTVTGDVTVTSASGYNVYGMVGVNSYPSAMGVDNFTMTGAVTLDGSYSNGYLGMV
-1243 GGVGEMGN
+1243 GVNYAAPLTNAHATWVGSVSMTGS
-1251 AVDAKL
+1251 AD
-1257 LNVDVTWN
+1257 
-1265 GGVALQGGGDMYF
+1265 YF
-1278 GGIAGFVGYDGQAD
+1278 GGLVGYAHDNQNIQ
-1292 DGDLVVNSDLV
+1292 NS
-1303 VNGNVSL
+1303 
-1310 TGSYYR
+1310 
-1316 ANAGAYGYIFGGS
+1316 
-1329 VGGVDGTKATWMGDV
+1329 
-1344 SMKGAESA
+1344 
-1352 TVIFGGIAGTFES
+1352 
-1365 GRIAGASATFGS
+1365 SATFGYGGQTYYS
-1377 TSTWQGYLDGHLY
+1377 LLDGDIYNNRYTVSLGGT
-1390 DKAFDLT
+1390 DNIFGGAIGAMAGGTASSLGAVFNVDVD
-1397 VTGGNVMAGGVVGHM
+1397 VTGGDSG
-1412 PGDGNLNN
+1412 LN
-1420 SSALFNVDFDVVQTG
+1420 
-1435 AAGDPYNVDVGGV
+1435 DVGGL
-1448 IGQITA
+1448 IGRITG
-1454 GTATSATVSGLG
+1454 GTASSATVSGLG
-1466 AIAVTAA
+1466 ALAVQGT
-1473 AGANVRMGGAVGAAG
+1473 GTIRMGGAVGEADSA
-1488 ISPTLSDVKA
+1488 PTLTDVKA
-1498 MLAGGLYNVNTPGDY
+1498 MLAGGLYNRTTTGDY
-1513 GWWSGYNE
+1513 GWWSGYSE
-1521 GSVTVNGAV
+1521 GGVTVNDAV

-1537 EYSAENAYGGSPKGT
+1537 EYSAENAYGGSPTGT
-1552 LGGGYRIVDAS
+1552 LGGGYRIVDMS
-1563 GNDVDYLAINPSGM
+1563 GNDVDYLAVNPSGM
-1577 TAVNMGPVF
+1577 TVSGQAPVF
-1586 AASWNFGSASAVTV
+1586 VRSWNFGSADAVTV

-1613 ASVKVYT
+1613 ASVYVYT
-1620 NDNKR
+1620 NDNNR

-1637 PYAASTDPSVY
+1637 PYADSLVTDDSDY
-1648 GQSKYRYYG
+1648 AQSRSRYYG
-1657 WYAGAQTVALAQS
+1657 WYAGAQTVTLTQS
-1670 GEFSTQDF
+1670 NEFSTQDK
-1678 NIYLY
+1678 NIFLY
-1683 DTATGFVWGAGRTLE
+1683 DTEIGFVWGAGRTLE
-1698 GNSGLGYK
+1698 GNSGEGYK
-1706 ITVAGAMGSNIAPQE
+1706 VTVVRAMNSNIAPQE

-1749 VNNGVVSNV
+1749 VNYGTVRNV
-1758 NVIIS
+1758 NVVI

-1772 TIDYAKVME
+1772 TIDYATVME
-1781 TAEHAYPSD
+1781 TAEDAYPSD
-1790 KQGVPGS
+1790 KQGVPGT
-1797 YDDGY
+1797 YNGY

-1975 ERAVVKGVGYMYN
+1975 ERAVVKGVGYLYN

-2022 TSTYKRINPST
+2022 TNTYKRINPST
-2033 LDSVYV
+2033 LDSIYV

-2063 VTVGEDGTT
+2063 VTVGADGTT

-2083 NVVWKVNYYGDAPWA
+2083 NVVWKVNYYGDVPWA

-2117 VYGYA
+2117 VFGYA
-2122 AADVDGYH
+2122 AGTVDGYH

-2169 TNITGATDYESF
+2169 TNITSATDYESF

-2186 GATGEG
+2186 GAKGEG

-2199 QGITRLTTYHALDS
+2199 DGITRLTTYHELVGGS
-2213 GDPVQ
+2213 GSNVQ
-2218 PSAIVDVADRLTSFT
+2218 ASATVDIADRLSSFVGGT
-2233 NADYSHGVYVIRF
+2233 VDYSHGVYVIRF

-2267 NTVSNKTASTAA
+2267 NTVSNKNASTAA

-2293 AAEQYGLAKTEAR
+2293 AAGQYGLAKTEAR

-2319 NNIEVNYGA
+2319 NNIEVNFGA
-2328 TAVTMPAN
+2328 TAATMPSH
-2336 KTLDGQGFTVTLT
+2336 KTLDGQGFTVTLI
-2349 ARDQVTAHQMWS
+2349 ASGQVTAHQMWS

-2376 AVGNLVSDQENV
+2376 AVGNLVSEQENV

-2402 GDYVTTD
+2402 SDYVTTD

-2452 LKNSVTVFN
+2452 LPNSVTVFN

-2581 GLVGWMLNGGEIY
+2581 GLVGWMLDGGEIY

-2647 TQDNFGYVNG
+2647 TQDNFGYING

-2721 HRDNWWYGDSVAA
+2721 HRDNWWYGDTVAA

-2752 IKLLNEHREWDAI
+2752 IKLLNEHPEWDAI
-2765 YAPVNKNGPNGNSDN
+2765 YAPVNKNGPNDNSDN

-2794 NGEVVQGADFTF
+2794 NDEVVQGADFTF
-2806 ENYNNYHSADS
+2806 ENYNNYHSANS
-2817 EANESI
+2817 EANGSI
-2823 FKDVQHVVDK
+2823 FKGVEHVVD
-2833 NKNWGFQLYK
+2833 NDWGFQLYK
-2843 TDLDANGQPT
+2843 TDLNTDGQPT

-2871 DTQADDNKSHDMVG
+2871 DTQADDDKSHDMVG

-2890 RFANISTPLDYSYQY
+2890 RFAYIGHPLEYSYQY

-2922 RELDMNDPNTVA
+2922 RELDMNAPNTVA
-2934 SMSFETD
+2934 SMSFETE

-2950 FQLYT
+2950 FELYT

-2981 SNTTDYYNTVNS
+2981 SDTTDYYNTVNS
-2993 LEEAMANNKF
+2993 LEEAMRNNKF

-3024 AVAIAPDLDRYDT
+3024 AVAIAPDLERYDT
-3037 VMKVGEDEN
+3037 VMRVGEDEN

-3069 NLPTLYYVS
+3069 DLPTLYYVS
-3078 YKDPTIKVLDD
+3078 YTDPTIKVLDD

-3116 LTGAPRDAGEY
+3116 LSGAPRDAGEY

-3182 GTDEVTGATVFTYTA
+3182 GTDKVTGATFTYTA

-3237 SGTSATVSAHKI
+3237 SGTSATVSEHKI

-3270 DGKTVAADIDGYYN
+3270 DGATVAANIGYYYN
-3284 SGTVSFNGS
+3284 SGTVSFTGS
-3293 NSTITPYT
+3293 NSTITPYK

-3429 FVYSMDDIFRT
+3429 FAYSMEDIFRI
-3440 YDGTKPDASADL
+3440 YDGTKPNATADL

-3475 LTYTINGDAIDVSK
+3475 LTYTINGDAINVSEG
-3489 DGYTLT
+3489 GYTLT

-3509 NGVTSFDIDITD
+3509 NGVTSFPINIED

-3530 IEFKSIVKQYDGSAA
+3530 IEFKSIVKQYDGSGDQ
-3545 RTDGTVFTYVS
+3545 TDGTVFTYVS

-3591 VDIGGFDYD
+3591 VDIGGTDYT
-3600 VLAVDGDADNLNY
+3600 VLAVEGDADNLNY
-3613 YVEDVSPAVGG
+3613 YVEDASPAVGG

-3646 YNAPYSTTIDIDGLL
+3646 YKSPYNTSIVIDGLL

-3698 ILQASKYESGDSP
+3698 ILKASEHESASSP
-3711 NAAEGD
+3711 NSNEGD
-3717 NFPGNYYVDDE
+3717 NFPGNYYVDDK
-3728 TIDGVGLI
+3728 TIDGVGVI

-3750 TQTVSDDYFTLEG
+3750 TQTVSGKDFTLEG
-3763 ASLSN
+3763 ASLS
-3768 NVGDKFTYRRDNKFS
+3768 GGGKFTYRRGNEFS
-3783 GSASKGSGWGNADE
+3783 GSASEGSGWGNADE
-3797 ISEIIDVA
+3797 IADIIDVA
-3805 IAREGGDDGNAGTY
+3805 IARDGGGDGNAGTY

-3825 VGVNGGEPDYIWA
+3825 VGVDGGEPDYTWA
-3838 DGLGADG
+3838 DGLGASG
-3845 GELTFKFTVNKQ
+3845 GELTFEFTVEKQ
-3857 VISAE
+3857 TVSTKASAVV
-3862 ADAIVNSGDSYVYN
+3862 DSGDSYVYN
-3876 GGAQD
+3876 GGSQD
-3881 IEISASVS
+3881 IEISASVF
-3889 DEDGNELTLEP
+3889 DIDRNELVLDT
-3900 SVSDATNV
+3900 SFGNADNA

-3920 PIGDYTAE
+3920 PIGDYAVDVE
-3928 VGVALSAE
+3928 VELSAE

-4001 AVYRDPK
+4001 AYYRNSA
-4008 PQSGG
+4008 PQTNG

-4044 GATREDDY
+4044 GATREDGY

-4063 YTIGS
+4063 YAIGS

-4076 GYTSGAAEKSMKEAV
+4076 GYTSGAADKSMKEAV

-4126 GTPQI
+4126 GAPQI

-4137 SFTVNISGD
+4137 SFSVTISGD

-4159 SLDNAY
+4159 SLNDNAY

-4187 SQDPDNPDAGFV
+4187 SQDPDNPDAGFT

-4240 QTTKVPFDKTVV
+4240 PLAKATFDKRVV
-4252 TSLLYGVDEGSR
+4252 TSLLYGPEETR
-4264 AAQIAGVDGLFVGE
+4264 AALITGTDGLFVGE

-4297 DAVIPVFPEDTPP
+4297 DAVIPVFPEGTPP

-4321 AQHTAVYAITP
+4321 AQHTPVYAITP
-4332 AAVEITSVDKTYDG
+4332 AAAEITSVDKTYDG
-4346 TTSFTGATTIT
+4346 TTSFTGATIT
-4357 AAPQEVAAAITGSYL
+4357 AAPQEAAAAITGSYL
-4372 SPDATHASDGVTRI
+4372 SPDATHASDGTRI

-4400 LTVQKT
+4400 LTVQKA

-4426 AEGGVQVDNVAIIR
+4426 AEGDVQVDNVAIIR

-4457 AKTYDATADV
+4457 AKPYDATADV
-4467 DIPEGTV
+4467 FIPEGTV
-4474 MTMTVNFPAGDDGT
+4474 MTMTVNFPPGDDGT

-4505 FMQDGVPLEAA
+4505 FLGADGVPLEAA

-4533 NFELPSGANVPVTPD
+4533 NFELPSGANVPVTPTET
-4548 PHAEGDSAIYYIEP
+4548 HAEGDSAIYYIEP

-4574 DGTAALTEDTFFV
+4574 DGTAALTESTVFV

-4599 RDMIAVA
+4599 RDMFAVA
-4606 FDTANI
+4606 FDTPDI

-4621 VVSFTLADGMT
+4621 VVEFTLANGSV

-4638 ADGVTPTNFFVQGTL
+4638 ADGVTPTNFCVQGTL

-4665 AEAPFTIAPAPLSLN
+4665 AETPFTIAPAQIGLGAGSV
-4680 DGTVVKTY
+4680 TKTY

-4718 SANAGTRNVLV
+4718 GANAGTRNVLV
-4729 RVDDSV
+4729 RVDNST
-4735 AYTVGEM
+4735 AYTVG
-4742 DYYAV
+4742 DVTYYAV
-4747 YTAGEEGAMGVG
+4747 MTAGEEGAMGVG
-4759 NYGVDSALAAAQTV
+4759 NYGIDSALASPQKV

-4816 IEDVREYDRR
+4816 IEDEREYDRT
-4826 FNDRVDFVVD
+4826 FNDRVDFVVN
-4836 FGGEGTASG
+4836 FGDKGTVP
-4845 AGRSTATVTAPFSQ
+4845 GRGTSSATVTAPFSQ
-4859 TSVSEEDGS
+4859 TSVSEENGTE
-4868 QTSTNDSL
+4868 TSTNDSL
-4876 RFRLRWDAVPGNVGT
+4876 RFRLRWNAAPGNVGT

-4902 GSAGNY
+4902 GSAANY
-4908 SMSDYTG
+4908 SMSGYTG
-4915 TLVIVPKELDDVFA
+4915 TLVIVPKELDGVFA
-4929 VIAQLTKEYDGTTTL
+4929 VIAQYTKEYNGTADL
-4944 PTLDRAMVTFYGVD
+4944 PALDRTMITFYGM
-4958 DGIVLLNNNDFAID
+4958 DGTLVLLNNEKFALGED
-4972 AEGGVTFVDEEGAV
+4972 GGVAFVNAEGALLEGDAL
-4986 TGAPVN
+4986 PVN
-4992 VLLNGDGSVG
+4992 VLIGEDGTIG
-5002 GYAFRLTGV
+5002 GYEFRLTGV
-5011 TFTNTNYVWDT
+5011 VFNDTNYVWDT
-5022 GVVTRIY
+5022 GTVTRIY
-5029 TSYAYTDAG
+5029 TSYEYTDSG
-5038 DEYGAPTRYVISP
+5038 EVYGAPTLYTITP
-5051 RALTV
+5051 KPLTV
-5056 DASALTDKTF
+5056 DEDSLTDKTF

-5072 SVNTGVQGEYAIVG
+5072 SVDTGVQGEYAVVG
-5086 DASGALGAL
+5086 DDANGALGAL
-5095 AGVYSGVTIVP
+5095 AGVYSGVTITP
-5106 KVLGVTFD
+5106 RVLGVTFD
-5114 SSALNR
+5114 S
-5120 TTTAANYTIEG
+5120 TAANPTTNADNYTIEG
-5131 GEVTIDNLTIG
+5131 GEVTIESLTIR
-5142 TGNVLTAERAL
+5142 TGNVLTAERVL
-5153 GEYRIGFGGMAGLDF
+5153 RGYRIGFGGMAGLDF
-5168 LAGAG
+5168 LIEAG

-5178 IAAAIAALTATAES
+5178 VAALAATAES
-5192 GKPLHADG
+5192 GKPLHADD
-5200 YTAGNAVAL
+5200 YTSGNPVAS
-5209 LNEALVSLFEVKLNT
+5209 LNAALIALFKVKLNT
-5224 EPVTLE
+5224 AAVTLE
-5230 GGKLYFNDFLW
+5230 DGKLYFNDFLW
-5241 SAVIDGMGRTTY
+5241 SAVTDGMGRTTY
-5253 SLTFSFTGVDGY
+5253 SLTFSFTGIDGY

-5279 KGATAADGAQY
+5279 KGAAAADGVEY
-5290 IPSTNASL
+5290 MSTNASL

-5306 QLAAAT
+5306 QLAEAT
-5312 QTAGTAIATADDL
+5312 QTAGTAIATADAL
-5325 LAFLKGGSGSG
+5325 LKFLKTGGTGH
-5336 YLTADIYGFDAAGK
+5336 LTADIYGFDAAGADLN
-5350 GVTFGGTL
+5350 FGGTL

-5370 DLEAEQSGGYNA
+5370 DLAAVQSGSYNA
-5382 FGALVAVNNGTIRD
+5382 YGALVAVNNGTIRD
-5396 VTLKLMGCSVAFEES
+5396 VNLKLMGCDLAFEQS
-5411 NAVFGAIGFNNGS
+5411 SAVFGAVGVNNGD
-5424 LINVGVEIVGGIV
+5424 LVNVSVEVVGTLNI
-5437 VDGAAYVGGLAG
+5437 DGAGYAG
-5449 VNAARGTITD
+5449 ALTAVNANTGEITD
-5459 CAATVSGAVKMT
+5459 CAASVSGAVNMT
-5471 STSGETVTPSGTF
+5471 STSGETVSTDGTF
-5484 GGLAGLGGGTMTRVA
+5484 GGLAGLGGGAMNRVA
-5499 AYGSG
+5499 AYGGGTVS
-5504 SVLAADGGAIVG
+5504 AASGGAVVG

-5523 GGVIAAAA
+5523 DGVIAAAA
-5531 WGVKGV
+5531 WGVNGV
-5537 VGSGTPTKVSGLYV
+5537 VGSGTPAQVSGLYV
-5551 NTTADLG
+5551 NTEAALG
-5558 VTADALGI
+5558 VTADALGTV
-5566 ALNLLDPHEEGFI
+5566 LSLLAPHEDGFI

-5591 DGVRHNV
+5591 GGVGHNE
-5598 FGSAGETNRSGY
+5598 FGSADETNMSDYG
-5610 TIYSQ
+5610 IYADDLTS
-5615 DANVIAVEA
+5615 VVAVEA
-5624 IAEMGKY
+5624 IAPAGRY
-5631 IWEGYGISYLTSV
+5631 VWEGYGINYRT
-5644 PGGSVG
+5644 VG
-5650 TGLNRVV
+5650 TALNRIV
-5657 GVFALGSSLAD
+5657 GVFAIGTAPED
-5668 QYDDSAT
+5668 QYNAST
-5675 ATQGVGAF
+5675 QTITQGVNAYTVAF
-5683 VVALGGF
+5683 GIY

-5697 GTASVKEV
+5697 DTSSVKEV
-5705 IYNGTVQEYTVK
+5705 VYNGQPQSYKVT
-5717 LTVDGEEKEVTVSGT
+5717 LTINGTETEIEVTGT
-5732 AVGYYSKSFV
+5732 DVGYYSRSFV
-5742 EGVISGGG
+5742 EGIISGSGE
-5750 TTVGDITFDTDN
+5750 TVGNITFDDDG
-5762 RVAYKIE
+5762 RVAITVT
-5769 GGGSSVS
+5769 GGGSSVA
-5776 DGIALIIHPKTADT
+5776 DGIALIIYPKTSSGTAE
-5790 VNADKYYDGNAY
+5790 KYYDGNSA
-5802 ATARLSDTIV
+5802 ADV
-5812 VADKE
+5812 VLTDGE
-5817 TLGGVHVDESLQAA
+5817 GVIGGGVYLDAEYVKTKNA
-5831 ADANKA
+5831 ADATQ
-5837 KYVTIVNANT
+5837 VSIVNATT
-5847 AVRTVLVNTDGNFVR
+5847 AVRTVAVDEEGNFVA
-5862 LVDTDEG
+5862 LITAYETVDG
-5869 AEFVPVTIGEDKAP
+5869 QLQAVVKIVPVTIETQDGDVP
-5883 FGVATPLEGYS
+5883 FGLTTDITAYTS
-5894 VAEIMR
+5894 AQIMR
-5900 AYAMLTD
+5900 AYVMLTD
-5907 YADIVGVEGVDAGL
+5907 FADLEEAAEGGALDISGYHKASVIAITASL
-5921 YSSAKVFVVTGTW
+5921 
-5934 NGTEYGGE
+5934 GGE
-5942 KLLFAPQSGNLN
+5942 VFDEEAGAFYFAPQTGNYIVTSTDWTLGA
-5954 LTNASW
+5954 TTIA
-5960 FAEIDTLAVP
+5960 AE
-5970 QGFDWSTLAKYTIEA
+5970 GYDWSTAEEYTVPGTIK
-5985 RILPIDLN
+5985 PIDLK
-5993 IGVTISGAD
+5993 IGVAISGAD

-6014 KGGAATVG
+6014 NGGAATVG
-6022 MGFDEAAEQ
+6022 MGFDEAAEK
-6031 YGLTQGEY
+6031 YDLTKQEY
-6039 DKLCLQAENIEVDA
+6039 DLLVSQTESIKVAA

-6058 AQLVDEEKL
+6058 KQLVEEDKL
-6067 VENGDGTYSAKIK
+6067 VDNGDGTYSAAVK
-6080 EYQQFTI
+6080 EYQQFKI
-6087 ATSGGGTDKSG
+6087 ATSGGGTDSSG

-6105 GMLTLRYFKP
+6105 GTLTLRYFEFK
-6115 DIDKED
+6115 IAED

-6146 YNTLDYRLSADI
+6146 YNTLDYKVTSDI
-6158 DFGGKGA
+6158 DFGGEDA

-6173 GNMLD
+6173 GNMRD
-6178 FTGTLDG
+6178 FTGTLNGDG
-6185 GEYVLSNIFEFNEG
+6185 KVLSNIFEFNEG

-6207 ESIGEGGVVSNLT
+6207 ESIGESGVVSNLT

-6257 GSTSASKAALA
+6257 GSKTAGAATLA

-6280 GTAVADALIFAGADG
+6280 GTAVADGLIFAAESG

-6300 GIAFNLDNAETETA
+6300 GIAFNRDNAETETA

-6334 TLGGAVAESNAG
+6334 ALGGAVVGGNAG
-6346 GGNGYVQGLAT
+6346 TGNGYVQGLAT
-6357 RNGAAVTDGDTSSAE
+6357 RNGAAVTDGDTSSDGML
-6372 IVWSDNALIK
+6372 VWRDNDSIK
-6382 SVIERYVFNFKL
+6382 SVIERYVFNSEL
-6394 VSYEG
+6394 VSYVG

-6413 LRLFEF
+6413 IRLFEF
-6419 VGKADVTHPSASAWG
+6419 ITAADVTNSTATAWG
-6434 KYAEWLAAHALN
+6434 KYAAWLAAHALN

>member
-1 MTHSSTKTKL
+1 MTHSSTRTKL
-11 IAAFTVLAVV
+11 IAAITVLAVA
-21 LACVFAAVF
+21 LACVFAAIF
-30 YTRTGEE
+30 YTRTQ
-37 NDAPA
+37 DALTPEDVP
-42 QSGESA
+42 SGESA
-48 SVFPLDYG
+48 TTFPLDYG
-56 DPVEDTVPS
+56 DPVENTVPS
-65 GAAKIENQQQFYEF
+65 GAAEIKNQQDFYDF
-79 INGTGSYGTASYGYL
+79 INGTDPYDTASYGYL
-94 ADNITLSTWVRGD
+94 TDNITLSTWVRGD

-115 LDGRGKTVTIVN
+115 LDGNGHTVTIVN
-127 DTTSSGTVESAGAN
+127 DTTSQGGSIESAGEN
-141 RALAHT
+141 RDFAHN
-147 MLSVFDADYNGTT
+147 MLSVFDAYYGDTA
-160 HIGLQSWYDAWWG
+160 HIGTQDSYDAWWG
-173 ADNMSGNYY
+173 ADNMKGNYY
-182 SINGKQSYALS
+182 SINGKNSYALS

-213 TDGVVDHIA
+213 SDSAIDHIA
-222 LATEDGNVS
+222 LSSADGNVS

-240 GDIVNCTVDIND
+240 GNIINCSVDLND
-252 RYGIVPSDIVVGGR
+252 RYGIVPSDIVI
-266 SGATLYSRQD
+266 SGQASAAMYSRQD
-276 MVAVGGVVGY
+276 MVAVGGAVGY
-286 NTGNIVGT
+286 NTGNIIGT
-294 KVNLNDGSLGIY
+294 RVHLNDGSLGIY
-306 RARKRF
+306 RSHKDF
-312 DANRVSGTVS
+312 HVTIYNGWWYTYEGIVS
-322 NLSIDSGSLGGVA
+322 NFNIDSGSLGGVA

-341 TITGL
+341 TISGI
-346 DFYINNKCWL
+346 DFYANCWL

-369 LLVGLSNSSNAAADY
+369 LIVGLSNSSDAAANY
-384 NLDGSNWTIDPGV
+384 NLDGTEWSIDPGV
-397 ITNLTIDWADGV
+397 ITNLTVDWDNNL
-409 KVATEAHGNGTL
+409 KVATEAHGNGRL
-421 SGYRDSGRGASISAG
+421 SGFANATRGTSVSSVTG
-436 DYGTG
+436 NYGTG
-441 VSQGSW
+441 VATGDW
-447 QPVGN
+447 RAVGN
-452 YVGIIAGRMTTSAGG
+452 YVGIVAGRMTTAAGG
-467 SNYIAAQINVYDT
+467 VDYISTQINVYDT
-480 NFNKSVSGNNGVR
+480 NFNKSVSGNDGTR
-493 WNFHPWATSE
+493 WNFHPWEASE
-503 VNNGYGS
+503 LNNGYGS
-510 EYPITD
+510 EYPISNY
-516 HEFPIYGYGDNEA
+516 EFPIYGYGNNEA
-529 VYGTINTVDTKL
+529 TYGTISTPTTKL

-546 SGENTGTS
+546 ANQNTNVD
-554 ITSKGATAG
+554 ITTQGAAAS
-563 YIWSGGVDSSGEAY
+563 YIWSGGVDSGGDAY
-577 SGLLQNIELSPMFDN
+577 SGLLQNIKLAGMFDN
-592 VEPSIYKFVGYV
+592 VSPTIYQYTGRVGATV
-604 DGVQTSSAGSTNYM
+604 TSSAGSANYA
-618 GDIGKSNL
+618 GNIGASHL
-626 LIVPTG
+626 LIIPE
-632 TTGTTGSTGSTNSQ
+632 GTTGSSITG
-646 ISLEY
+646 EY
-651 RYSVTAK
+651 RYSVTAH
-658 ALPTD
+658 ALPTAA
-663 DSLDAFF
+663 SVDAFF
-670 GVNEGSGFGYAY
+670 GVNSGSGFGYAY
-682 ANAVILNADNT
+682 ANAVILNADND
-693 VSGTVSPSG
+693 VSGTLAPSG

-720 INSVGARVSSSAT
+720 INSVGASVSSSAT

-764 QGGRGDISGVS
+764 QGGRGDISVS

-784 GVNKGTLNDVKLN
+784 GINNGTLNDVKLN
-797 DVSNTALRTR
+797 DAVNMKLRTR
-807 VTTNGAYLAL
+807 VTTSGAYLAL

-833 ITWSEFYG
+833 INWSEFYG
-841 WAQSGTFVGGVVG
+841 RAQSGTFVGGVVG
-854 LNSGDGKIWNV
+854 LNSGNGKIWNV
-865 KADGDGCTITASGG
+865 KADGDGCTITAWGG

-904 VDSTL
+904 VNSTL
-909 IENGAHVSPFRNWLY
+909 TENGTHVSPFRNWLY

-1065 GVSFAPNLTAS
+1065 GVSFTPNLTAS
-1076 RQNISLPST
+1076 RQNVSLPST

-1091 AANDGNY
+1091 AANEGNY

-1147 AVITSDLTLSAD
+1147 AILTAD
-1159 PNGIV
+1159 VNVNASVNGVV
-1164 FAAPK
+1164 FEAPK
-1169 VSLDGGGHT
+1169 T
-1178 VTINNNLKGTLQG
+1178 ALKGNGKKITIAGYFGGTLNG
-1191 GATYELGGVARNV
+1191 GAVSTA
-1204 YGELV
+1204 YGSEHNYYGDLV
-1209 AINRAEITDVKL
+1209 AINNATID
-1221 NVTGSRD
+1221 NVTIEVNGSRD
-1228 LNGDNVVYGAVGVNV
+1228 LNGDNVVYGVVAGLNRGTINNTVVTVTGDVTVTSASGYNVYGMVGVNSYPSAMGVDNFTMTGAVTLKGSYSNGYLGMV
-1243 GGVGEMGN
+1243 GVNYAAPLTNAHATWVGSVSMTGSAN
-1251 AVDAKL
+1251 
-1257 LNVDVTWN
+1257 
-1265 GGVALQGGGDMYF
+1265 YF
-1278 GGIAGFVGYDGQAD
+1278 GGLVGYAHDNQNIQ
-1292 DGDLVVNSDLV
+1292 NS
-1303 VNGNVSL
+1303 
-1310 TGSYYR
+1310 
-1316 ANAGAYGYIFGGS
+1316 
-1329 VGGVDGTKATWMGDV
+1329 
-1344 SMKGAESA
+1344 
-1352 TVIFGGIAGTFES
+1352 
-1365 GRIAGASATFGS
+1365 SATFGYGGQTYDS
-1377 TSTWQGYLDGHLY
+1377 LLDGY
-1390 DKAFDLT
+1390 IYNNRYT
-1397 VTGGNVMAGGVVGHM
+1397 VSLGGTDNIFGGAIGVMAGGTA
-1412 PGDGNLNN
+1412 
-1420 SSALFNVDFDVVQTG
+1420 SSLGAVFNVDVDVTG
-1435 AAGDPYNVDVGGV
+1435 GDSGLNDVGGL
-1448 IGQITA
+1448 IGRITA

-1488 ISPTLSDVKA
+1488 STPTLTDVKA
-1498 MLAGGLYNVNTPGDY
+1498 MLAGGLYNRTTTGDY

-1521 GSVTVNGAV
+1521 GGVTVNDAV

-1537 EYSAENAYGGSPKGT
+1537 EYSLANAYGGSPTGT
-1552 LGGGYRIVDAS
+1552 LGGGYRITDFS
-1563 GNDVDYLAINPSGM
+1563 GNDVDYLAVNPSGM
-1577 TAVNMGPVF
+1577 TVSGQAPAFVR
-1586 AASWNFGSASAVTV
+1586 SWNFGSADAVTV

-1613 ASVKVYT
+1613 SSVYVYT
-1620 NDNKR
+1620 NDNNR

-1637 PYAASTDPSVY
+1637 PYADSLVTDDSDY
-1648 GQSKYRYYG
+1648 AQSRSRFYG
-1657 WYAGAQTVALAQS
+1657 WYAGAQTVSLTQS
-1670 GEFSTQDF
+1670 GEFSTVDK
-1678 NIYLY
+1678 NIFLY

-1698 GNSGLGYK
+1698 GNSGSDYK
-1706 ITVAGAMGSNIAPQE
+1706 ITVARAMNSNIAPQE

-1749 VNNGVVSNV
+1749 VNYGTVRNV
-1758 NVIIS
+1758 NVVI

-1772 TIDYAKVME
+1772 TIDYATVME
-1781 TAEHAYPSD
+1781 TAEDAYPSD
-1790 KQGVPGS
+1790 KQGVPGT
-1797 YDDGY
+1797 YNGY

-1820 VNALSYDRVTTIK
+1820 VNALSYDRVTTIE

-1853 GADSSIGGVGTMT
+1853 GADSSIGGAGTMT

-1915 DIDAPH
+1915 DINAPH

-1961 ALGNLVGVANGATI
+1961 ALGNLVGIANGATI

-2022 TSTYKRINPST
+2022 TNTYKRINPST
-2033 LDSVYV
+2033 LDSIYV

-2045 RAVNGSKVGLIT
+2045 RAVNGSRVGIVT

-2063 VTVGEDGTT
+2063 VKGDADGNA
-2072 VTTNIDTTKLK
+2072 VETNINADRI
-2083 NVVWKVNYYGDAPWA
+2083 NNIVWKVNYYGDAPWA

-2117 VYGYA
+2117 VFGYA
-2122 AADVDGYH
+2122 AGTVDGYH

-2155 DAEWTAVGKLKFTV
+2155 DAEWTDVGKLKFTI

-2199 QGITRLTTYHALDS
+2199 GGITRLKTYHDLGS
-2213 GDPVQ
+2213 GAAVEA
-2218 PSAIVDVADRLTSFT
+2218 SAIVDVANRLTSFT

-2293 AAEQYGLAKTEAR
+2293 AAGQYGLAKTEAR

-2319 NNIEVNYGA
+2319 NNIEVNFGA
-2328 TAVTMPAN
+2328 TAATMPSH

-2349 ARDQVTAHQMWS
+2349 ANGQVTAHQMWS
-2361 DRDNNASDSGPAEEY
+2361 NRDNNSSDSGPAEEY
-2376 AVGNLVSDQENV
+2376 AVGNLVSEQENV

-2581 GLVGWMLNGGEIY
+2581 GLVGWMLDGGEIY

-2647 TQDNFGYVNG
+2647 TQDNFGYING

-2734 RATNESFRN
+2734 RAANESFHN

-2752 IKLLNEHREWDAI
+2752 IKLLNEHPEWDAI
-2765 YAPVNKNGPNGNSDN
+2765 YAPVNKNGPNDNSDN

-2794 NGEVVQGADFTF
+2794 GKEVVQGADFTF
-2806 ENYNNYHSADS
+2806 DNYNNYHSANS
-2817 EANESI
+2817 EANKSI
-2823 FKDVQHVVDK
+2823 FKGVDYVVD
-2833 NKNWGFQLYK
+2833 NDWGFKLYK

-2890 RFANISTPLDYSYQY
+2890 RFAYIGHPLDYSYQY

-2934 SMSFETD
+2934 SMSFETE

-2950 FQLYT
+2950 FKLYT

-3024 AVAIAPDLDRYDT
+3024 AVAIAPDLERYDT
-3037 VMKVGEDEN
+3037 VMRVGEDEN

-3104 ADADGNLQSPDR
+3104 ADEHGNLQPPDR
-3116 LTGAPRDAGEY
+3116 LPGAPRDAGEY

-3182 GTDEVTGATVFTYTA
+3182 GTDKVTDATVFTYTA
-3197 SPEKTPEGFLIGGS
+3197 SPEKPPEGFLIGGS
-3211 FAGKDQGE
+3211 FEGKDQGE

-3224 DDSNV
+3224 DDRNV

-3237 SGTSATVSAHKI
+3237 SGTTATVTPHKI
-3249 MLISDPDGNATNF
+3249 MLISDPKGNATNF

-3270 DGKTVAADIDGYYN
+3270 DGKTVAANIDGYYN

-3293 NSTITPYT
+3293 NSTITPYK

-3314 AGNKWRWT
+3314 AGDEWRWT
-3322 DANQR
+3322 DANER
-3327 QVEYRHDYS
+3327 QVQYRHDYY

-3350 DAAPGSTTFDRN
+3350 GAASGSTTFDRN

-3429 FVYSMDDIFRT
+3429 FAYSMEDIFRI
-3440 YDGTKPDASADL
+3440 YDGKKPNATADL

-3475 LTYTINGDAIDVSK
+3475 LTYTINGGAIDVSE

-3495 VTVSDFESNNYTLP
+3495 VTVSDFESNNYMLP
-3509 NGVTSFDIDITD
+3509 GSVTSFDIDITD

-3530 IEFKSIVKQYDGSAA
+3530 IEFKSIVKQYDGSGDQ
-3545 RTDGTVFTYVS
+3545 TDGTVFTYVS

-3591 VDIGGFDYD
+3591 VDIGGTDYT
-3600 VLAVDGDADNLNY
+3600 VLAVEGDADNLNY
-3613 YVEDVSPAVGG
+3613 YVEDASPAVGG

-3633 SVTMLYSGRKYFD
+3633 SVTMLYSGRSYFD
-3646 YNAPYSTTIDIDGLL
+3646 YNAPYNTTIDINGLL
-3661 TEDKLQVGGEFV
+3661 TGDKLQVGGEFV
-3673 NARVGENKQVTMDVD
+3673 NARVGENKQVTMDVGR
-3688 SLEVGDKTYN
+3688 LEVGDKTYN
-3698 ILQASKYESGDSP
+3698 ILKASEYESASSP
-3711 NAAEGD
+3711 NSNEGD
-3717 NFPGNYYVDDE
+3717 NFPGNYYVDDK
-3728 TIDGVGLI
+3728 TIDGVGVI

-3750 TQTVSDDYFTLEG
+3750 TQTISDDDFTLEG
-3763 ASLSN
+3763 ASLS
-3768 NVGDKFTYRRDNKFS
+3768 GGGEFTYRRGNEFS
-3783 GSASKGSGWGNADE
+3783 GSASEGSGWGNADK
-3797 ISEIIDVA
+3797 IADIIDVA
-3805 IAREGGDDGNAGTY
+3805 IAREGGGDGNAGTY

-3825 VGVNGGEPDYIWA
+3825 VGVDGGEPDYTWA
-3838 DGLGADG
+3838 DGLGATND
-3845 GELTFKFTVNKQ
+3845 GELTFEFTVEKQ
-3857 VISAE
+3857 TVSTKASAVV
-3862 ADAIVNSGDSYVYN
+3862 DSGDSYVYN
-3876 GGAQD
+3876 GGRQD
-3881 IEISASVS
+3881 IQISASVF
-3889 DEDGNELTLEP
+3889 DEDRNELVLKT
-3900 SVSDATNV
+3900 SFGNADNG

-3928 VGVALSAE
+3928 VGVKLSAE

-3965 KEFDNTVATDT
+3965 KEFDNTVASDT
-3976 ADNVAEFAI
+3976 KDNVAEFAI

-4001 AVYRDPK
+4001 AVYRDPV
-4008 PQSGG
+4008 PQTNG

-4026 TRYDVLTVGG
+4026 TRYDVLTIDGV
-4036 EQINHYID
+4036 QINHFID

-4063 YTIGS
+4063 YAIGS
-4068 GEVTTYIY
+4068 GEVKTYIY

-4332 AAVEITSVDKTYDG
+4332 ATAAITSVDKTYDG
-4346 TTSFTGATTIT
+4346 TPSFTGATIT

-4440 RLVIANESA
+4440 RLVIADESA

-4457 AKTYDATADV
+4457 AKLYDATADV
-4467 DIPEGTV
+4467 VIPEGTV
-4474 MTMTVNFPAGDDGT
+4474 MTMTVNFPPGDDGT

-4505 FMQDGVPLEAA
+4505 FFGADGAQLESA

-4533 NFELPSGANVPVTPD
+4533 NFELPSGVNVPVTPTTT
-4548 PHAEGDSAIYYIEP
+4548 HAEGDKAIYYIEP
-4562 VELTITQLSKTY
+4562 VELTISQLSKTY
-4574 DGTAALTEDTFFV
+4574 DGSAALTESTVFAASV
-4587 AAVPALNDVTVT
+4587 ALDGVTVT

-4621 VVSFTLADGMT
+4621 VVSFTLADGTT

-4653 SGTAV
+4653 SDAAV

-4665 AEAPFTIAPAPLSLN
+4665 AEAPFTIAPALITLN
-4680 DGTVVKTY
+4680 AGTVTKTY

-4729 RVDDSV
+4729 RVDNSTP
-4735 AYTVGEM
+4735 YIVG
-4742 DYYAV
+4742 DVTYYAV
-4747 YTAGEEGAMGVG
+4747 MTAGEEGAMGAG

-4782 LTAVEQWYA
+4782 LTKVEQWYA
-4791 VFAGGGRIDKFVIT
+4791 VFAGGGRIEKFAIT
-4805 GITGVEVNGAP
+4805 GITGVEVGGDP
-4816 IEDVREYDRR
+4816 IDEEREYDRT

-4876 RFRLRWDAVPGNVGT
+4876 RFRLSWDADPGNVGT

-4908 SMSDYTG
+4908 SMSGYTG
-4915 TLVIVPKELDDVFA
+4915 TLVIVPKELDGVFA
-4929 VIAQLTKEYDGTTTL
+4929 VIAQYTKEYNGTADL
-4944 PTLDRAMVTFYGVD
+4944 PALDRTMITFYGVD
-4958 DGIVLLNNNDFAID
+4958 DGDVLLNNNDFAID

-5029 TSYAYTDAG
+5029 VSYDVENDG
-5038 DEYGAPTRYVISP
+5038 YGAQTLYTITPKQ
-5051 RALTV
+5051 LTV
-5056 DASALTDKTF
+5056 NAESLTDKTF

-5072 SVNTGVQGEYAIVG
+5072 SVDTGVQGEYAVVG
-5086 DASGALGAL
+5086 DENGAVRAL
-5095 AGVYSGVTIVP
+5095 AGVYSDVKFAPTVI
-5106 KVLGVTFD
+5106 GVTFD
-5114 SSALNR
+5114 SSALNQK
-5120 TTTAANYTIEG
+5120 TNAANYTIADG
-5131 GEVTIDNLTIG
+5131 GVTIESLTIG
-5142 TGNVLTAERAL
+5142 TGNVLTAERVL
-5153 GEYRIGFGGMAGLDF
+5153 RGYRIGFGGMAGLDF

-5173 ADEAA
+5173 ADKE
-5178 IAAAIAALTATAES
+5178 AIAALTATAES
-5192 GKPLHADG
+5192 GKPLHAEG
-5200 YTAGNAVAL
+5200 YTAGDPVAL
-5209 LNEALVSLFEVKLNT
+5209 LNAALIALFEVKLNT
-5224 EPVTLE
+5224 ESVTLE

-5241 SAVIDGMGRTTY
+5241 SAVTDGMGRTTY

-5265 DEDGFAT
+5265 DADGFAT

-5279 KGATAADGAQY
+5279 KGATAAEGAEY

-5312 QTAGTAIATADDL
+5312 QTAGTAIATADAL
-5325 LAFLKGGSGSG
+5325 LKFLKTGGTG
-5336 YLTADIYGFDAAGK
+5336 YLTADIYGFDAAGE

-5370 DLEAEQSGGYNA
+5370 DLAAEQSGGYNA
-5382 FGALVAVNNGTIRD
+5382 YGALVAVNNGTIRD
-5396 VTLKLMGCSVAFEES
+5396 VNLKLMGCSVAFEES
-5411 NAVFGAIGFNNGS
+5411 NAVFGAIGVNNGD
-5424 LINVGVEIVGGIV
+5424 LVNVSVEVVGTLNI
-5437 VDGAAYVGGLAG
+5437 DGAQYAG
-5449 VNAARGTITD
+5449 ALTAVNTDMITD
-5459 CAATVSGAVKMT
+5459 CAATVSGAVNMT
-5471 STSGETVTPSGTF
+5471 STSGETVTQSGTF
-5484 GGLAGLGGGTMTRVA
+5484 GGLAGRAGGAMTRVA

-5504 SVLAADGGAIVG
+5504 SVSAADGGAIVG
-5516 EADGLTI
+5516 AADGLTI
-5523 GGVIAAAA
+5523 DGVIAAAA

-5537 VGSGTPTKVSGLYV
+5537 VGSGTPTVSGLYV
-5551 NTTADLG
+5551 NTAADLG
-5558 VTADALGI
+5558 VTADALGTV
-5566 ALNLLDPHEEGFI
+5566 LTLLLPHTEGYI

-5591 DGVRHNV
+5591 GGARHNE

-5610 TIYSQ
+5610 RVYADDLT
-5615 DANVIAVEA
+5615 AVIAVEA
-5624 IAEMGKY
+5624 IAGMGKY
-5631 IWEGYGISYLTSV
+5631 IWEGYGISYLTAAN
-5644 PGGSVG
+5644 GGSVG

-5657 GVFALGSSLAD
+5657 GVFAAD
-5668 QYDDSAT
+5668 SPIAGQYDSVT

-5750 TTVGDITFDTDN
+5750 TTIGDITFDTDN

-5769 GGGSSVS
+5769 GGGGSVS

-5790 VNADKYYDGNAY
+5790 VNADKYYDGNAD
-5802 ATARLSDTIV
+5802 ATARLSDTT

-5831 ADANKA
+5831 ADANAA
-5837 KYVTIVNANT
+5837 KYVTIVNATT
-5847 AVRTVLVNTDGNFVR
+5847 AVRTVLVDGQGNFVR

-5869 AEFVPVTIGEDKAP
+5869 AKFVPVTIGEDNAT
-5883 FGVATPLEGYS
+5883 FGVGTPLKGYS

-5907 YADIVGVEGVDAGL
+5907 VSDAEGVDTTG
-5921 YSSAKVFVVTGTW
+5921 YRSAEVFVVTGTW
-5934 NGTEYGGE
+5934 NDSEFVG

-5960 FAEIDTLAVP
+5960 NAEIDTLAVP
-5970 QGFDWSTLAKYTIEA
+5970 QNFDWSTLAKYTIEGA
-5985 RILPIDLN
+5985 IKPIDLN
-5993 IGVTISGAD
+5993 IGVAISGAD

-6014 KGGAATVG
+6014 NGGAATVG
-6022 MGFDEAAEQ
+6022 MGFDEAAEK
-6031 YGLTQGEY
+6031 YDLTKQEY
-6039 DKLCLQAENIEVDA
+6039 DLLVSQTESIKVAA

-6058 AQLVDEEKL
+6058 KQLVEEDKL
-6067 VENGDGTYSAKIK
+6067 VDNGDGTYSAAVK
-6080 EYQQFTI
+6080 EYQQFKI
-6087 ATSGGGTDKSG
+6087 ATSGGGTDSSG

-6105 GMLTLRYFKP
+6105 GTLTLRYFEFK
-6115 DIDKED
+6115 IAED

-6146 YNTLDYRLSADI
+6146 YNTLDYKVTSDI
-6158 DFGGKGA
+6158 DFGGEDA

-6173 GNMLD
+6173 GNMRD
-6178 FTGTLDG
+6178 FTGTLNGDG
-6185 GEYVLSNIFEFNEG
+6185 KVLSNIFEFNEG

-6207 ESIGEGGVVSNLT
+6207 ESIGESGVVSNLT

-6257 GSTSASKAALA
+6257 GSKTAGAATLA

-6280 GTAVADALIFAGADG
+6280 GTAVADGLIFAAESG

-6300 GIAFNLDNAETETA
+6300 GIAFNRDNAETETA

-6334 TLGGAVAESNAG
+6334 ALGGAVVGGNAG
-6346 GGNGYVQGLAT
+6346 TGNGYVQGLAT
-6357 RNGAAVTDGDTSSAE
+6357 RNGAAVTDGDTSSDGML
-6372 IVWSDNALIK
+6372 VWRDNDSIK
-6382 SVIERYVFNFKL
+6382 SVIERYVFNSEL
-6394 VSYEG
+6394 VSYAG
-6399 SKLDTDNFRKLIAA
+6399 SKLDTGNFRKLIAA

-6419 VGKADVTHPSASAWG
+6419 IGTADVTNSAASAWG

>member
-1 MTHSSTKTKL
+1 MTHSSTRTKL
-11 IAAFTVLAVV
+11 IAAITVLAVA
-21 LACVFAAVF
+21 LACVFAAIF
-30 YTRTGEE
+30 YTRTQDALTPEE
-37 NDAPA
+37 VP
-42 QSGESA
+42 SGESA
-48 SVFPLDYG
+48 TTFPLDYG

-65 GAAKIENQQQFYEF
+65 GATAISNADQLISF
-79 INGTGSYGTASYGYL
+79 INGTASYGYL
-94 ADNITLSTWVRGD
+94 TTNITLGSWPYTDRVIE
-107 LVLDSGRT
+107 SNQT
-115 LDGRGKTVTIVN
+115 LDGRGKTITIVN
-127 DTTSSGTVESAGAN
+127 DRDNLDSVYNSQWTGTHIVKSAAQFEQWWGNYGDNSESAKVTLPGGQKAYGVSDLASAN
-141 RALAHT
+141 
-147 MLSVFDADYNGTT
+147 Y
-160 HIGLQSWYDAWWG
+160 
-173 ADNMSGNYY
+173 
-182 SINGKQSYALS
+182 
-193 DIVSVNRGTIKNLKV
+193 GTIKNLKV
-208 QMNGH
+208 VMNGNSA
-213 TDGVVDHIA
+213 DRKDHIV
-222 LATEDGNVS
+222 TMREDGHVA
-231 MGVIAGINE
+231 MGVIAGYNAGSIINCSVT
-240 GDIVNCTVDIND
+240 VNDKF
-252 RYGIVPSDIVVGGR
+252 GIVPSPYAVVGQSNIQKVSYQGM
-266 SGATLYSRQD
+266 T
-276 MVAVGGVVGY
+276 AVGGIAGY
-286 NTGNIVGT
+286 NAGNILGSSVS
-294 KVNLNDGSLGIY
+294 LNADIGIF
-306 RARKRF
+306 RSQIQLRTSG
-312 DANRVSGTVS
+312 VSGYGRV
-322 NLSIDSGSLGGVA
+322 LSLSTESSSVGGVA

-341 TITGL
+341 TISG
-346 DFYINNKCWL
+346 INAYGGSCWV
-356 YNDAWHWQTSYTG
+356 YNDAWHNQTSYSG
-369 LLVGLSNSSNAAADY
+369 LVVGLGNATATNATYKLSGAY
-384 NLDGSNWTIDPGV
+384 NAGVDWTIRPGT
-397 ITNLTIDWADGV
+397 INNLTLSW
-409 KVATEAHGNGTL
+409 HGNFSFASESYATNATTSMVSDHGRAINGQAWYAVGT
-421 SGYRDSGRGASISAG
+421 
-436 DYGTG
+436 
-441 VSQGSW
+441 
-447 QPVGN
+447 
-452 YVGIIAGRMTTSAGG
+452 YVGIIGGRLGTSATNTTLA
-467 SNYIAAQINVYDT
+467 NYINVYNT
-480 NFNKSVSGNNGVR
+480 NFGSGRWNYNPWALDAFSDGDKSKYTVNINTASGNRAVPL
-493 WNFHPWATSE
+493 F
-503 VNNGYGS
+503 
-510 EYPITD
+510 
-516 HEFPIYGYGDNEA
+516 GYGDGGNNYIKTVNA
-529 VYGTINTVDTKL
+529 PTARFDGQIKAGNNTNILT
-541 EGQYL
+541 Q
-546 SGENTGTS
+546 
-554 ITSKGATAG
+554 GATAT
-563 YIWSGGVDSSGEAY
+563 YIWSGEVVGGVAY
-577 SGLLQNIELSPMFDN
+577 AGLLQNIDLNGIADLNGRPHNIYQFEGRAGGTRTSYKGSDN
-592 VEPSIYKFVGYV
+592 IYGA
-604 DGVQTSSAGSTNYM
+604 DL
-618 GDIGKSNL
+618 GDSHL
-626 LIVPTG
+626 LRLPVY
-632 TTGTTGSTGSTNSQ
+632 STGGN
-646 ISLEY
+646 IDLEY
-651 RYSVTAK
+651 RY
-658 ALPTD
+658 ALTCTTLPD
-663 DSLDAFF
+663 AASLDAFF
-670 GVNEGSGFGYAY
+670 GVNPGSGFGYAY

-693 VSGTVSPSG
+693 VSGTLAPSG
-702 SRVFPDWKTFDGQ
+702 SRVFPSWKTLDGQ
-715 GHSLI
+715 GHRLTVTSS
-720 INSVGARVSSSAT
+720 NAVSGTGAQVT
-733 QEVGGMTFNA
+733 TGGQTFNA
-743 YGDLVS
+743 YGDFISVNNGV
-749 INNGTIVDVNVRFEG
+749 INNVVFRQI
-764 QGGRGDISGVS
+764 GGGERADITGVS
-775 GNVAYGNIV
+775 GNAAYGNVV
-784 GVNKGTLNDVKLN
+784 GINKGTLNDVKLN

-841 WAQSGTFVGGVVG
+841 SAQSGTFVGGVVG

-892 SSDATRKVVDLT
+892 SFDATRKVVDLT

-1065 GVSFAPNLTAS
+1065 GVSFTPNLSAS
-1076 RQNISLPST
+1076 RQNVSLPST
-1085 ILEAEN
+1085 ILTAGN
-1091 AANDGNY
+1091 AANEGNY

-1147 AVITSDLTLSAD
+1147 AILTAD
-1159 PNGIV
+1159 VNVNASVNGAV
-1164 FAAPK
+1164 FEAPK
-1169 VSLDGGGHT
+1169 T
-1178 VTINNNLKGTLQG
+1178 ELKGNGKKITIAGYFGGTLNG
-1191 GATYELGGVARNV
+1191 GAVSTA
-1204 YGELV
+1204 YGSEHNYYGDLV
-1209 AINRAEITDVKL
+1209 AINNATID
-1221 NVTGSRD
+1221 NVTIEVSGNRD
-1228 LNGDNVVYGAVGVNV
+1228 LNGDNVVYGVVAGLNRGTINNTVVTVTGDVTVTSASGYNVYGMVGVNSYPSAMGVDNFTMTGAVTLDGSYSNGYLGMV
-1243 GGVGEMGN
+1243 GVNYAAPLTNAHATWVGSVSMTGS
-1251 AVDAKL
+1251 AD
-1257 LNVDVTWN
+1257 
-1265 GGVALQGGGDMYF
+1265 YF
-1278 GGIAGFVGYDGQAD
+1278 GGLVGYAHDNQNIQ
-1292 DGDLVVNSDLV
+1292 NS
-1303 VNGNVSL
+1303 
-1310 TGSYYR
+1310 
-1316 ANAGAYGYIFGGS
+1316 
-1329 VGGVDGTKATWMGDV
+1329 
-1344 SMKGAESA
+1344 
-1352 TVIFGGIAGTFES
+1352 
-1365 GRIAGASATFGS
+1365 SATFGYGGQTYYS
-1377 TSTWQGYLDGHLY
+1377 LLDGDIYNNRYTVSLGGT
-1390 DKAFDLT
+1390 DNIFGGAIGAMAGGTASSLGAVFNVDVD
-1397 VTGGNVMAGGVVGHM
+1397 VTGGDSG
-1412 PGDGNLNN
+1412 LN
-1420 SSALFNVDFDVVQTG
+1420 
-1435 AAGDPYNVDVGGV
+1435 DVGGL
-1448 IGQITA
+1448 IGRITG
-1454 GTATSATVSGLG
+1454 GTASSATVSGLG
-1466 AIAVTAA
+1466 ALAVQGT
-1473 AGANVRMGGAVGAAG
+1473 GTIRMGGAVGEADSA
-1488 ISPTLSDVKA
+1488 PTLTDVKA
-1498 MLAGGLYNVNTPGDY
+1498 MLAGGLYNRTTTGDY
-1513 GWWSGYNE
+1513 GWWSGYSE
-1521 GSVTVNGAV
+1521 GGVTVNDAV

-1537 EYSAENAYGGSPKGT
+1537 EYSAENAYGGSPTGT
-1552 LGGGYRIVDAS
+1552 LGGGYRIVDMS
-1563 GNDVDYLAINPSGM
+1563 GNDVDYLAVNPSGM
-1577 TAVNMGPVF
+1577 TVSGQAPVF
-1586 AASWNFGSASAVTV
+1586 VRSWNFGSADAVTV

-1613 ASVKVYT
+1613 ASVYVYT
-1620 NDNKR
+1620 NDNNR

-1637 PYAASTDPSVY
+1637 PYADSLVTDDSDY
-1648 GQSKYRYYG
+1648 AQSRSRYYG
-1657 WYAGAQTVALAQS
+1657 WYAGAQTVTLTQS
-1670 GEFSTQDF
+1670 NEFSTQDK
-1678 NIYLY
+1678 NIFLY
-1683 DTATGFVWGAGRTLE
+1683 DTEIGFVWGAGRTLE
-1698 GNSGLGYK
+1698 GNSGEGYK
-1706 ITVAGAMGSNIAPQE
+1706 VTVARAMNSNIAPQE

-1749 VNNGVVSNV
+1749 VNYGTVRNV
-1758 NVIIS
+1758 NVVI

-1772 TIDYAKVME
+1772 TIDYATVME
-1781 TAEHAYPSD
+1781 TAEDAYPSD
-1790 KQGVPGS
+1790 KQGVPGT
-1797 YDDGY
+1797 YNGY

-1975 ERAVVKGVGYMYN
+1975 ERAVVKGVGYLYN

-2022 TSTYKRINPST
+2022 TNTYKRINPST
-2033 LDSVYV
+2033 LDSIYV

-2063 VTVGEDGTT
+2063 VTVGADGTT

-2083 NVVWKVNYYGDAPWA
+2083 NVVWKVNYYGDVPWA

-2117 VYGYA
+2117 VFGYA
-2122 AADVDGYH
+2122 AGTVDGYH

-2169 TNITGATDYESF
+2169 TNITSATDYESF

-2199 QGITRLTTYHALDS
+2199 DGITRLTTYHALDS

-2218 PSAIVDVADRLTSFT
+2218 PSATVDIADRLSSFVGGT
-2233 NADYSHGVYVIRF
+2233 VNYSHGVYVIRF
-2246 IFKEVYIYNQAELMT
+2246 EFNEVLIYNQAELMT
-2261 FITEGR
+2261 FISGGR

-2279 SALTDGGTDRTGTY
+2279 PALTDGGTDRTGTY
-2293 AAEQYGLAKTEAR
+2293 AAGQYGLAKTETR

-2319 NNIEVNYGA
+2319 NNIEVNFGA
-2328 TAVTMPAN
+2328 TAVTMPSH

-2361 DRDNNASDSGPAEEY
+2361 DRDNNSSDSGPAEEY
-2376 AVGNLVSDQENV
+2376 AVGNLVSEQENV

-2452 LKNSVTVFN
+2452 LPNSVTVFN

-2480 IENCSLTLGANATFR
+2480 IENCSLKLGANATFR

-2581 GLVGWMLNGGEIY
+2581 GLVGWMLDGGEIY

-2752 IKLLNEHREWDAI
+2752 IKLLNEHPEWDAI
-2765 YAPVNKNGPNGNSDN
+2765 YAPVNKNGPNDNSDN

-2817 EANESI
+2817 EANKSI
-2823 FKDVQHVVDK
+2823 FKDVDYVVDE

-2871 DTQADDNKSHDMVG
+2871 DTQADDDKSHDMVG

-2890 RFANISTPLDYSYQY
+2890 RFANISTALDYSYQY

-2934 SMSFETD
+2934 SMSFETE

-2950 FQLYT
+2950 FELYT

-2993 LEEAMANNKF
+2993 LEEAMRNNKF

-3024 AVAIAPDLDRYDT
+3024 AVAIAPDLERYDT
-3037 VMKVGEDEN
+3037 VMTVGEDEN

-3062 VYNGSEL
+3062 IYDGSEL
-3069 NLPTLYYVS
+3069 TLPTLYYVS
-3078 YKDPTIKVLDD
+3078 YTDPTIKVLDD

-3116 LTGAPRDAGEY
+3116 LSGAPRDAGEY

-3182 GTDEVTGATVFTYTA
+3182 GTDKVTEGTEFTYTA

-3211 FAGKDQGE
+3211 FDGKDQGE

-3224 DDSNV
+3224 DDSKV

-3262 AVVRQRLS
+3262 AVTKRRL
-3270 DGKTVAADIDGYYN
+3270 DNNGTAVAADIDGYYY

-3293 NSTITPYT
+3293 NSTITPYK

-3314 AGNKWRWT
+3314 AGDEWRWT
-3322 DANQR
+3322 DANER
-3327 QVEYRHDYS
+3327 QVQYRHDYY

-3350 DAAPGSTTFDRN
+3350 GAESGSTTFDRN

-3403 GNYVLEPSPLNIGTL
+3403 GNYVLESSPLSIGTL

-3429 FVYSMDDIFRT
+3429 FVYTMNDIFRT
-3440 YDGTKPDASADL
+3440 YDGTKPDATADL
-3452 FDGTLT
+3452 FNGTLT
-3458 VTDPNGYV
+3458 ATDRNGYI
-3466 LNTDDATYK
+3466 LTADDATYK
-3475 LTYTINGDAIDVSK
+3475 LTYTINGDAVNVSK

-3530 IEFKSIVKQYDGSAA
+3530 IEFKSIVKQYDGSGDQ
-3545 RTDGTVFTYVS
+3545 TDGTVFTYVS

-3570 GAFDDYLISGADKD
+3570 GAFDDYLISGPDKD

-3591 VDIGGFDYD
+3591 VDIGGTDYT
-3600 VLAVDGDADNLNY
+3600 VLAVEGDADNLNY
-3613 YVEDVSPAVGG
+3613 YVEDASPAVGG

-3646 YNAPYSTTIDIDGLL
+3646 YKSPYNTSIVIDGLL

-3698 ILQASKYESGDSP
+3698 ILQASEYESASSP
-3711 NAAEGD
+3711 NSNEGD

-3728 TIDGVGLI
+3728 TIDGVGVI

-3750 TQTVSDDYFTLEG
+3750 TQTVSGKDFTLEG
-3763 ASLSN
+3763 ASWSN
-3768 NVGDKFTYRRDNKFS
+3768 NVGDKFTYRRGNEFS
-3783 GSASKGSGWGNADE
+3783 GSASEGSGWGNADE
-3797 ISEIIDVA
+3797 IADIIDVA
-3805 IAREGGDDGNAGTY
+3805 IARDGGGDGNAGTY

-3825 VGVNGGEPDYIWA
+3825 VGVDGGEPDYTWA
-3838 DGLGADG
+3838 TDLGASG
-3845 GELTFKFTVNKQ
+3845 GELTFEFTVKRQ
-3857 VISAE
+3857 TVSTTASAVV
-3862 ADAIVNSGDSYVYN
+3862 DSGDSYVYN
-3876 GGAQD
+3876 GGRQD
-3881 IEISASVS
+3881 IQISASVS
-3889 DEDGNELTLEP
+3889 DEDGNKLTLEP
-3900 SVSDATNV
+3900 SVSDATNA
-3908 TLGGSYSMNGTL
+3908 TLGGSYSINDTL
-3920 PIGDYTAE
+3920 PIGDYAVDVE
-3928 VGVALSAE
+3928 VELSAE

-3990 SAYNENSFVGE
+3990 SAYNEKSFVGE
-4001 AVYRDPK
+4001 AYYRDSA
-4008 PQSGG
+4008 PQTNGD
-4013 EVLFPIKSYTIGG
+4013 VLFPIRRYSIGG
-4026 TRYDVLTVGG
+4026 TSYDVLTVGG
-4036 EQINHYID
+4036 EQINHFID
-4044 GATREDDY
+4044 GATREDGY

-4063 YTIGS
+4063 YAIGS

-4112 LDLRYGFADGDVPS
+4112 LDLRYGFADGETPS

-4137 SFTVNISGD
+4137 SFTVTISGD

-4210 SKRYGEEGYAGPAVG
+4210 SKRYGDEGYAGPAVG
-4225 DETVVLTVTVTDKYD
+4225 DHAVVLTVTVTDKYD
-4240 QTTKVPFDKTVV
+4240 QTAKVRFDKTVV

-4297 DAVIPVFPEDTPP
+4297 DAVIPVFPAGTPP

-4321 AQHTAVYAITP
+4321 AQHTEVYAITP
-4332 AAVEITSVDKTYDG
+4332 ATAAITSVDKTYDG
-4346 TTSFTGATTIT
+4346 TTSFTGATIT
-4357 AAPQEVAAAITGSYL
+4357 AAPQEVADAITGSYL

-4386 EGQGNTSVVINTTA
+4386 EGQGNTSVVINTIA
-4400 LTVQKT
+4400 LTVQNT
-4406 SYNMIATSGVAG
+4406 SYDMIATSGVAG
-4418 NYCVQGAA
+4418 NYCVQGTAT
-4426 AEGGVQVDNVAIIR
+4426 EGGVQVDNVAIIR
-4440 RLVIANESA
+4440 RLVIADESA

-4467 DIPEGTV
+4467 VIPEGIT
-4474 MTMTVNFPAGDDGT
+4474 MTMTVNFPPGDDGT

-4533 NFELPSGANVPVTPD
+4533 NFELPSGVNVPVTPE

-4562 VELTITQLSKTY
+4562 VELTIRQLSKTY
-4574 DGTAALTEDTFFV
+4574 DGTAALTESTVFV
-4587 AAVPALNDVTVT
+4587 AAVPALDGVTVT
-4599 RDMIAVA
+4599 RDMVAVA

-4621 VVSFTLADGMT
+4621 VVSFTLADGTT

-4665 AEAPFTIAPAPLSLN
+4665 AEAPFTIAPAPIELVAGSV
-4680 DGTVVKTY
+4680 TKTY

-4706 NGETIAPDWYYD
+4706 QGETIAPDWYYD

-4729 RVDDSV
+4729 RVDNSTPYV
-4735 AYTVGEM
+4735 VG
-4742 DYYAV
+4742 DDTYYAV
-4747 YTAGEEGAMGVG
+4747 MTAGEEGAMGVG
-4759 NYGVDSALAAAQTV
+4759 NYGVDSALVSVQKV
-4773 WVTDPESGE
+4773 WITDAEGKRVQ
-4782 LTAVEQWYA
+4782 VEYAYA
-4791 VFAGGGRIDKFVIT
+4791 VYLAGGRIDPYEI
-4805 GITGVEVNGAP
+4805 GGVKDVYVGNDPIANG
-4816 IEDVREYDRR
+4816 REYDRTPD
-4826 FNDRVDFVVD
+4826 NSLDFVVV
-4836 FGGEGTASG
+4836 FEGTEVAVSMNG
-4845 AGRSTATVTAPFSQ
+4845 STASVTTPFSQ
-4859 TSVSEEDGS
+4859 TAVNAEDGTETTT
-4868 QTSTNDSL
+4868 QDRLTL
-4876 RFRLRWDAVPGNVGT
+4876 RRTWSPSAPVNVGS

-4896 ELDSSY
+4896 EL
-4902 GSAGNY
+4902 SANANY
-4908 SMSDYTG
+4908 TMGDYTG
-4915 TLVIVPKELDDVFA
+4915 TFVVSPKKLDRVFA
-4929 VIAQLTKEYDGTTTL
+4929 VIAQYTKEYNGTADL
-4944 PTLDRAMVTFYGVD
+4944 PALDRTMITFYGVD
-4958 DGIVLLNNNDFAID
+4958 DGDVLLNNNDFAID
-4972 AEGGVTFVDEEGAV
+4972 AEGGIAFVDAEGMPLEGDAL
-4986 TGAPVN
+4986 PVN
-4992 VLLNGDGSVG
+4992 VLIGEDGTIG
-5002 GYAFRLTGV
+5002 GYEFRLTGV
-5011 TFTNTNYVWDT
+5011 VFNDTNYVWDT
-5022 GVVTRIY
+5022 GTVTRIY
-5029 TSYAYTDAG
+5029 VSYDAENG
-5038 DEYGAPTRYVISP
+5038 YGAQTLYTITPKP
-5051 RALTV
+5051 LTV
-5056 DASALTDKTF
+5056 NADSLTDKTF

-5072 SVNTGVQGEYAIVG
+5072 SVETGVQGEYAIVG

-5095 AGVYSGVTIVP
+5095 AGVYSGVTITP
-5106 KVLGVTFD
+5106 RVLGVTFD
-5114 SSALNR
+5114 STAANPK
-5120 TTTAANYTIEG
+5120 TNAANYTIADG
-5131 GEVTIDNLTIG
+5131 GVTIDNLTIG

-5173 ADEAA
+5173 AD
-5178 IAAAIAALTATAES
+5178 AAAIAALTATAES

-5200 YTAGNAVAL
+5200 YTSGDAVAL
-5209 LNEALVSLFEVKLNT
+5209 LNAALIALFEVKLNT
-5224 EPVTLE
+5224 APVTLE

-5241 SAVIDGMGRTTY
+5241 SAVTDGMGRTTY

-5279 KGATAADGAQY
+5279 KGAAADGGDY

-5306 QLAAAT
+5306 QLAEAT
-5312 QTAGTAIATADDL
+5312 QTAGTAIATADEL

-5370 DLEAEQSGGYNA
+5370 DLAAVQSGGYNA
-5382 FGALVAVNNGTIRD
+5382 YGALVAVNNGTIRD
-5396 VTLKLMGCSVAFEES
+5396 VNLKLMGCDLAFEQS
-5411 NAVFGAIGFNNGS
+5411 SAVFGAVGVNNGS
-5424 LINVGVEIVGGIV
+5424 LINVGVEIVGGLV

-5449 VNAARGTITD
+5449 VNAAGGTITD
-5459 CAATVSGAVKMT
+5459 CAATVSGAVNMT
-5471 STSGETVTPSGTF
+5471 STSGETVTPTPSGTF
-5484 GGLAGLGGGTMTRVA
+5484 GGLAGRAGGAMTRVA

-5504 SVLAADGGAIVG
+5504 SVSAADGGAVVG

-5523 GGVIAAAA
+5523 DGVIAAAA

-5537 VGSGTPTKVSGLYV
+5537 VGSGTPTVSGLYV
-5551 NTTADLG
+5551 NTAADLG

-5566 ALNLLDPHEEGFI
+5566 ALSLLAPHEEGFI

-5591 DGVRHNV
+5591 GGVRHNE
-5598 FGSAGETNRSGY
+5598 FGSADETNMSGY
-5610 TIYSQ
+5610 GVYADDLT
-5615 DANVIAVEA
+5615 AVIAVEA
-5624 IAEMGKY
+5624 IAPAGRY
-5631 IWEGYGISYLTSV
+5631 VWEGYGINYRT
-5644 PGGSVG
+5644 VG
-5650 TGLNRVV
+5650 TALNRIV
-5657 GVFALGSSLAD
+5657 GVFALGSSLSD
-5668 QYDDSAT
+5668 QYDET
-5675 ATQGVGAF
+5675 ATITPGVGAF
-5683 VVALGGF
+5683 TVALGIY
-5690 GSTIVAE
+5690 GSTVVAE
-5697 GTASVKEV
+5697 DTSSVKEV
-5705 IYNGTVQEYTVK
+5705 VYNGQPQSYKVT
-5717 LTVDGEEKEVTVSGT
+5717 LTIDGTETEIEVTGT
-5732 AVGYYSKSFV
+5732 DVGYYSRSFV
-5742 EGVISGGG
+5742 EGIISGSGE
-5750 TTVGDITFDTDN
+5750 TVGNITFDDDG
-5762 RVAYKIE
+5762 RVAITVT
-5769 GGGSSVS
+5769 GGGSSVA
-5776 DGIALIIHPKTADT
+5776 DGIALIIYPKTSSGTAE
-5790 VNADKYYDGNAY
+5790 KYYDGNSAADVVLTDGEGVIGGVYLDGNYDETFNAKDAAY
-5802 ATARLSDTIV
+5802 ASV
-5812 VADKE
+5812 VNEAAA
-5817 TLGGVHVDESLQAA
+5817 VRNVAVDEE
-5831 ADANKA
+5831 
-5837 KYVTIVNANT
+5837 
-5847 AVRTVLVNTDGNFVR
+5847 GNFVA
-5862 LVDTDEG
+5862 LITAYETVDG
-5869 AEFVPVTIGEDKAP
+5869 QLQAVVKIVPVTIETQDGDVP
-5883 FGVATPLEGYS
+5883 FGLTTDITAYTS
-5894 VAEIMR
+5894 AQIMR
-5900 AYAMLTD
+5900 AYVMLTD
-5907 YADIVGVEGVDAGL
+5907 FADLEEAAEGGALDISGYHTASVLAITASL
-5921 YSSAKVFVVTGTW
+5921 
-5934 NGTEYGGE
+5934 GGE
-5942 KLLFAPQSGNLN
+5942 VFDEEAGAFYFAPQMGNYIVTSTDWTLGA
-5954 LTNASW
+5954 TTIA
-5960 FAEIDTLAVP
+5960 AE
-5970 QGFDWSTLAKYTIEA
+5970 GYDWSTAEKYTVPGTIN
-5985 RILPIDLN
+5985 PIDLK

-6014 KGGAATVG
+6014 NGGAAKVNMT
-6022 MGFDEAAEQ
+6022 FEEAAKT
-6031 YGLTQGEY
+6031 YGLTQEEY
-6039 DKLCLQAENIEVDA
+6039 ELLVSQTESIEVAA

-6058 AQLVDEEKL
+6058 AQLVEEGKL
-6067 VENGDGTYSAKIK
+6067 VANGDGTYSAAAKK
-6080 EYQQFTI
+6080 YQQFKI
-6087 ATSGGGTDKSG
+6087 ATSGGGTDSSG

-6105 GMLTLRYFKP
+6105 GMLTLRYFEP
-6115 DIDKED
+6115 EIVD

-6146 YNTLDYRLSADI
+6146 YNTLDYKLSADI
-6158 DFGGKGA
+6158 DFGGEGA
-6165 MLAWRTAE
+6165 MLAWRSE

-6185 GEYVLSNIFEFNEG
+6185 GEHVLSNIFEFNEG

-6220 VVDSVFDAFGDNTVT
+6220 VVDSVFDAFGDNTAT

-6257 GSTSASKAALA
+6257 GSKSASKAVLA
-6268 GLVANNFGTVKG
+6268 GLVANNFGSIKG
-6280 GTAVADALIFAGADG
+6280 GVAVADGLIFAAENGT
-6295 KTDAV
+6295 TDAV
-6300 GIAFNLDNAETETA
+6300 GIAFNRDNAETETA
-6314 ASVESSNAVAAIR
+6314 ASVENSNAVAAIR
-6327 AYGGASG
+6327 AYGGNAG
-6334 TLGGAVAESNAG
+6334 TLGGAVDGGNAG
-6346 GGNGYVQGLAT
+6346 TGNGYVQGLAT
-6357 RNGAAVTDGDTSSAE
+6357 RNGAAVTDGDTSSDGTL
-6372 IVWSDNALIK
+6372 VWRDNASIK
-6382 SVIERYVFNFKL
+6382 SVIKSHVFNSEL
-6394 VSYEG
+6394 VSYVG

-6413 LRLFEF
+6413 IRLFEF
-6419 VGKADVTHPSASAWG
+6419 ITAADVTNSTATAWG
-6434 KYAEWLAAHALN
+6434 KYAAWLAAHALN